1 MGNGAEHSKTIN
13 VVRGQNNQWTIAN
26 KPDYVTLDAQTG
38 KVTFNANT
46 IKPNSS
52 ITITPKAGTG
62 HSVSSNPSTLT
73 APAAHTVNTT
83 EIVKDYGSNVTAA
96 EINNAVQVANKR
108 TATIKNG
115 TAMPTNLAG
124 GSTTTIPVTVTYN
137 DGSTE
142 EVQESIFTKADKR
155 ELITAKNHLDDPVS
169 TEGKKPGT
177 ITQYNNAMH
186 NAQQQIN
193 TAKTEAQQV
202 INNERATPQQVSDAL
217 TKVRAAQTKIDQA
230 KALLQN
236 KEDNSQL
243 VTSKNNLQS
252 SVNQVPSTAGM
263 TQQSIDNYNAKK
275 REAETEITA
284 AQRVIDNGDATAQQI
299 SDEKHRVD
307 NALTALNQAKHDLTA
322 DTHALEQ
329 AVQQLNRTGTTTGK
343 KPASIT
349 AYNNSIRAL
358 QSDLTSAKNS
368 ANAIIQKPI
377 RTVQEVQ
384 SALTNV
390 NRVNERLTQAINQ
403 LVPLA
408 DNSALR
414 TAKTKLDEEINKSV
428 TTDGMTQSSIQA
440 YENAKRAGQTEST
453 NAQNVI
459 NNGDAT
465 DQQIA
470 AEKTKV
476 EEKYNSLKQ
485 AIAGLTPDLAPL
497 QTAKTQLQNDIDQP
511 TSTTG
516 MTSTSVATFNEK
528 LSAARTKIQEID
540 RVLASHPDVATI
552 RQNVTAANAAKTAL
566 DQARNGLTVD
576 KAPLENAKNQLQ
588 HSIDTQTST
597 TGMTQDS
604 INAYNAKLTA
614 ARNKIQQINQVLAGS
629 PTVEQINTNTSAAN
643 QAKSDLDHARQAL
656 TPDKA
661 PLQNAKTQLEQSINQ
676 PTDTTG
682 MTTAS
687 LNAYNQKLQA
697 ARQKLTEINQ
707 VLNGNPT
714 VQNINDKVTEANQA
728 KDQLNT
734 ARQGLTLDRQP
745 ALTTLH
751 GASNLNQ
758 AQQNNFTQ
766 QINAAQNH
774 AALETIKSNITA
786 LNTAMT
792 KLKDSVADNNT
803 IKSGQNY
810 TDATP
815 ANKQAYDNAV
825 NAAKGVIGETTNP
838 TMDVNTVNQKAA
850 SVKSTKDALDGQQNL
865 QRAKTEATN
874 AITHASDL
882 NQAQKNALTQQVNSA
897 QNVQAVNDI
906 KQTTH
911 SLNTAMTGLKRGV
924 ANHNQVV
931 QSDNYV
937 NADTNKKND
946 YNNAY
951 NHANDIIN
959 GNAQHPV
966 ITPSDV
972 NNALSNVT
980 SKEHALNG
988 EAKLNAAKQEANTAL
1003 GHLNNLNNAQRQNL
1017 QSQINGAHQIDAV
1030 NTIKQNAT
1038 NLNSAMGNLRQ
1049 AVADKDQ
1056 VKRTEDYAD
1065 ADTAKQN
1072 AYNSAVSS
1080 AETIINQTT
1089 NPTMSVDDVNRAT
1102 SAVTSNKNALNGD
1115 EKLAQSKTDAARAI
1129 DALPHLNNAQKADV
1143 KSKINAAS
1151 NIAGVNTVKQQ
1162 GTDLNTAMG
1171 NLQGA
1176 INDEQTTLNSQ
1187 NYQDATPSKKTA
1199 YTNAVQ
1205 AAKDILNK
1213 SNGQNKTKDQVT
1225 EAMNQLNSAKNN
1237 LDGTRLLDQAKQT
1250 AKQQLNNM
1258 THLTTAQKTNLT
1270 NQINSGTTVAG
1281 VHTVQSNANTLDQAM
1296 NTLRQSIANK
1306 DATKA
1311 SEDYVDANNDKQTAY
1326 NNAVAAAETIINANS
1341 NPEMNPS
1348 TITQKAEQV
1357 NSSKTALNGDEN
1369 LAAAKQNAKT
1379 YLNTLTSITDAQK
1392 NNLISQI
1399 SSATRV
1405 SGVDTVKQNAQHL
1418 DQAMAS
1424 LQSGINNESQV
1435 KSSEKYRDADTNKQQ
1450 EYDNAITAA
1459 KAILNKST
1467 GPNTAQN
1474 AVEAALQRVNN
1485 AKDALNGD
1493 AKLIAA
1499 QNAAKQHLGTLTHIT
1514 TAQRNDLTN
1523 QISQA
1528 TNLAGVE
1535 SVKQSAN
1542 SLDGA
1547 MGNLQTAINDKSGT
1561 LASQNFLDADEQKR
1575 NAYNQAVSA
1584 AETILNKQT
1593 GPNTAKTAVEQ
1604 ALNNVNN
1611 AKHALNGTQNLNNAK
1626 QAAITAINGASDLN
1640 QKQKDALKT
1649 QANGAQRV
1657 SNAQDVQRNAT
1668 ELNTAMGTLK
1678 HAIADKT
1685 NTLASSKYVNAD
1697 STKQNAYTTKVTNAE
1712 HIISGTPTVVTTP
1725 SEVTAAANQVNSA
1738 KQELN
1743 GDERLRVAKQN
1754 ANTAID
1760 ALTQLNTPQKAKL
1773 KEQVGQANR
1782 LEDVQTVQTNGQALN
1797 NAMKGLR
1804 DSIANE
1810 TTVKASQNYTDASS
1824 NNQSTYNSAVSNAK
1838 GIINQTNNPT
1848 MDTSAITQATTQV
1861 NNAKNGLNGAEN
1873 LRNAQNTA
1881 KQNLNTLSHL
1891 TNNQKSAISTQIDRA
1906 GHVSEVTAAKNAAT
1920 ELNTQMGNLE
1930 QAIHDQNT
1938 VKQSVKFT
1946 DADKAKRD
1954 AYTNAVSRAEAIL
1967 NKTQGANTSKQ
1978 DVEAAIQNVSS
1989 AKNALNGDQ
1998 NVTNAK
2004 NAAKNALNNLTSINN
2019 AQKRDLTTKIDQ
2031 ATTVAGV
2038 EAVSNTGT
2046 QLNTAMANLQN
2057 GINDKTNTLASEN
2070 YHDADS
2076 DKKTAYTQ
2084 AVTNAENILNK
2095 NSGSNLDKTA
2105 VENALS
2111 QVANAKGALNG
2122 NHNLEQAKSNANTT
2136 INGLQHLTTAQKDKL
2151 KQQVQQAQN
2160 VAGVDTVKSSA
2171 NTLNGAMGTL
2181 RNSIQDNTATKNG
2194 QNYLDATGSNKTN
2207 YNNAVDSANG
2217 VINAT
2222 SNPNMDANAI
2232 NQIATQVTS
2241 TKNALDGTHNLTQ
2254 AKQTATNAIDG
2265 ATNLNKAQKDALKAQ
2280 VTSAQRVANVTSIQ
2294 QTANELNTA
2303 MGQLQHGIDDENAT
2317 KQTQKYR
2324 DAEQSKKTAY
2334 DQAVAAA
2341 KAILNKQTGSNS
2353 DKAAVDR
2360 ALQQV
2365 TSTKDALNGDAK
2377 LAEAKA
2383 AAKQNLGTLNHITNA
2398 QRTDLEGQINQATTV
2413 DGVNTV
2419 KTNANTLDGA
2429 MNSLQGSIND
2439 KDATLRNQNY
2449 LDADESKR
2457 NAYTQAVTAA
2467 EGILNK
2473 QTGGNTSKAD
2483 VDNALNAVTRA
2494 KAALNGAENLRN
2506 AKTSATNTINGLPNL
2521 TQLQKDN
2528 LKHQVEQAQNVAGVN
2543 GVKDKGNTLN
2553 TAMGALRTSIQN
2565 DNTTKT
2571 SQNYL
2576 DASDSNKNNYNTAV
2590 NNANGVINATNN
2602 PNMDA
2607 NAINGMANQVNTT
2620 KAALNGVQNLAQ
2632 AKTNA
2637 TNTINN
2643 AHDLNQKQK
2652 DALKT
2657 QVNNAQR
2664 VSDANNVQHTAT
2676 ELNGAM
2682 TALKAAIA
2690 DKERTK
2696 ASGNYVNADQEK
2708 RQAYDSKVTNA
2719 ENIIN
2724 GTPNATLTVNDVNS
2738 ATSQVNAAKTAL
2750 NGDNNLRVAKENANN
2765 TIDGL
2770 AQLNNA
2776 QKAKLKEQVQSA
2788 TTLEGVQTVKNSS
2801 QTLNTAMKGLRD
2813 SIANEATIK
2822 AGQNYTDASPTNR
2835 NEYDSAVTAAKAIIN
2850 QTSNPTMEPNTITQA
2865 TSQVT
2870 TKEHALNGAQNLA
2883 QAKTT
2888 AKNNLNNLTSI
2899 NNAQKDALTRS
2910 IDGATTVAGVNQE
2923 TAKATELNNA
2933 MHSLQNGI
2941 NDEAQTKQTQ
2951 KYLDA
2956 EPIKKSA
2963 YDQAVNAA
2971 KAILTKASGQN
2982 VDKAAVEQALQ
2993 NVNSTKTALNGDAKL
3008 NEAKAAAKQ
3017 TLGTLTHINN
3027 AQRTALDN
3035 EITQATN
3042 VEGVNTVKAKAQQLD
3057 GAMGQLETSIRDKDT
3072 TLQSQNYQDADDAKR
3087 TAYSQAVNAA
3097 ATILNKTAGGNTPK
3111 ADVERAMQAVTQA
3124 NTALNGIQNLERA
3137 KQAANTAITNAS
3149 DLNTKQKEALKA
3161 QVTSAGR
3168 VSAANGV
3175 EHTAT
3180 ELNTAMTALKRAIA
3194 DKAETKASGN
3204 YVNADANK
3212 RQAYDEKV
3220 TAAENIVSGT
3230 PTPTLTPADVTNA
3243 ATQVTNAKTQLNG
3256 NHNLEVAKQNANT
3269 AIDGLTSLNGPQKA
3283 KLKEQVGQATTLPNV
3298 QTVRDNAQTLNS
3310 AMKGLRDSIANE
3322 ATIKAGQ
3329 NYTDASPNNRS
3340 EYDSAVT
3347 AAKAIIDQTT
3357 SPSMNAQEINQAKDQ
3372 VTAKQQAL
3380 NGQENLRTAQTN
3392 AKQHLN
3398 GLSDLTDAQKDAVK
3412 RQIEGATHV
3421 NEVTQAQNNAD
3432 ALNTAMT
3439 NLKNGIQDQNTI
3451 KQGVNFTDADEAKR
3465 NAYTN
3470 AVTQAEQ
3477 ILNKA
3482 QGPNTAKDNVESAL
3496 QNVQRAKNELNG
3508 NQNVANAKST
3518 AKNALNNL
3526 TSINN
3531 AQKEALKTQI
3541 EGASTVAGVNQVST
3555 TASELNTAM
3564 SNLQSGINDEAATK
3578 AAQKYTDADRDKQT
3592 AYNDAVTAAK
3602 TLLDKTAGSNDNKAA
3617 VEQALQRVNTAKTA
3631 LNGDARLNEAK
3642 NTAKQQLATM
3652 SHLTNAQ
3659 KANLTEQIERG
3670 TTVAGVQGIQANAGT
3685 LDQAMNQLRQ
3695 SIASKDTT
3703 KSSEDY
3709 QDANADLQ
3717 NAYNRAV
3724 SDAEGII
3731 SATNNPE
3738 MNPDTINQKASQVN
3752 SAKSALNG
3760 DEKLAAAKQTAKTD
3774 IGRLTDLNNAQRT
3787 AANAEVDQAPNLA
3800 AVTAAKNKAT
3810 SLNTAMGNL
3819 KHALAE
3825 KDNTKRS
3832 VNYTD
3837 ADQPKQQAY
3846 DTAVTQA
3853 EAITNANGSNAN
3865 ETQVQAALNQL
3876 NQAKNDLNGDNKV
3889 AQAKETA
3896 KRALASYSNLNNAQS
3911 TAATS
3916 QIDNATTVADVTAAQ
3931 NTANE
3936 LNTAMGQLQNG
3947 INDQNTV
3954 KQQVNFTDADQ
3965 GKKDAYTNAVT
3976 NAQGILDKANGQNMT
3991 KAQVEAALNQV
4002 TTAKNALNG
4011 DANVRQAKSDAKANL
4026 GTLTH
4031 LNNAQKQ
4038 DLTSQIEGATTVN
4051 GVNSVKTKAQDLD
4064 GAMQRLESAI
4074 ANKDQTKASENY
4086 IDADP
4091 TKKTAFDNA
4100 IIQAESYL
4108 NKDHG
4113 ANKDKQA
4120 VEQAIQSVTST
4131 ENALNGDANLQRAKT
4146 EATQAIDNLTHL
4158 NTPQKTAL
4166 KQQVNAAQRVS
4177 GVTDL
4182 KNSATSLNNA
4192 MDQLKQ
4198 AIADHDTIV
4207 AGGNYTN
4214 ASPDKQGAYT
4224 DAYNAAKN
4232 IVNGSP
4238 NVITNAADVTAAT
4251 QRVNNAETG
4260 LNGDTN
4266 LATAKQQAKDALR
4279 QMTHLSDAQKQ
4290 SITGQ
4295 IDSATQV
4302 TGVQSVKDNATNLDN
4317 AMNQLRNSIAN
4328 KDEVKASQPYVDA
4341 DTDKQNAYNT
4351 AVTSAEN
4358 IINATSQPTL
4368 NPSAV
4373 TQAANQVNTNK
4384 TALNGAQN
4392 LANKKQETTANIN
4405 QLSHLNNAQKQDLN
4419 TQVTNAPNISTVNQV
4434 KTKAEQLDQA
4444 MERLIN
4450 GIQDKDQVKQSVNFT
4465 DADPEK
4471 QTAYN
4476 NAVTAAENIINQA
4489 NGTNANQSQVEAA
4502 LSTVTTTKQALNGD
4516 RKVTDAKNNANQRLS
4531 TLDNLNN
4538 AQKGAVTGNIN
4549 QAHTVAEVT
4558 QAIQTAQELNTAMG
4572 NLKNS
4577 LNDKDTT
4584 LGSQNFADADP
4595 EKKNAYN
4602 EAVRN
4607 AENILNKSTGT
4618 NVPKDQVEAAMN
4630 QVNTTKAALNGT
4642 QNLEKAKQHAN
4653 TAIDGLS
4660 HLTNAQKDALKQ
4672 LVQQSTTVAEAQG
4685 NEQKANNVDAAMD
4698 KLRQSIADN
4707 ATTKQNQNYTDASPN
4722 KKDAYNNAVTTAQG
4736 IIDQTTNPTLD
4747 PTVINQA
4754 AGQVS
4759 TTKNALNGNEN
4770 LEAAKQQATQSLG
4783 SLDNLNNA
4791 QKQAVTNQIN
4801 GAHTVDEANQ
4811 IKQNAQNLN
4820 TAMGN
4825 LKQAIADKDATKATV
4840 NFTDAD
4846 QAKQQAYNTAVTNA
4860 ENIISKANG
4869 GNATQTEVE
4878 QAIQQVN
4885 ATKQALNGNANV
4897 QHAKD
4902 EATAL
4907 INSSND
4913 LNQAQKDALKQQ
4925 VQNATTVAGVNNV
4938 KQTAQELNNAMTQL
4952 KQGIADKEQTKA
4964 DGNFVNADPDKQN
4977 AYNQAVAKAEALI
4990 SGTPDVVV
4998 TPSEITAALNKVTQ
5012 AKNDLNGNTN
5022 LATAKQNVQQAI
5034 DQLPNLNQAQRDEY
5048 NKQITQATLVPNVNA
5063 IQQAATTLNDAMTQL
5078 KQGIAD
5084 KDQTKANGNF
5094 VNADTDKQNAYNNA
5108 VAHAEQIIS
5117 GTPNANVDPQQVAQA
5132 LQQVNQ
5138 AKGDLNGNHNLQVAK
5153 DNANT
5158 AIDQLPNLNQPQKTA
5173 LKDQVSHAELVTGV
5187 NAIKQNADALNN
5199 AMGTLKQQ
5207 IQANSQVPQSVDFT
5221 QADQDKQQAYNNAA
5235 NQAQQIANGTPT
5247 PVLAPDT
5254 VTQAVTTMNQAKDAL
5269 NGDEKLAQA
5278 KQDALANLDTLRDL
5292 NQPQRDALRNQINQA
5307 QALAT
5312 VEQTKQNAQN
5322 VNTAMG
5328 NLKQGIANK
5337 DTVKASENY
5346 HDADVDKQTAYT
5358 NAVSQAEGIINQT
5371 TNPTLNP
5378 DDITRALTQ
5387 VTDAKNSLN
5396 GEAKLATEKQNAKDA
5411 VSGMTHLNDAQ
5422 KQALKGQIDQSP
5434 EIATVNQVKQTAT
5447 SLDQAMDQL
5456 SQAIN
5461 DKDQILADGNYL
5473 NADPDK
5479 QNAYK
5484 QAVAKAEAL
5493 LNKQSG
5499 TNEVQA
5505 QVESITNEVN
5515 AAKQALNGND
5525 NLANAK
5531 QQAKQ
5536 QLANLTHLN
5545 DAQKQS
5551 FESQITQAP
5560 LVTDVTTI
5568 NQKAQT
5574 LDHAMELLRN
5584 SVADNQ
5590 TTLASEDYHDATAQ
5604 RQNDYN
5610 KAVTAANNIINQ
5622 TTSPTMNP
5630 DDVNGATTQVNNTK
5644 VALDGDENLAAAKQ
5658 QANNR
5663 LDQLDHLNNAQKQ
5676 QLQSQIT
5683 QSSDIAAVNG
5693 HKQTAESLNTAM
5705 GNLINAI
5712 ADHQAVEQRGNFI
5725 NADTDKQT
5733 AYNTAVN
5740 EAAAMINKQTGQN
5753 ANQTEVEQAI
5763 TKVQTTLQALNGDH
5777 NLQVAKT
5784 NATQAI
5790 DALTS
5795 LNDPQ
5800 KTALKDQVTAATLV
5814 TAVHQIEQNA
5824 NTLNQAM
5831 HGLRQS
5837 IQDNAATKANSK
5849 YINEDQP
5856 EQQNYDQAVQAANNI
5871 INEQTATLD
5880 NNAINQAAATVN
5892 TTKAALHG
5900 DVKLQ
5905 NDKDHAKQTVSQL
5918 AHLNNAQ
5925 KHMED
5930 TLIDSETT
5938 RTAVKQ
5944 DLTEAQ
5950 ALDQLM
5956 DALQQSIAD
5965 KDATRASSAY
5975 VNAEPNKK
5983 QAYDEAVQ
5991 NAESIIAGLN
6001 NPTIN
6006 KGNVSSAT
6014 QAVIS
6019 SKNALDGVERLAQD
6033 KQTAGNSLNHLDQL
6047 TPAQQQALENQINNA
6062 TTRDK
6067 VAEIIA
6073 QAQALNEAMK
6083 ALKESIKDQPQTE
6096 ASSKFINEDQ
6106 AQKDAYTQ
6114 AVQHAKDLINKTTDP
6129 TLAKSIIDQATQAV
6143 TDAKNNLH
6151 GDQKLAQDKQ
6161 RATETLNNLSNLNTP
6176 QRQALENQINNA
6188 ATRGEVAQ
6196 KLTEAQALN
6205 QAMEALRNS
6214 IQDQQQTEAGS
6225 KFINEDKP
6233 QKDAYQAAVQNAKDL
6248 INQTNNPTL
6257 DKAQVEQLTQAVN
6270 QAKDNLHGDQKLA
6283 DDKQHAVTDLNQLN
6297 GLNNPQRQ
6305 ALESQINNAATRDE
6319 VAQKLAEAKA
6329 LDQAM
6334 QALRNSIQDQQQT
6347 ESGSKFINEDKP
6359 QKDAYQAAVQNAKD
6373 LINQTGNPTLDKSQV
6388 EQLTQAVTTAKDN
6401 LHGDQKLAR
6410 DQQQA
6415 VTTVNA
6421 LPNLN
6426 HAQQQALTDAINAAP
6441 TRTEV
6446 AQHVQT
6452 ATELDHAMETLKN
6465 KVDQV
6470 NTDKAQPNYT
6480 EASTDKKEA
6489 VDQALQ
6495 AAQSITDPTNGS
6507 NANKD
6512 AVEQALTKLQEK
6524 ENELNGNER
6533 VAEAK
6538 TQAKQTIDQLT
6549 HLNADQI
6556 ATAKQN
6562 IDQATKL
6569 QPIAELVDQATQLNQ
6584 SMDQLQ
6590 QAVNE
6595 HANVEQT
6602 VDYTQ
6607 ADSDKQNAYKQAI
6620 ADAENVLK
6628 QNANKQQVDQA
6639 LQNILNAKQ
6648 ALNGDERVALAKTN
6662 GKHDIDQLNAL
6673 NNAQQDGFKGRI
6685 DQSNDLNQ
6693 IQQIVDEAKALNR
6706 AMDQLSQEI
6715 TGNEGRTKGSTNY
6728 VNADTQVKQVYDEAV
6743 DKAKQALD
6751 KSTGQN
6757 LTAEQVIKLNDA
6769 ITAAKKALNGEERLN
6784 NRKAEAL
6791 QRLDQLTHLNNAQ
6804 RQLAI
6809 QQINNA
6815 ETLNKA
6821 SRAINRA
6828 TKLDNAMGAVQQYI
6842 DEQHLGVISSTNY
6855 INADDNL
6862 KANYDNAI
6870 ANAAHELD
6878 KVQGNAIAKAEA
6890 EQLKQNIIDAQ
6901 NALNGDQNL
6910 ANAKDKAN
6918 AFVNSLNGLNQQQQD
6933 LAHKAI
6939 NNADTVS
6946 DVTDI
6951 VNNQI
6956 DLNDAMETLKHLVDN
6971 EIPNAEQTVNYQN
6984 ADDNAKTN
6992 FDDAKRLANTLL
7004 NSDNT
7009 NVNDI
7014 NGAIQTVNDAI
7025 HNLNGDQRLQDAKD
7039 KAIQSINQALA
7050 NKLKEIEASNATDQ
7064 DKLIAKNKAEELA
7077 NSIIN
7082 NINKATSNQ
7091 AVSQVQTAGNHA
7103 IEQVHANEIPKA
7115 KIDANK
7121 DVDKQVQS
7129 LIDEIDRNPNLTDKE
7144 KQALKDR
7151 INQILQQG
7159 HNGINNAMTKEE
7171 IEQAKA
7177 QLAQALQDIKDLV
7190 KAKEDAKQDV
7200 DKQVQALIDEIDQN
7214 PNLTDKEKQAL
7225 KDRINQILQQ
7235 GHNGIN
7241 NAMTKE
7247 EIEQAKAQL
7256 AQALQDIKDLVKAK
7270 ENAKQ
7275 DIDKRVQAL
7284 IDEIDQNP
7292 NLTDKEKQAL
7302 KDRINQILQQGH
7314 NDINNA
7320 LTKEEIEQAK
7330 AQLAQALQDIK
7341 DLVKAKEDAK
7351 NAIKALANA
7360 KRDQINSNPDLTPE
7374 QKAKA
7379 LKEIDEAEKRALQN
7393 VENAQTIDQL
7403 NRGLNLGLDDIRN
7416 THVWEVDE
7424 QPAVNE
7430 IFEATPEQIL
7440 VNGELI
7446 VHRDDIITEQDI
7458 LAHINLIDQLSA
7470 EVIDTPSTATI
7481 SDSLTA
7487 KVEVTLLD
7495 GSKVIVNVPVKVV
7508 EKELSVVKQQ
7518 AIESIE
7524 NAAQQKID
7532 EINNSV
7538 TLTLEQKEAAIAE
7551 VNKLKQQ
7558 AIDYIN
7564 NAPDVHSVEEIQ
7576 QQEQAHIEQFYP
7588 EQFTIEQA
7596 KSNAIKS
7603 IEDAIQHMID
7613 EIKARTD
7620 LTDKEKQEAIAK
7632 LNQLKEQAIQA
7643 IQRAQSID
7651 EISEQLEQFKAQM
7664 KAANPTAKELAKRKQ
7679 EAISRIKDF
7688 SNEKINSIRN
7698 SEIGT
7703 TDEKQAAMNQINE
7716 IVLET
7721 IRDINNAHTLQQVE
7735 AALNNGIARIS
7746 AVQIVISDRAKQSS
7760 STGNES
7766 NSHLTIGYGTA
7777 NHPFNSSTIGH
7788 KKKIDEDDDIDPL
7801 HMRHFSNNFGNVI
7814 KNAIGVVGISGLLAS
7829 FWFFIAKRRR
7839 KEDEEEE
7846 LEIRDNN
7853 KDSIKETLDDT
7864 KHLPLL
7870 FAKRR
7875 RKEDEEDVT
7884 VEEKDTLN
7892 NGESLDKVKH
7902 TPFFLPKRRR
7912 KEDEED
7918 VEVTNENTDEK
7929 VLQDNEHSPIL
7940 IAKRRKDKEVDVET
7954 TTSIESNEDDAPLLL
7969 AKKKNQKDNQSK
7981 GKKSA
7986 SKNLLKS

>member
-1 MGNGAEHSKTIN
+1 MNYRDKIQKFSIRKYTVGTFSTVIATLVFLGLNTSHAQAAETNQLASVLKQKQQNGDAQTENRESQTQNSQNSQNGQSLSAPIENEQPNNNQTNQVDASGAQPYTTKHDQPVSQNEQAKKDTADATQTQSAKAESKHEQNESRSANKKGNDNNATHVENHEANVVTASDSSDSGSVQHDRNELQAFFDANYHDYRFIDRENADSGTFNYVKGIFDKINTLLGSNDPINNKDLQVAYKELEQAVALIRTMPQRQQTSRRSSRIQTRSIESRSAEPRSVSSYQNADSSYYVENANDGSGYPVGTYINASNKGAPYNLPTTPWNTLKASAAKEIALITAKQTGDGYQWVIKFNKGHAPHENMIYWFALPADQVPVGRTDFITVNADGTNVQWSNGAGAGANKPLPQMWPNGVNDSRSWDFKIRNRSGQVIYDWPTVHINSLKDLARAGDYFSEAGAPASTKAFGRQIFEYINGERPTESPGVPRVYTFIGKGDASYTISFKTQGPTIDKLYYAAGGRALEYNQLFMYSQLYVESTQDQQQRLNGLRQTVNRTYRLGTTKRVEISHGNVQTKKVLESSNLNIDDFIDDPLSYVKTPSNKVLGFYPTNANPNVRRPGGVQELNEYQISQLFTDDKLQQAARNRTPIQLMIGFDYPDGHGNAETLVPVNLTVLPEIQHNIKFFKNDDGQNIADKPASKQAGHPVFYVYAGNQGNASVNLGGSVTSIQPLRINLTSNENFTDKDWQITGIPRTLHIENSTNRTNNARERNIELVGNLLPGDYFVTIRFGRKEQLFEIRVKPHTPTITTTAEQLRGTALQKVPVTVSGVPLDPSALVYLVIPTSQTRDGGSEADQIPSGYTKIATGTPDGVHSTITIRPEDYVVFIPPVGHQIRALIYYNNVVASNMSNAVTILPDDIPPTINNPVGLNAKYYRGDEVSFTMGVSDRHSGIKSTTITTLPSGWTSNLTKADKNNGSLSITGRVSMNQAFNSDITFKVSATDNVNNTTNDSQSKHVTVHVGKISDDAHPIVLGNSEKVVVVNPTALTGDEKQRIITAFMNKNQNIRGYLASSNPVAVDDHGNVTLHYRDGSSTALDATNVMTYEPVVKTEYQTANAPKTATVTIAKGQSFSIGDIKQYFTLSNGQPIPSGTFTNITSDRTIPTAQEVSQMNAGTQLYHIVASNAYHKDTEDFYISLKIIDVKQPEGDQRVYRTSTYDLTTDEISKVKQAFINANRDIITLAEGDISVTNTPNGANVSTITVNINKGRLTKSFTSNLTNMNFLRWISFPQDYTVTWTNAKIANRPTDGGLSWSDDHKSLIYRYDATLGTQITTNDILTMLKATTTVAGLRNNIAGNEKVQAEAGGRPNYKSSGYSQSNPTTDGQRQFTLNGQVIQVLDIINPSNGFGGQPVTNSNVRANHSNSTVVSVNEPAANGAGAFTIDHVVKSNSTHNAADAVYKAQLYLSPYGPKQYVEHLNQNTGNTNEAINIYFVPSDLVNPTISVGNYANHQVFSGETFTNTITANDNFGVQSVTVPATSQLTGTVDNNHQHVSATAPNVTSATNKTINLVANDTSGNTATTSFNVTIKPLRDKYRVGTSSTAANPVRIANISNNATVSQADQTAIINSLTFTETVPNRSYARASTNEITSKTVSNVSRNGNNANVTVTVTYQDGTTSTVTVPVKHVIPEIVAHSHYTVQGQDFPTGNGASASDYFKLSNGSAIPDATITWVSGQAPNKNNTTIGQDINVTAHILIDGETTPITKTATYKVVRTVPKQVFETTRGVLYPGVSDMYDAKQYVKPVNNSWSTNAQHMNFQFVGTYGPNKDVVGISTRLIRVTYDNRQTEDLNIISKVKPDPPRIDGNSVTYKAGLTNQEIKVNNVLNNSSVKLFKADNTPLNVTNITHGSGFSSVVTVSDALPNGEIKARSSISMNNVTYTTQDEHGQVVTVTRNESVDSNDSASVLVTPQLQATTEGAVFIKGGDDFDFGHVERFIQNPPHGATVAWHDSPDTWKHTVGNTHKTVVVTLPNGQGTRNVEVPVKVYPVANAKAPSRDVKGQNLTNGTDAINYITFDPNTNTNGITAAWANRQQPNNQQAGVQNLNVDVTYPGISAAKQVPVTVNVYQFEFPQNSYTTTVGGTLASGTQASGYAQMQNATGLPTDGFTYKWNNAATGTNDANWAAMNKPNVAKVVNAKYDIIYNGHTFATSLPAKFVVKDVQPAKPTVTETAAGAITIAPGANQTVNTHAGNVTTYADKLVIKRNGNVVTTFTRRNNTSPWVKEASAANVTGIVGTNNGITVAAGTFNPADTIQVVATQGSGETISDEQRSDDFTVVAPQPNQATTKIWQNGHIDITPNNPSGHLINPTQVMDIAYTEKVGNGAEHSKTLN

-26 KPDYVTLDAQTG
+26 KPDYVTLDAHTG

-52 ITITPKAGTG
+52 INITPKAGTG
-62 HSVSSNPSTLT
+62 LSASSNPSTLT

-96 EINNAVQVANKR
+96 EINNAVHVAEKR
-108 TATIKNG
+108 NATIKNG

-169 TEGKKPGT
+169 TDGKKPGT
-177 ITQYNNAMH
+177 ITQYNNAIH

-202 INNERATPQQVSDAL
+202 INNDRATPQQVNAAL
-217 TKVRAAQTKIDQA
+217 SKVQAAQTKINEA

-252 SVNQVPSTAGM
+252 SVNQVPSTTGM

-275 REAETEITA
+275 REAESEITA

-307 NALTALNQAKHDLTA
+307 NALTALNQAKQNLTA
-322 DTHALEQ
+322 DTHELEQ

-343 KPASIT
+343 KPASIA
-349 AYNNSIRAL
+349 AYNNSIHAL

-440 YENAKRAGQTEST
+440 YESAKRAGQTEST

-470 AEKTKV
+470 AEKAKV

-516 MTSTSVATFNEK
+516 MTSASVASFNDK

-552 RQNVTAANAAKTAL
+552 RQNVTAANATKSAL

-604 INAYNAKLTA
+604 VNAYNAKLTA

-629 PTVEQINTNTSAAN
+629 PTVDQINTNTSVAN

-661 PLQNAKTQLEQSINQ
+661 PLQTAKTQLEQSINQ

-697 ARQKLTEINQ
+697 ARQKLAEINQ

-714 VQNINDKVTEANQA
+714 VQNINDKVAEANQA

-786 LNTAMT
+786 LNNAMT
-792 KLKDSVADNNT
+792 KLKESVADNNT

-825 NAAKGVIGETTNP
+825 NAAKGVIGETNNP
-838 TMDVNTVNQKAA
+838 TMDVNTVNQKAE
-850 SVKSTKDALDGQQNL
+850 SVKSTKGALDGQQNL

-906 KQTTH
+906 KQTTQ

-946 YNNAY
+946 YNNTY

-988 EAKLNAAKQEANTAL
+988 EAKLNTAKQEANTAL
-1003 GHLNNLNNAQRQNL
+1003 GQLNNLNNAQRQNL
-1017 QSQINGAHQIDAV
+1017 QSQINGAHQIETV

-1049 AVADKDQ
+1049 AVADKEQ

-1065 ADTAKQN
+1065 ADSAKQN

-1080 AETIINQTT
+1080 AETIINQTA
-1089 NPTMSVDDVNRAT
+1089 NPTMSVNDVNSAT
-1102 SAVTSNKNALNGD
+1102 SAVTTNKNALNGD

-1225 EAMNQLNSAKNN
+1225 EAMNQVNSAKNN
-1237 LDGTRLLDQAKQT
+1237 LDGTRLLDQAKQA

-1258 THLTTAQKTNLT
+1258 THLTPAQKTNLT

-1311 SEDYVDANNDKQTAY
+1311 SEDYVDANHDKQTAY

-1369 LAAAKQNAKT
+1369 LATAKQNAKT

-1399 SSATRV
+1399 TSATRV

-1418 DQAMAS
+1418 DQAMAN
-1424 LQSGINNESQV
+1424 LQNGINNESQV

-1459 KAILNKST
+1459 KAILNKQH

-1604 ALNNVNN
+1604 ALNNVNS

-1640 QKQKDALKT
+1640 QHQKDTLKA

-1657 SNAQDVQRNAT
+1657 SNAQDVQRNTT
-1668 ELNTAMGTLK
+1668 ELNTAMGQLK

-1685 NTLASSKYVNAD
+1685 TTLASSKYVNAD
-1697 STKQNAYTTKVTNAE
+1697 SNKQNAYTTKVTNAE

-1743 GDERLRVAKQN
+1743 GDERLREAKQN

-1760 ALTQLNTPQKAKL
+1760 GLTQLNTPQKAKL

-1810 TTVKASQNYTDASS
+1810 
-1824 NNQSTYNSAVSNAK
+1824 
-1838 GIINQTNNPT
+1838 
-1848 MDTSAITQATTQV
+1848 
-1861 NNAKNGLNGAEN
+1861 
-1873 LRNAQNTA
+1873 
-1881 KQNLNTLSHL
+1881 
-1891 TNNQKSAISTQIDRA
+1891 
-1906 GHVSEVTAAKNAAT
+1906 
-1920 ELNTQMGNLE
+1920 
-1930 QAIHDQNT
+1930 
-1938 VKQSVKFT
+1938 
-1946 DADKAKRD
+1946 
-1954 AYTNAVSRAEAIL
+1954 
-1967 NKTQGANTSKQ
+1967 
-1978 DVEAAIQNVSS
+1978 
-1989 AKNALNGDQ
+1989 
-1998 NVTNAK
+1998 
-2004 NAAKNALNNLTSINN
+2004 
-2019 AQKRDLTTKIDQ
+2019 
-2031 ATTVAGV
+2031 
-2038 EAVSNTGT
+2038 
-2046 QLNTAMANLQN
+2046 
-2057 GINDKTNTLASEN
+2057 
-2070 YHDADS
+2070 
-2076 DKKTAYTQ
+2076 
-2084 AVTNAENILNK
+2084 
-2095 NSGSNLDKTA
+2095 
-2105 VENALS
+2105 
-2111 QVANAKGALNG
+2111 
-2122 NHNLEQAKSNANTT
+2122 
-2136 INGLQHLTTAQKDKL
+2136 
-2151 KQQVQQAQN
+2151 
-2160 VAGVDTVKSSA
+2160 
-2171 NTLNGAMGTL
+2171 
-2181 RNSIQDNTATKNG
+2181 
-2194 QNYLDATGSNKTN
+2194 
-2207 YNNAVDSANG
+2207 
-2217 VINAT
+2217 
-2222 SNPNMDANAI
+2222 
-2232 NQIATQVTS
+2232 
-2241 TKNALDGTHNLTQ
+2241 
-2254 AKQTATNAIDG
+2254 
-2265 ATNLNKAQKDALKAQ
+2265 
-2280 VTSAQRVANVTSIQ
+2280 
-2294 QTANELNTA
+2294 
-2303 MGQLQHGIDDENAT
+2303 
-2317 KQTQKYR
+2317 
-2324 DAEQSKKTAY
+2324 
-2334 DQAVAAA
+2334 
-2341 KAILNKQTGSNS
+2341 
-2353 DKAAVDR
+2353 
-2360 ALQQV
+2360 
-2365 TSTKDALNGDAK
+2365 
-2377 LAEAKA
+2377 
-2383 AAKQNLGTLNHITNA
+2383 
-2398 QRTDLEGQINQATTV
+2398 
-2413 DGVNTV
+2413 
-2419 KTNANTLDGA
+2419 
-2429 MNSLQGSIND
+2429 
-2439 KDATLRNQNY
+2439 
-2449 LDADESKR
+2449 
-2457 NAYTQAVTAA
+2457 
-2467 EGILNK
+2467 
-2473 QTGGNTSKAD
+2473 
-2483 VDNALNAVTRA
+2483 
-2494 KAALNGAENLRN
+2494 
-2506 AKTSATNTINGLPNL
+2506 
-2521 TQLQKDN
+2521 
-2528 LKHQVEQAQNVAGVN
+2528 
-2543 GVKDKGNTLN
+2543 
-2553 TAMGALRTSIQN
+2553 
-2565 DNTTKT
+2565 
-2571 SQNYL
+2571 
-2576 DASDSNKNNYNTAV
+2576 
-2590 NNANGVINATNN
+2590 
-2602 PNMDA
+2602 
-2607 NAINGMANQVNTT
+2607 
-2620 KAALNGVQNLAQ
+2620 
-2632 AKTNA
+2632 
-2637 TNTINN
+2637 
-2643 AHDLNQKQK
+2643 
-2652 DALKT
+2652 
-2657 QVNNAQR
+2657 
-2664 VSDANNVQHTAT
+2664 
-2676 ELNGAM
+2676 
-2682 TALKAAIA
+2682 
-2690 DKERTK
+2690 
-2696 ASGNYVNADQEK
+2696 
-2708 RQAYDSKVTNA
+2708 
-2719 ENIIN
+2719 
-2724 GTPNATLTVNDVNS
+2724 
-2738 ATSQVNAAKTAL
+2738 
-2750 NGDNNLRVAKENANN
+2750 
-2765 TIDGL
+2765 
-2770 AQLNNA
+2770 
-2776 QKAKLKEQVQSA
+2776 
-2788 TTLEGVQTVKNSS
+2788 
-2801 QTLNTAMKGLRD
+2801 
-2813 SIANEATIK
+2813 ATIK
-2822 AGQNYTDASPTNR
+2822 AGQNYTDASPNNR

-2899 NNAQKDALTRS
+2899 NNAQKDALTHS

-2933 MHSLQNGI
+2933 MRSLQNGI
-2941 NDEAQTKQTQ
+2941 NDETQTKQTQ

-2956 EPIKKSA
+2956 EPSKKSA

-3180 ELNTAMTALKRAIA
+3180 ELNNAMTALKRAIA

-3220 TAAENIVSGT
+3220 TAAENIISGT
-3230 PTPTLTPADVTNA
+3230 PTPTLTPSDVTNA

-3298 QTVRDNAQTLNS
+3298 QTVRDNAQTLNT

-3329 NYTDASPNNRS
+3329 NYTDASQNKQTDYNN
-3340 EYDSAVT
+3340 AVS
-3347 AAKAIIDQTT
+3347 AAKAIIGQTS
-3357 SPSMNAQEINQAKDQ
+3357 SPTMDAQEINQAKDQ

-3398 GLSDLTDAQKDAVK
+3398 GLSDLTDAQKEAAK

-3451 KQGVNFTDADEAKR
+3451 KQGVNFTDADEVKR

-3482 QGPNTAKDNVESAL
+3482 QGPNTAKDGVETAL

-3508 NQNVANAKST
+3508 NQNVANAKT
-3518 AKNALNNL
+3518 NAKNALNNL

-3531 AQKEALKTQI
+3531 AQKDALKSQI
-3541 EGASTVAGVNQVST
+3541 EGATTVAGVNQVST
-3555 TASELNTAM
+3555 SASELNTAM
-3564 SNLQSGINDEAATK
+3564 SNLQSGINDETATK
-3578 AAQKYTDADRDKQT
+3578 AAQKYTDADREKQA
-3592 AYNDAVTAAK
+3592 AYNDAVSAAK
-3602 TLLDKTAGSNDNKAA
+3602 TLLNKTAGANDNKAA
-3617 VEQALQRVNTAKTA
+3617 VEQALQRVNTAKSA

-3652 SHLTNAQ
+3652 SHLTDAQ
-3659 KANLTEQIERG
+3659 KSNLTSQIESG
-3670 TTVAGVQGIQANAGT
+3670 TTVSGVQGIQANAGT
-3685 LDQAMNQLRQ
+3685 LNEAMNQLRQ
-3695 SIASKDTT
+3695 SIASKDAT

-3760 DEKLAAAKQTAKTD
+3760 DEKLAAAKQTAKTE
-3774 IGRLTDLNNAQRT
+3774 IGRLSDLNNAQQT
-3787 AANAEVDQAPNLA
+3787 SANAEVDQAPNLA

-3825 KDNTKRS
+3825 KDTTKRS

-3837 ADQPKQQAY
+3837 ADHPKQQAY

-3853 EAITNANGSNAN
+3853 EGITNANGSNAD
-3865 ETQVQAALNQL
+3865 EAQVQTALNQL
-3876 NQAKNDLNGDNKV
+3876 NQAKNNLNGDNKV
-3889 AQAKETA
+3889 AKAKEAA

-3916 QIDNATTVADVTAAQ
+3916 QIDNATTVAGVTAAQ

-3976 NAQGILDKANGQNMT
+3976 NAQGILDKAHGQNMT

-4002 TTAKNALNG
+4002 TNAKNALNG

-4038 DLTSQIEGATTVN
+4038 DLTSQIEDATTVN
-4051 GVNSVKTKAQDLD
+4051 GVNGVKTKAQDLD
-4064 GAMQRLESAI
+4064 GAMQRLQSAI
-4074 ANKDQTKASENY
+4074 ANKDQTKANENY

-4100 IIQAESYL
+4100 ITQAESYL

-4120 VEQAIQSVTST
+4120 VEQTIQSVTST

-4182 KNSATSLNNA
+4182 KNSATSLNSA

-4341 DTDKQNAYNT
+4341 DRDKQNAYNT

-4368 NPSAV
+4368 DPSAV
-4373 TQAANQVNTNK
+4373 TQAANQVSTNK

-4392 LANKKQETTANIN
+4392 LENKKQETTANIN

-4419 TQVTNAPNISTVNQV
+4419 TQVTNAPNINTVNQV

-4516 RKVTDAKNNANQRLS
+4516 RKVTDAKNNANQTLS

-4572 NLKNS
+4572 NLKDS

-4602 EAVRN
+4602 EAIRN
-4607 AENILNKSTGT
+4607 AEKILNKSTGT

-4630 QVNTTKAALNGT
+4630 QVNTTKAALNGS

-4660 HLTNAQKDALKQ
+4660 HLTNAQKEALKQ

-4698 KLRQSIADN
+4698 KLRQSISDN
-4707 ATTKQNQNYTDASPN
+4707 ATTKQNQNYTDSSPN

-4736 IIDQTTNPTLD
+4736 IIDQTTSPTLD

-4791 QKQAVTNQIN
+4791 QKQAVTDQIN

-4825 LKQAIADKDATKATV
+4825 LKQAIADKNDTKATV

-4885 ATKQALNGNANV
+4885 AAKQALNGNANV

-4977 AYNQAVAKAEALI
+4977 AYKQAVAKAEALI

-5022 LATAKQNVQQAI
+5022 LAKAKQNVQHAI

-5078 KQGIAD
+5078 KQGIAN
-5084 KDQTKANGNF
+5084 KAQIKGSENYHD
-5094 VNADTDKQNAYNNA
+5094 ADTDKQTAYDNAVTKAEELLKQTTNPTMDPNTIQQALTKVNDTNQALNGNQKLADAKQAAKTNLGTLDHLNDAQKQALTTQVEQAPDIATVNNVKQNAQNLNNAMTNLSNALQDKTETLNSINFTDADKAKKDAYTNA
-5108 VAHAEQIIS
+5108 VAHAEDILSKANGSNASQTEVEQAMQRVNEAKQALNGSDNVQRAKDAAKQVI
-5117 GTPNANVDPQQVAQA
+5117 TNAND
-5132 LQQVNQ
+5132 
-5138 AKGDLNGNHNLQVAK
+5138 
-5153 DNANT
+5153 
-5158 AIDQLPNLNQPQKTA
+5158 LNQPQKTA

-5221 QADQDKQQAYNNAA
+5221 QADQDKQQAYNNAT

-5247 PVLAPDT
+5247 PVLTPDT

-5269 NGDEKLAQA
+5269 NGDEKLAHA
-5278 KQDALANLDTLRDL
+5278 KQDAIANLDTLRDL

-5346 HDADVDKQTAYT
+5346 HDADADKQTAYT

-5387 VTDAKNSLN
+5387 VTDAKNGLN

-5411 VSGMTHLNDAQ
+5411 VNAMTHLNDAQ
-5422 KQALKGQIDQSP
+5422 KQALKGQIDQSA
-5434 EIATVNQVKQTAT
+5434 EIATVTQVKQTAT
-5447 SLDQAMDQL
+5447 SLDQAMNQL

-5461 DKDQILADGNYL
+5461 DKTQTLTDGNYL

-5536 QLANLTHLN
+5536 QLVNLTHLN

-5551 FESQITQAP
+5551 VESQITQAS

-5568 NQKAQT
+5568 NQKAQA

-5584 SVADNQ
+5584 SIADNQ
-5590 TTLASEDYHDATAQ
+5590 ATLASEDYHDATAQ

-5610 KAVTAANNIINQ
+5610 
-5622 TTSPTMNP
+5622 
-5630 DDVNGATTQVNNTK
+5630 
-5644 VALDGDENLAAAKQ
+5644 
-5658 QANNR
+5658 
-5663 LDQLDHLNNAQKQ
+5663 
-5676 QLQSQIT
+5676 
-5683 QSSDIAAVNG
+5683 
-5693 HKQTAESLNTAM
+5693 
-5705 GNLINAI
+5705 
-5712 ADHQAVEQRGNFI
+5712 
-5725 NADTDKQT
+5725 
-5733 AYNTAVN
+5733 
-5740 EAAAMINKQTGQN
+5740 
-5753 ANQTEVEQAI
+5753 
-5763 TKVQTTLQALNGDH
+5763 
-5777 NLQVAKT
+5777 
-5784 NATQAI
+5784 
-5790 DALTS
+5790 
-5795 LNDPQ
+5795 
-5800 KTALKDQVTAATLV
+5800 
-5814 TAVHQIEQNA
+5814 
-5824 NTLNQAM
+5824 
-5831 HGLRQS
+5831 
-5837 IQDNAATKANSK
+5837 
-5849 YINEDQP
+5849 
-5856 EQQNYDQAVQAANNI
+5856 
-5871 INEQTATLD
+5871 
-5880 NNAINQAAATVN
+5880 
-5892 TTKAALHG
+5892 
-5900 DVKLQ
+5900 
-5905 NDKDHAKQTVSQL
+5905 
-5918 AHLNNAQ
+5918 
-5925 KHMED
+5925 
-5930 TLIDSETT
+5930 
-5938 RTAVKQ
+5938 
-5944 DLTEAQ
+5944 
-5950 ALDQLM
+5950 
-5956 DALQQSIAD
+5956 
-5965 KDATRASSAY
+5965 
-5975 VNAEPNKK
+5975 
-5983 QAYDEAVQ
+5983 
-5991 NAESIIAGLN
+5991 
-6001 NPTIN
+6001 
-6006 KGNVSSAT
+6006 
-6014 QAVIS
+6014 
-6019 SKNALDGVERLAQD
+6019 
-6033 KQTAGNSLNHLDQL
+6033 
-6047 TPAQQQALENQINNA
+6047 
-6062 TTRDK
+6062 
-6067 VAEIIA
+6067 
-6073 QAQALNEAMK
+6073 
-6083 ALKESIKDQPQTE
+6083 
-6096 ASSKFINEDQ
+6096 
-6106 AQKDAYTQ
+6106 
-6114 AVQHAKDLINKTTDP
+6114 
-6129 TLAKSIIDQATQAV
+6129 
-6143 TDAKNNLH
+6143 
-6151 GDQKLAQDKQ
+6151 
-6161 RATETLNNLSNLNTP
+6161 
-6176 QRQALENQINNA
+6176 
-6188 ATRGEVAQ
+6188 
-6196 KLTEAQALN
+6196 
-6205 QAMEALRNS
+6205 
-6214 IQDQQQTEAGS
+6214 
-6225 KFINEDKP
+6225 
-6233 QKDAYQAAVQNAKDL
+6233 
-6248 INQTNNPTL
+6248 
-6257 DKAQVEQLTQAVN
+6257 
-6270 QAKDNLHGDQKLA
+6270 
-6283 DDKQHAVTDLNQLN
+6283 
-6297 GLNNPQRQ
+6297 
-6305 ALESQINNAATRDE
+6305 
-6319 VAQKLAEAKA
+6319 
-6329 LDQAM
+6329 
-6334 QALRNSIQDQQQT
+6334 
-6347 ESGSKFINEDKP
+6347 
-6359 QKDAYQAAVQNAKD
+6359 
-6373 LINQTGNPTLDKSQV
+6373 
-6388 EQLTQAVTTAKDN
+6388 
-6401 LHGDQKLAR
+6401 
-6410 DQQQA
+6410 
-6415 VTTVNA
+6415 
-6421 LPNLN
+6421 
-6426 HAQQQALTDAINAAP
+6426 
-6441 TRTEV
+6441 
-6446 AQHVQT
+6446 
-6452 ATELDHAMETLKN
+6452 
-6465 KVDQV
+6465 
-6470 NTDKAQPNYT
+6470 
-6480 EASTDKKEA
+6480 
-6489 VDQALQ
+6489 
-6495 AAQSITDPTNGS
+6495 
-6507 NANKD
+6507 
-6512 AVEQALTKLQEK
+6512 
-6524 ENELNGNER
+6524 
-6533 VAEAK
+6533 
-6538 TQAKQTIDQLT
+6538 
-6549 HLNADQI
+6549 
-6556 ATAKQN
+6556 
-6562 IDQATKL
+6562 
-6569 QPIAELVDQATQLNQ
+6569 
-6584 SMDQLQ
+6584 
-6590 QAVNE
+6590 
-6595 HANVEQT
+6595 
-6602 VDYTQ
+6602 
-6607 ADSDKQNAYKQAI
+6607 
-6620 ADAENVLK
+6620 
-6628 QNANKQQVDQA
+6628 
-6639 LQNILNAKQ
+6639 
-6648 ALNGDERVALAKTN
+6648 
-6662 GKHDIDQLNAL
+6662 
-6673 NNAQQDGFKGRI
+6673 
-6685 DQSNDLNQ
+6685 
-6693 IQQIVDEAKALNR
+6693 
-6706 AMDQLSQEI
+6706 
-6715 TGNEGRTKGSTNY
+6715 
-6728 VNADTQVKQVYDEAV
+6728 
-6743 DKAKQALD
+6743 
-6751 KSTGQN
+6751 
-6757 LTAEQVIKLNDA
+6757 
-6769 ITAAKKALNGEERLN
+6769 
-6784 NRKAEAL
+6784 
-6791 QRLDQLTHLNNAQ
+6791 
-6804 RQLAI
+6804 
-6809 QQINNA
+6809 
-6815 ETLNKA
+6815 
-6821 SRAINRA
+6821 
-6828 TKLDNAMGAVQQYI
+6828 
-6842 DEQHLGVISSTNY
+6842 
-6855 INADDNL
+6855 
-6862 KANYDNAI
+6862 
-6870 ANAAHELD
+6870 
-6878 KVQGNAIAKAEA
+6878 
-6890 EQLKQNIIDAQ
+6890 
-6901 NALNGDQNL
+6901 
-6910 ANAKDKAN
+6910 
-6918 AFVNSLNGLNQQQQD
+6918 
-6933 LAHKAI
+6933 
-6939 NNADTVS
+6939 
-6946 DVTDI
+6946 
-6951 VNNQI
+6951 
-6956 DLNDAMETLKHLVDN
+6956 
-6971 EIPNAEQTVNYQN
+6971 
-6984 ADDNAKTN
+6984 
-6992 FDDAKRLANTLL
+6992 
-7004 NSDNT
+7004 
-7009 NVNDI
+7009 
-7014 NGAIQTVNDAI
+7014 
-7025 HNLNGDQRLQDAKD
+7025 
-7039 KAIQSINQALA
+7039 
-7050 NKLKEIEASNATDQ
+7050 
-7064 DKLIAKNKAEELA
+7064 
-7077 NSIIN
+7077 
-7082 NINKATSNQ
+7082 
-7091 AVSQVQTAGNHA
+7091 
-7103 IEQVHANEIPKA
+7103 
-7115 KIDANK
+7115 
-7121 DVDKQVQS
+7121 
-7129 LIDEIDRNPNLTDKE
+7129 
-7144 KQALKDR
+7144 
-7151 INQILQQG
+7151 
-7159 HNGINNAMTKEE
+7159 
-7171 IEQAKA
+7171 
-7177 QLAQALQDIKDLV
+7177 
-7190 KAKEDAKQDV
+7190 
-7200 DKQVQALIDEIDQN
+7200 
-7214 PNLTDKEKQAL
+7214 
-7225 KDRINQILQQ
+7225 
-7235 GHNGIN
+7235 
-7241 NAMTKE
+7241 
-7247 EIEQAKAQL
+7247 
-7256 AQALQDIKDLVKAK
+7256 
-7270 ENAKQ
+7270 
-7275 DIDKRVQAL
+7275 
-7284 IDEIDQNP
+7284 
-7292 NLTDKEKQAL
+7292 
-7302 KDRINQILQQGH
+7302 
-7314 NDINNA
+7314 
-7320 LTKEEIEQAK
+7320 
-7330 AQLAQALQDIK
+7330 
-7341 DLVKAKEDAK
+7341 
-7351 NAIKALANA
+7351 
-7360 KRDQINSNPDLTPE
+7360 
-7374 QKAKA
+7374 
-7379 LKEIDEAEKRALQN
+7379 
-7393 VENAQTIDQL
+7393 
-7403 NRGLNLGLDDIRN
+7403 
-7416 THVWEVDE
+7416 
-7424 QPAVNE
+7424 
-7430 IFEATPEQIL
+7430 
-7440 VNGELI
+7440 
-7446 VHRDDIITEQDI
+7446 
-7458 LAHINLIDQLSA
+7458 
-7470 EVIDTPSTATI
+7470 
-7481 SDSLTA
+7481 
-7487 KVEVTLLD
+7487 
-7495 GSKVIVNVPVKVV
+7495 
-7508 EKELSVVKQQ
+7508 
-7518 AIESIE
+7518 
-7524 NAAQQKID
+7524 
-7532 EINNSV
+7532 
-7538 TLTLEQKEAAIAE
+7538 
-7551 VNKLKQQ
+7551 
-7558 AIDYIN
+7558 
-7564 NAPDVHSVEEIQ
+7564 
-7576 QQEQAHIEQFYP
+7576 
-7588 EQFTIEQA
+7588 
-7596 KSNAIKS
+7596 
-7603 IEDAIQHMID
+7603 
-7613 EIKARTD
+7613 
-7620 LTDKEKQEAIAK
+7620 
-7632 LNQLKEQAIQA
+7632 
-7643 IQRAQSID
+7643 
-7651 EISEQLEQFKAQM
+7651 
-7664 KAANPTAKELAKRKQ
+7664 
-7679 EAISRIKDF
+7679 
-7688 SNEKINSIRN
+7688 
-7698 SEIGT
+7698 
-7703 TDEKQAAMNQINE
+7703 
-7716 IVLET
+7716 
-7721 IRDINNAHTLQQVE
+7721 
-7735 AALNNGIARIS
+7735 
-7746 AVQIVISDRAKQSS
+7746 
-7760 STGNES
+7760 
-7766 NSHLTIGYGTA
+7766 
-7777 NHPFNSSTIGH
+7777 
-7788 KKKIDEDDDIDPL
+7788 
-7801 HMRHFSNNFGNVI
+7801 
-7814 KNAIGVVGISGLLAS
+7814 
-7829 FWFFIAKRRR
+7829 
-7839 KEDEEEE
+7839 
-7846 LEIRDNN
+7846 
-7853 KDSIKETLDDT
+7853 
-7864 KHLPLL
+7864 
-7870 FAKRR
+7870 
-7875 RKEDEEDVT
+7875 
-7884 VEEKDTLN
+7884 
-7892 NGESLDKVKH
+7892 
-7902 TPFFLPKRRR
+7902 
-7912 KEDEED
+7912 
-7918 VEVTNENTDEK
+7918 
-7929 VLQDNEHSPIL
+7929 
-7940 IAKRRKDKEVDVET
+7940 
-7954 TTSIESNEDDAPLLL
+7954 
-7969 AKKKNQKDNQSK
+7969 
-7981 GKKSA
+7981 
-7986 SKNLLKS
+7986 

>member
-1 MGNGAEHSKTIN
+1 MNYRDKIQKFSIRKYTVGTFSTVIATLVFLGLNTSQAQAAETNQPASALKQKQQNGDTQTENREVEVQNSQNGQSLSAPIENEQPNNNQTNHVDASAVQSSTTEHDQPVSQNEQAKKDTAAATPTQSAKAASKHEQSESRAANKKENDNKATHVESHEANVVTASDSSDSGNVQHDRNELQAFFDANYHDYRFIDRENADSGTFNYVKGIFDKINTLLGSNDPINNKDLQLAYKELEQAVALIRTMPQRQETSRRSSRIQTRSIESRAAEPRSVSDYQNANSSYYVENANDGSGYPVGTYINASSKGAPYNLPTTPWNTLKASDAKEIALITAKQTGDGYQWVIKFNKGHAPHENMIYWFALPAGQTPVGRTEFVTVNADGTNVQWSNGAGAGANKPLPEMWPYGVNDSRSWDYKIRNRSGQVIYDWPTVHINSLKDLARASDYFSEAGATPATKAFGRQTFEYINGERPTESPGVPKVYTFIGKGDASYTISFKTQGPTIDKLYYAAGGRALEYNQLFMYSQLYVESTQDYQQRLNGLRQVVNRTYRIGTTKRVEVSQGNVQTKKVLESTNLNIDDFMDDPLSYVKTPSNKVLGFYPTSANTNAFRPGGVNPLNEYQLSQLFTDDKLQQAARTGSPIRLMIGFDYPDAFGNGETLVPVNLTVLPEIQHNIKFFKNDDGQNIADKPASKQAGHPVFYVYAGNQGNASVNLGGSVTSIQPLRINLTSNENFTDKDWQITGIPRTLHIENSTNRTNNARERNIELVGNLLPGDYFGTIRFGRKEQLFEIRVKPHTPRITTTAEELRGTALQKVPVTVTDIPLDPSALVYLVIPTSQTRDGGSEADQIPSGYTKIATGTPDGVHSTITIRPEDYVVFIPPVGNQIRALIFYNNVVASNMSNAVTILPDDIPPTINNPVGLNAKYYRGDEVSFTMGVSDRHSGLKSTTITTLPSGWTSNLTKSDKKNGSLAISGRVSMNQAYNSDITFKVSATDNVNNTTNDSQSKHVTVHVGKISDDAHPIVLGNSEKVVVVNPTALTGDEKQRITTAFMNKNQNIRGYLASSNPVTVDNHGNVTLQYRDGSSTTLDATNVMTYEPVVKPEYQTANAAKTATVTIAKGQSFNIGDIKQYFTLSNGQAIPSSSFTNITSDRTIPTAQEVSQMNAGTQLYHIVATNAYHKDTEDFYITLKIIDVKQPEGDQRVYRMSTYDITTDEISKVKQAFINANRDAISFAEGDISVTNTPNGSNVSTITVNINKGRLTKSFTSNLNNMNFLRWVNFPQDYTVTWTNAKIANRPTDGGLSWSDDHKSLIYRYDATLGTQITTNDILTLLKATTTVPGLRNNIAGNEKAQAEAGGRPNYKTTGYSQSNPTSDGQRQFTLNGQVIQIMDIINPSNGFGGQPVTNSNVRANHSNSTVVSVNESAANGAGAFTIDHVVKNNSTHNAADAVYKAQLYLSPYGPKQYVEHLNQNTDNTNEAINIYFVPSDLVNPTISVGNYTNHQVFSGETFTNTITANDNFGVQSVTVPTTSQLTGTVDNNHQHVSATAPNVTSTTNKTINLVATDTSGNTATTSFNVTIKPLRDKYRVGTSSTAANPVRIANISNNATVSQADQTAIINSLTFTSNAPNRNYATASANEITSKTVSNVSRTGNNAQVTVTVTYQDGTTSTVTVPVKHVIPEIVAHSHYTVQGQDFPTGNGASASDYFKLSNGSAIPDATITWVSGQAPNKNNTTIGQDINVTAHILIDGETTPITKTATYKVVRTVPKQVFETARGVLYPGVSDMYDAKQYVKPVNNSWSTNAQHMNFQFTNSYGPSKDVVGISTRDIRVTYDNHQTQIIKILSKVKPDPPRIDGNSVTYKAGLTNQQIKINNVLSSSSIKLFKADNTPLTITNTTYGSGNTAVVTVSDALPNGEIKARSSISMNNVTYTTQDEHGRAIDVTRNESVDSNDSASVHVTPQLQATTEGAVFIKGGDGFDFGHVERFIQNPPHGATVAWHDNPDTWKNTVGNTHKTAVVTLPNGQGTRNVEVPVKVYPVANAKAPSRDVKGQNLTNGTDAINYITFDPNTNTNGITAAWANRQQPNNQQAGVQHLNVDVTYPGISAAKRVPVTVNVYQFEFPQTSYTTTVGGTLASGTQASGYAHIQNATGLPTDGFTYKWNNAATGTNDANWAAMNKPNTAQVINAKYDVIYNGHTFATSLPAKFVVKDVQPAKPTVTETAAGVITIVPGANQTVNTHAGNVTTYADKLVIKRNGNVVTTFTRHNNTSPWVKEASAANVAGIAGTNNGITVAAGTFNPADTIQAVATQGSGETISDEQRSDDFTVVAPQPNQATTKIWQNGHVDITPNNPSGHLINPTQAMDIAYTEKVGNGAEHSKTLN
-13 VVRGQNNQWTIAN
+13 AVRGQNNQWTIAN
-26 KPDYVTLDAQTG
+26 KPDYVTLDAHTG

-46 IKPNSS
+46 IKPNSA

-62 HSVSSNPSTLT
+62 HSASSNPSTLT
-73 APAAHTVNTT
+73 APAAHTVNTN

-137 DGSTE
+137 DSSTE

-169 TEGKKPGT
+169 TDGKKPGT
-177 ITQYNNAMH
+177 ITQYNNAIH

-202 INNERATPQQVSDAL
+202 INDERATPQQVNAAL
-217 TKVRAAQTKIDQA
+217 SKVQAAQTKINEA

-252 SVNQVPSTAGM
+252 SVNQVPSTTGM

-275 REAETEITA
+275 REAESEITA

-307 NALTALNQAKHDLTA
+307 NALTALNQAKQNLTA
-322 DTHALEQ
+322 DTHELEQ
-329 AVQQLNRTGTTTGK
+329 AVHQLNRTGTTTGK

-377 RTVQEVQ
+377 RSVQEVQ
-384 SALTNV
+384 TALTNV
-390 NRVNERLTQAINQ
+390 NRVNDRLTLAINQ

-476 EEKYNSLKQ
+476 EEKYNGLKQ

-497 QTAKTQLQNDIDQP
+497 QAAKTQLQNDIDQP

-516 MTSTSVATFNEK
+516 MTSASVAAFNDK

-552 RQNVTAANAAKTAL
+552 RQNVTAANATKTAL

-588 HSIDTQTST
+588 QSIDTQTST

-629 PTVEQINTNTSAAN
+629 PTVDQINTNTSAAN

-661 PLQNAKTQLEQSINQ
+661 PLQTAKTQLEQSINQ

-714 VQNINDKVTEANQA
+714 VQNINDKVAEANQA

-745 ALTTLH
+745 AFTTLH

-766 QINAAQNH
+766 QINAAPNH

-786 LNTAMT
+786 LNNAMT
-792 KLKDSVADNNT
+792 KLKDSVADNNS

-810 TDATP
+810 TDATT

-838 TMDVNTVNQKAA
+838 TMDVNTVNQKAET
-850 SVKSTKDALDGQQNL
+850 VKSTKGALDGQQNL

-882 NQAQKNALTQQVNSA
+882 NQTQKNALTQQVNNA

-906 KQTTH
+906 KQTTQ

-980 SKEHALNG
+980 SKEQALNG

-1003 GHLNNLNNAQRQNL
+1003 GQLNNLNNAQRQNL
-1017 QSQINGAHQIDAV
+1017 QSQINGAHQIETV

-1049 AVADKDQ
+1049 AVADKEQ

-1089 NPTMSVDDVNRAT
+1089 NPTMSVNDVNSAT
-1102 SAVTSNKNALNGD
+1102 SAVTTNKNALNGD
-1115 EKLAQSKTDAARAI
+1115 EKLAQSKTDAASAI

-1225 EAMNQLNSAKNN
+1225 EAMNQVNSAKNN

-1258 THLTTAQKTNLT
+1258 THLTTAQKTHLT

-1281 VHTVQSNANTLDQAM
+1281 VHTAQSNANTLDQAM

-1369 LAAAKQNAKT
+1369 LATAKLNAKT

-1405 SGVDTVKQNAQHL
+1405 SSVDTVKQNAQHL

-1424 LQSGINNESQV
+1424 LQNGINNESQV

-1459 KAILNKST
+1459 KAILNKQH

-1474 AVEAALQRVNN
+1474 AVEAALQRVKT
-1485 AKDALNGD
+1485 AKNALNGD

-1575 NAYNQAVSA
+1575 NAYNQAVSN

-1604 ALNNVNN
+1604 ALNNVNS

-1640 QKQKDALKT
+1640 QHQKDALKA

-1668 ELNTAMGTLK
+1668 ELNTAMGQLQ

-1685 NTLASSKYVNAD
+1685 TTLASSKFVNAD
-1697 STKQNAYTTKVTNAE
+1697 STKQNVYTTKVTNAE

-1782 LEDVQTVQTNGQALN
+1782 LEDVQSVQTNGQSLN

-1810 TTVKASQNYTDASS
+1810 TTVKASQNYTDASP

-1848 MDTSAITQATTQV
+1848 MDASAITQATTQV

-1891 TNNQKSAISTQIDRA
+1891 TNNQKSAISSQIDRA

-1938 VKQSVKFT
+1938 VKQ
-1946 DADKAKRD
+1946 
-1954 AYTNAVSRAEAIL
+1954 
-1967 NKTQGANTSKQ
+1967 G
-1978 DVEAAIQNVSS
+1978 
-1989 AKNALNGDQ
+1989 
-1998 NVTNAK
+1998 
-2004 NAAKNALNNLTSINN
+2004 
-2019 AQKRDLTTKIDQ
+2019 
-2031 ATTVAGV
+2031 
-2038 EAVSNTGT
+2038 
-2046 QLNTAMANLQN
+2046 
-2057 GINDKTNTLASEN
+2057 
-2070 YHDADS
+2070 
-2076 DKKTAYTQ
+2076 
-2084 AVTNAENILNK
+2084 
-2095 NSGSNLDKTA
+2095 
-2105 VENALS
+2105 
-2111 QVANAKGALNG
+2111 
-2122 NHNLEQAKSNANTT
+2122 
-2136 INGLQHLTTAQKDKL
+2136 
-2151 KQQVQQAQN
+2151 
-2160 VAGVDTVKSSA
+2160 
-2171 NTLNGAMGTL
+2171 
-2181 RNSIQDNTATKNG
+2181 
-2194 QNYLDATGSNKTN
+2194 
-2207 YNNAVDSANG
+2207 
-2217 VINAT
+2217 
-2222 SNPNMDANAI
+2222 
-2232 NQIATQVTS
+2232 
-2241 TKNALDGTHNLTQ
+2241 
-2254 AKQTATNAIDG
+2254 
-2265 ATNLNKAQKDALKAQ
+2265 
-2280 VTSAQRVANVTSIQ
+2280 
-2294 QTANELNTA
+2294 
-2303 MGQLQHGIDDENAT
+2303 
-2317 KQTQKYR
+2317 
-2324 DAEQSKKTAY
+2324 
-2334 DQAVAAA
+2334 
-2341 KAILNKQTGSNS
+2341 
-2353 DKAAVDR
+2353 
-2360 ALQQV
+2360 
-2365 TSTKDALNGDAK
+2365 
-2377 LAEAKA
+2377 
-2383 AAKQNLGTLNHITNA
+2383 
-2398 QRTDLEGQINQATTV
+2398 
-2413 DGVNTV
+2413 
-2419 KTNANTLDGA
+2419 
-2429 MNSLQGSIND
+2429 
-2439 KDATLRNQNY
+2439 
-2449 LDADESKR
+2449 
-2457 NAYTQAVTAA
+2457 
-2467 EGILNK
+2467 
-2473 QTGGNTSKAD
+2473 
-2483 VDNALNAVTRA
+2483 
-2494 KAALNGAENLRN
+2494 
-2506 AKTSATNTINGLPNL
+2506 
-2521 TQLQKDN
+2521 
-2528 LKHQVEQAQNVAGVN
+2528 
-2543 GVKDKGNTLN
+2543 
-2553 TAMGALRTSIQN
+2553 
-2565 DNTTKT
+2565 
-2571 SQNYL
+2571 
-2576 DASDSNKNNYNTAV
+2576 
-2590 NNANGVINATNN
+2590 
-2602 PNMDA
+2602 
-2607 NAINGMANQVNTT
+2607 
-2620 KAALNGVQNLAQ
+2620 
-2632 AKTNA
+2632 
-2637 TNTINN
+2637 
-2643 AHDLNQKQK
+2643 
-2652 DALKT
+2652 
-2657 QVNNAQR
+2657 
-2664 VSDANNVQHTAT
+2664 
-2676 ELNGAM
+2676 
-2682 TALKAAIA
+2682 
-2690 DKERTK
+2690 
-2696 ASGNYVNADQEK
+2696 
-2708 RQAYDSKVTNA
+2708 
-2719 ENIIN
+2719 
-2724 GTPNATLTVNDVNS
+2724 
-2738 ATSQVNAAKTAL
+2738 
-2750 NGDNNLRVAKENANN
+2750 
-2765 TIDGL
+2765 
-2770 AQLNNA
+2770 
-2776 QKAKLKEQVQSA
+2776 
-2788 TTLEGVQTVKNSS
+2788 
-2801 QTLNTAMKGLRD
+2801 
-2813 SIANEATIK
+2813 
-2822 AGQNYTDASPTNR
+2822 
-2835 NEYDSAVTAAKAIIN
+2835 
-2850 QTSNPTMEPNTITQA
+2850 
-2865 TSQVT
+2865 
-2870 TKEHALNGAQNLA
+2870 
-2883 QAKTT
+2883 
-2888 AKNNLNNLTSI
+2888 
-2899 NNAQKDALTRS
+2899 
-2910 IDGATTVAGVNQE
+2910 
-2923 TAKATELNNA
+2923 
-2933 MHSLQNGI
+2933 
-2941 NDEAQTKQTQ
+2941 
-2951 KYLDA
+2951 
-2956 EPIKKSA
+2956 
-2963 YDQAVNAA
+2963 
-2971 KAILTKASGQN
+2971 
-2982 VDKAAVEQALQ
+2982 
-2993 NVNSTKTALNGDAKL
+2993 
-3008 NEAKAAAKQ
+3008 
-3017 TLGTLTHINN
+3017 
-3027 AQRTALDN
+3027 
-3035 EITQATN
+3035 
-3042 VEGVNTVKAKAQQLD
+3042 
-3057 GAMGQLETSIRDKDT
+3057 
-3072 TLQSQNYQDADDAKR
+3072 
-3087 TAYSQAVNAA
+3087 
-3097 ATILNKTAGGNTPK
+3097 
-3111 ADVERAMQAVTQA
+3111 
-3124 NTALNGIQNLERA
+3124 
-3137 KQAANTAITNAS
+3137 
-3149 DLNTKQKEALKA
+3149 
-3161 QVTSAGR
+3161 
-3168 VSAANGV
+3168 
-3175 EHTAT
+3175 
-3180 ELNTAMTALKRAIA
+3180 
-3194 DKAETKASGN
+3194 
-3204 YVNADANK
+3204 
-3212 RQAYDEKV
+3212 
-3220 TAAENIVSGT
+3220 
-3230 PTPTLTPADVTNA
+3230 
-3243 ATQVTNAKTQLNG
+3243 
-3256 NHNLEVAKQNANT
+3256 
-3269 AIDGLTSLNGPQKA
+3269 
-3283 KLKEQVGQATTLPNV
+3283 
-3298 QTVRDNAQTLNS
+3298 
-3310 AMKGLRDSIANE
+3310 
-3322 ATIKAGQ
+3322 
-3329 NYTDASPNNRS
+3329 
-3340 EYDSAVT
+3340 
-3347 AAKAIIDQTT
+3347 
-3357 SPSMNAQEINQAKDQ
+3357 
-3372 VTAKQQAL
+3372 
-3380 NGQENLRTAQTN
+3380 
-3392 AKQHLN
+3392 
-3398 GLSDLTDAQKDAVK
+3398 
-3412 RQIEGATHV
+3412 
-3421 NEVTQAQNNAD
+3421 
-3432 ALNTAMT
+3432 
-3439 NLKNGIQDQNTI
+3439 
-3451 KQGVNFTDADEAKR
+3451 
-3465 NAYTN
+3465 
-3470 AVTQAEQ
+3470 
-3477 ILNKA
+3477 
-3482 QGPNTAKDNVESAL
+3482 
-3496 QNVQRAKNELNG
+3496 
-3508 NQNVANAKST
+3508 
-3518 AKNALNNL
+3518 
-3526 TSINN
+3526 
-3531 AQKEALKTQI
+3531 
-3541 EGASTVAGVNQVST
+3541 
-3555 TASELNTAM
+3555 
-3564 SNLQSGINDEAATK
+3564 
-3578 AAQKYTDADRDKQT
+3578 
-3592 AYNDAVTAAK
+3592 
-3602 TLLDKTAGSNDNKAA
+3602 
-3617 VEQALQRVNTAKTA
+3617 
-3631 LNGDARLNEAK
+3631 
-3642 NTAKQQLATM
+3642 
-3652 SHLTNAQ
+3652 
-3659 KANLTEQIERG
+3659 
-3670 TTVAGVQGIQANAGT
+3670 
-3685 LDQAMNQLRQ
+3685 
-3695 SIASKDTT
+3695 
-3703 KSSEDY
+3703 
-3709 QDANADLQ
+3709 
-3717 NAYNRAV
+3717 
-3724 SDAEGII
+3724 
-3731 SATNNPE
+3731 
-3738 MNPDTINQKASQVN
+3738 
-3752 SAKSALNG
+3752 
-3760 DEKLAAAKQTAKTD
+3760 
-3774 IGRLTDLNNAQRT
+3774 
-3787 AANAEVDQAPNLA
+3787 
-3800 AVTAAKNKAT
+3800 
-3810 SLNTAMGNL
+3810 
-3819 KHALAE
+3819 
-3825 KDNTKRS
+3825 
-3832 VNYTD
+3832 
-3837 ADQPKQQAY
+3837 
-3846 DTAVTQA
+3846 
-3853 EAITNANGSNAN
+3853 
-3865 ETQVQAALNQL
+3865 
-3876 NQAKNDLNGDNKV
+3876 
-3889 AQAKETA
+3889 
-3896 KRALASYSNLNNAQS
+3896 
-3911 TAATS
+3911 
-3916 QIDNATTVADVTAAQ
+3916 
-3931 NTANE
+3931 
-3936 LNTAMGQLQNG
+3936 
-3947 INDQNTV
+3947 
-3954 KQQVNFTDADQ
+3954 
-3965 GKKDAYTNAVT
+3965 
-3976 NAQGILDKANGQNMT
+3976 
-3991 KAQVEAALNQV
+3991 
-4002 TTAKNALNG
+4002 
-4011 DANVRQAKSDAKANL
+4011 
-4026 GTLTH
+4026 
-4031 LNNAQKQ
+4031 
-4038 DLTSQIEGATTVN
+4038 
-4051 GVNSVKTKAQDLD
+4051 
-4064 GAMQRLESAI
+4064 
-4074 ANKDQTKASENY
+4074 
-4086 IDADP
+4086 
-4091 TKKTAFDNA
+4091 
-4100 IIQAESYL
+4100 
-4108 NKDHG
+4108 
-4113 ANKDKQA
+4113 
-4120 VEQAIQSVTST
+4120 
-4131 ENALNGDANLQRAKT
+4131 
-4146 EATQAIDNLTHL
+4146 
-4158 NTPQKTAL
+4158 
-4166 KQQVNAAQRVS
+4166 
-4177 GVTDL
+4177 
-4182 KNSATSLNNA
+4182 
-4192 MDQLKQ
+4192 
-4198 AIADHDTIV
+4198 
-4207 AGGNYTN
+4207 
-4214 ASPDKQGAYT
+4214 
-4224 DAYNAAKN
+4224 
-4232 IVNGSP
+4232 
-4238 NVITNAADVTAAT
+4238 
-4251 QRVNNAETG
+4251 
-4260 LNGDTN
+4260 
-4266 LATAKQQAKDALR
+4266 
-4279 QMTHLSDAQKQ
+4279 
-4290 SITGQ
+4290 
-4295 IDSATQV
+4295 
-4302 TGVQSVKDNATNLDN
+4302 
-4317 AMNQLRNSIAN
+4317 
-4328 KDEVKASQPYVDA
+4328 
-4341 DTDKQNAYNT
+4341 
-4351 AVTSAEN
+4351 
-4358 IINATSQPTL
+4358 
-4368 NPSAV
+4368 
-4373 TQAANQVNTNK
+4373 
-4384 TALNGAQN
+4384 
-4392 LANKKQETTANIN
+4392 
-4405 QLSHLNNAQKQDLN
+4405 
-4419 TQVTNAPNISTVNQV
+4419 
-4434 KTKAEQLDQA
+4434 
-4444 MERLIN
+4444 
-4450 GIQDKDQVKQSVNFT
+4450 
-4465 DADPEK
+4465 
-4471 QTAYN
+4471 
-4476 NAVTAAENIINQA
+4476 
-4489 NGTNANQSQVEAA
+4489 
-4502 LSTVTTTKQALNGD
+4502 
-4516 RKVTDAKNNANQRLS
+4516 
-4531 TLDNLNN
+4531 
-4538 AQKGAVTGNIN
+4538 
-4549 QAHTVAEVT
+4549 
-4558 QAIQTAQELNTAMG
+4558 
-4572 NLKNS
+4572 
-4577 LNDKDTT
+4577 
-4584 LGSQNFADADP
+4584 
-4595 EKKNAYN
+4595 
-4602 EAVRN
+4602 
-4607 AENILNKSTGT
+4607 
-4618 NVPKDQVEAAMN
+4618 
-4630 QVNTTKAALNGT
+4630 
-4642 QNLEKAKQHAN
+4642 
-4653 TAIDGLS
+4653 
-4660 HLTNAQKDALKQ
+4660 
-4672 LVQQSTTVAEAQG
+4672 
-4685 NEQKANNVDAAMD
+4685 
-4698 KLRQSIADN
+4698 
-4707 ATTKQNQNYTDASPN
+4707 
-4722 KKDAYNNAVTTAQG
+4722 
-4736 IIDQTTNPTLD
+4736 
-4747 PTVINQA
+4747 
-4754 AGQVS
+4754 
-4759 TTKNALNGNEN
+4759 
-4770 LEAAKQQATQSLG
+4770 
-4783 SLDNLNNA
+4783 
-4791 QKQAVTNQIN
+4791 
-4801 GAHTVDEANQ
+4801 
-4811 IKQNAQNLN
+4811 
-4820 TAMGN
+4820 
-4825 LKQAIADKDATKATV
+4825 V

-4885 ATKQALNGNANV
+4885 AAKQALNGNANV

-4977 AYNQAVAKAEALI
+4977 AYKQAVAKAEALI

-5022 LATAKQNVQQAI
+5022 LATTKQNVQHAI

-5048 NKQITQATLVPNVNA
+5048 SKQITQATLVPNVNA
-5063 IQQAATTLNDAMTQL
+5063 IQQAATTLNDAMTQLKQGIANKAQIKGSENYHDADTDKQTAYDNAVTKAEELLKQTTNPTMDPNTIQQALTKVNDTNQALNGNQKLADAKQAAKTNLGTLDHLNDAQKQALTTQVEQAPDIATVNNVKQNAQNLNNAMTNLSNALQDKTETLNSINFTDADQAKKDAYTNAVAHAEGILSKANGSNASQTEVEQAMQRVNEAKQALNGNDNVQRAKDAAKQVITNANDLNQAQKDALKQQVDAAQTVANVNTIKQTAQDLNQAMTQL

-5132 LQQVNQ
+5132 LQQVTQ

-5158 AIDQLPNLNQPQKTA
+5158 AIDQLPNLNQTQKTA

-5247 PVLAPDT
+5247 PVLTPDA

-5278 KQDALANLDTLRDL
+5278 KQDAIANLDTLRDL

-5322 VNTAMG
+5322 VNTAMS

-5346 HDADVDKQTAYT
+5346 HDADADKQTAYT

-5371 TNPTLNP
+5371 TNPMLNP

-5387 VTDAKNSLN
+5387 VTDAKNGLN

-5411 VSGMTHLNDAQ
+5411 VNAMTHLNDAQ

-5434 EIATVNQVKQTAT
+5434 EIAIVNQVKQTAT
-5447 SLDQAMDQL
+5447 SLDHAMDQL

-5461 DKDQILADGNYL
+5461 DKAQTLADGNYL

-5568 NQKAQT
+5568 NQKAQA

-5590 TTLASEDYHDATAQ
+5590 ATLASEDYHDATAQ

-5610 KAVTAANNIINQ
+5610 QAVTATNNIINQ

-5630 DDVNGATTQVNNTK
+5630 DEVNRATTQVNNTK
-5644 VALDGDENLAAAKQ
+5644 VALDGDENLVAAKQ

-5712 ADHQAVEQRGNFI
+5712 ADHQTVEQLGNFV

-5733 AYNTAVN
+5733 AYTTAVN
-5740 EAAAMINKQTGQN
+5740 EAEAMINKQTGQN

-5777 NLQVAKT
+5777 NLQVAKA

-5831 HGLRQS
+5831 HGLRES

-5849 YINEDQP
+5849 YINEDQS

-5880 NNAINQAAATVN
+5880 NNAINQAATTVN

-5918 AHLNNAQ
+5918 THLNNAQ

-5938 RTAVKQ
+5938 RTAVNH

-5983 QAYDEAVQ
+5983 QSYDEAVQ

-6006 KGNVSSAT
+6006 KGNVTSAT
-6014 QAVIS
+6014 QAVTS

-6151 GDQKLAQDKQ
+6151 GDQKLDQDKQ

-6196 KLTEAQALN
+6196 KLTEAEALN

-6495 AAQSITDPTNGS
+6495 AAESITDPTNGS

-6512 AVEQALTKLQEK
+6512 AVDQALTKLQEK
-6524 ENELNGNER
+6524 VNELNGNER

-6607 ADSDKQNAYKQAI
+6607 ADLDKQNAYKQAI

-6662 GKHDIDQLNAL
+6662 GKHDIEQLNAL

-6706 AMDQLSQEI
+6706 VMDQLSQEI

-6769 ITAAKKALNGEERLN
+6769 VTAAKKALNGEEKLN
-6784 NRKAEAL
+6784 NRKSEAL

-6918 AFVNSLNGLNQQQQD
+6918 AFVNSLNGLNQQQQH
-6933 LAHKAI
+6933 LAHNAI

-6984 ADDNAKTN
+6984 AEDNAKTN

-7025 HNLNGDQRLQDAKD
+7025 QNLNGDQRLQDAKD

-7091 AVSQVQTAGNHA
+7091 DVSQVQTAGNHA

-7121 DVDKQVQS
+7121 DVDKQVQA
-7129 LIDEIDRNPNLTDKE
+7129 LIDEIDRNPILTDKE

-7159 HNGINNAMTKEE
+7159 HNDINNAMTKEE

-7190 KAKEDAKQDV
+7190 KAKESAKQDI
-7200 DKQVQALIDEIDQN
+7200 DKQVQALIDEIDRN

-7235 GHNGIN
+7235 GH
-7241 NAMTKE
+7241 
-7247 EIEQAKAQL
+7247 
-7256 AQALQDIKDLVKAK
+7256 
-7270 ENAKQ
+7270 
-7275 DIDKRVQAL
+7275 
-7284 IDEIDQNP
+7284 
-7292 NLTDKEKQAL
+7292 
-7302 KDRINQILQQGH
+7302 
-7314 NDINNA
+7314 
-7320 LTKEEIEQAK
+7320 
-7330 AQLAQALQDIK
+7330 
-7341 DLVKAKEDAK
+7341 
-7351 NAIKALANA
+7351 
-7360 KRDQINSNPDLTPE
+7360 
-7374 QKAKA
+7374 
-7379 LKEIDEAEKRALQN
+7379 
-7393 VENAQTIDQL
+7393 
-7403 NRGLNLGLDDIRN
+7403 
-7416 THVWEVDE
+7416 
-7424 QPAVNE
+7424 
-7430 IFEATPEQIL
+7430 
-7440 VNGELI
+7440 
-7446 VHRDDIITEQDI
+7446 
-7458 LAHINLIDQLSA
+7458 
-7470 EVIDTPSTATI
+7470 
-7481 SDSLTA
+7481 
-7487 KVEVTLLD
+7487 
-7495 GSKVIVNVPVKVV
+7495 
-7508 EKELSVVKQQ
+7508 
-7518 AIESIE
+7518 
-7524 NAAQQKID
+7524 
-7532 EINNSV
+7532 
-7538 TLTLEQKEAAIAE
+7538 
-7551 VNKLKQQ
+7551 
-7558 AIDYIN
+7558 
-7564 NAPDVHSVEEIQ
+7564 
-7576 QQEQAHIEQFYP
+7576 
-7588 EQFTIEQA
+7588 
-7596 KSNAIKS
+7596 
-7603 IEDAIQHMID
+7603 
-7613 EIKARTD
+7613 
-7620 LTDKEKQEAIAK
+7620 
-7632 LNQLKEQAIQA
+7632 
-7643 IQRAQSID
+7643 
-7651 EISEQLEQFKAQM
+7651 
-7664 KAANPTAKELAKRKQ
+7664 
-7679 EAISRIKDF
+7679 
-7688 SNEKINSIRN
+7688 
-7698 SEIGT
+7698 
-7703 TDEKQAAMNQINE
+7703 
-7716 IVLET
+7716 
-7721 IRDINNAHTLQQVE
+7721 
-7735 AALNNGIARIS
+7735 
-7746 AVQIVISDRAKQSS
+7746 
-7760 STGNES
+7760 
-7766 NSHLTIGYGTA
+7766 
-7777 NHPFNSSTIGH
+7777 
-7788 KKKIDEDDDIDPL
+7788 
-7801 HMRHFSNNFGNVI
+7801 
-7814 KNAIGVVGISGLLAS
+7814 
-7829 FWFFIAKRRR
+7829 
-7839 KEDEEEE
+7839 
-7846 LEIRDNN
+7846 
-7853 KDSIKETLDDT
+7853 
-7864 KHLPLL
+7864 
-7870 FAKRR
+7870 
-7875 RKEDEEDVT
+7875 
-7884 VEEKDTLN
+7884 
-7892 NGESLDKVKH
+7892 
-7902 TPFFLPKRRR
+7902 
-7912 KEDEED
+7912 
-7918 VEVTNENTDEK
+7918 
-7929 VLQDNEHSPIL
+7929 
-7940 IAKRRKDKEVDVET
+7940 
-7954 TTSIESNEDDAPLLL
+7954 
-7969 AKKKNQKDNQSK
+7969 
-7981 GKKSA
+7981 
-7986 SKNLLKS
+7986 

>member
-1 MGNGAEHSKTIN
+1 
-13 VVRGQNNQWTIAN
+13 
-26 KPDYVTLDAQTG
+26 
-38 KVTFNANT
+38 
-46 IKPNSS
+46 
-52 ITITPKAGTG
+52 
-62 HSVSSNPSTLT
+62 
-73 APAAHTVNTT
+73 
-83 EIVKDYGSNVTAA
+83 
-96 EINNAVQVANKR
+96 
-108 TATIKNG
+108 
-115 TAMPTNLAG
+115 
-124 GSTTTIPVTVTYN
+124 
-137 DGSTE
+137 
-142 EVQESIFTKADKR
+142 
-155 ELITAKNHLDDPVS
+155 
-169 TEGKKPGT
+169 
-177 ITQYNNAMH
+177 
-186 NAQQQIN
+186 
-193 TAKTEAQQV
+193 
-202 INNERATPQQVSDAL
+202 
-217 TKVRAAQTKIDQA
+217 
-230 KALLQN
+230 
-236 KEDNSQL
+236 
-243 VTSKNNLQS
+243 
-252 SVNQVPSTAGM
+252 
-263 TQQSIDNYNAKK
+263 
-275 REAETEITA
+275 
-284 AQRVIDNGDATAQQI
+284 
-299 SDEKHRVD
+299 
-307 NALTALNQAKHDLTA
+307 
-322 DTHALEQ
+322 
-329 AVQQLNRTGTTTGK
+329 
-343 KPASIT
+343 
-349 AYNNSIRAL
+349 
-358 QSDLTSAKNS
+358 
-368 ANAIIQKPI
+368 
-377 RTVQEVQ
+377 
-384 SALTNV
+384 
-390 NRVNERLTQAINQ
+390 
-403 LVPLA
+403 
-408 DNSALR
+408 
-414 TAKTKLDEEINKSV
+414 
-428 TTDGMTQSSIQA
+428 
-440 YENAKRAGQTEST
+440 
-453 NAQNVI
+453 
-459 NNGDAT
+459 
-465 DQQIA
+465 
-470 AEKTKV
+470 
-476 EEKYNSLKQ
+476 
-485 AIAGLTPDLAPL
+485 
-497 QTAKTQLQNDIDQP
+497 
-511 TSTTG
+511 
-516 MTSTSVATFNEK
+516 
-528 LSAARTKIQEID
+528 
-540 RVLASHPDVATI
+540 
-552 RQNVTAANAAKTAL
+552 
-566 DQARNGLTVD
+566 
-576 KAPLENAKNQLQ
+576 
-588 HSIDTQTST
+588 
-597 TGMTQDS
+597 
-604 INAYNAKLTA
+604 
-614 ARNKIQQINQVLAGS
+614 
-629 PTVEQINTNTSAAN
+629 
-643 QAKSDLDHARQAL
+643 
-656 TPDKA
+656 
-661 PLQNAKTQLEQSINQ
+661 
-676 PTDTTG
+676 
-682 MTTAS
+682 
-687 LNAYNQKLQA
+687 
-697 ARQKLTEINQ
+697 
-707 VLNGNPT
+707 
-714 VQNINDKVTEANQA
+714 
-728 KDQLNT
+728 
-734 ARQGLTLDRQP
+734 
-745 ALTTLH
+745 
-751 GASNLNQ
+751 
-758 AQQNNFTQ
+758 
-766 QINAAQNH
+766 
-774 AALETIKSNITA
+774 
-786 LNTAMT
+786 
-792 KLKDSVADNNT
+792 
-803 IKSGQNY
+803 
-810 TDATP
+810 
-815 ANKQAYDNAV
+815 
-825 NAAKGVIGETTNP
+825 
-838 TMDVNTVNQKAA
+838 
-850 SVKSTKDALDGQQNL
+850 
-865 QRAKTEATN
+865 
-874 AITHASDL
+874 
-882 NQAQKNALTQQVNSA
+882 
-897 QNVQAVNDI
+897 
-906 KQTTH
+906 
-911 SLNTAMTGLKRGV
+911 
-924 ANHNQVV
+924 
-931 QSDNYV
+931 
-937 NADTNKKND
+937 
-946 YNNAY
+946 
-951 NHANDIIN
+951 
-959 GNAQHPV
+959 
-966 ITPSDV
+966 
-972 NNALSNVT
+972 
-980 SKEHALNG
+980 
-988 EAKLNAAKQEANTAL
+988 
-1003 GHLNNLNNAQRQNL
+1003 
-1017 QSQINGAHQIDAV
+1017 
-1030 NTIKQNAT
+1030 
-1038 NLNSAMGNLRQ
+1038 
-1049 AVADKDQ
+1049 
-1056 VKRTEDYAD
+1056 
-1065 ADTAKQN
+1065 
-1072 AYNSAVSS
+1072 
-1080 AETIINQTT
+1080 
-1089 NPTMSVDDVNRAT
+1089 
-1102 SAVTSNKNALNGD
+1102 
-1115 EKLAQSKTDAARAI
+1115 
-1129 DALPHLNNAQKADV
+1129 
-1143 KSKINAAS
+1143 
-1151 NIAGVNTVKQQ
+1151 
-1162 GTDLNTAMG
+1162 
-1171 NLQGA
+1171 
-1176 INDEQTTLNSQ
+1176 
-1187 NYQDATPSKKTA
+1187 
-1199 YTNAVQ
+1199 
-1205 AAKDILNK
+1205 
-1213 SNGQNKTKDQVT
+1213 
-1225 EAMNQLNSAKNN
+1225 
-1237 LDGTRLLDQAKQT
+1237 
-1250 AKQQLNNM
+1250 
-1258 THLTTAQKTNLT
+1258 
-1270 NQINSGTTVAG
+1270 
-1281 VHTVQSNANTLDQAM
+1281 
-1296 NTLRQSIANK
+1296 
-1306 DATKA
+1306 
-1311 SEDYVDANNDKQTAY
+1311 
-1326 NNAVAAAETIINANS
+1326 
-1341 NPEMNPS
+1341 
-1348 TITQKAEQV
+1348 
-1357 NSSKTALNGDEN
+1357 
-1369 LAAAKQNAKT
+1369 
-1379 YLNTLTSITDAQK
+1379 
-1392 NNLISQI
+1392 
-1399 SSATRV
+1399 
-1405 SGVDTVKQNAQHL
+1405 
-1418 DQAMAS
+1418 
-1424 LQSGINNESQV
+1424 
-1435 KSSEKYRDADTNKQQ
+1435 
-1450 EYDNAITAA
+1450 
-1459 KAILNKST
+1459 
-1467 GPNTAQN
+1467 
-1474 AVEAALQRVNN
+1474 
-1485 AKDALNGD
+1485 
-1493 AKLIAA
+1493 
-1499 QNAAKQHLGTLTHIT
+1499 
-1514 TAQRNDLTN
+1514 
-1523 QISQA
+1523 
-1528 TNLAGVE
+1528 
-1535 SVKQSAN
+1535 
-1542 SLDGA
+1542 
-1547 MGNLQTAINDKSGT
+1547 
-1561 LASQNFLDADEQKR
+1561 
-1575 NAYNQAVSA
+1575 
-1584 AETILNKQT
+1584 
-1593 GPNTAKTAVEQ
+1593 
-1604 ALNNVNN
+1604 
-1611 AKHALNGTQNLNNAK
+1611 
-1626 QAAITAINGASDLN
+1626 
-1640 QKQKDALKT
+1640 
-1649 QANGAQRV
+1649 
-1657 SNAQDVQRNAT
+1657 
-1668 ELNTAMGTLK
+1668 
-1678 HAIADKT
+1678 
-1685 NTLASSKYVNAD
+1685 
-1697 STKQNAYTTKVTNAE
+1697 
-1712 HIISGTPTVVTTP
+1712 
-1725 SEVTAAANQVNSA
+1725 
-1738 KQELN
+1738 
-1743 GDERLRVAKQN
+1743 
-1754 ANTAID
+1754 
-1760 ALTQLNTPQKAKL
+1760 
-1773 KEQVGQANR
+1773 
-1782 LEDVQTVQTNGQALN
+1782 
-1797 NAMKGLR
+1797 
-1804 DSIANE
+1804 
-1810 TTVKASQNYTDASS
+1810 
-1824 NNQSTYNSAVSNAK
+1824 
-1838 GIINQTNNPT
+1838 
-1848 MDTSAITQATTQV
+1848 
-1861 NNAKNGLNGAEN
+1861 
-1873 LRNAQNTA
+1873 
-1881 KQNLNTLSHL
+1881 
-1891 TNNQKSAISTQIDRA
+1891 
-1906 GHVSEVTAAKNAAT
+1906 
-1920 ELNTQMGNLE
+1920 
-1930 QAIHDQNT
+1930 
-1938 VKQSVKFT
+1938 
-1946 DADKAKRD
+1946 
-1954 AYTNAVSRAEAIL
+1954 
-1967 NKTQGANTSKQ
+1967 
-1978 DVEAAIQNVSS
+1978 
-1989 AKNALNGDQ
+1989 
-1998 NVTNAK
+1998 
-2004 NAAKNALNNLTSINN
+2004 
-2019 AQKRDLTTKIDQ
+2019 
-2031 ATTVAGV
+2031 
-2038 EAVSNTGT
+2038 
-2046 QLNTAMANLQN
+2046 
-2057 GINDKTNTLASEN
+2057 
-2070 YHDADS
+2070 
-2076 DKKTAYTQ
+2076 
-2084 AVTNAENILNK
+2084 
-2095 NSGSNLDKTA
+2095 
-2105 VENALS
+2105 
-2111 QVANAKGALNG
+2111 
-2122 NHNLEQAKSNANTT
+2122 
-2136 INGLQHLTTAQKDKL
+2136 
-2151 KQQVQQAQN
+2151 
-2160 VAGVDTVKSSA
+2160 
-2171 NTLNGAMGTL
+2171 
-2181 RNSIQDNTATKNG
+2181 
-2194 QNYLDATGSNKTN
+2194 
-2207 YNNAVDSANG
+2207 
-2217 VINAT
+2217 
-2222 SNPNMDANAI
+2222 
-2232 NQIATQVTS
+2232 
-2241 TKNALDGTHNLTQ
+2241 
-2254 AKQTATNAIDG
+2254 
-2265 ATNLNKAQKDALKAQ
+2265 
-2280 VTSAQRVANVTSIQ
+2280 
-2294 QTANELNTA
+2294 
-2303 MGQLQHGIDDENAT
+2303 
-2317 KQTQKYR
+2317 
-2324 DAEQSKKTAY
+2324 
-2334 DQAVAAA
+2334 
-2341 KAILNKQTGSNS
+2341 
-2353 DKAAVDR
+2353 
-2360 ALQQV
+2360 
-2365 TSTKDALNGDAK
+2365 
-2377 LAEAKA
+2377 
-2383 AAKQNLGTLNHITNA
+2383 
-2398 QRTDLEGQINQATTV
+2398 
-2413 DGVNTV
+2413 
-2419 KTNANTLDGA
+2419 
-2429 MNSLQGSIND
+2429 
-2439 KDATLRNQNY
+2439 
-2449 LDADESKR
+2449 
-2457 NAYTQAVTAA
+2457 
-2467 EGILNK
+2467 
-2473 QTGGNTSKAD
+2473 
-2483 VDNALNAVTRA
+2483 
-2494 KAALNGAENLRN
+2494 
-2506 AKTSATNTINGLPNL
+2506 
-2521 TQLQKDN
+2521 
-2528 LKHQVEQAQNVAGVN
+2528 
-2543 GVKDKGNTLN
+2543 
-2553 TAMGALRTSIQN
+2553 
-2565 DNTTKT
+2565 
-2571 SQNYL
+2571 
-2576 DASDSNKNNYNTAV
+2576 
-2590 NNANGVINATNN
+2590 
-2602 PNMDA
+2602 
-2607 NAINGMANQVNTT
+2607 
-2620 KAALNGVQNLAQ
+2620 
-2632 AKTNA
+2632 
-2637 TNTINN
+2637 
-2643 AHDLNQKQK
+2643 
-2652 DALKT
+2652 
-2657 QVNNAQR
+2657 
-2664 VSDANNVQHTAT
+2664 
-2676 ELNGAM
+2676 
-2682 TALKAAIA
+2682 
-2690 DKERTK
+2690 
-2696 ASGNYVNADQEK
+2696 
-2708 RQAYDSKVTNA
+2708 
-2719 ENIIN
+2719 
-2724 GTPNATLTVNDVNS
+2724 
-2738 ATSQVNAAKTAL
+2738 
-2750 NGDNNLRVAKENANN
+2750 
-2765 TIDGL
+2765 
-2770 AQLNNA
+2770 
-2776 QKAKLKEQVQSA
+2776 
-2788 TTLEGVQTVKNSS
+2788 
-2801 QTLNTAMKGLRD
+2801 MKGLRD

-2822 AGQNYTDASPTNR
+2822 AGQNYTDASPNNR
-2835 NEYDSAVTAAKAIIN
+2835 NEYDSAVSAAKAIIN

-2899 NNAQKDALTRS
+2899 NNAQKDALTRN

-2956 EPIKKSA
+2956 EPSKKSA

-2982 VDKAAVEQALQ
+2982 VDKSAVEQALQ

-3298 QTVRDNAQTLNS
+3298 QTVRDNAQTLNT

-3329 NYTDASPNNRS
+3329 NYTDASQNKQTDYN
-3340 EYDSAVT
+3340 SAVT
-3347 AAKAIIDQTT
+3347 AAKAIIGQTT

-3482 QGPNTAKDNVESAL
+3482 QGPNTSKDGVETAL
-3496 QNVQRAKNELNG
+3496 ENVQRAKNELNG
-3508 NQNVANAKST
+3508 NQNVANAKTT

-3541 EGASTVAGVNQVST
+3541 EGATTVAGVNQVST
-3555 TASELNTAM
+3555 TSSELNTAM

-3578 AAQKYTDADRDKQT
+3578 AAQKYTDADRGKQT

-3617 VEQALQRVNTAKTA
+3617 VEQALQRVNNAKTA

-3642 NTAKQQLATM
+3642 NTAKQQVATM
-3652 SHLTNAQ
+3652 SHLTDAQ
-3659 KANLTEQIERG
+3659 KANLTSQIESG

-3695 SIASKDTT
+3695 SIASKDAT

-3717 NAYNRAV
+3717 NAYNDAV
-3724 SDAEGII
+3724 TNAEGII

-3760 DEKLAAAKQTAKTD
+3760 DEKLAAAKQTAKSD

-3889 AQAKETA
+3889 AQAKESA

-3916 QIDNATTVADVTAAQ
+3916 QIDNATTVAGVTAAQ

-3947 INDQNTV
+3947 INDQDTV

-3965 GKKDAYTNAVT
+3965 GKKEAYTNAVT
-3976 NAQGILDKANGQNMT
+3976 NAQGILDKAHGQNMT

-4100 IIQAESYL
+4100 ITQAESYL

-4113 ANKDKQA
+4113 TNKDKQA

-4182 KNSATSLNNA
+4182 KNSATSLDNA

-4198 AIADHDTIV
+4198 GIADHDTIV

-4251 QRVNNAETG
+4251 QRVNNAETS
-4260 LNGDTN
+4260 LNGDSN

-4368 NPSAV
+4368 DPSAV

-4419 TQVTNAPNISTVNQV
+4419 T
-4434 KTKAEQLDQA
+4434 
-4444 MERLIN
+4444 
-4450 GIQDKDQVKQSVNFT
+4450 
-4465 DADPEK
+4465 
-4471 QTAYN
+4471 
-4476 NAVTAAENIINQA
+4476 
-4489 NGTNANQSQVEAA
+4489 
-4502 LSTVTTTKQALNGD
+4502 
-4516 RKVTDAKNNANQRLS
+4516 
-4531 TLDNLNN
+4531 
-4538 AQKGAVTGNIN
+4538 
-4549 QAHTVAEVT
+4549 
-4558 QAIQTAQELNTAMG
+4558 
-4572 NLKNS
+4572 
-4577 LNDKDTT
+4577 
-4584 LGSQNFADADP
+4584 
-4595 EKKNAYN
+4595 
-4602 EAVRN
+4602 
-4607 AENILNKSTGT
+4607 
-4618 NVPKDQVEAAMN
+4618 
-4630 QVNTTKAALNGT
+4630 
-4642 QNLEKAKQHAN
+4642 
-4653 TAIDGLS
+4653 AIDGLS
-4660 HLTNAQKDALKQ
+4660 HLTNAQKEALKQ

-4736 IIDQTTNPTLD
+4736 IIDQTTSPTLD

-4791 QKQAVTNQIN
+4791 QKQAVTDQIN

-4885 ATKQALNGNANV
+4885 AAKQALNGNANV

-5022 LATAKQNVQQAI
+5022 LATAKQNVQHAI

-5048 NKQITQATLVPNVNA
+5048 NKQITQATHVPNVNA
-5063 IQQAATTLNDAMTQL
+5063 IQQAATTLNDAMTQLKQGIANKAQIKGSENYHDADTDKQTAYDNAVTKAEELLKQTTNPTMDPNTIQQALTKVNDTNQALNGNQKLADAKQAAKTNLGTLDHLNDAQKQALTTQVEQAPDIATVNNVKQNAQNLNNAMTNLNNALQDKTETLNSINFTDADQAKKDAYTNAVSHAEGILSKANGSNASQTEVEQAMQRVNEAKQALNGNDNVQRAKDAAKQVITNANDLNQAQKDALKQQVDAAQTVANVNTIKQTAQDLNQAMTQL

-6769 ITAAKKALNGEERLN
+6769 VTAAKQALNGEERLN
-6784 NRKAEAL
+6784 NRKSEAL

-6992 FDDAKRLANTLL
+6992 FDDAKRLANALL

-7014 NGAIQTVNDAI
+7014 NGAIQAVNDAI

-7091 AVSQVQTAGNHA
+7091 DVSQVQTAGNHA

-7121 DVDKQVQS
+7121 DVDKQVQA

-7159 HNGINNAMTKEE
+7159 HNDINNALTKEE

-7235 GHNGIN
+7235 GHNDIN
-7241 NAMTKE
+7241 NAM
-7247 EIEQAKAQL
+7247 
-7256 AQALQDIKDLVKAK
+7256 
-7270 ENAKQ
+7270 
-7275 DIDKRVQAL
+7275 
-7284 IDEIDQNP
+7284 
-7292 NLTDKEKQAL
+7292 
-7302 KDRINQILQQGH
+7302 
-7314 NDINNA
+7314 
-7320 LTKEEIEQAK
+7320 TKEEIEQAK

-7495 GSKVIVNVPVKVV
+7495 GSKEIVNVPVKVV

-7524 NAAQQKID
+7524 NAAQQKIN

-7558 AIDYIN
+7558 AIDHVN

-7576 QQEQAHIEQFYP
+7576 QQEQAHIEQFNP

-7643 IQRAQSID
+7643 IQRAQSIS
-7651 EISEQLEQFKAQM
+7651 EITEQLEQFKAQM

-7884 VEEKDTLN
+7884 VEEKDSLN

-7929 VLQDNEHSPIL
+7929 VLKDNEHSPL
-7940 IAKRRKDKEVDVET
+7940 LFAKRRKDKEEDVET
-7954 TTSIESNEDDAPLLL
+7954 TTSIESKDEDVPLLL

-7981 GKKSA
+7981 DKKSA
-7986 SKNLLKS
+7986 SKNTSKKVAAKKKKKKSKKNKK

>member
-1 MGNGAEHSKTIN
+1 M
-13 VVRGQNNQWTIAN
+13 
-26 KPDYVTLDAQTG
+26 
-38 KVTFNANT
+38 
-46 IKPNSS
+46 
-52 ITITPKAGTG
+52 
-62 HSVSSNPSTLT
+62 
-73 APAAHTVNTT
+73 
-83 EIVKDYGSNVTAA
+83 
-96 EINNAVQVANKR
+96 
-108 TATIKNG
+108 
-115 TAMPTNLAG
+115 
-124 GSTTTIPVTVTYN
+124 
-137 DGSTE
+137 
-142 EVQESIFTKADKR
+142 
-155 ELITAKNHLDDPVS
+155 
-169 TEGKKPGT
+169 
-177 ITQYNNAMH
+177 
-186 NAQQQIN
+186 
-193 TAKTEAQQV
+193 
-202 INNERATPQQVSDAL
+202 
-217 TKVRAAQTKIDQA
+217 
-230 KALLQN
+230 
-236 KEDNSQL
+236 
-243 VTSKNNLQS
+243 
-252 SVNQVPSTAGM
+252 
-263 TQQSIDNYNAKK
+263 
-275 REAETEITA
+275 
-284 AQRVIDNGDATAQQI
+284 
-299 SDEKHRVD
+299 
-307 NALTALNQAKHDLTA
+307 
-322 DTHALEQ
+322 
-329 AVQQLNRTGTTTGK
+329 
-343 KPASIT
+343 
-349 AYNNSIRAL
+349 
-358 QSDLTSAKNS
+358 
-368 ANAIIQKPI
+368 
-377 RTVQEVQ
+377 
-384 SALTNV
+384 
-390 NRVNERLTQAINQ
+390 
-403 LVPLA
+403 
-408 DNSALR
+408 
-414 TAKTKLDEEINKSV
+414 KL
-428 TTDGMTQSSIQA
+428 
-440 YENAKRAGQTEST
+440 
-453 NAQNVI
+453 
-459 NNGDAT
+459 
-465 DQQIA
+465 
-470 AEKTKV
+470 
-476 EEKYNSLKQ
+476 
-485 AIAGLTPDLAPL
+485 
-497 QTAKTQLQNDIDQP
+497 
-511 TSTTG
+511 
-516 MTSTSVATFNEK
+516 
-528 LSAARTKIQEID
+528 
-540 RVLASHPDVATI
+540 H
-552 RQNVTAANAAKTAL
+552 
-566 DQARNGLTVD
+566 
-576 KAPLENAKNQLQ
+576 
-588 HSIDTQTST
+588 
-597 TGMTQDS
+597 
-604 INAYNAKLTA
+604 
-614 ARNKIQQINQVLAGS
+614 
-629 PTVEQINTNTSAAN
+629 
-643 QAKSDLDHARQAL
+643 
-656 TPDKA
+656 
-661 PLQNAKTQLEQSINQ
+661 
-676 PTDTTG
+676 
-682 MTTAS
+682 
-687 LNAYNQKLQA
+687 
-697 ARQKLTEINQ
+697 
-707 VLNGNPT
+707 
-714 VQNINDKVTEANQA
+714 
-728 KDQLNT
+728 
-734 ARQGLTLDRQP
+734 
-745 ALTTLH
+745 
-751 GASNLNQ
+751 
-758 AQQNNFTQ
+758 
-766 QINAAQNH
+766 
-774 AALETIKSNITA
+774 
-786 LNTAMT
+786 
-792 KLKDSVADNNT
+792 
-803 IKSGQNY
+803 
-810 TDATP
+810 
-815 ANKQAYDNAV
+815 
-825 NAAKGVIGETTNP
+825 
-838 TMDVNTVNQKAA
+838 
-850 SVKSTKDALDGQQNL
+850 
-865 QRAKTEATN
+865 
-874 AITHASDL
+874 
-882 NQAQKNALTQQVNSA
+882 
-897 QNVQAVNDI
+897 
-906 KQTTH
+906 
-911 SLNTAMTGLKRGV
+911 
-924 ANHNQVV
+924 
-931 QSDNYV
+931 
-937 NADTNKKND
+937 
-946 YNNAY
+946 
-951 NHANDIIN
+951 
-959 GNAQHPV
+959 
-966 ITPSDV
+966 
-972 NNALSNVT
+972 
-980 SKEHALNG
+980 
-988 EAKLNAAKQEANTAL
+988 
-1003 GHLNNLNNAQRQNL
+1003 
-1017 QSQINGAHQIDAV
+1017 
-1030 NTIKQNAT
+1030 
-1038 NLNSAMGNLRQ
+1038 
-1049 AVADKDQ
+1049 
-1056 VKRTEDYAD
+1056 
-1065 ADTAKQN
+1065 
-1072 AYNSAVSS
+1072 
-1080 AETIINQTT
+1080 
-1089 NPTMSVDDVNRAT
+1089 
-1102 SAVTSNKNALNGD
+1102 
-1115 EKLAQSKTDAARAI
+1115 
-1129 DALPHLNNAQKADV
+1129 
-1143 KSKINAAS
+1143 
-1151 NIAGVNTVKQQ
+1151 KQQ
-1162 GTDLNTAMG
+1162 M
-1171 NLQGA
+1171 
-1176 INDEQTTLNSQ
+1176 
-1187 NYQDATPSKKTA
+1187 
-1199 YTNAVQ
+1199 
-1205 AAKDILNK
+1205 
-1213 SNGQNKTKDQVT
+1213 
-1225 EAMNQLNSAKNN
+1225 
-1237 LDGTRLLDQAKQT
+1237 
-1250 AKQQLNNM
+1250 
-1258 THLTTAQKTNLT
+1258 
-1270 NQINSGTTVAG
+1270 
-1281 VHTVQSNANTLDQAM
+1281 
-1296 NTLRQSIANK
+1296 
-1306 DATKA
+1306 
-1311 SEDYVDANNDKQTAY
+1311 
-1326 NNAVAAAETIINANS
+1326 
-1341 NPEMNPS
+1341 
-1348 TITQKAEQV
+1348 
-1357 NSSKTALNGDEN
+1357 
-1369 LAAAKQNAKT
+1369 
-1379 YLNTLTSITDAQK
+1379 
-1392 NNLISQI
+1392 
-1399 SSATRV
+1399 
-1405 SGVDTVKQNAQHL
+1405 
-1418 DQAMAS
+1418 
-1424 LQSGINNESQV
+1424 
-1435 KSSEKYRDADTNKQQ
+1435 
-1450 EYDNAITAA
+1450 
-1459 KAILNKST
+1459 
-1467 GPNTAQN
+1467 
-1474 AVEAALQRVNN
+1474 
-1485 AKDALNGD
+1485 
-1493 AKLIAA
+1493 
-1499 QNAAKQHLGTLTHIT
+1499 
-1514 TAQRNDLTN
+1514 
-1523 QISQA
+1523 
-1528 TNLAGVE
+1528 
-1535 SVKQSAN
+1535 
-1542 SLDGA
+1542 
-1547 MGNLQTAINDKSGT
+1547 
-1561 LASQNFLDADEQKR
+1561 
-1575 NAYNQAVSA
+1575 
-1584 AETILNKQT
+1584 
-1593 GPNTAKTAVEQ
+1593 
-1604 ALNNVNN
+1604 
-1611 AKHALNGTQNLNNAK
+1611 
-1626 QAAITAINGASDLN
+1626 
-1640 QKQKDALKT
+1640 LK
-1649 QANGAQRV
+1649 V
-1657 SNAQDVQRNAT
+1657 
-1668 ELNTAMGTLK
+1668 L
-1678 HAIADKT
+1678 
-1685 NTLASSKYVNAD
+1685 Y
-1697 STKQNAYTTKVTNAE
+1697 
-1712 HIISGTPTVVTTP
+1712 
-1725 SEVTAAANQVNSA
+1725 
-1738 KQELN
+1738 
-1743 GDERLRVAKQN
+1743 
-1754 ANTAID
+1754 
-1760 ALTQLNTPQKAKL
+1760 
-1773 KEQVGQANR
+1773 
-1782 LEDVQTVQTNGQALN
+1782 
-1797 NAMKGLR
+1797 
-1804 DSIANE
+1804 
-1810 TTVKASQNYTDASS
+1810 
-1824 NNQSTYNSAVSNAK
+1824 
-1838 GIINQTNNPT
+1838 
-1848 MDTSAITQATTQV
+1848 
-1861 NNAKNGLNGAEN
+1861 
-1873 LRNAQNTA
+1873 
-1881 KQNLNTLSHL
+1881 
-1891 TNNQKSAISTQIDRA
+1891 
-1906 GHVSEVTAAKNAAT
+1906 
-1920 ELNTQMGNLE
+1920 
-1930 QAIHDQNT
+1930 
-1938 VKQSVKFT
+1938 
-1946 DADKAKRD
+1946 
-1954 AYTNAVSRAEAIL
+1954 
-1967 NKTQGANTSKQ
+1967 
-1978 DVEAAIQNVSS
+1978 
-1989 AKNALNGDQ
+1989 
-1998 NVTNAK
+1998 
-2004 NAAKNALNNLTSINN
+2004 
-2019 AQKRDLTTKIDQ
+2019 
-2031 ATTVAGV
+2031 
-2038 EAVSNTGT
+2038 
-2046 QLNTAMANLQN
+2046 
-2057 GINDKTNTLASEN
+2057 
-2070 YHDADS
+2070 
-2076 DKKTAYTQ
+2076 
-2084 AVTNAENILNK
+2084 
-2095 NSGSNLDKTA
+2095 
-2105 VENALS
+2105 
-2111 QVANAKGALNG
+2111 
-2122 NHNLEQAKSNANTT
+2122 
-2136 INGLQHLTTAQKDKL
+2136 
-2151 KQQVQQAQN
+2151 
-2160 VAGVDTVKSSA
+2160 
-2171 NTLNGAMGTL
+2171 
-2181 RNSIQDNTATKNG
+2181 
-2194 QNYLDATGSNKTN
+2194 
-2207 YNNAVDSANG
+2207 
-2217 VINAT
+2217 
-2222 SNPNMDANAI
+2222 
-2232 NQIATQVTS
+2232 
-2241 TKNALDGTHNLTQ
+2241 
-2254 AKQTATNAIDG
+2254 
-2265 ATNLNKAQKDALKAQ
+2265 
-2280 VTSAQRVANVTSIQ
+2280 
-2294 QTANELNTA
+2294 
-2303 MGQLQHGIDDENAT
+2303 
-2317 KQTQKYR
+2317 
-2324 DAEQSKKTAY
+2324 
-2334 DQAVAAA
+2334 
-2341 KAILNKQTGSNS
+2341 
-2353 DKAAVDR
+2353 
-2360 ALQQV
+2360 
-2365 TSTKDALNGDAK
+2365 
-2377 LAEAKA
+2377 
-2383 AAKQNLGTLNHITNA
+2383 
-2398 QRTDLEGQINQATTV
+2398 
-2413 DGVNTV
+2413 
-2419 KTNANTLDGA
+2419 
-2429 MNSLQGSIND
+2429 
-2439 KDATLRNQNY
+2439 
-2449 LDADESKR
+2449 
-2457 NAYTQAVTAA
+2457 
-2467 EGILNK
+2467 
-2473 QTGGNTSKAD
+2473 
-2483 VDNALNAVTRA
+2483 
-2494 KAALNGAENLRN
+2494 
-2506 AKTSATNTINGLPNL
+2506 
-2521 TQLQKDN
+2521 
-2528 LKHQVEQAQNVAGVN
+2528 
-2543 GVKDKGNTLN
+2543 
-2553 TAMGALRTSIQN
+2553 
-2565 DNTTKT
+2565 
-2571 SQNYL
+2571 
-2576 DASDSNKNNYNTAV
+2576 
-2590 NNANGVINATNN
+2590 
-2602 PNMDA
+2602 
-2607 NAINGMANQVNTT
+2607 
-2620 KAALNGVQNLAQ
+2620 
-2632 AKTNA
+2632 
-2637 TNTINN
+2637 
-2643 AHDLNQKQK
+2643 
-2652 DALKT
+2652 
-2657 QVNNAQR
+2657 
-2664 VSDANNVQHTAT
+2664 
-2676 ELNGAM
+2676 
-2682 TALKAAIA
+2682 
-2690 DKERTK
+2690 
-2696 ASGNYVNADQEK
+2696 
-2708 RQAYDSKVTNA
+2708 
-2719 ENIIN
+2719 
-2724 GTPNATLTVNDVNS
+2724 
-2738 ATSQVNAAKTAL
+2738 
-2750 NGDNNLRVAKENANN
+2750 
-2765 TIDGL
+2765 
-2770 AQLNNA
+2770 
-2776 QKAKLKEQVQSA
+2776 
-2788 TTLEGVQTVKNSS
+2788 
-2801 QTLNTAMKGLRD
+2801 
-2813 SIANEATIK
+2813 
-2822 AGQNYTDASPTNR
+2822 
-2835 NEYDSAVTAAKAIIN
+2835 
-2850 QTSNPTMEPNTITQA
+2850 
-2865 TSQVT
+2865 
-2870 TKEHALNGAQNLA
+2870 
-2883 QAKTT
+2883 
-2888 AKNNLNNLTSI
+2888 
-2899 NNAQKDALTRS
+2899 
-2910 IDGATTVAGVNQE
+2910 
-2923 TAKATELNNA
+2923 
-2933 MHSLQNGI
+2933 
-2941 NDEAQTKQTQ
+2941 
-2951 KYLDA
+2951 
-2956 EPIKKSA
+2956 
-2963 YDQAVNAA
+2963 
-2971 KAILTKASGQN
+2971 
-2982 VDKAAVEQALQ
+2982 
-2993 NVNSTKTALNGDAKL
+2993 
-3008 NEAKAAAKQ
+3008 
-3017 TLGTLTHINN
+3017 
-3027 AQRTALDN
+3027 
-3035 EITQATN
+3035 
-3042 VEGVNTVKAKAQQLD
+3042 TVKAKAQQLD

-3194 DKAETKASGN
+3194 DKADTKASGN

-3220 TAAENIVSGT
+3220 TAAEHIVSGT
-3230 PTPTLTPADVTNA
+3230 PTPTLTPSDVTNA

-3298 QTVRDNAQTLNS
+3298 QTVRDNAQTLNT

-3329 NYTDASPNNRS
+3329 NYTDASQNKQNDYNN
-3340 EYDSAVT
+3340 AVT
-3347 AAKAIIDQTT
+3347 AAKAIIGQTT
-3357 SPSMNAQEINQAKDQ
+3357 SPSMIAQEINQAKDQ

-3398 GLSDLTDAQKDAVK
+3398 GLSDLTNAQKDAAK

-3482 QGPNTAKDNVESAL
+3482 QGPNTAKDGVETAL

-3508 NQNVANAKST
+3508 NQNVANAKTT

-3531 AQKEALKTQI
+3531 AQKAALKSQI
-3541 EGASTVAGVNQVST
+3541 EGATTVAGVNQVST
-3555 TASELNTAM
+3555 MASELNTAM
-3564 SNLQSGINDEAATK
+3564 SNLQRGINDEAATK
-3578 AAQKYTDADRDKQT
+3578 AAQKYTEADRDKQT

-3602 TLLDKTAGSNDNKAA
+3602 TLLDKTAGSNDNKVA

-3685 LDQAMNQLRQ
+3685 LNQAMNQLRQ
-3695 SIASKDTT
+3695 SIASKDAT

-3717 NAYNRAV
+3717 NAYNDAV
-3724 SDAEGII
+3724 TNAEGII

-3760 DEKLAAAKQTAKTD
+3760 DEKLAAAKQTAKSD

-4100 IIQAESYL
+4100 ITQAESYL

-4113 ANKDKQA
+4113 TNKDKQA

-4131 ENALNGDANLQRAKT
+4131 ENALNGDANLQCAKT
-4146 EATQAIDNLTHL
+4146 EATQAIDNLTQL

-4198 AIADHDTIV
+4198 AIGDHDTIV

-4251 QRVNNAETG
+4251 QRVNNAETS

-4368 NPSAV
+4368 DPSAV

-4405 QLSHLNNAQKQDLN
+4405 RLSHLNNAQKQDLN

-4516 RKVTDAKNNANQRLS
+4516 RKVTDAKSNANQTLS

-4660 HLTNAQKDALKQ
+4660 HLTNAQKEALKQ

-4736 IIDQTTNPTLD
+4736 IIDQTTNPSLD

-4759 TTKNALNGNEN
+4759 TSKNALNGNEN

-4885 ATKQALNGNANV
+4885 AAKQALNGNANV

-4907 INSSND
+4907 INNSND

-4964 DGNFVNADPDKQN
+4964 DGNFVNADSDKQN

-5022 LATAKQNVQQAI
+5022 LATAKQNVQHAI

-5048 NKQITQATLVPNVNA
+5048 SKQITQATLVPNVNA
-5063 IQQAATTLNDAMTQL
+5063 IQQAATTLNDAMTQLKQGIANKAQIKGSENYHDADTDKQTAYDNAVTKAEELLKQTTNPTMDPNTIQQALTKVNDTNQALNGNQKLADAKQDAKTTLGTLDHLNDAQKQALTTQVEQAPDIATVNNVKQNAQNLNNAMTNLNNALQDKTETLNSINFTDADQAKKDDYTNAVSHTEGILSKANGSNASQTEVEQAMQRVNEAKQALNGNDNVQRAKDAAKQVITNANDLNQAQKDALKQQVDAAQTVANVNTIKQTAQDLNQAMTQL

-5254 VTQAVTTMNQAKDAL
+5254 VTKAVTTMNQAKDAL

-5461 DKDQILADGNYL
+5461 DNDQILADGNYL

-5880 NNAINQAAATVN
+5880 NNAINQVAATVN

-5944 DLTEAQ
+5944 DLTEVQ

-6214 IQDQQQTEAGS
+6214 IQDQQQTESGS

-6248 INQTNNPTL
+6248 INQTGNPTL
-6257 DKAQVEQLTQAVN
+6257 DKAQVEQLTHAFK

-6305 ALESQINNAATRDE
+6305 ALESQINNAATRGE

-6347 ESGSKFINEDKP
+6347 EAGSKFINEDKP

-6373 LINQTGNPTLDKSQV
+6373 LINQTGNHPTLDKSQV

-6426 HAQQQALTDAINAAP
+6426 HAQQQTLTDAINAAP

-6524 ENELNGNER
+6524 VNELNGNER

-6602 VDYTQ
+6602 IDYTQ
-6607 ADSDKQNAYKQAI
+6607 ADSDKQKAYKQAI

-6751 KSTGQN
+6751 KSSGQN

-6769 ITAAKKALNGEERLN
+6769 VTAAKKALNGEERLN

-7014 NGAIQTVNDAI
+7014 NGAIQAVNDAI

-7121 DVDKQVQS
+7121 DVDKQVQA

-7159 HNGINNAMTKEE
+7159 HNDINNALTKEE

-7256 AQALQDIKDLVKAK
+7256 AQALKEIKDLVKAK

-7275 DIDKRVQAL
+7275 DVDKQVQAL

-7320 LTKEEIEQAK
+7320 MTKEEIEQAK

-7558 AIDYIN
+7558 AIDHVN

-7576 QQEQAHIEQFYP
+7576 QQEQAYIEQFNP

-7643 IQRAQSID
+7643 IQRAQSIS
-7651 EISEQLEQFKAQM
+7651 EITEQLEQFKAQM

-7703 TDEKQAAMNQINE
+7703 ADEKQAAMNQINE

-7788 KKKIDEDDDIDPL
+7788 KKKLDEDDDIDPL

-7884 VEEKDTLN
+7884 VEEKDSLN

-7929 VLQDNEHSPIL
+7929 VLKDNEHSPL
-7940 IAKRRKDKEVDVET
+7940 LFAKRRKDKEEDVET
-7954 TTSIESNEDDAPLLL
+7954 TTSIESKDEDVPLLL

-7981 GKKSA
+7981 DKKSA
-7986 SKNLLKS
+7986 SKNTSKKVAAKKKKKKSKKNKK

>member
-1 MGNGAEHSKTIN
+1 
-13 VVRGQNNQWTIAN
+13 
-26 KPDYVTLDAQTG
+26 
-38 KVTFNANT
+38 
-46 IKPNSS
+46 
-52 ITITPKAGTG
+52 
-62 HSVSSNPSTLT
+62 
-73 APAAHTVNTT
+73 
-83 EIVKDYGSNVTAA
+83 
-96 EINNAVQVANKR
+96 
-108 TATIKNG
+108 
-115 TAMPTNLAG
+115 
-124 GSTTTIPVTVTYN
+124 
-137 DGSTE
+137 
-142 EVQESIFTKADKR
+142 
-155 ELITAKNHLDDPVS
+155 
-169 TEGKKPGT
+169 
-177 ITQYNNAMH
+177 
-186 NAQQQIN
+186 
-193 TAKTEAQQV
+193 
-202 INNERATPQQVSDAL
+202 
-217 TKVRAAQTKIDQA
+217 
-230 KALLQN
+230 
-236 KEDNSQL
+236 
-243 VTSKNNLQS
+243 
-252 SVNQVPSTAGM
+252 
-263 TQQSIDNYNAKK
+263 
-275 REAETEITA
+275 
-284 AQRVIDNGDATAQQI
+284 
-299 SDEKHRVD
+299 
-307 NALTALNQAKHDLTA
+307 
-322 DTHALEQ
+322 
-329 AVQQLNRTGTTTGK
+329 
-343 KPASIT
+343 
-349 AYNNSIRAL
+349 
-358 QSDLTSAKNS
+358 
-368 ANAIIQKPI
+368 
-377 RTVQEVQ
+377 
-384 SALTNV
+384 
-390 NRVNERLTQAINQ
+390 
-403 LVPLA
+403 
-408 DNSALR
+408 
-414 TAKTKLDEEINKSV
+414 
-428 TTDGMTQSSIQA
+428 
-440 YENAKRAGQTEST
+440 
-453 NAQNVI
+453 
-459 NNGDAT
+459 
-465 DQQIA
+465 
-470 AEKTKV
+470 
-476 EEKYNSLKQ
+476 
-485 AIAGLTPDLAPL
+485 
-497 QTAKTQLQNDIDQP
+497 
-511 TSTTG
+511 
-516 MTSTSVATFNEK
+516 
-528 LSAARTKIQEID
+528 
-540 RVLASHPDVATI
+540 
-552 RQNVTAANAAKTAL
+552 
-566 DQARNGLTVD
+566 
-576 KAPLENAKNQLQ
+576 
-588 HSIDTQTST
+588 
-597 TGMTQDS
+597 
-604 INAYNAKLTA
+604 
-614 ARNKIQQINQVLAGS
+614 
-629 PTVEQINTNTSAAN
+629 
-643 QAKSDLDHARQAL
+643 
-656 TPDKA
+656 
-661 PLQNAKTQLEQSINQ
+661 
-676 PTDTTG
+676 
-682 MTTAS
+682 
-687 LNAYNQKLQA
+687 
-697 ARQKLTEINQ
+697 
-707 VLNGNPT
+707 
-714 VQNINDKVTEANQA
+714 
-728 KDQLNT
+728 
-734 ARQGLTLDRQP
+734 
-745 ALTTLH
+745 
-751 GASNLNQ
+751 
-758 AQQNNFTQ
+758 
-766 QINAAQNH
+766 
-774 AALETIKSNITA
+774 
-786 LNTAMT
+786 
-792 KLKDSVADNNT
+792 
-803 IKSGQNY
+803 
-810 TDATP
+810 
-815 ANKQAYDNAV
+815 
-825 NAAKGVIGETTNP
+825 
-838 TMDVNTVNQKAA
+838 
-850 SVKSTKDALDGQQNL
+850 
-865 QRAKTEATN
+865 
-874 AITHASDL
+874 
-882 NQAQKNALTQQVNSA
+882 
-897 QNVQAVNDI
+897 
-906 KQTTH
+906 
-911 SLNTAMTGLKRGV
+911 
-924 ANHNQVV
+924 
-931 QSDNYV
+931 
-937 NADTNKKND
+937 
-946 YNNAY
+946 
-951 NHANDIIN
+951 
-959 GNAQHPV
+959 
-966 ITPSDV
+966 
-972 NNALSNVT
+972 
-980 SKEHALNG
+980 
-988 EAKLNAAKQEANTAL
+988 
-1003 GHLNNLNNAQRQNL
+1003 
-1017 QSQINGAHQIDAV
+1017 
-1030 NTIKQNAT
+1030 
-1038 NLNSAMGNLRQ
+1038 
-1049 AVADKDQ
+1049 
-1056 VKRTEDYAD
+1056 
-1065 ADTAKQN
+1065 
-1072 AYNSAVSS
+1072 
-1080 AETIINQTT
+1080 
-1089 NPTMSVDDVNRAT
+1089 
-1102 SAVTSNKNALNGD
+1102 
-1115 EKLAQSKTDAARAI
+1115 
-1129 DALPHLNNAQKADV
+1129 
-1143 KSKINAAS
+1143 
-1151 NIAGVNTVKQQ
+1151 
-1162 GTDLNTAMG
+1162 
-1171 NLQGA
+1171 
-1176 INDEQTTLNSQ
+1176 
-1187 NYQDATPSKKTA
+1187 
-1199 YTNAVQ
+1199 
-1205 AAKDILNK
+1205 
-1213 SNGQNKTKDQVT
+1213 
-1225 EAMNQLNSAKNN
+1225 
-1237 LDGTRLLDQAKQT
+1237 
-1250 AKQQLNNM
+1250 
-1258 THLTTAQKTNLT
+1258 
-1270 NQINSGTTVAG
+1270 
-1281 VHTVQSNANTLDQAM
+1281 M
-1296 NTLRQSIANK
+1296 NT
-1306 DATKA
+1306 
-1311 SEDYVDANNDKQTAY
+1311 
-1326 NNAVAAAETIINANS
+1326 
-1341 NPEMNPS
+1341 
-1348 TITQKAEQV
+1348 
-1357 NSSKTALNGDEN
+1357 
-1369 LAAAKQNAKT
+1369 
-1379 YLNTLTSITDAQK
+1379 
-1392 NNLISQI
+1392 
-1399 SSATRV
+1399 
-1405 SGVDTVKQNAQHL
+1405 
-1418 DQAMAS
+1418 
-1424 LQSGINNESQV
+1424 
-1435 KSSEKYRDADTNKQQ
+1435 
-1450 EYDNAITAA
+1450 
-1459 KAILNKST
+1459 
-1467 GPNTAQN
+1467 
-1474 AVEAALQRVNN
+1474 

-1535 SVKQSAN
+1535 SVKESAN

-1640 QKQKDALKT
+1640 QKQKDALKA

-1657 SNAQDVQRNAT
+1657 SKAQDVQHNAT

-1712 HIISGTPTVVTTP
+1712 NIISGTPTVVTTP

-1782 LEDVQTVQTNGQALN
+1782 LEDVQSVQTNGQSLN

-1810 TTVKASQNYTDASS
+1810 TTVKASQNYTDASP

-1891 TNNQKSAISTQIDRA
+1891 TNNQKSAISSQIDRA

-1938 VKQSVKFT
+1938 VKQGVNFT

-1954 AYTNAVSRAEAIL
+1954 AYTNAVSRAETIL

-1978 DVEAAIQNVSS
+1978 DVEAAIQNVTS

-2057 GINDKTNTLASEN
+2057 GINDKANTLASEN

-2095 NSGSNLDKTA
+2095 NSGSNLDKAA

-2160 VAGVDTVKSSA
+2160 VAGVDNVKSSA

-2194 QNYLDATGSNKTN
+2194 QNYLDATESNKTN

-2241 TKNALDGTHNLTQ
+2241 TKNALNGTHNLTQ
-2254 AKQTATNAIDG
+2254 AKQTASNAIDG

-2303 MGQLQHGIDDENAT
+2303 MGQLQHGIDDENVT

-2494 KAALNGAENLRN
+2494 KAALNGADNLRN

-2620 KAALNGVQNLAQ
+2620 KAALNGAQNLAQ

-2664 VSDANNVQHTAT
+2664 VSDANNVQRTAT

-2682 TALKAAIA
+2682 TALKVAIA

-2719 ENIIN
+2719 ENIIS

-2738 ATSQVNAAKTAL
+2738 AASQVNAAKTAL
-2750 NGDNNLRVAKENANN
+2750 NGDNNLRVAKEHANN

-2770 AQLNNA
+2770 VQLNNV

-2788 TTLEGVQTVKNSS
+2788 TTLDGVQTVKNSS

-2822 AGQNYTDASPTNR
+2822 AGQNYTDASPNNR

-2956 EPIKKSA
+2956 EPSKKSA

-3008 NEAKAAAKQ
+3008 NEAKAKAAAKQ
-3017 TLGTLTHINN
+3017 TLGALTHINN

-3057 GAMGQLETSIRDKDT
+3057 SAMGQLETSIRDKDT

-3124 NTALNGIQNLERA
+3124 NTALNGIQNLDRA

-3220 TAAENIVSGT
+3220 TAAEHIVSGT
-3230 PTPTLTPADVTNA
+3230 PTPTLTPSDVTNA

-3269 AIDGLTSLNGPQKA
+3269 AIDGLISLNGQQKA

-3298 QTVRDNAQTLNS
+3298 QTVRDNAQTLNT

-3347 AAKAIIDQTT
+3347 AAKAIIGQTT
-3357 SPSMNAQEINQAKDQ
+3357 SPTMNAQEINQAKDQ

-3482 QGPNTAKDNVESAL
+3482 QGPNTSKDGVETAL

-3508 NQNVANAKST
+3508 NQNVANAKTT

-3541 EGASTVAGVNQVST
+3541 EGATTVAGVNQVST

-3564 SNLQSGINDEAATK
+3564 SNLQRGINDEAATK
-3578 AAQKYTDADRDKQT
+3578 AAQKYTDADREKQT

-3787 AANAEVDQAPNLA
+3787 AANAEVDQASNLA

-3947 INDQNTV
+3947 INDKNTV

-5078 KQGIAD
+5078 KQGIANKAQIKGSENYHDADTDKQTAYDNAVTKAEELLKQTTNPTMDPNTIQQALTKVNDTNQALNGNQKLADAKQDAKTTLGTLDHLNDAQKQALTTQVEQAPDIATVNNVKQNAQNLNNAMTNLNNALQDKTETLNSINFTDADQAKKDAYTNAVANAEGILSKANGSNASQTEVEQAMQRVNAAKQALNGNDNVQRAKDAAKQVITNANDLNQAQKDALKQQVDAAQTVANVNTIKQTAQDLNQAMTQLKQGIAD

-5938 RTAVKQ
+5938 RTVVKQ

-6685 DQSNDLNQ
+6685 DQSNELNQ

-6939 NNADTVS
+6939 NNADTVT

-7159 HNGINNAMTKEE
+7159 HNGINNAMTKEA
-7171 IEQAKA
+7171 IEQAKER
-7177 QLAQALQDIKDLV
+7177 LAQALQDIKDLV

-7200 DKQVQALIDEIDQN
+7200 DKQ
-7214 PNLTDKEKQAL
+7214 
-7225 KDRINQILQQ
+7225 
-7235 GHNGIN
+7235 
-7241 NAMTKE
+7241 
-7247 EIEQAKAQL
+7247 
-7256 AQALQDIKDLVKAK
+7256 
-7270 ENAKQ
+7270 
-7275 DIDKRVQAL
+7275 VQAL

-7341 DLVKAKEDAK
+7341 DLVKAKEDAE
-7351 NAIKALANA
+7351 NEIKALANA

-7458 LAHINLIDQLSA
+7458 LAHINLIDLLSA

-7524 NAAQQKID
+7524 NAAQQKIN

-7558 AIDYIN
+7558 AIDHVN

-7576 QQEQAHIEQFYP
+7576 QQEQAHIEQFNP

-7643 IQRAQSID
+7643 IQRAQSIS
-7651 EISEQLEQFKAQM
+7651 EITEQLEQFKAQM

-7746 AVQIVISDRAKQSS
+7746 AVQIVTSDRAKQSS

-7788 KKKIDEDDDIDPL
+7788 KKKLDEDDDIDPL

-7839 KEDEEEE
+7839 KEDEE
-7846 LEIRDNN
+7846 
-7853 KDSIKETLDDT
+7853 
-7864 KHLPLL
+7864 
-7870 FAKRR
+7870 
-7875 RKEDEEDVT
+7875 DVT
-7884 VEEKDTLN
+7884 VEEKDSLN

-7929 VLQDNEHSPIL
+7929 VLKDNEHSPL
-7940 IAKRRKDKEVDVET
+7940 LFAKRRKDKEEDVET
-7954 TTSIESNEDDAPLLL
+7954 TTSIESKDEDVPLLL

-7981 GKKSA
+7981 DKKSA
-7986 SKNLLKS
+7986 SKNTSKKVAAKKKKKKAKKNKK

>member
-1 MGNGAEHSKTIN
+1 M
-13 VVRGQNNQWTIAN
+13 
-26 KPDYVTLDAQTG
+26 
-38 KVTFNANT
+38 
-46 IKPNSS
+46 
-52 ITITPKAGTG
+52 
-62 HSVSSNPSTLT
+62 
-73 APAAHTVNTT
+73 
-83 EIVKDYGSNVTAA
+83 
-96 EINNAVQVANKR
+96 
-108 TATIKNG
+108 
-115 TAMPTNLAG
+115 
-124 GSTTTIPVTVTYN
+124 
-137 DGSTE
+137 
-142 EVQESIFTKADKR
+142 
-155 ELITAKNHLDDPVS
+155 
-169 TEGKKPGT
+169 
-177 ITQYNNAMH
+177 
-186 NAQQQIN
+186 
-193 TAKTEAQQV
+193 
-202 INNERATPQQVSDAL
+202 
-217 TKVRAAQTKIDQA
+217 
-230 KALLQN
+230 
-236 KEDNSQL
+236 
-243 VTSKNNLQS
+243 
-252 SVNQVPSTAGM
+252 
-263 TQQSIDNYNAKK
+263 
-275 REAETEITA
+275 
-284 AQRVIDNGDATAQQI
+284 
-299 SDEKHRVD
+299 
-307 NALTALNQAKHDLTA
+307 
-322 DTHALEQ
+322 
-329 AVQQLNRTGTTTGK
+329 
-343 KPASIT
+343 
-349 AYNNSIRAL
+349 
-358 QSDLTSAKNS
+358 
-368 ANAIIQKPI
+368 
-377 RTVQEVQ
+377 
-384 SALTNV
+384 
-390 NRVNERLTQAINQ
+390 
-403 LVPLA
+403 
-408 DNSALR
+408 
-414 TAKTKLDEEINKSV
+414 
-428 TTDGMTQSSIQA
+428 
-440 YENAKRAGQTEST
+440 
-453 NAQNVI
+453 
-459 NNGDAT
+459 
-465 DQQIA
+465 
-470 AEKTKV
+470 
-476 EEKYNSLKQ
+476 
-485 AIAGLTPDLAPL
+485 
-497 QTAKTQLQNDIDQP
+497 
-511 TSTTG
+511 
-516 MTSTSVATFNEK
+516 
-528 LSAARTKIQEID
+528 
-540 RVLASHPDVATI
+540 
-552 RQNVTAANAAKTAL
+552 
-566 DQARNGLTVD
+566 
-576 KAPLENAKNQLQ
+576 
-588 HSIDTQTST
+588 
-597 TGMTQDS
+597 
-604 INAYNAKLTA
+604 
-614 ARNKIQQINQVLAGS
+614 
-629 PTVEQINTNTSAAN
+629 
-643 QAKSDLDHARQAL
+643 
-656 TPDKA
+656 
-661 PLQNAKTQLEQSINQ
+661 
-676 PTDTTG
+676 
-682 MTTAS
+682 
-687 LNAYNQKLQA
+687 
-697 ARQKLTEINQ
+697 
-707 VLNGNPT
+707 
-714 VQNINDKVTEANQA
+714 
-728 KDQLNT
+728 
-734 ARQGLTLDRQP
+734 
-745 ALTTLH
+745 
-751 GASNLNQ
+751 
-758 AQQNNFTQ
+758 
-766 QINAAQNH
+766 
-774 AALETIKSNITA
+774 
-786 LNTAMT
+786 
-792 KLKDSVADNNT
+792 
-803 IKSGQNY
+803 
-810 TDATP
+810 
-815 ANKQAYDNAV
+815 
-825 NAAKGVIGETTNP
+825 
-838 TMDVNTVNQKAA
+838 
-850 SVKSTKDALDGQQNL
+850 
-865 QRAKTEATN
+865 
-874 AITHASDL
+874 
-882 NQAQKNALTQQVNSA
+882 
-897 QNVQAVNDI
+897 
-906 KQTTH
+906 
-911 SLNTAMTGLKRGV
+911 
-924 ANHNQVV
+924 
-931 QSDNYV
+931 
-937 NADTNKKND
+937 
-946 YNNAY
+946 
-951 NHANDIIN
+951 
-959 GNAQHPV
+959 
-966 ITPSDV
+966 
-972 NNALSNVT
+972 
-980 SKEHALNG
+980 
-988 EAKLNAAKQEANTAL
+988 
-1003 GHLNNLNNAQRQNL
+1003 
-1017 QSQINGAHQIDAV
+1017 
-1030 NTIKQNAT
+1030 
-1038 NLNSAMGNLRQ
+1038 
-1049 AVADKDQ
+1049 
-1056 VKRTEDYAD
+1056 
-1065 ADTAKQN
+1065 
-1072 AYNSAVSS
+1072 
-1080 AETIINQTT
+1080 
-1089 NPTMSVDDVNRAT
+1089 
-1102 SAVTSNKNALNGD
+1102 
-1115 EKLAQSKTDAARAI
+1115 
-1129 DALPHLNNAQKADV
+1129 
-1143 KSKINAAS
+1143 
-1151 NIAGVNTVKQQ
+1151 
-1162 GTDLNTAMG
+1162 
-1171 NLQGA
+1171 
-1176 INDEQTTLNSQ
+1176 
-1187 NYQDATPSKKTA
+1187 
-1199 YTNAVQ
+1199 
-1205 AAKDILNK
+1205 
-1213 SNGQNKTKDQVT
+1213 
-1225 EAMNQLNSAKNN
+1225 
-1237 LDGTRLLDQAKQT
+1237 
-1250 AKQQLNNM
+1250 
-1258 THLTTAQKTNLT
+1258 
-1270 NQINSGTTVAG
+1270 
-1281 VHTVQSNANTLDQAM
+1281 
-1296 NTLRQSIANK
+1296 
-1306 DATKA
+1306 
-1311 SEDYVDANNDKQTAY
+1311 
-1326 NNAVAAAETIINANS
+1326 
-1341 NPEMNPS
+1341 
-1348 TITQKAEQV
+1348 
-1357 NSSKTALNGDEN
+1357 
-1369 LAAAKQNAKT
+1369 
-1379 YLNTLTSITDAQK
+1379 
-1392 NNLISQI
+1392 
-1399 SSATRV
+1399 
-1405 SGVDTVKQNAQHL
+1405 
-1418 DQAMAS
+1418 
-1424 LQSGINNESQV
+1424 
-1435 KSSEKYRDADTNKQQ
+1435 
-1450 EYDNAITAA
+1450 
-1459 KAILNKST
+1459 
-1467 GPNTAQN
+1467 
-1474 AVEAALQRVNN
+1474 
-1485 AKDALNGD
+1485 
-1493 AKLIAA
+1493 
-1499 QNAAKQHLGTLTHIT
+1499 
-1514 TAQRNDLTN
+1514 
-1523 QISQA
+1523 
-1528 TNLAGVE
+1528 
-1535 SVKQSAN
+1535 
-1542 SLDGA
+1542 
-1547 MGNLQTAINDKSGT
+1547 
-1561 LASQNFLDADEQKR
+1561 
-1575 NAYNQAVSA
+1575 
-1584 AETILNKQT
+1584 
-1593 GPNTAKTAVEQ
+1593 
-1604 ALNNVNN
+1604 
-1611 AKHALNGTQNLNNAK
+1611 
-1626 QAAITAINGASDLN
+1626 
-1640 QKQKDALKT
+1640 
-1649 QANGAQRV
+1649 
-1657 SNAQDVQRNAT
+1657 
-1668 ELNTAMGTLK
+1668 
-1678 HAIADKT
+1678 
-1685 NTLASSKYVNAD
+1685 
-1697 STKQNAYTTKVTNAE
+1697 
-1712 HIISGTPTVVTTP
+1712 
-1725 SEVTAAANQVNSA
+1725 
-1738 KQELN
+1738 
-1743 GDERLRVAKQN
+1743 
-1754 ANTAID
+1754 
-1760 ALTQLNTPQKAKL
+1760 
-1773 KEQVGQANR
+1773 
-1782 LEDVQTVQTNGQALN
+1782 
-1797 NAMKGLR
+1797 
-1804 DSIANE
+1804 
-1810 TTVKASQNYTDASS
+1810 
-1824 NNQSTYNSAVSNAK
+1824 SNAK

-1891 TNNQKSAISTQIDRA
+1891 TNNQKSAISSQIDRA
-1906 GHVSEVTAAKNAAT
+1906 GHVSEVTATKNAAT

-2038 EAVSNTGT
+2038 EAVSNTST

-2194 QNYLDATGSNKTN
+2194 QNYLDATERNKTN

-2494 KAALNGAENLRN
+2494 KAVLNGADNLRN
-2506 AKTSATNTINGLPNL
+2506 AKTSATNTIDGLPNL

-2620 KAALNGVQNLAQ
+2620 KAALNGAQNLAQ

-2676 ELNGAM
+2676 ELNSAM

-2719 ENIIN
+2719 ENIIS

-2738 ATSQVNAAKTAL
+2738 AASQVNAAKTAL
-2750 NGDNNLRVAKENANN
+2750 NGDNNLRVAKEHANN

-2788 TTLEGVQTVKNSS
+2788 TTLDGVQTVKNSS

-2822 AGQNYTDASPTNR
+2822 AGQNYTDASPNNR

-2850 QTSNPTMEPNTITQA
+2850 QTSNPTMEPNTITQV

-2870 TKEHALNGAQNLA
+2870 TKEQALNGARNLA

-2941 NDEAQTKQTQ
+2941 NDETQTKQTQ

-2956 EPIKKSA
+2956 EPSKKSA

-3124 NTALNGIQNLERA
+3124 NTALNGIQNLDRA

-3298 QTVRDNAQTLNS
+3298 QTVRDNAQTLNT

-3329 NYTDASPNNRS
+3329 NYTDASQNKQTDYN
-3340 EYDSAVT
+3340 SAVT
-3347 AAKAIIDQTT
+3347 AAKAIIGQTT

-3482 QGPNTAKDNVESAL
+3482 QGPNTSKDGVETAL
-3496 QNVQRAKNELNG
+3496 ENVQRAKNELNG
-3508 NQNVANAKST
+3508 NQNVANAKTT

-3531 AQKEALKTQI
+3531 AQKEALKSQI
-3541 EGASTVAGVNQVST
+3541 EGATTVAGVNQVST

-3564 SNLQSGINDEAATK
+3564 SNLQNGINDEAATK
-3578 AAQKYTDADRDKQT
+3578 AAQKYTDADREKQT

-3631 LNGDARLNEAK
+3631 LNGDERLNEAK
-3642 NTAKQQLATM
+3642 NTAKQQVATM
-3652 SHLTNAQ
+3652 SHLTDAQ
-3659 KANLTEQIERG
+3659 KANLTSQIESG

-3695 SIASKDTT
+3695 SIASKDAT

-3717 NAYNRAV
+3717 NAYNDAV
-3724 SDAEGII
+3724 TNAEGII

-3760 DEKLAAAKQTAKTD
+3760 DEKLAAAKQTAKSD

-3889 AQAKETA
+3889 AQAKESA

-3916 QIDNATTVADVTAAQ
+3916 QIDNATTVAGVTAAQ

-3976 NAQGILDKANGQNMT
+3976 NAQGILDKAHGQNMT

-4051 GVNSVKTKAQDLD
+4051 GVNGVKTKAQDLD
-4064 GAMQRLESAI
+4064 GAMQRLQSAI

-4100 IIQAESYL
+4100 ITQAESYL

-4146 EATQAIDNLTHL
+4146 EAIQAIDNLTHL

-4207 AGGNYTN
+4207 ASGNYTN

-4328 KDEVKASQPYVDA
+4328 KDDVKASQPYVDA
-4341 DTDKQNAYNT
+4341 DRDKQNAYNT
-4351 AVTSAEN
+4351 AVTNAEN

-4368 NPSAV
+4368 DPSAV
-4373 TQAANQVNTNK
+4373 TQAANQVSTNK

-4516 RKVTDAKNNANQRLS
+4516 RKVTDAKNNANQTLS

-4602 EAVRN
+4602 EAVHN

-4630 QVNTTKAALNGT
+4630 QVNATKAALNGT

-4660 HLTNAQKDALKQ
+4660 HLTNAQKEALKQ

-4707 ATTKQNQNYTDASPN
+4707 ATTKQNQNYTDASQN

-4736 IIDQTTNPTLD
+4736 IIDQTTSPTLD

-4770 LEAAKQQATQSLG
+4770 LEAAKQQASQSLG

-4791 QKQAVTNQIN
+4791 QKQTVTDQIN

-4869 GNATQTEVE
+4869 GNATQAEVE
-4878 QAIQQVN
+4878 QAIKQVN
-4885 ATKQALNGNANV
+4885 AAKQALNGNANV

-4990 SGTPDVVV
+4990 SATPDVVV

-5022 LATAKQNVQQAI
+5022 LATAKQNVQHAI

-5048 NKQITQATLVPNVNA
+5048 SKQITQATLVPNVNA
-5063 IQQAATTLNDAMTQL
+5063 IQQAATTLNDAMTQLKQGIANKAQIKGSENYHDADTDKQTAYDNAVTKAEELLKQTTNPTMDPNTIQQALTKVNDTNQALNGNQKLADAKQDAKTTLGTLDHLNDAQKQALTTQVEQAPDIATVNNVKQNAQNLNNAMTNLNNALQDKTETLNSINFTDADQAKKDAYTNAVSHAEGILSKANGSNASQTEVEQAMQRVNEAKQALNGNDNVQRAKDAAKQVITNANDLNQAQKDALKQQVDAAQTVANVNTIKQTAQDLNQAMTQL

-5235 NQAQQIANGTPT
+5235 NQAQQIANGIPT
-5247 PVLAPDT
+5247 PVLTPDT

-5278 KQDALANLDTLRDL
+5278 KQEALANLDTLRDL

-5322 VNTAMG
+5322 VNTAMS

-5346 HDADVDKQTAYT
+5346 HDADADKQTAYT

-5378 DDITRALTQ
+5378 DEITRALTQ
-5387 VTDAKNSLN
+5387 VTDAKNGLN

-5461 DKDQILADGNYL
+5461 DKAQTLADGNYL

-5610 KAVTAANNIINQ
+5610 QAVTAANNIINQ

-5880 NNAINQAAATVN
+5880 NNAINQAATTVN

-5983 QAYDEAVQ
+5983 QSYDEAVQ

-6062 TTRDK
+6062 T
-6067 VAEIIA
+6067 
-6073 QAQALNEAMK
+6073 
-6083 ALKESIKDQPQTE
+6083 
-6096 ASSKFINEDQ
+6096 
-6106 AQKDAYTQ
+6106 
-6114 AVQHAKDLINKTTDP
+6114 
-6129 TLAKSIIDQATQAV
+6129 
-6143 TDAKNNLH
+6143 
-6151 GDQKLAQDKQ
+6151 
-6161 RATETLNNLSNLNTP
+6161 
-6176 QRQALENQINNA
+6176 
-6188 ATRGEVAQ
+6188 TRGEVAQ

-6305 ALESQINNAATRDE
+6305 ALESQINNAATRGE

-6495 AAQSITDPTNGS
+6495 AAESITDPTNGS

-6512 AVEQALTKLQEK
+6512 AVDQVLTKLQEK

-6715 TGNEGRTKGSTNY
+6715 TDNEGRTKGSTNY
-6728 VNADTQVKQVYDEAV
+6728 VNADTQVKQVYDETV

-6757 LTAEQVIKLNDA
+6757 LTAKQVIKLNDA
-6769 ITAAKKALNGEERLN
+6769 VTAAKKALNGEERLN

-7014 NGAIQTVNDAI
+7014 NGAIQAVNDAI

-7121 DVDKQVQS
+7121 DVDKQVQA

-7200 DKQVQALIDEIDQN
+7200 DKQ
-7214 PNLTDKEKQAL
+7214 
-7225 KDRINQILQQ
+7225 
-7235 GHNGIN
+7235 
-7241 NAMTKE
+7241 
-7247 EIEQAKAQL
+7247 
-7256 AQALQDIKDLVKAK
+7256 
-7270 ENAKQ
+7270 
-7275 DIDKRVQAL
+7275 VQAL

-7524 NAAQQKID
+7524 NAAQQKIN

-7558 AIDYIN
+7558 AIDHVN

-7576 QQEQAHIEQFYP
+7576 QQEQAHIEQFNP

-7703 TDEKQAAMNQINE
+7703 ADEKQAAMNQINE

-7746 AVQIVISDRAKQSS
+7746 AVQIVTSDRAKQSS

-7788 KKKIDEDDDIDPL
+7788 KKKLDEDDDIDPL

-7884 VEEKDTLN
+7884 VEEKDSLN

-7929 VLQDNEHSPIL
+7929 VLKDNEHSPL
-7940 IAKRRKDKEVDVET
+7940 LFAKRRKDKEEDVET
-7954 TTSIESNEDDAPLLL
+7954 TTSIESKDEDVPLLL

-7981 GKKSA
+7981 DKKSA
-7986 SKNLLKS
+7986 SKNTSKKVAAKKKKKKAKKNKK

>member
-1 MGNGAEHSKTIN
+1 MNYRDKIQKFSIRKYTVGTFSTVIATLVFLGFNTSQAHAAETNQPASVVKQKQQSNNEQTENRESQAQNSQNSQNGQSLSATHENEQPNISQANLVDQKVAQSSTTNDEQPASQNVNTKKDSATAATTQPDKEESKHKQNESQSANKNGNDNRATHVENHEANVVTASDLSDNGNVQHDRNELQAFFDANYHDYRFIDRENADSGTFNYVKGIFDKINTLLGSNDPINNKDLQLAYKELEQAVALIRTMPQRQQTSRRSSRIQTRSVESRAAEPRSVSSYQNADSSYYVENANDGSGYPVGTYINASNKGAPYNLPTTPWNTLKASAAKEIALITAKQTGDGYQWVIKFNKGHAPHENMIYWFALPADQVPVGRTDFVTVNADGTNVQWSNGAGQGANKPLTQMWPYGVNDSRSWDFKIRNRSGEVIYDWPTVHINSLRDLARAGDYFSEANAPAATKALGEQTFKYINGERPTESPGAPKVYTFIGKSDASYTISFKTQGPTVNKLYYAAGGRALEYNQLFMYSQLYVESTQDHQQRLDGLRQTVNRTYRIGTTKNVEVGQNTYKMKKVLESTNLNIDDFMDDPLSYVKTPSNKVLGFYPTNANPNARRPGGVQELNEYQISQLFTDDKLQQAARNRTPIQLMIGFDYPDGHGNAETLVPVNLTVLPEIQHNIKFYKNDDTQNIADKPFSKQAGHPVFYVYAGNQGNASVNLGGSVTSIQPLRINLTSNENFTDKDWQITGIPRTLHIENSTNRTNNARERNIELVGNLLPGDYFGTIRFGRKEQLFEIRVKPHTPRITTTAEELRGTALQKVPVNISGIPLDPSALVYLVAPTNQTTNGGSEADQIPSGYTILATGTPDGVHNTITIQPKDYVVFIPPVGKQIRAVVYYNKVVASNMSNAVTILPDDIPPTINNPVGINAKYYRGDEVNFTMGVSDRHSGLKSTTITTLPSGWTSNLTKSDNKNGSLAITGRVSMNQAFNSDITFKVSATDNVNNTTNDSQSKHVSIHVGKISEDAHPIVLGNTEKVVVVNPTAVSNDEKQRIITAFMNKNQNIRGYLASTDPVTVDNNGNVTLHYRDGSSTTLDATNVMTYEPVVKPEYQTVNAAKTATVTIAKGQSFSIGDIKQYFTLSNGQAIPSGTFTNITSDRTIPTAQEVSQMNAGTQLYHIVASNAYHKDTEDFYISLKIVDVKQPEGDQRVYRTSTYDLTTDEISKVKQAFINANRDVITLAEGDISVTNTPNGANVSTITVNINKGRLTKSFASNLANMNFLRWVNFPQDYTVTWTNAKIANRPTDGGLSWSDDHKSLIYRYDATLGTQITTNDILTMLKATTTVPGLRNNITGNEKSQAEAGGRPNFRTTGYSQSNATTDGQRQFTLNGQVIQVLDIINPSNGYGGQPVTNSNTRANHSNSTVVNVNEPAANGAGAFTIDHDVKSNSTHNASDAVYKAQLYLTPYGPKQYVEHLNQNTGNTTDAINIYFVPSDLVNPTISVGNYTNHQVFSGETFTNTITANDNFGVQSVTVPNTSQITGTVDNNHQHVSATAPNVTSATNKTINLVATDTSGNTATTSFNVTVKPLRDKYRVGTSSTAANPVRIANISNNATVSQADQTAIINSLTFTSNAPNRNYATASANEITSKTVSNVSRTGNNANVTVTVTYQDGTTSTVTVPVKHVIPEIVAHSHYTVQGQDFPAGNGSSASDYFKLSNGSAIPDATITWVSGQAPNKDNTRIGEDITVTAHILIDGETTPITKTATYKVVSTVPKHVFETNRGAVFPGVSDVYDAKQYVKPVNDSWTQNAQRMNFQFTNSYGPSKDVVGISTRDIRVTYDNHQTQIIKILAKVKPDPPRIDGNSVTYKAGLTNQQIKINNVLSSSSIKLFKADNAPLTITNTTYGSGNTAVVTVSDALPNGVIKARSSITMNNVTYTTQDEHGRAIDVTRNESVDSNDSATVTVTPQLQATTEGAVFIKGGDGFDFGHVERFIQNPPHGATVAWHDSPDTWKNTVGNTHKTAVVTLPSGQGTRNVEVPVKVYPVANAKAPSRDVKGQNLTSGTDAINYITFDPNTNTNGITAAWANRQQPNNQQAGVQHLNVDVTYPGISAAKRVPVTVNVYQFEFPQTTYTTTVGGTLASGTQASGYAQMQNATGLPTDGFTYKWNRDTTGTNDANWSAMNKPNVAKVVNAKYDVIYNGHTFASSLPAKFVVKDVQPAKPTVTETAAGAITIAPGANQIVNTHAGNVTTYADKLVIKRNGNVVTTFTRRNNTSPWVKEASAANVTGIVGTNNGITVAAGTFNPADTIQVVATQGSGETISDEQRSDDFTVVAPQPNQATTKIWQNGNIDITPNNPSGHLINPTQAMDIAYTEKVGNGAEHSKTLS

-46 IKPNSS
+46 IKPNST

-62 HSVSSNPSTLT
+62 HSASSNPSTLT
-73 APAAHTVNTT
+73 APATHTVNTT

-96 EINNAVQVANKR
+96 EINNAVQVSEKR
-108 TATIKNG
+108 NATIKNG

-124 GSTTTIPVTVTYN
+124 GSTTTIPVTVIYN

-169 TEGKKPGT
+169 TDGKKPGT
-177 ITQYNNAMH
+177 ITQYNNAIH

-193 TAKTEAQQV
+193 AAKTEAQQV
-202 INNERATPQQVSDAL
+202 INNDRATPQQVNAAL
-217 TKVRAAQTKIDQA
+217 SKVQAAQTKINEA

-252 SVNQVPSTAGM
+252 SVNQVPSTTGM

-275 REAETEITA
+275 REAESEITA

-299 SDEKHRVD
+299 SDEKRRVD

-349 AYNNSIRAL
+349 AYNNSMHAL

-470 AEKTKV
+470 AEKAKV

-497 QTAKTQLQNDIDQP
+497 QAAKTQLQNDIDQP

-516 MTSTSVATFNEK
+516 MTSASVATFNEK

-629 PTVEQINTNTSAAN
+629 PTVDQINTNTSAAN

-661 PLQNAKTQLEQSINQ
+661 PLQTAKAQLEQSINQ

-714 VQNINDKVTEANQA
+714 VQNINDKVAEANQA

-792 KLKDSVADNNT
+792 KLKDSVADNNS

-810 TDATP
+810 TDATQ

-825 NAAKGVIGETTNP
+825 NAAKGVIGETNNP

-906 KQTTH
+906 KQTTQ

-988 EAKLNAAKQEANTAL
+988 EAKLNTAKQEANTAL
-1003 GHLNNLNNAQRQNL
+1003 GQLNNLNNAQRQNL
-1017 QSQINGAHQIDAV
+1017 QSQINGAHQIETV

-1049 AVADKDQ
+1049 TVADKEQ

-1065 ADTAKQN
+1065 ADSSKQN

-1102 SAVTSNKNALNGD
+1102 SAVTTNKNALNGD
-1115 EKLAQSKTDAARAI
+1115 EKLAQSKTDAASAI

-1225 EAMNQLNSAKNN
+1225 EAMNQVNSAKNN

-1270 NQINSGTTVAG
+1270 NQINSGTTVAA

-1348 TITQKAEQV
+1348 TITQKADQV

-1399 SSATRV
+1399 TSATRV

-1424 LQSGINNESQV
+1424 LQNGINNESQV

-1485 AKDALNGD
+1485 AKHALNGD

-1535 SVKQSAN
+1535 SVKQNAN

-1640 QKQKDALKT
+1640 QKQKDALKA

-1657 SNAQDVQRNAT
+1657 SNAQDVQHNAT

-1743 GDERLRVAKQN
+1743 GDERLREAKQN

-1848 MDTSAITQATTQV
+1848 MDASAITQATTQV

-1938 VKQSVKFT
+1938 VKQGVNFT

-1954 AYTNAVSRAEAIL
+1954 AYTNAVSRAETIL

-1978 DVEAAIQNVSS
+1978 DVEAAIQNVTS

-2004 NAAKNALNNLTSINN
+2004 NTAKHALNNLTSINN

-2057 GINDKTNTLASEN
+2057 GINDKAHTLASEN

-2095 NSGSNLDKTA
+2095 NSGSNLDKAA

-2111 QVANAKGALNG
+2111 QVTNAKGALNG

-2181 RNSIQDNTATKNG
+2181 RNSIQDNTVTKNG
-2194 QNYLDATGSNKTN
+2194 QNYLDATERNKTN

-2303 MGQLQHGIDDENAT
+2303 MGQLQHGIDDENTT

-2398 QRTDLEGQINQATTV
+2398 QRTALEGQINQATTV

-2457 NAYTQAVTAA
+2457 NAYTQAVTTA

-2620 KAALNGVQNLAQ
+2620 KAALNGAQNLAQ

-2724 GTPNATLTVNDVNS
+2724 GIPNATLTVNDVNS
-2738 ATSQVNAAKTAL
+2738 AASQVNAAKTAL
-2750 NGDNNLRVAKENANN
+2750 NGDNNLRVAKEHANN

-2788 TTLEGVQTVKNSS
+2788 TTLDGVQTVKNSS

-2822 AGQNYTDASPTNR
+2822 AGQNYTDASPNNR

-2923 TAKATELNNA
+2923 TVKATELNNA

-2941 NDEAQTKQTQ
+2941 NDETQTKQTQ

-2956 EPIKKSA
+2956 EPSKKSA

-3111 ADVERAMQAVTQA
+3111 ANVERAMQAVTQA

-3194 DKAETKASGN
+3194 DKAEIKASGN

-3230 PTPTLTPADVTNA
+3230 PTPTLTPSDVTNA

-3298 QTVRDNAQTLNS
+3298 QTVRDNAQTLNT

-3322 ATIKAGQ
+3322 ATIKADQ
-3329 NYTDASPNNRS
+3329 NYTDASQNKQNDYNN
-3340 EYDSAVT
+3340 AVT
-3347 AAKAIIDQTT
+3347 AAKAIIGQTT

-3421 NEVTQAQNNAD
+3421 IEVTQAQNNAD

-3482 QGPNTAKDNVESAL
+3482 QGPNTAKDGVETAL

-3508 NQNVANAKST
+3508 NQNVANAKTT

-3541 EGASTVAGVNQVST
+3541 EGATTVAGVNQVST

-3564 SNLQSGINDEAATK
+3564 SNLQRGINDEAATK
-3578 AAQKYTDADRDKQT
+3578 AAQKY
-3592 AYNDAVTAAK
+3592 
-3602 TLLDKTAGSNDNKAA
+3602 
-3617 VEQALQRVNTAKTA
+3617 
-3631 LNGDARLNEAK
+3631 
-3642 NTAKQQLATM
+3642 
-3652 SHLTNAQ
+3652 
-3659 KANLTEQIERG
+3659 
-3670 TTVAGVQGIQANAGT
+3670 
-3685 LDQAMNQLRQ
+3685 
-3695 SIASKDTT
+3695 
-3703 KSSEDY
+3703 
-3709 QDANADLQ
+3709 
-3717 NAYNRAV
+3717 
-3724 SDAEGII
+3724 
-3731 SATNNPE
+3731 
-3738 MNPDTINQKASQVN
+3738 
-3752 SAKSALNG
+3752 
-3760 DEKLAAAKQTAKTD
+3760 
-3774 IGRLTDLNNAQRT
+3774 
-3787 AANAEVDQAPNLA
+3787 
-3800 AVTAAKNKAT
+3800 
-3810 SLNTAMGNL
+3810 
-3819 KHALAE
+3819 
-3825 KDNTKRS
+3825 
-3832 VNYTD
+3832 
-3837 ADQPKQQAY
+3837 
-3846 DTAVTQA
+3846 
-3853 EAITNANGSNAN
+3853 
-3865 ETQVQAALNQL
+3865 
-3876 NQAKNDLNGDNKV
+3876 
-3889 AQAKETA
+3889 
-3896 KRALASYSNLNNAQS
+3896 
-3911 TAATS
+3911 
-3916 QIDNATTVADVTAAQ
+3916 TAAQ

-4064 GAMQRLESAI
+4064 GAMQRLETAI

-4266 LATAKQQAKDALR
+4266 LATAKQQAKDTLR

-4368 NPSAV
+4368 DPSAV

-4502 LSTVTTTKQALNGD
+4502 LSTVITTKQALNGD
-4516 RKVTDAKNNANQRLS
+4516 RKVTDAKNNANQTLS

-4736 IIDQTTNPTLD
+4736 IIDQTTNPSLD

-4759 TTKNALNGNEN
+4759 TSKNALNGNEN

-4869 GNATQTEVE
+4869 GNATQSEVE

-4907 INSSND
+4907 INNSND

-5022 LATAKQNVQQAI
+5022 LATAKQNVQHAI

-5048 NKQITQATLVPNVNA
+5048 SKQITQATLVPNVNA
-5063 IQQAATTLNDAMTQL
+5063 IQ
-5078 KQGIAD
+5078 
-5084 KDQTKANGNF
+5084 
-5094 VNADTDKQNAYNNA
+5094 
-5108 VAHAEQIIS
+5108 
-5117 GTPNANVDPQQVAQA
+5117 
-5132 LQQVNQ
+5132 
-5138 AKGDLNGNHNLQVAK
+5138 
-5153 DNANT
+5153 
-5158 AIDQLPNLNQPQKTA
+5158 
-5173 LKDQVSHAELVTGV
+5173 
-5187 NAIKQNADALNN
+5187 
-5199 AMGTLKQQ
+5199 
-5207 IQANSQVPQSVDFT
+5207 
-5221 QADQDKQQAYNNAA
+5221 
-5235 NQAQQIANGTPT
+5235 
-5247 PVLAPDT
+5247 
-5254 VTQAVTTMNQAKDAL
+5254 
-5269 NGDEKLAQA
+5269 
-5278 KQDALANLDTLRDL
+5278 
-5292 NQPQRDALRNQINQA
+5292 
-5307 QALAT
+5307 
-5312 VEQTKQNAQN
+5312 
-5322 VNTAMG
+5322 
-5328 NLKQGIANK
+5328 
-5337 DTVKASENY
+5337 
-5346 HDADVDKQTAYT
+5346 
-5358 NAVSQAEGIINQT
+5358 
-5371 TNPTLNP
+5371 
-5378 DDITRALTQ
+5378 
-5387 VTDAKNSLN
+5387 
-5396 GEAKLATEKQNAKDA
+5396 
-5411 VSGMTHLNDAQ
+5411 
-5422 KQALKGQIDQSP
+5422 
-5434 EIATVNQVKQTAT
+5434 
-5447 SLDQAMDQL
+5447 
-5456 SQAIN
+5456 
-5461 DKDQILADGNYL
+5461 
-5473 NADPDK
+5473 
-5479 QNAYK
+5479 
-5484 QAVAKAEAL
+5484 
-5493 LNKQSG
+5493 
-5499 TNEVQA
+5499 
-5505 QVESITNEVN
+5505 
-5515 AAKQALNGND
+5515 
-5525 NLANAK
+5525 
-5531 QQAKQ
+5531 
-5536 QLANLTHLN
+5536 
-5545 DAQKQS
+5545 
-5551 FESQITQAP
+5551 
-5560 LVTDVTTI
+5560 
-5568 NQKAQT
+5568 
-5574 LDHAMELLRN
+5574 
-5584 SVADNQ
+5584 
-5590 TTLASEDYHDATAQ
+5590 
-5604 RQNDYN
+5604 
-5610 KAVTAANNIINQ
+5610 
-5622 TTSPTMNP
+5622 
-5630 DDVNGATTQVNNTK
+5630 
-5644 VALDGDENLAAAKQ
+5644 
-5658 QANNR
+5658 
-5663 LDQLDHLNNAQKQ
+5663 
-5676 QLQSQIT
+5676 
-5683 QSSDIAAVNG
+5683 
-5693 HKQTAESLNTAM
+5693 
-5705 GNLINAI
+5705 
-5712 ADHQAVEQRGNFI
+5712 
-5725 NADTDKQT
+5725 
-5733 AYNTAVN
+5733 
-5740 EAAAMINKQTGQN
+5740 
-5753 ANQTEVEQAI
+5753 
-5763 TKVQTTLQALNGDH
+5763 
-5777 NLQVAKT
+5777 
-5784 NATQAI
+5784 
-5790 DALTS
+5790 
-5795 LNDPQ
+5795 
-5800 KTALKDQVTAATLV
+5800 
-5814 TAVHQIEQNA
+5814 
-5824 NTLNQAM
+5824 
-5831 HGLRQS
+5831 
-5837 IQDNAATKANSK
+5837 
-5849 YINEDQP
+5849 
-5856 EQQNYDQAVQAANNI
+5856 
-5871 INEQTATLD
+5871 
-5880 NNAINQAAATVN
+5880 
-5892 TTKAALHG
+5892 
-5900 DVKLQ
+5900 
-5905 NDKDHAKQTVSQL
+5905 
-5918 AHLNNAQ
+5918 
-5925 KHMED
+5925 
-5930 TLIDSETT
+5930 
-5938 RTAVKQ
+5938 
-5944 DLTEAQ
+5944 
-5950 ALDQLM
+5950 
-5956 DALQQSIAD
+5956 
-5965 KDATRASSAY
+5965 
-5975 VNAEPNKK
+5975 
-5983 QAYDEAVQ
+5983 
-5991 NAESIIAGLN
+5991 
-6001 NPTIN
+6001 
-6006 KGNVSSAT
+6006 
-6014 QAVIS
+6014 
-6019 SKNALDGVERLAQD
+6019 
-6033 KQTAGNSLNHLDQL
+6033 
-6047 TPAQQQALENQINNA
+6047 
-6062 TTRDK
+6062 
-6067 VAEIIA
+6067 
-6073 QAQALNEAMK
+6073 
-6083 ALKESIKDQPQTE
+6083 
-6096 ASSKFINEDQ
+6096 
-6106 AQKDAYTQ
+6106 
-6114 AVQHAKDLINKTTDP
+6114 
-6129 TLAKSIIDQATQAV
+6129 
-6143 TDAKNNLH
+6143 
-6151 GDQKLAQDKQ
+6151 
-6161 RATETLNNLSNLNTP
+6161 
-6176 QRQALENQINNA
+6176 
-6188 ATRGEVAQ
+6188 
-6196 KLTEAQALN
+6196 
-6205 QAMEALRNS
+6205 
-6214 IQDQQQTEAGS
+6214 
-6225 KFINEDKP
+6225 
-6233 QKDAYQAAVQNAKDL
+6233 
-6248 INQTNNPTL
+6248 
-6257 DKAQVEQLTQAVN
+6257 
-6270 QAKDNLHGDQKLA
+6270 
-6283 DDKQHAVTDLNQLN
+6283 
-6297 GLNNPQRQ
+6297 
-6305 ALESQINNAATRDE
+6305 
-6319 VAQKLAEAKA
+6319 
-6329 LDQAM
+6329 
-6334 QALRNSIQDQQQT
+6334 
-6347 ESGSKFINEDKP
+6347 
-6359 QKDAYQAAVQNAKD
+6359 
-6373 LINQTGNPTLDKSQV
+6373 
-6388 EQLTQAVTTAKDN
+6388 
-6401 LHGDQKLAR
+6401 
-6410 DQQQA
+6410 
-6415 VTTVNA
+6415 
-6421 LPNLN
+6421 
-6426 HAQQQALTDAINAAP
+6426 
-6441 TRTEV
+6441 
-6446 AQHVQT
+6446 
-6452 ATELDHAMETLKN
+6452 
-6465 KVDQV
+6465 
-6470 NTDKAQPNYT
+6470 
-6480 EASTDKKEA
+6480 
-6489 VDQALQ
+6489 
-6495 AAQSITDPTNGS
+6495 
-6507 NANKD
+6507 
-6512 AVEQALTKLQEK
+6512 
-6524 ENELNGNER
+6524 
-6533 VAEAK
+6533 
-6538 TQAKQTIDQLT
+6538 
-6549 HLNADQI
+6549 
-6556 ATAKQN
+6556 
-6562 IDQATKL
+6562 
-6569 QPIAELVDQATQLNQ
+6569 
-6584 SMDQLQ
+6584 
-6590 QAVNE
+6590 
-6595 HANVEQT
+6595 
-6602 VDYTQ
+6602 
-6607 ADSDKQNAYKQAI
+6607 
-6620 ADAENVLK
+6620 
-6628 QNANKQQVDQA
+6628 
-6639 LQNILNAKQ
+6639 
-6648 ALNGDERVALAKTN
+6648 
-6662 GKHDIDQLNAL
+6662 
-6673 NNAQQDGFKGRI
+6673 
-6685 DQSNDLNQ
+6685 
-6693 IQQIVDEAKALNR
+6693 
-6706 AMDQLSQEI
+6706 
-6715 TGNEGRTKGSTNY
+6715 
-6728 VNADTQVKQVYDEAV
+6728 
-6743 DKAKQALD
+6743 
-6751 KSTGQN
+6751 
-6757 LTAEQVIKLNDA
+6757 
-6769 ITAAKKALNGEERLN
+6769 
-6784 NRKAEAL
+6784 
-6791 QRLDQLTHLNNAQ
+6791 
-6804 RQLAI
+6804 
-6809 QQINNA
+6809 
-6815 ETLNKA
+6815 
-6821 SRAINRA
+6821 
-6828 TKLDNAMGAVQQYI
+6828 
-6842 DEQHLGVISSTNY
+6842 
-6855 INADDNL
+6855 
-6862 KANYDNAI
+6862 
-6870 ANAAHELD
+6870 
-6878 KVQGNAIAKAEA
+6878 
-6890 EQLKQNIIDAQ
+6890 
-6901 NALNGDQNL
+6901 
-6910 ANAKDKAN
+6910 
-6918 AFVNSLNGLNQQQQD
+6918 
-6933 LAHKAI
+6933 
-6939 NNADTVS
+6939 
-6946 DVTDI
+6946 
-6951 VNNQI
+6951 
-6956 DLNDAMETLKHLVDN
+6956 
-6971 EIPNAEQTVNYQN
+6971 
-6984 ADDNAKTN
+6984 
-6992 FDDAKRLANTLL
+6992 
-7004 NSDNT
+7004 
-7009 NVNDI
+7009 
-7014 NGAIQTVNDAI
+7014 
-7025 HNLNGDQRLQDAKD
+7025 
-7039 KAIQSINQALA
+7039 
-7050 NKLKEIEASNATDQ
+7050 
-7064 DKLIAKNKAEELA
+7064 
-7077 NSIIN
+7077 
-7082 NINKATSNQ
+7082 
-7091 AVSQVQTAGNHA
+7091 
-7103 IEQVHANEIPKA
+7103 
-7115 KIDANK
+7115 
-7121 DVDKQVQS
+7121 
-7129 LIDEIDRNPNLTDKE
+7129 
-7144 KQALKDR
+7144 
-7151 INQILQQG
+7151 
-7159 HNGINNAMTKEE
+7159 
-7171 IEQAKA
+7171 
-7177 QLAQALQDIKDLV
+7177 
-7190 KAKEDAKQDV
+7190 
-7200 DKQVQALIDEIDQN
+7200 
-7214 PNLTDKEKQAL
+7214 
-7225 KDRINQILQQ
+7225 
-7235 GHNGIN
+7235 
-7241 NAMTKE
+7241 
-7247 EIEQAKAQL
+7247 
-7256 AQALQDIKDLVKAK
+7256 
-7270 ENAKQ
+7270 
-7275 DIDKRVQAL
+7275 
-7284 IDEIDQNP
+7284 
-7292 NLTDKEKQAL
+7292 
-7302 KDRINQILQQGH
+7302 
-7314 NDINNA
+7314 
-7320 LTKEEIEQAK
+7320 
-7330 AQLAQALQDIK
+7330 
-7341 DLVKAKEDAK
+7341 
-7351 NAIKALANA
+7351 
-7360 KRDQINSNPDLTPE
+7360 
-7374 QKAKA
+7374 
-7379 LKEIDEAEKRALQN
+7379 
-7393 VENAQTIDQL
+7393 
-7403 NRGLNLGLDDIRN
+7403 
-7416 THVWEVDE
+7416 
-7424 QPAVNE
+7424 
-7430 IFEATPEQIL
+7430 
-7440 VNGELI
+7440 
-7446 VHRDDIITEQDI
+7446 
-7458 LAHINLIDQLSA
+7458 
-7470 EVIDTPSTATI
+7470 
-7481 SDSLTA
+7481 
-7487 KVEVTLLD
+7487 
-7495 GSKVIVNVPVKVV
+7495 
-7508 EKELSVVKQQ
+7508 
-7518 AIESIE
+7518 
-7524 NAAQQKID
+7524 
-7532 EINNSV
+7532 
-7538 TLTLEQKEAAIAE
+7538 
-7551 VNKLKQQ
+7551 
-7558 AIDYIN
+7558 
-7564 NAPDVHSVEEIQ
+7564 
-7576 QQEQAHIEQFYP
+7576 
-7588 EQFTIEQA
+7588 
-7596 KSNAIKS
+7596 
-7603 IEDAIQHMID
+7603 
-7613 EIKARTD
+7613 
-7620 LTDKEKQEAIAK
+7620 
-7632 LNQLKEQAIQA
+7632 
-7643 IQRAQSID
+7643 
-7651 EISEQLEQFKAQM
+7651 
-7664 KAANPTAKELAKRKQ
+7664 
-7679 EAISRIKDF
+7679 
-7688 SNEKINSIRN
+7688 
-7698 SEIGT
+7698 
-7703 TDEKQAAMNQINE
+7703 
-7716 IVLET
+7716 
-7721 IRDINNAHTLQQVE
+7721 
-7735 AALNNGIARIS
+7735 
-7746 AVQIVISDRAKQSS
+7746 
-7760 STGNES
+7760 
-7766 NSHLTIGYGTA
+7766 
-7777 NHPFNSSTIGH
+7777 
-7788 KKKIDEDDDIDPL
+7788 
-7801 HMRHFSNNFGNVI
+7801 
-7814 KNAIGVVGISGLLAS
+7814 
-7829 FWFFIAKRRR
+7829 
-7839 KEDEEEE
+7839 
-7846 LEIRDNN
+7846 
-7853 KDSIKETLDDT
+7853 
-7864 KHLPLL
+7864 
-7870 FAKRR
+7870 
-7875 RKEDEEDVT
+7875 
-7884 VEEKDTLN
+7884 
-7892 NGESLDKVKH
+7892 
-7902 TPFFLPKRRR
+7902 
-7912 KEDEED
+7912 
-7918 VEVTNENTDEK
+7918 
-7929 VLQDNEHSPIL
+7929 
-7940 IAKRRKDKEVDVET
+7940 
-7954 TTSIESNEDDAPLLL
+7954 
-7969 AKKKNQKDNQSK
+7969 
-7981 GKKSA
+7981 
-7986 SKNLLKS
+7986 

>member
-1 MGNGAEHSKTIN
+1 MNYRDKIQKFSIRKYTVGTFSTVIATLVFLGFNTSQAHAAETNQPASVVKQKQQSNNEQTENRESQVQNSQNSQNGQSLSATHENEQPNISQANLVDQKVAQSSTTNDEQPASQNVNTKKDSATAATTQPDKEQSKHKQNESQSANKNGNDNRAAHVENHEANVVTASDSSDNGNVQHDRNELQAFFDANYHDYRFIDRENADSGTFNYVKGIFDKINTLLGSNDPINNKDLQLAYKELEQAVALIRTMPQRQQTSRRSNRIQTRSVESRAAEPRSVSDYQNANSSYYVENANDGSGYPVGTYINASSKGAPYNLPTTPWNTLKASDSKEIALMTAKQTGDGYQWVIKFNKGHAPHQNMIFWFALPADQVPVGRTDFVTVNSDGTNVQWSHGAGAGANKPLQQMWEYGVNDPHRSHDFKIRNRSGQVIYDWPTVHIYSLEDLSRASDYFSEAGATPATKAFGRQNFEYINGQKPAESPGVPKVYTFIGQGDASYTISFKTQGPTVNKLYYAAGGRALEYNQLFMYSQLYVESTQDHQQRLNGLRQVVNRTYRIGTTKRVEVSQGNVQTKKVLESTNLNIDDFVDDPLSYVKTPSNKVLGFYSNNANTNAFRPGGAQQLNEYQLSQLFTDQKLQEAARTRNPIRLMIGFDYPDAYGNSETLVPVNLTVLPEIQHNIKFFKNDDTQNIAEKPFSKQAGHPVFYVYAGNQGNASVNLGGSVTSIQPLRINLTSNENFTDKDWQITGIPRTLHIENSTNRPNNARERNIELVGNLLPGDYFGTIRFGRKEQLFEIRVKPHTPTITTTAEQLRGTALQKVPVNISGIPLDPSALVYLVAPTNQTTNGGSEADQIPSGYTILATGTPDGVHNTITIRPQDYVVFIPPVGKQIRAVVYYNKVVASNMSNAVTILPDDIPPTINNPVGINAKYYRGDEVNFTMGVSDRHSGIKNTTITTLPNGWTSNLTKADKNNGSLSITGRVSMNQAFNSDITFKVSATDNVNNTTNDSQSKHVSIHVGKISEDAHPIVLGNTEKVVVVNPTAVSNDEKQSIITAFMNKNQNIRGYLASTDPVTVDNNGNVTLHYRDGSSTTLDATNVMTYEPVVKPEYQTVNAAKTATVTIAKGQSFSIGDIKQYFTLSNGQPIPSGTFTNITSDRTIPTAQEVSQMNAGTQLYHITATNAYHKDSEDFYISLKIIDVKQPEGDQRVYRTSTYDLTTDEISKVKQAFINANRDVITLAEGDISVTNTPNGANVSTITVNINKGRLTKSFASNLANMNFLRWVNFPQDYTVTWTNAKIANRPTDGGLSWSDDHKSLIYRYDATLGTQITTNDILTMLKATTTVPGLRNNITGNEKSQAEAGGRPNFRTTGYSQSNATTDGQRQFTLNGQVIQVLDIINPSNGYGGQPVTNSNTRANHSNSTVVNVNEPAANGAGAFTIDHVVKSNSTHNASDAVYKAQLYLTPYGPKQYVEHLNQNTGNTTDAINIYFVPSDLVNPTISVGNYTNHQVFSGETFTNTITANDNFGVQSVTVPNTSQITGTVDNNHQHVSATAPNVTSATNKTINLLATDTSGNTATTSFNVTVKPLRDKYRVGTSSTAANPVRIANISNNATVSQADQTTIINSLTFTETVPNRSYARASANEITSKTVSNVSRTGNNANVTVTVTYQDGTTSTVTVPVKHVIPEIVAHSHYTVQGQDFPAGNGSSASDYFKLSNGSDIADATITWVSGQAPNKDNTRIGEDITVTAHILIDGETTPITKTATYKVVRTVPKHVFETARGVLYPGVSDMYDAKQYVKPVNNSWSTNAQHMNFQFVGTYGPNKDVVGISTRLIRVTYDNRQTEDLTILSKVKPDPPRIDANSVTYKAGLTNQEIKVNNVLNNSSVKLFKADNTPLNVTNITHGSGFSSVVTVSDALPNGGIKAKSSISMNNVTYTTQDEHGQVVTVTRNESVDSNDSATVTVTPQLQATTEGAVFIKGGDGFDFGHVERFIQNPPHGATVAWHDSPDTWKNTVGNTHKTAVVTLPNGQGTRNVEVPVKVYPVANAKAPSRDVKGQNLTNGTDAMNYITFDPNTNTNGITAAWANRQQPNNQQAGVQHLNVDVTYPGISAAKRVPVTVNVYQFEFPQTTYTTTVGGTLASGTQASGYAHMQNATGLPTDGFTYKWNRDTTGTNDANWSAMNKPNVAKVVNAKYDVIYNGHTFATSLPAKFVVKDVQPAKPTVTETAAGAITIAPGANQTVNTHAGNVTTYADKLVIKRNGNVVTTFTRRNNTSPWVKEASAATVAGIAGTNNGITVAAGTFNPADTIQVVATQGSGETVSDEQRSDDFTVVAPQPNQATTKIWQNGHIDITPNNPSGHLINPTQAMDIAYTEKVGNGAEHSKTIN

-408 DNSALR
+408 DNSALK

-516 MTSTSVATFNEK
+516 MTSASIAAFNEK

-552 RQNVTAANAAKTAL
+552 RQNVTAANAAKSAL

-629 PTVEQINTNTSAAN
+629 PTVEQINTNTSTAN

-661 PLQNAKTQLEQSINQ
+661 PLQTAKTQLEQSINQ

-687 LNAYNQKLQA
+687 LNEYNQKLQA

-803 IKSGQNY
+803 IKSDQNY

-906 KQTTH
+906 KQTTQ

-1102 SAVTSNKNALNGD
+1102 SAVTSNKNALNGY

-1225 EAMNQLNSAKNN
+1225 EAMNQVNSAKNN

-1281 VHTVQSNANTLDQAM
+1281 VQTVQSNANTLDQAM

-1399 SSATRV
+1399 TSATRV

-1424 LQSGINNESQV
+1424 LQNGINNESQV

-1535 SVKQSAN
+1535 SVKQNAN

-1640 QKQKDALKT
+1640 QKQKDALKA

-1657 SNAQDVQRNAT
+1657 SNAQDVQHNAT

-1743 GDERLRVAKQN
+1743 GDERLREAKQN

-1810 TTVKASQNYTDASS
+1810 TTVKTSQNYTDASP

-1891 TNNQKSAISTQIDRA
+1891 TNNQKSAISSQIDRA
-1906 GHVSEVTAAKNAAT
+1906 GHVSEVTATKNAAT

-2038 EAVSNTGT
+2038 EAVSNTST

-2194 QNYLDATGSNKTN
+2194 QNYLDATERNKTN

-2494 KAALNGAENLRN
+2494 KAALNGADNLRN
-2506 AKTSATNTINGLPNL
+2506 AKTSATNTIDGLPNL

-2620 KAALNGVQNLAQ
+2620 KAALNGAQNLAQ

-2676 ELNGAM
+2676 ELNSAM

-2719 ENIIN
+2719 ENIIS

-2738 ATSQVNAAKTAL
+2738 AASQVNAAKTAL
-2750 NGDNNLRVAKENANN
+2750 NGDNNLRVAKEHANN

-2788 TTLEGVQTVKNSS
+2788 TTLDGVQTVKNSS

-2822 AGQNYTDASPTNR
+2822 AGQNYTDASPNNR

-2850 QTSNPTMEPNTITQA
+2850 QTSNPTMEPNTITQV

-2870 TKEHALNGAQNLA
+2870 TKEQALNGARNLA

-2941 NDEAQTKQTQ
+2941 NDETQTKQTQ

-2956 EPIKKSA
+2956 EPSKKS
-2963 YDQAVNAA
+2963 
-2971 KAILTKASGQN
+2971 
-2982 VDKAAVEQALQ
+2982 
-2993 NVNSTKTALNGDAKL
+2993 
-3008 NEAKAAAKQ
+3008 
-3017 TLGTLTHINN
+3017 
-3027 AQRTALDN
+3027 
-3035 EITQATN
+3035 
-3042 VEGVNTVKAKAQQLD
+3042 
-3057 GAMGQLETSIRDKDT
+3057 
-3072 TLQSQNYQDADDAKR
+3072 
-3087 TAYSQAVNAA
+3087 
-3097 ATILNKTAGGNTPK
+3097 
-3111 ADVERAMQAVTQA
+3111 
-3124 NTALNGIQNLERA
+3124 
-3137 KQAANTAITNAS
+3137 
-3149 DLNTKQKEALKA
+3149 
-3161 QVTSAGR
+3161 
-3168 VSAANGV
+3168 
-3175 EHTAT
+3175 
-3180 ELNTAMTALKRAIA
+3180 
-3194 DKAETKASGN
+3194 
-3204 YVNADANK
+3204 
-3212 RQAYDEKV
+3212 
-3220 TAAENIVSGT
+3220 
-3230 PTPTLTPADVTNA
+3230 
-3243 ATQVTNAKTQLNG
+3243 
-3256 NHNLEVAKQNANT
+3256 
-3269 AIDGLTSLNGPQKA
+3269 
-3283 KLKEQVGQATTLPNV
+3283 
-3298 QTVRDNAQTLNS
+3298 
-3310 AMKGLRDSIANE
+3310 
-3322 ATIKAGQ
+3322 
-3329 NYTDASPNNRS
+3329 
-3340 EYDSAVT
+3340 
-3347 AAKAIIDQTT
+3347 
-3357 SPSMNAQEINQAKDQ
+3357 
-3372 VTAKQQAL
+3372 
-3380 NGQENLRTAQTN
+3380 
-3392 AKQHLN
+3392 
-3398 GLSDLTDAQKDAVK
+3398 
-3412 RQIEGATHV
+3412 
-3421 NEVTQAQNNAD
+3421 
-3432 ALNTAMT
+3432 
-3439 NLKNGIQDQNTI
+3439 
-3451 KQGVNFTDADEAKR
+3451 
-3465 NAYTN
+3465 
-3470 AVTQAEQ
+3470 
-3477 ILNKA
+3477 
-3482 QGPNTAKDNVESAL
+3482 
-3496 QNVQRAKNELNG
+3496 
-3508 NQNVANAKST
+3508 
-3518 AKNALNNL
+3518 
-3526 TSINN
+3526 
-3531 AQKEALKTQI
+3531 
-3541 EGASTVAGVNQVST
+3541 
-3555 TASELNTAM
+3555 
-3564 SNLQSGINDEAATK
+3564 
-3578 AAQKYTDADRDKQT
+3578 
-3592 AYNDAVTAAK
+3592 
-3602 TLLDKTAGSNDNKAA
+3602 
-3617 VEQALQRVNTAKTA
+3617 
-3631 LNGDARLNEAK
+3631 
-3642 NTAKQQLATM
+3642 
-3652 SHLTNAQ
+3652 
-3659 KANLTEQIERG
+3659 
-3670 TTVAGVQGIQANAGT
+3670 
-3685 LDQAMNQLRQ
+3685 
-3695 SIASKDTT
+3695 
-3703 KSSEDY
+3703 
-3709 QDANADLQ
+3709 
-3717 NAYNRAV
+3717 
-3724 SDAEGII
+3724 
-3731 SATNNPE
+3731 
-3738 MNPDTINQKASQVN
+3738 
-3752 SAKSALNG
+3752 
-3760 DEKLAAAKQTAKTD
+3760 
-3774 IGRLTDLNNAQRT
+3774 
-3787 AANAEVDQAPNLA
+3787 
-3800 AVTAAKNKAT
+3800 
-3810 SLNTAMGNL
+3810 
-3819 KHALAE
+3819 
-3825 KDNTKRS
+3825 
-3832 VNYTD
+3832 
-3837 ADQPKQQAY
+3837 
-3846 DTAVTQA
+3846 
-3853 EAITNANGSNAN
+3853 
-3865 ETQVQAALNQL
+3865 
-3876 NQAKNDLNGDNKV
+3876 
-3889 AQAKETA
+3889 
-3896 KRALASYSNLNNAQS
+3896 
-3911 TAATS
+3911 
-3916 QIDNATTVADVTAAQ
+3916 
-3931 NTANE
+3931 
-3936 LNTAMGQLQNG
+3936 
-3947 INDQNTV
+3947 
-3954 KQQVNFTDADQ
+3954 
-3965 GKKDAYTNAVT
+3965 
-3976 NAQGILDKANGQNMT
+3976 
-3991 KAQVEAALNQV
+3991 
-4002 TTAKNALNG
+4002 
-4011 DANVRQAKSDAKANL
+4011 
-4026 GTLTH
+4026 
-4031 LNNAQKQ
+4031 
-4038 DLTSQIEGATTVN
+4038 
-4051 GVNSVKTKAQDLD
+4051 
-4064 GAMQRLESAI
+4064 
-4074 ANKDQTKASENY
+4074 
-4086 IDADP
+4086 
-4091 TKKTAFDNA
+4091 
-4100 IIQAESYL
+4100 
-4108 NKDHG
+4108 
-4113 ANKDKQA
+4113 
-4120 VEQAIQSVTST
+4120 
-4131 ENALNGDANLQRAKT
+4131 
-4146 EATQAIDNLTHL
+4146 
-4158 NTPQKTAL
+4158 
-4166 KQQVNAAQRVS
+4166 
-4177 GVTDL
+4177 
-4182 KNSATSLNNA
+4182 
-4192 MDQLKQ
+4192 
-4198 AIADHDTIV
+4198 
-4207 AGGNYTN
+4207 
-4214 ASPDKQGAYT
+4214 
-4224 DAYNAAKN
+4224 
-4232 IVNGSP
+4232 
-4238 NVITNAADVTAAT
+4238 
-4251 QRVNNAETG
+4251 
-4260 LNGDTN
+4260 
-4266 LATAKQQAKDALR
+4266 
-4279 QMTHLSDAQKQ
+4279 
-4290 SITGQ
+4290 
-4295 IDSATQV
+4295 
-4302 TGVQSVKDNATNLDN
+4302 
-4317 AMNQLRNSIAN
+4317 
-4328 KDEVKASQPYVDA
+4328 
-4341 DTDKQNAYNT
+4341 
-4351 AVTSAEN
+4351 
-4358 IINATSQPTL
+4358 
-4368 NPSAV
+4368 
-4373 TQAANQVNTNK
+4373 
-4384 TALNGAQN
+4384 
-4392 LANKKQETTANIN
+4392 
-4405 QLSHLNNAQKQDLN
+4405 
-4419 TQVTNAPNISTVNQV
+4419 
-4434 KTKAEQLDQA
+4434 
-4444 MERLIN
+4444 
-4450 GIQDKDQVKQSVNFT
+4450 
-4465 DADPEK
+4465 
-4471 QTAYN
+4471 
-4476 NAVTAAENIINQA
+4476 
-4489 NGTNANQSQVEAA
+4489 
-4502 LSTVTTTKQALNGD
+4502 
-4516 RKVTDAKNNANQRLS
+4516 
-4531 TLDNLNN
+4531 
-4538 AQKGAVTGNIN
+4538 
-4549 QAHTVAEVT
+4549 
-4558 QAIQTAQELNTAMG
+4558 
-4572 NLKNS
+4572 
-4577 LNDKDTT
+4577 
-4584 LGSQNFADADP
+4584 
-4595 EKKNAYN
+4595 
-4602 EAVRN
+4602 
-4607 AENILNKSTGT
+4607 
-4618 NVPKDQVEAAMN
+4618 
-4630 QVNTTKAALNGT
+4630 
-4642 QNLEKAKQHAN
+4642 
-4653 TAIDGLS
+4653 
-4660 HLTNAQKDALKQ
+4660 
-4672 LVQQSTTVAEAQG
+4672 
-4685 NEQKANNVDAAMD
+4685 
-4698 KLRQSIADN
+4698 
-4707 ATTKQNQNYTDASPN
+4707 
-4722 KKDAYNNAVTTAQG
+4722 
-4736 IIDQTTNPTLD
+4736 
-4747 PTVINQA
+4747 
-4754 AGQVS
+4754 
-4759 TTKNALNGNEN
+4759 
-4770 LEAAKQQATQSLG
+4770 
-4783 SLDNLNNA
+4783 
-4791 QKQAVTNQIN
+4791 
-4801 GAHTVDEANQ
+4801 
-4811 IKQNAQNLN
+4811 
-4820 TAMGN
+4820 
-4825 LKQAIADKDATKATV
+4825 
-4840 NFTDAD
+4840 
-4846 QAKQQAYNTAVTNA
+4846 
-4860 ENIISKANG
+4860 
-4869 GNATQTEVE
+4869 
-4878 QAIQQVN
+4878 
-4885 ATKQALNGNANV
+4885 
-4897 QHAKD
+4897 
-4902 EATAL
+4902 
-4907 INSSND
+4907 
-4913 LNQAQKDALKQQ
+4913 
-4925 VQNATTVAGVNNV
+4925 
-4938 KQTAQELNNAMTQL
+4938 
-4952 KQGIADKEQTKA
+4952 
-4964 DGNFVNADPDKQN
+4964 
-4977 AYNQAVAKAEALI
+4977 
-4990 SGTPDVVV
+4990 
-4998 TPSEITAALNKVTQ
+4998 
-5012 AKNDLNGNTN
+5012 
-5022 LATAKQNVQQAI
+5022 
-5034 DQLPNLNQAQRDEY
+5034 
-5048 NKQITQATLVPNVNA
+5048 
-5063 IQQAATTLNDAMTQL
+5063 
-5078 KQGIAD
+5078 
-5084 KDQTKANGNF
+5084 
-5094 VNADTDKQNAYNNA
+5094 
-5108 VAHAEQIIS
+5108 
-5117 GTPNANVDPQQVAQA
+5117 
-5132 LQQVNQ
+5132 
-5138 AKGDLNGNHNLQVAK
+5138 
-5153 DNANT
+5153 
-5158 AIDQLPNLNQPQKTA
+5158 
-5173 LKDQVSHAELVTGV
+5173 
-5187 NAIKQNADALNN
+5187 
-5199 AMGTLKQQ
+5199 
-5207 IQANSQVPQSVDFT
+5207 
-5221 QADQDKQQAYNNAA
+5221 
-5235 NQAQQIANGTPT
+5235 
-5247 PVLAPDT
+5247 
-5254 VTQAVTTMNQAKDAL
+5254 
-5269 NGDEKLAQA
+5269 
-5278 KQDALANLDTLRDL
+5278 
-5292 NQPQRDALRNQINQA
+5292 
-5307 QALAT
+5307 
-5312 VEQTKQNAQN
+5312 
-5322 VNTAMG
+5322 
-5328 NLKQGIANK
+5328 
-5337 DTVKASENY
+5337 
-5346 HDADVDKQTAYT
+5346 
-5358 NAVSQAEGIINQT
+5358 
-5371 TNPTLNP
+5371 
-5378 DDITRALTQ
+5378 
-5387 VTDAKNSLN
+5387 
-5396 GEAKLATEKQNAKDA
+5396 
-5411 VSGMTHLNDAQ
+5411 
-5422 KQALKGQIDQSP
+5422 
-5434 EIATVNQVKQTAT
+5434 
-5447 SLDQAMDQL
+5447 
-5456 SQAIN
+5456 
-5461 DKDQILADGNYL
+5461 
-5473 NADPDK
+5473 
-5479 QNAYK
+5479 
-5484 QAVAKAEAL
+5484 
-5493 LNKQSG
+5493 
-5499 TNEVQA
+5499 
-5505 QVESITNEVN
+5505 
-5515 AAKQALNGND
+5515 
-5525 NLANAK
+5525 
-5531 QQAKQ
+5531 
-5536 QLANLTHLN
+5536 
-5545 DAQKQS
+5545 
-5551 FESQITQAP
+5551 
-5560 LVTDVTTI
+5560 
-5568 NQKAQT
+5568 
-5574 LDHAMELLRN
+5574 
-5584 SVADNQ
+5584 
-5590 TTLASEDYHDATAQ
+5590 
-5604 RQNDYN
+5604 
-5610 KAVTAANNIINQ
+5610 
-5622 TTSPTMNP
+5622 
-5630 DDVNGATTQVNNTK
+5630 
-5644 VALDGDENLAAAKQ
+5644 
-5658 QANNR
+5658 
-5663 LDQLDHLNNAQKQ
+5663 
-5676 QLQSQIT
+5676 
-5683 QSSDIAAVNG
+5683 
-5693 HKQTAESLNTAM
+5693 
-5705 GNLINAI
+5705 
-5712 ADHQAVEQRGNFI
+5712 
-5725 NADTDKQT
+5725 

-5880 NNAINQAAATVN
+5880 NNAINQAATTVN

-5983 QAYDEAVQ
+5983 QSYDEAVQ

-6062 TTRDK
+6062 T
-6067 VAEIIA
+6067 
-6073 QAQALNEAMK
+6073 
-6083 ALKESIKDQPQTE
+6083 
-6096 ASSKFINEDQ
+6096 
-6106 AQKDAYTQ
+6106 
-6114 AVQHAKDLINKTTDP
+6114 
-6129 TLAKSIIDQATQAV
+6129 
-6143 TDAKNNLH
+6143 
-6151 GDQKLAQDKQ
+6151 
-6161 RATETLNNLSNLNTP
+6161 
-6176 QRQALENQINNA
+6176 
-6188 ATRGEVAQ
+6188 TRGEVAQ

-6305 ALESQINNAATRDE
+6305 ALESQINNAATRGE

-6359 QKDAYQAAVQNAKD
+6359 QKDAYQTAVQNAKD

-6495 AAQSITDPTNGS
+6495 AAESITDPTNGS

-6512 AVEQALTKLQEK
+6512 AVDQVLTKLQEK

-6715 TGNEGRTKGSTNY
+6715 TDNEGRTKGSTNY
-6728 VNADTQVKQVYDEAV
+6728 VNADTQVKQVYDETV

-6757 LTAEQVIKLNDA
+6757 LTAKQVIKLNDA
-6769 ITAAKKALNGEERLN
+6769 VTAAKKALNGEERLN

-7014 NGAIQTVNDAI
+7014 NGAIQAVNDAI

-7121 DVDKQVQS
+7121 DVDKQVQA

-7235 GHNGIN
+7235 GHNDIN

-7247 EIEQAKAQL
+7247 AIEQAKERL

-7270 ENAKQ
+7270 EDAKN

-7302 KDRINQILQQGH
+7302 KYRINQILQQGH

-7524 NAAQQKID
+7524 NAAQQKIN

-7558 AIDYIN
+7558 AIDHVN

-7576 QQEQAHIEQFYP
+7576 QQEQAHIEQFNP

-7703 TDEKQAAMNQINE
+7703 ADEKQAAMNQINE

-7746 AVQIVISDRAKQSS
+7746 AVQIVTSDRAKQSS

-7788 KKKIDEDDDIDPL
+7788 KKKLDEDDDIDPL

-7884 VEEKDTLN
+7884 VEEKDSLN

-7929 VLQDNEHSPIL
+7929 VLKDNEHSPL
-7940 IAKRRKDKEVDVET
+7940 LFAKRRKDKEEDVET
-7954 TTSIESNEDDAPLLL
+7954 TTSIESKDEDVPLLL

-7981 GKKSA
+7981 DKKSA
-7986 SKNLLKS
+7986 SKNTSKKVAAKKKKKKAKKNKK

>member
-1 MGNGAEHSKTIN
+1 
-13 VVRGQNNQWTIAN
+13 
-26 KPDYVTLDAQTG
+26 
-38 KVTFNANT
+38 
-46 IKPNSS
+46 
-52 ITITPKAGTG
+52 
-62 HSVSSNPSTLT
+62 
-73 APAAHTVNTT
+73 
-83 EIVKDYGSNVTAA
+83 
-96 EINNAVQVANKR
+96 
-108 TATIKNG
+108 
-115 TAMPTNLAG
+115 
-124 GSTTTIPVTVTYN
+124 
-137 DGSTE
+137 
-142 EVQESIFTKADKR
+142 
-155 ELITAKNHLDDPVS
+155 
-169 TEGKKPGT
+169 
-177 ITQYNNAMH
+177 
-186 NAQQQIN
+186 
-193 TAKTEAQQV
+193 
-202 INNERATPQQVSDAL
+202 
-217 TKVRAAQTKIDQA
+217 
-230 KALLQN
+230 
-236 KEDNSQL
+236 
-243 VTSKNNLQS
+243 
-252 SVNQVPSTAGM
+252 
-263 TQQSIDNYNAKK
+263 
-275 REAETEITA
+275 
-284 AQRVIDNGDATAQQI
+284 
-299 SDEKHRVD
+299 
-307 NALTALNQAKHDLTA
+307 
-322 DTHALEQ
+322 
-329 AVQQLNRTGTTTGK
+329 
-343 KPASIT
+343 
-349 AYNNSIRAL
+349 
-358 QSDLTSAKNS
+358 
-368 ANAIIQKPI
+368 
-377 RTVQEVQ
+377 
-384 SALTNV
+384 
-390 NRVNERLTQAINQ
+390 
-403 LVPLA
+403 
-408 DNSALR
+408 
-414 TAKTKLDEEINKSV
+414 
-428 TTDGMTQSSIQA
+428 
-440 YENAKRAGQTEST
+440 
-453 NAQNVI
+453 
-459 NNGDAT
+459 
-465 DQQIA
+465 
-470 AEKTKV
+470 
-476 EEKYNSLKQ
+476 
-485 AIAGLTPDLAPL
+485 
-497 QTAKTQLQNDIDQP
+497 
-511 TSTTG
+511 
-516 MTSTSVATFNEK
+516 
-528 LSAARTKIQEID
+528 
-540 RVLASHPDVATI
+540 
-552 RQNVTAANAAKTAL
+552 
-566 DQARNGLTVD
+566 
-576 KAPLENAKNQLQ
+576 
-588 HSIDTQTST
+588 
-597 TGMTQDS
+597 
-604 INAYNAKLTA
+604 
-614 ARNKIQQINQVLAGS
+614 
-629 PTVEQINTNTSAAN
+629 
-643 QAKSDLDHARQAL
+643 
-656 TPDKA
+656 
-661 PLQNAKTQLEQSINQ
+661 
-676 PTDTTG
+676 
-682 MTTAS
+682 
-687 LNAYNQKLQA
+687 
-697 ARQKLTEINQ
+697 
-707 VLNGNPT
+707 
-714 VQNINDKVTEANQA
+714 
-728 KDQLNT
+728 
-734 ARQGLTLDRQP
+734 
-745 ALTTLH
+745 
-751 GASNLNQ
+751 
-758 AQQNNFTQ
+758 
-766 QINAAQNH
+766 
-774 AALETIKSNITA
+774 
-786 LNTAMT
+786 
-792 KLKDSVADNNT
+792 
-803 IKSGQNY
+803 
-810 TDATP
+810 
-815 ANKQAYDNAV
+815 
-825 NAAKGVIGETTNP
+825 
-838 TMDVNTVNQKAA
+838 
-850 SVKSTKDALDGQQNL
+850 
-865 QRAKTEATN
+865 
-874 AITHASDL
+874 
-882 NQAQKNALTQQVNSA
+882 
-897 QNVQAVNDI
+897 
-906 KQTTH
+906 
-911 SLNTAMTGLKRGV
+911 
-924 ANHNQVV
+924 
-931 QSDNYV
+931 
-937 NADTNKKND
+937 
-946 YNNAY
+946 
-951 NHANDIIN
+951 
-959 GNAQHPV
+959 
-966 ITPSDV
+966 
-972 NNALSNVT
+972 
-980 SKEHALNG
+980 
-988 EAKLNAAKQEANTAL
+988 
-1003 GHLNNLNNAQRQNL
+1003 
-1017 QSQINGAHQIDAV
+1017 
-1030 NTIKQNAT
+1030 
-1038 NLNSAMGNLRQ
+1038 
-1049 AVADKDQ
+1049 
-1056 VKRTEDYAD
+1056 
-1065 ADTAKQN
+1065 
-1072 AYNSAVSS
+1072 
-1080 AETIINQTT
+1080 
-1089 NPTMSVDDVNRAT
+1089 
-1102 SAVTSNKNALNGD
+1102 
-1115 EKLAQSKTDAARAI
+1115 
-1129 DALPHLNNAQKADV
+1129 
-1143 KSKINAAS
+1143 
-1151 NIAGVNTVKQQ
+1151 
-1162 GTDLNTAMG
+1162 
-1171 NLQGA
+1171 
-1176 INDEQTTLNSQ
+1176 
-1187 NYQDATPSKKTA
+1187 
-1199 YTNAVQ
+1199 
-1205 AAKDILNK
+1205 
-1213 SNGQNKTKDQVT
+1213 
-1225 EAMNQLNSAKNN
+1225 
-1237 LDGTRLLDQAKQT
+1237 
-1250 AKQQLNNM
+1250 
-1258 THLTTAQKTNLT
+1258 
-1270 NQINSGTTVAG
+1270 
-1281 VHTVQSNANTLDQAM
+1281 
-1296 NTLRQSIANK
+1296 
-1306 DATKA
+1306 
-1311 SEDYVDANNDKQTAY
+1311 
-1326 NNAVAAAETIINANS
+1326 
-1341 NPEMNPS
+1341 
-1348 TITQKAEQV
+1348 
-1357 NSSKTALNGDEN
+1357 
-1369 LAAAKQNAKT
+1369 
-1379 YLNTLTSITDAQK
+1379 
-1392 NNLISQI
+1392 
-1399 SSATRV
+1399 
-1405 SGVDTVKQNAQHL
+1405 
-1418 DQAMAS
+1418 
-1424 LQSGINNESQV
+1424 
-1435 KSSEKYRDADTNKQQ
+1435 
-1450 EYDNAITAA
+1450 
-1459 KAILNKST
+1459 
-1467 GPNTAQN
+1467 
-1474 AVEAALQRVNN
+1474 
-1485 AKDALNGD
+1485 
-1493 AKLIAA
+1493 
-1499 QNAAKQHLGTLTHIT
+1499 
-1514 TAQRNDLTN
+1514 
-1523 QISQA
+1523 
-1528 TNLAGVE
+1528 
-1535 SVKQSAN
+1535 
-1542 SLDGA
+1542 
-1547 MGNLQTAINDKSGT
+1547 
-1561 LASQNFLDADEQKR
+1561 
-1575 NAYNQAVSA
+1575 
-1584 AETILNKQT
+1584 
-1593 GPNTAKTAVEQ
+1593 
-1604 ALNNVNN
+1604 
-1611 AKHALNGTQNLNNAK
+1611 
-1626 QAAITAINGASDLN
+1626 
-1640 QKQKDALKT
+1640 KQKDALKA

-1657 SNAQDVQRNAT
+1657 SNAQDVQHNAT

-1743 GDERLRVAKQN
+1743 GDERLREAKQN

-1810 TTVKASQNYTDASS
+1810 TTVKTSQNYTDASP

-1891 TNNQKSAISTQIDRA
+1891 TNNQKSAISSQIDRA
-1906 GHVSEVTAAKNAAT
+1906 GHVSEVTATKNAAT

-2038 EAVSNTGT
+2038 EAVSNTST

-2194 QNYLDATGSNKTN
+2194 QNYLDATERNKTN

-2494 KAALNGAENLRN
+2494 KAALNGADNLRN
-2506 AKTSATNTINGLPNL
+2506 AKTSATNTIDGLPNL

-2620 KAALNGVQNLAQ
+2620 KAALNGAQNLAQ

-2676 ELNGAM
+2676 ELNSAM

-2719 ENIIN
+2719 ENIIS

-2738 ATSQVNAAKTAL
+2738 AASQVNAAKTAL
-2750 NGDNNLRVAKENANN
+2750 NGDNNLRVAKEHANN

-2788 TTLEGVQTVKNSS
+2788 TTLDGVQTVKNSS

-2822 AGQNYTDASPTNR
+2822 AGQNYTDASPNNR

-2850 QTSNPTMEPNTITQA
+2850 QTSNPTMEPNTITQV

-2870 TKEHALNGAQNLA
+2870 TKEQALNGARNLA

-2941 NDEAQTKQTQ
+2941 NDETQTKQTQ

-2956 EPIKKSA
+2956 EPSKKSA

-3124 NTALNGIQNLERA
+3124 NTALNGIQNLDRA

-3298 QTVRDNAQTLNS
+3298 QTVRDNAQTLNT

-3329 NYTDASPNNRS
+3329 NYTDASQNKQTDYN
-3340 EYDSAVT
+3340 SAVT
-3347 AAKAIIDQTT
+3347 AAKAIIGQTT

-3482 QGPNTAKDNVESAL
+3482 QGPNTSKDGVETAL
-3496 QNVQRAKNELNG
+3496 ENVQRAKNELNG
-3508 NQNVANAKST
+3508 NQNVANAKTT

-3531 AQKEALKTQI
+3531 AQKEALKSQI
-3541 EGASTVAGVNQVST
+3541 EGATTVAGVNQVST

-3564 SNLQSGINDEAATK
+3564 SNLQNGINDEAATK
-3578 AAQKYTDADRDKQT
+3578 AAQKYTDADREKQT

-3631 LNGDARLNEAK
+3631 LNGDERLNEAK
-3642 NTAKQQLATM
+3642 NTAKQQVATM
-3652 SHLTNAQ
+3652 SHLTDAQ
-3659 KANLTEQIERG
+3659 KANLTSQIESG

-3695 SIASKDTT
+3695 SIASKDAT

-3717 NAYNRAV
+3717 NAYNDAV
-3724 SDAEGII
+3724 TNAEGII

-3760 DEKLAAAKQTAKTD
+3760 DEKLAAAKQTAKSD

-3889 AQAKETA
+3889 AQAKESA

-3911 TAATS
+3911 TAAIS
-3916 QIDNATTVADVTAAQ
+3916 QIDNATTVAGVTAAQ

-3976 NAQGILDKANGQNMT
+3976 NAQGILDKAHGQNMT

-4051 GVNSVKTKAQDLD
+4051 GVNGVKTKAQDLD
-4064 GAMQRLESAI
+4064 GAMQRLQSAI

-4100 IIQAESYL
+4100 ITQAESYL

-4146 EATQAIDNLTHL
+4146 EAIQAIDNLTHL

-4207 AGGNYTN
+4207 ASGNYTN

-4328 KDEVKASQPYVDA
+4328 KDDVKASQPYVDA
-4341 DTDKQNAYNT
+4341 DRDKQNAYNT
-4351 AVTSAEN
+4351 AVTNAEN

-4368 NPSAV
+4368 DPSAV
-4373 TQAANQVNTNK
+4373 TQAANQVSTNK

-4516 RKVTDAKNNANQRLS
+4516 RKVTDAKNNANQTLS

-4602 EAVRN
+4602 EAVHN

-4630 QVNTTKAALNGT
+4630 QVNATKAALNGT

-4660 HLTNAQKDALKQ
+4660 HLTNAQKEALKQ

-4707 ATTKQNQNYTDASPN
+4707 ATTKQNQNYTDASQN

-4736 IIDQTTNPTLD
+4736 IIDQTTSPTLD

-4770 LEAAKQQATQSLG
+4770 LEAAKQQASQSLG

-4791 QKQAVTNQIN
+4791 QKQTVTDQIN

-4869 GNATQTEVE
+4869 GNATQAEVE
-4878 QAIQQVN
+4878 QAIKQVN
-4885 ATKQALNGNANV
+4885 AAKQALNGNANV

-4990 SGTPDVVV
+4990 SATPDVVV

-5022 LATAKQNVQQAI
+5022 LATAKQNVQHAI

-5048 NKQITQATLVPNVNA
+5048 SKQITQATLVPNVNA
-5063 IQQAATTLNDAMTQL
+5063 IQQAATTLNDAMTQLKQGIANKAQIKGSENYHDADTDKQTAYDNAVTKAEELLKQTTNPTMDPNTIQQALTKVNDTNQALNGNQKLADAKQDAKTTLGTLDHLNDAQKQALTTQVEQAPDIATVNNVKQNAQNLNNAMTNLNNALQDKTETLNSINFTDADQAKKDAYTNAVSHAEGILSKANGSNASQTEVEQAMQRVNEAKQALNGNDNVQRAKDAAKQVITNANDLNQAQKDALKQQVDAAQTVANVNTIKQTAQDLNQAMTQL

-5235 NQAQQIANGTPT
+5235 NQAQQIANGIPT
-5247 PVLAPDT
+5247 PVLTPDT

-5278 KQDALANLDTLRDL
+5278 KQEALANLDTLRDL

-5322 VNTAMG
+5322 VNTAMS

-5346 HDADVDKQTAYT
+5346 HDADADKQTAYT

-5378 DDITRALTQ
+5378 DEITRALTQ
-5387 VTDAKNSLN
+5387 VTDAKNGLN

-5461 DKDQILADGNYL
+5461 DKAQTLADGNYL

-5610 KAVTAANNIINQ
+5610 QAVTAANNIINQ

-5880 NNAINQAAATVN
+5880 NNAINQAATTVN

-5983 QAYDEAVQ
+5983 QSYDEAVQ

-6062 TTRDK
+6062 T
-6067 VAEIIA
+6067 
-6073 QAQALNEAMK
+6073 
-6083 ALKESIKDQPQTE
+6083 
-6096 ASSKFINEDQ
+6096 
-6106 AQKDAYTQ
+6106 
-6114 AVQHAKDLINKTTDP
+6114 
-6129 TLAKSIIDQATQAV
+6129 
-6143 TDAKNNLH
+6143 
-6151 GDQKLAQDKQ
+6151 
-6161 RATETLNNLSNLNTP
+6161 
-6176 QRQALENQINNA
+6176 
-6188 ATRGEVAQ
+6188 TRGEVAQ

-6305 ALESQINNAATRDE
+6305 ALESQINNAATRGE

-6495 AAQSITDPTNGS
+6495 AAESITDPTNGS

-6512 AVEQALTKLQEK
+6512 AVDQVLTKLQEK

-6715 TGNEGRTKGSTNY
+6715 TDNEGRTKGSTNY
-6728 VNADTQVKQVYDEAV
+6728 VNADTQVKQVYDETV

-6757 LTAEQVIKLNDA
+6757 LTAKQVIKLNDA
-6769 ITAAKKALNGEERLN
+6769 VTAAKKALNGEERLN

-7014 NGAIQTVNDAI
+7014 NGAIQAVNDAI

-7121 DVDKQVQS
+7121 DVDKQVQA

-7225 KDRINQILQQ
+7225 KY
-7235 GHNGIN
+7235 
-7241 NAMTKE
+7241 
-7247 EIEQAKAQL
+7247 
-7256 AQALQDIKDLVKAK
+7256 
-7270 ENAKQ
+7270 
-7275 DIDKRVQAL
+7275 
-7284 IDEIDQNP
+7284 
-7292 NLTDKEKQAL
+7292 
-7302 KDRINQILQQGH
+7302 RINQILQQGH

-7524 NAAQQKID
+7524 NAAQQKIN

-7558 AIDYIN
+7558 AIDHVN

-7576 QQEQAHIEQFYP
+7576 QQEQAHIEQFNP

-7703 TDEKQAAMNQINE
+7703 ADEKQAAMNQINE

-7746 AVQIVISDRAKQSS
+7746 AVQIVTSDRAKQSS

-7788 KKKIDEDDDIDPL
+7788 KKKLDEDDDIDPL

-7884 VEEKDTLN
+7884 VEEKDSLN

-7929 VLQDNEHSPIL
+7929 VLKDNEHSPL
-7940 IAKRRKDKEVDVET
+7940 LFAKRRKDKEEDVET
-7954 TTSIESNEDDAPLLL
+7954 TTSIESKDEDVPLLL

-7981 GKKSA
+7981 DKKSA
-7986 SKNLLKS
+7986 SKNTSKKVAAKKKKKKAKKNKK

>member
-1 MGNGAEHSKTIN
+1 M
-13 VVRGQNNQWTIAN
+13 
-26 KPDYVTLDAQTG
+26 
-38 KVTFNANT
+38 
-46 IKPNSS
+46 
-52 ITITPKAGTG
+52 
-62 HSVSSNPSTLT
+62 
-73 APAAHTVNTT
+73 
-83 EIVKDYGSNVTAA
+83 
-96 EINNAVQVANKR
+96 
-108 TATIKNG
+108 
-115 TAMPTNLAG
+115 
-124 GSTTTIPVTVTYN
+124 
-137 DGSTE
+137 
-142 EVQESIFTKADKR
+142 
-155 ELITAKNHLDDPVS
+155 
-169 TEGKKPGT
+169 
-177 ITQYNNAMH
+177 
-186 NAQQQIN
+186 
-193 TAKTEAQQV
+193 
-202 INNERATPQQVSDAL
+202 
-217 TKVRAAQTKIDQA
+217 
-230 KALLQN
+230 
-236 KEDNSQL
+236 
-243 VTSKNNLQS
+243 
-252 SVNQVPSTAGM
+252 
-263 TQQSIDNYNAKK
+263 
-275 REAETEITA
+275 
-284 AQRVIDNGDATAQQI
+284 
-299 SDEKHRVD
+299 
-307 NALTALNQAKHDLTA
+307 
-322 DTHALEQ
+322 
-329 AVQQLNRTGTTTGK
+329 
-343 KPASIT
+343 
-349 AYNNSIRAL
+349 
-358 QSDLTSAKNS
+358 
-368 ANAIIQKPI
+368 
-377 RTVQEVQ
+377 
-384 SALTNV
+384 
-390 NRVNERLTQAINQ
+390 
-403 LVPLA
+403 
-408 DNSALR
+408 
-414 TAKTKLDEEINKSV
+414 
-428 TTDGMTQSSIQA
+428 
-440 YENAKRAGQTEST
+440 
-453 NAQNVI
+453 
-459 NNGDAT
+459 
-465 DQQIA
+465 
-470 AEKTKV
+470 
-476 EEKYNSLKQ
+476 
-485 AIAGLTPDLAPL
+485 
-497 QTAKTQLQNDIDQP
+497 
-511 TSTTG
+511 
-516 MTSTSVATFNEK
+516 
-528 LSAARTKIQEID
+528 
-540 RVLASHPDVATI
+540 
-552 RQNVTAANAAKTAL
+552 
-566 DQARNGLTVD
+566 
-576 KAPLENAKNQLQ
+576 
-588 HSIDTQTST
+588 
-597 TGMTQDS
+597 
-604 INAYNAKLTA
+604 
-614 ARNKIQQINQVLAGS
+614 
-629 PTVEQINTNTSAAN
+629 
-643 QAKSDLDHARQAL
+643 
-656 TPDKA
+656 
-661 PLQNAKTQLEQSINQ
+661 
-676 PTDTTG
+676 
-682 MTTAS
+682 
-687 LNAYNQKLQA
+687 
-697 ARQKLTEINQ
+697 
-707 VLNGNPT
+707 
-714 VQNINDKVTEANQA
+714 
-728 KDQLNT
+728 
-734 ARQGLTLDRQP
+734 
-745 ALTTLH
+745 
-751 GASNLNQ
+751 
-758 AQQNNFTQ
+758 
-766 QINAAQNH
+766 
-774 AALETIKSNITA
+774 
-786 LNTAMT
+786 
-792 KLKDSVADNNT
+792 
-803 IKSGQNY
+803 
-810 TDATP
+810 
-815 ANKQAYDNAV
+815 
-825 NAAKGVIGETTNP
+825 
-838 TMDVNTVNQKAA
+838 
-850 SVKSTKDALDGQQNL
+850 
-865 QRAKTEATN
+865 
-874 AITHASDL
+874 
-882 NQAQKNALTQQVNSA
+882 
-897 QNVQAVNDI
+897 
-906 KQTTH
+906 
-911 SLNTAMTGLKRGV
+911 
-924 ANHNQVV
+924 
-931 QSDNYV
+931 
-937 NADTNKKND
+937 
-946 YNNAY
+946 
-951 NHANDIIN
+951 
-959 GNAQHPV
+959 
-966 ITPSDV
+966 
-972 NNALSNVT
+972 
-980 SKEHALNG
+980 
-988 EAKLNAAKQEANTAL
+988 
-1003 GHLNNLNNAQRQNL
+1003 
-1017 QSQINGAHQIDAV
+1017 
-1030 NTIKQNAT
+1030 
-1038 NLNSAMGNLRQ
+1038 
-1049 AVADKDQ
+1049 
-1056 VKRTEDYAD
+1056 
-1065 ADTAKQN
+1065 
-1072 AYNSAVSS
+1072 
-1080 AETIINQTT
+1080 
-1089 NPTMSVDDVNRAT
+1089 
-1102 SAVTSNKNALNGD
+1102 
-1115 EKLAQSKTDAARAI
+1115 
-1129 DALPHLNNAQKADV
+1129 
-1143 KSKINAAS
+1143 
-1151 NIAGVNTVKQQ
+1151 
-1162 GTDLNTAMG
+1162 
-1171 NLQGA
+1171 
-1176 INDEQTTLNSQ
+1176 
-1187 NYQDATPSKKTA
+1187 
-1199 YTNAVQ
+1199 
-1205 AAKDILNK
+1205 
-1213 SNGQNKTKDQVT
+1213 
-1225 EAMNQLNSAKNN
+1225 
-1237 LDGTRLLDQAKQT
+1237 
-1250 AKQQLNNM
+1250 
-1258 THLTTAQKTNLT
+1258 
-1270 NQINSGTTVAG
+1270 
-1281 VHTVQSNANTLDQAM
+1281 
-1296 NTLRQSIANK
+1296 
-1306 DATKA
+1306 
-1311 SEDYVDANNDKQTAY
+1311 
-1326 NNAVAAAETIINANS
+1326 
-1341 NPEMNPS
+1341 
-1348 TITQKAEQV
+1348 
-1357 NSSKTALNGDEN
+1357 
-1369 LAAAKQNAKT
+1369 
-1379 YLNTLTSITDAQK
+1379 
-1392 NNLISQI
+1392 
-1399 SSATRV
+1399 
-1405 SGVDTVKQNAQHL
+1405 
-1418 DQAMAS
+1418 
-1424 LQSGINNESQV
+1424 
-1435 KSSEKYRDADTNKQQ
+1435 
-1450 EYDNAITAA
+1450 
-1459 KAILNKST
+1459 
-1467 GPNTAQN
+1467 
-1474 AVEAALQRVNN
+1474 
-1485 AKDALNGD
+1485 
-1493 AKLIAA
+1493 
-1499 QNAAKQHLGTLTHIT
+1499 
-1514 TAQRNDLTN
+1514 
-1523 QISQA
+1523 
-1528 TNLAGVE
+1528 
-1535 SVKQSAN
+1535 
-1542 SLDGA
+1542 
-1547 MGNLQTAINDKSGT
+1547 
-1561 LASQNFLDADEQKR
+1561 
-1575 NAYNQAVSA
+1575 
-1584 AETILNKQT
+1584 
-1593 GPNTAKTAVEQ
+1593 
-1604 ALNNVNN
+1604 
-1611 AKHALNGTQNLNNAK
+1611 
-1626 QAAITAINGASDLN
+1626 
-1640 QKQKDALKT
+1640 
-1649 QANGAQRV
+1649 
-1657 SNAQDVQRNAT
+1657 
-1668 ELNTAMGTLK
+1668 
-1678 HAIADKT
+1678 
-1685 NTLASSKYVNAD
+1685 
-1697 STKQNAYTTKVTNAE
+1697 
-1712 HIISGTPTVVTTP
+1712 
-1725 SEVTAAANQVNSA
+1725 
-1738 KQELN
+1738 
-1743 GDERLRVAKQN
+1743 
-1754 ANTAID
+1754 
-1760 ALTQLNTPQKAKL
+1760 
-1773 KEQVGQANR
+1773 
-1782 LEDVQTVQTNGQALN
+1782 
-1797 NAMKGLR
+1797 
-1804 DSIANE
+1804 
-1810 TTVKASQNYTDASS
+1810 
-1824 NNQSTYNSAVSNAK
+1824 
-1838 GIINQTNNPT
+1838 
-1848 MDTSAITQATTQV
+1848 
-1861 NNAKNGLNGAEN
+1861 
-1873 LRNAQNTA
+1873 
-1881 KQNLNTLSHL
+1881 
-1891 TNNQKSAISTQIDRA
+1891 
-1906 GHVSEVTAAKNAAT
+1906 
-1920 ELNTQMGNLE
+1920 
-1930 QAIHDQNT
+1930 
-1938 VKQSVKFT
+1938 
-1946 DADKAKRD
+1946 
-1954 AYTNAVSRAEAIL
+1954 
-1967 NKTQGANTSKQ
+1967 
-1978 DVEAAIQNVSS
+1978 
-1989 AKNALNGDQ
+1989 
-1998 NVTNAK
+1998 
-2004 NAAKNALNNLTSINN
+2004 
-2019 AQKRDLTTKIDQ
+2019 
-2031 ATTVAGV
+2031 
-2038 EAVSNTGT
+2038 
-2046 QLNTAMANLQN
+2046 
-2057 GINDKTNTLASEN
+2057 
-2070 YHDADS
+2070 
-2076 DKKTAYTQ
+2076 
-2084 AVTNAENILNK
+2084 
-2095 NSGSNLDKTA
+2095 
-2105 VENALS
+2105 S

-2194 QNYLDATGSNKTN
+2194 QNYLDATERNKTN

-2494 KAALNGAENLRN
+2494 KAALNGADNLRN
-2506 AKTSATNTINGLPNL
+2506 AKTSATNTIDGLPNL

-2620 KAALNGVQNLAQ
+2620 KAALNGAQNLAQ

-2676 ELNGAM
+2676 ELNSAM

-2719 ENIIN
+2719 ENIIS

-2738 ATSQVNAAKTAL
+2738 AASQVNAAKTAL
-2750 NGDNNLRVAKENANN
+2750 NGDNNLRVAKEHANN

-2788 TTLEGVQTVKNSS
+2788 TTLDGVQTVKNSS

-2822 AGQNYTDASPTNR
+2822 AGQNYTDASPNNR

-2850 QTSNPTMEPNTITQA
+2850 QTSNPTMEPNTITQV

-2870 TKEHALNGAQNLA
+2870 TKEQALNGARNLA

-2941 NDEAQTKQTQ
+2941 NDETQTKQTQ

-2956 EPIKKSA
+2956 EPSKKSA

-3087 TAYSQAVNAA
+3087 TAYSQAVNTA

-3111 ADVERAMQAVTQA
+3111 ADVERAMQVVTQA
-3124 NTALNGIQNLERA
+3124 NTALNGIQNLDRA

-3298 QTVRDNAQTLNS
+3298 QTVRDNAQTLNT

-3329 NYTDASPNNRS
+3329 NYTDASQNKQTDYN
-3340 EYDSAVT
+3340 SAVT
-3347 AAKAIIDQTT
+3347 AAKAIIGQTT

-3482 QGPNTAKDNVESAL
+3482 QGPNTSKDGVETAL
-3496 QNVQRAKNELNG
+3496 ENVQRAKNELNG
-3508 NQNVANAKST
+3508 NQNVANAKTT

-3531 AQKEALKTQI
+3531 AQKEALKSQI
-3541 EGASTVAGVNQVST
+3541 EGATTVAGVNQVST

-3564 SNLQSGINDEAATK
+3564 SNLQNGINDEAATK
-3578 AAQKYTDADRDKQT
+3578 AAQKYTDADREKQT

-3631 LNGDARLNEAK
+3631 LNGDERLNEAK
-3642 NTAKQQLATM
+3642 NTAKQQVATM
-3652 SHLTNAQ
+3652 SHLTDAQ
-3659 KANLTEQIERG
+3659 KANLTSQIESG

-3695 SIASKDTT
+3695 SIASKDAT

-3717 NAYNRAV
+3717 NAYNDAV
-3724 SDAEGII
+3724 TNAEGII

-3760 DEKLAAAKQTAKTD
+3760 DEKLAAAKQTAKSD

-3889 AQAKETA
+3889 AQAKESA

-3916 QIDNATTVADVTAAQ
+3916 QIDNATTVAGVTAAQ

-3976 NAQGILDKANGQNMT
+3976 NAQGILDKAHGQNMT

-4051 GVNSVKTKAQDLD
+4051 GVNGVKTKAQDLD
-4064 GAMQRLESAI
+4064 GAMQRLQSAI

-4100 IIQAESYL
+4100 ITQAESYL

-4146 EATQAIDNLTHL
+4146 EAIQAIDNLTHL

-4207 AGGNYTN
+4207 ASGNYTN

-4328 KDEVKASQPYVDA
+4328 KDDVKASQPYVDA
-4341 DTDKQNAYNT
+4341 DRDKQNAYNT
-4351 AVTSAEN
+4351 AVTNAEN

-4368 NPSAV
+4368 DPSAV
-4373 TQAANQVNTNK
+4373 TQAANQVSTNK

-4516 RKVTDAKNNANQRLS
+4516 RKVTDAKNNANQTLS

-4602 EAVRN
+4602 EAVHN

-4630 QVNTTKAALNGT
+4630 QVNATKAALNGT

-4660 HLTNAQKDALKQ
+4660 HLTNAQKEALKQ

-4707 ATTKQNQNYTDASPN
+4707 ATTKQNQNYTDASQN

-4736 IIDQTTNPTLD
+4736 IIDQTTSPTLD

-4770 LEAAKQQATQSLG
+4770 LEAAKQQASQSLG

-4791 QKQAVTNQIN
+4791 QKQTVTDQIN

-4869 GNATQTEVE
+4869 GNATQAEVE
-4878 QAIQQVN
+4878 QAIKQVN
-4885 ATKQALNGNANV
+4885 AAKQALNGNANV

-4990 SGTPDVVV
+4990 SATPDVVV

-5022 LATAKQNVQQAI
+5022 LATAKQNVQHAI

-5048 NKQITQATLVPNVNA
+5048 SKQITQATLVPNVNA
-5063 IQQAATTLNDAMTQL
+5063 IQQAATTLNDAMTQLKQGIANKAQIKGSENYHDADTDKQTAYDNAVTKAEELLKQTTNPTMDPNTIQQALTKVNDTNQALNGNQKLADAKQDAKTTLGTLDHLNDAQKQALTTQVEQAPDIATVNNVKQNAQNLNNAMTNLNNALQDKTETLNSINFTDADQAKKDAYTNAVSHAEGILSKANGSNASQTEVEQAMQRVNEAKQALNGNDNVQRAKDAAKQVITNANDLNQAQKDALKQQVDAAQTVANVNTIKQTAQDLNQAMTQL

-5235 NQAQQIANGTPT
+5235 NQAQQIANGIPT
-5247 PVLAPDT
+5247 PVLTPDT

-5278 KQDALANLDTLRDL
+5278 KQEALANLDTLRDL

-5322 VNTAMG
+5322 VNTAMS

-5346 HDADVDKQTAYT
+5346 HDADADKQTAYT

-5378 DDITRALTQ
+5378 DEITRALTQ
-5387 VTDAKNSLN
+5387 VTDAKNGLN

-5461 DKDQILADGNYL
+5461 DKAQTLADGNYL

-5610 KAVTAANNIINQ
+5610 QAVTAANNIINQ

-5880 NNAINQAAATVN
+5880 NNAINQAATTVN

-5983 QAYDEAVQ
+5983 QSYDEAVQ

-6062 TTRDK
+6062 T
-6067 VAEIIA
+6067 
-6073 QAQALNEAMK
+6073 
-6083 ALKESIKDQPQTE
+6083 
-6096 ASSKFINEDQ
+6096 
-6106 AQKDAYTQ
+6106 
-6114 AVQHAKDLINKTTDP
+6114 
-6129 TLAKSIIDQATQAV
+6129 
-6143 TDAKNNLH
+6143 
-6151 GDQKLAQDKQ
+6151 
-6161 RATETLNNLSNLNTP
+6161 
-6176 QRQALENQINNA
+6176 
-6188 ATRGEVAQ
+6188 TRGEVAQ

-6305 ALESQINNAATRDE
+6305 ALESQINNAATRGE

-6495 AAQSITDPTNGS
+6495 AAESITDPTNGS

-6512 AVEQALTKLQEK
+6512 AVDQVLTKLQEK

-6715 TGNEGRTKGSTNY
+6715 TDNEGRTKGSTNY
-6728 VNADTQVKQVYDEAV
+6728 VNADTQVKQVYDETV

-6757 LTAEQVIKLNDA
+6757 LTAKQVIKLNDA
-6769 ITAAKKALNGEERLN
+6769 VTAAKKALNGEERLN

-7014 NGAIQTVNDAI
+7014 NGAIQAVNDAI

-7121 DVDKQVQS
+7121 DVDKQVQA

-7235 GHNGIN
+7235 GHNDIN

-7247 EIEQAKAQL
+7247 AIEQAKERL

-7270 ENAKQ
+7270 EDAKN

-7524 NAAQQKID
+7524 NAAQQKIN

-7558 AIDYIN
+7558 AIDHVN

-7576 QQEQAHIEQFYP
+7576 QQEQAHIEQFNP

-7703 TDEKQAAMNQINE
+7703 ADEKQAAMNQINE

-7746 AVQIVISDRAKQSS
+7746 AVQIVTSDRAKQSS

-7788 KKKIDEDDDIDPL
+7788 KKKLDEDDDIDPL

-7884 VEEKDTLN
+7884 VEEKDSLN

-7929 VLQDNEHSPIL
+7929 VLKDNEHSPL
-7940 IAKRRKDKEVDVET
+7940 LFAKRRKDKEEDVET
-7954 TTSIESNEDDAPLLL
+7954 TTSIESKDEDVPLLL

-7981 GKKSA
+7981 DKKSA
-7986 SKNLLKS
+7986 SKNTSKKVAAKKKKKKAKKNKK

>member
-1 MGNGAEHSKTIN
+1 M
-13 VVRGQNNQWTIAN
+13 
-26 KPDYVTLDAQTG
+26 
-38 KVTFNANT
+38 
-46 IKPNSS
+46 
-52 ITITPKAGTG
+52 
-62 HSVSSNPSTLT
+62 
-73 APAAHTVNTT
+73 
-83 EIVKDYGSNVTAA
+83 
-96 EINNAVQVANKR
+96 
-108 TATIKNG
+108 
-115 TAMPTNLAG
+115 
-124 GSTTTIPVTVTYN
+124 
-137 DGSTE
+137 
-142 EVQESIFTKADKR
+142 
-155 ELITAKNHLDDPVS
+155 
-169 TEGKKPGT
+169 
-177 ITQYNNAMH
+177 
-186 NAQQQIN
+186 
-193 TAKTEAQQV
+193 
-202 INNERATPQQVSDAL
+202 
-217 TKVRAAQTKIDQA
+217 
-230 KALLQN
+230 
-236 KEDNSQL
+236 
-243 VTSKNNLQS
+243 
-252 SVNQVPSTAGM
+252 
-263 TQQSIDNYNAKK
+263 
-275 REAETEITA
+275 
-284 AQRVIDNGDATAQQI
+284 
-299 SDEKHRVD
+299 
-307 NALTALNQAKHDLTA
+307 
-322 DTHALEQ
+322 
-329 AVQQLNRTGTTTGK
+329 
-343 KPASIT
+343 
-349 AYNNSIRAL
+349 
-358 QSDLTSAKNS
+358 
-368 ANAIIQKPI
+368 
-377 RTVQEVQ
+377 
-384 SALTNV
+384 
-390 NRVNERLTQAINQ
+390 
-403 LVPLA
+403 
-408 DNSALR
+408 
-414 TAKTKLDEEINKSV
+414 
-428 TTDGMTQSSIQA
+428 
-440 YENAKRAGQTEST
+440 
-453 NAQNVI
+453 
-459 NNGDAT
+459 
-465 DQQIA
+465 
-470 AEKTKV
+470 
-476 EEKYNSLKQ
+476 
-485 AIAGLTPDLAPL
+485 
-497 QTAKTQLQNDIDQP
+497 
-511 TSTTG
+511 
-516 MTSTSVATFNEK
+516 
-528 LSAARTKIQEID
+528 
-540 RVLASHPDVATI
+540 
-552 RQNVTAANAAKTAL
+552 
-566 DQARNGLTVD
+566 
-576 KAPLENAKNQLQ
+576 
-588 HSIDTQTST
+588 
-597 TGMTQDS
+597 
-604 INAYNAKLTA
+604 
-614 ARNKIQQINQVLAGS
+614 
-629 PTVEQINTNTSAAN
+629 
-643 QAKSDLDHARQAL
+643 
-656 TPDKA
+656 
-661 PLQNAKTQLEQSINQ
+661 
-676 PTDTTG
+676 
-682 MTTAS
+682 
-687 LNAYNQKLQA
+687 
-697 ARQKLTEINQ
+697 
-707 VLNGNPT
+707 
-714 VQNINDKVTEANQA
+714 
-728 KDQLNT
+728 
-734 ARQGLTLDRQP
+734 
-745 ALTTLH
+745 
-751 GASNLNQ
+751 
-758 AQQNNFTQ
+758 
-766 QINAAQNH
+766 
-774 AALETIKSNITA
+774 
-786 LNTAMT
+786 
-792 KLKDSVADNNT
+792 
-803 IKSGQNY
+803 
-810 TDATP
+810 
-815 ANKQAYDNAV
+815 
-825 NAAKGVIGETTNP
+825 
-838 TMDVNTVNQKAA
+838 
-850 SVKSTKDALDGQQNL
+850 
-865 QRAKTEATN
+865 
-874 AITHASDL
+874 
-882 NQAQKNALTQQVNSA
+882 
-897 QNVQAVNDI
+897 
-906 KQTTH
+906 
-911 SLNTAMTGLKRGV
+911 
-924 ANHNQVV
+924 
-931 QSDNYV
+931 
-937 NADTNKKND
+937 
-946 YNNAY
+946 
-951 NHANDIIN
+951 
-959 GNAQHPV
+959 
-966 ITPSDV
+966 
-972 NNALSNVT
+972 
-980 SKEHALNG
+980 
-988 EAKLNAAKQEANTAL
+988 
-1003 GHLNNLNNAQRQNL
+1003 
-1017 QSQINGAHQIDAV
+1017 
-1030 NTIKQNAT
+1030 
-1038 NLNSAMGNLRQ
+1038 
-1049 AVADKDQ
+1049 
-1056 VKRTEDYAD
+1056 
-1065 ADTAKQN
+1065 
-1072 AYNSAVSS
+1072 
-1080 AETIINQTT
+1080 
-1089 NPTMSVDDVNRAT
+1089 
-1102 SAVTSNKNALNGD
+1102 
-1115 EKLAQSKTDAARAI
+1115 
-1129 DALPHLNNAQKADV
+1129 
-1143 KSKINAAS
+1143 
-1151 NIAGVNTVKQQ
+1151 
-1162 GTDLNTAMG
+1162 
-1171 NLQGA
+1171 
-1176 INDEQTTLNSQ
+1176 
-1187 NYQDATPSKKTA
+1187 
-1199 YTNAVQ
+1199 
-1205 AAKDILNK
+1205 
-1213 SNGQNKTKDQVT
+1213 
-1225 EAMNQLNSAKNN
+1225 
-1237 LDGTRLLDQAKQT
+1237 
-1250 AKQQLNNM
+1250 
-1258 THLTTAQKTNLT
+1258 
-1270 NQINSGTTVAG
+1270 
-1281 VHTVQSNANTLDQAM
+1281 
-1296 NTLRQSIANK
+1296 
-1306 DATKA
+1306 
-1311 SEDYVDANNDKQTAY
+1311 
-1326 NNAVAAAETIINANS
+1326 
-1341 NPEMNPS
+1341 
-1348 TITQKAEQV
+1348 
-1357 NSSKTALNGDEN
+1357 
-1369 LAAAKQNAKT
+1369 
-1379 YLNTLTSITDAQK
+1379 
-1392 NNLISQI
+1392 
-1399 SSATRV
+1399 
-1405 SGVDTVKQNAQHL
+1405 
-1418 DQAMAS
+1418 
-1424 LQSGINNESQV
+1424 
-1435 KSSEKYRDADTNKQQ
+1435 
-1450 EYDNAITAA
+1450 
-1459 KAILNKST
+1459 
-1467 GPNTAQN
+1467 
-1474 AVEAALQRVNN
+1474 
-1485 AKDALNGD
+1485 
-1493 AKLIAA
+1493 
-1499 QNAAKQHLGTLTHIT
+1499 
-1514 TAQRNDLTN
+1514 
-1523 QISQA
+1523 
-1528 TNLAGVE
+1528 
-1535 SVKQSAN
+1535 
-1542 SLDGA
+1542 
-1547 MGNLQTAINDKSGT
+1547 
-1561 LASQNFLDADEQKR
+1561 
-1575 NAYNQAVSA
+1575 
-1584 AETILNKQT
+1584 
-1593 GPNTAKTAVEQ
+1593 
-1604 ALNNVNN
+1604 
-1611 AKHALNGTQNLNNAK
+1611 
-1626 QAAITAINGASDLN
+1626 
-1640 QKQKDALKT
+1640 
-1649 QANGAQRV
+1649 
-1657 SNAQDVQRNAT
+1657 
-1668 ELNTAMGTLK
+1668 
-1678 HAIADKT
+1678 
-1685 NTLASSKYVNAD
+1685 
-1697 STKQNAYTTKVTNAE
+1697 
-1712 HIISGTPTVVTTP
+1712 
-1725 SEVTAAANQVNSA
+1725 
-1738 KQELN
+1738 
-1743 GDERLRVAKQN
+1743 
-1754 ANTAID
+1754 
-1760 ALTQLNTPQKAKL
+1760 
-1773 KEQVGQANR
+1773 
-1782 LEDVQTVQTNGQALN
+1782 
-1797 NAMKGLR
+1797 
-1804 DSIANE
+1804 
-1810 TTVKASQNYTDASS
+1810 
-1824 NNQSTYNSAVSNAK
+1824 
-1838 GIINQTNNPT
+1838 
-1848 MDTSAITQATTQV
+1848 
-1861 NNAKNGLNGAEN
+1861 
-1873 LRNAQNTA
+1873 
-1881 KQNLNTLSHL
+1881 
-1891 TNNQKSAISTQIDRA
+1891 
-1906 GHVSEVTAAKNAAT
+1906 
-1920 ELNTQMGNLE
+1920 
-1930 QAIHDQNT
+1930 
-1938 VKQSVKFT
+1938 
-1946 DADKAKRD
+1946 
-1954 AYTNAVSRAEAIL
+1954 
-1967 NKTQGANTSKQ
+1967 
-1978 DVEAAIQNVSS
+1978 
-1989 AKNALNGDQ
+1989 
-1998 NVTNAK
+1998 
-2004 NAAKNALNNLTSINN
+2004 
-2019 AQKRDLTTKIDQ
+2019 
-2031 ATTVAGV
+2031 
-2038 EAVSNTGT
+2038 
-2046 QLNTAMANLQN
+2046 
-2057 GINDKTNTLASEN
+2057 
-2070 YHDADS
+2070 
-2076 DKKTAYTQ
+2076 
-2084 AVTNAENILNK
+2084 
-2095 NSGSNLDKTA
+2095 
-2105 VENALS
+2105 
-2111 QVANAKGALNG
+2111 
-2122 NHNLEQAKSNANTT
+2122 
-2136 INGLQHLTTAQKDKL
+2136 
-2151 KQQVQQAQN
+2151 
-2160 VAGVDTVKSSA
+2160 
-2171 NTLNGAMGTL
+2171 
-2181 RNSIQDNTATKNG
+2181 
-2194 QNYLDATGSNKTN
+2194 
-2207 YNNAVDSANG
+2207 
-2217 VINAT
+2217 
-2222 SNPNMDANAI
+2222 
-2232 NQIATQVTS
+2232 
-2241 TKNALDGTHNLTQ
+2241 
-2254 AKQTATNAIDG
+2254 
-2265 ATNLNKAQKDALKAQ
+2265 
-2280 VTSAQRVANVTSIQ
+2280 
-2294 QTANELNTA
+2294 
-2303 MGQLQHGIDDENAT
+2303 
-2317 KQTQKYR
+2317 
-2324 DAEQSKKTAY
+2324 
-2334 DQAVAAA
+2334 
-2341 KAILNKQTGSNS
+2341 
-2353 DKAAVDR
+2353 
-2360 ALQQV
+2360 
-2365 TSTKDALNGDAK
+2365 
-2377 LAEAKA
+2377 
-2383 AAKQNLGTLNHITNA
+2383 
-2398 QRTDLEGQINQATTV
+2398 
-2413 DGVNTV
+2413 
-2419 KTNANTLDGA
+2419 
-2429 MNSLQGSIND
+2429 
-2439 KDATLRNQNY
+2439 
-2449 LDADESKR
+2449 
-2457 NAYTQAVTAA
+2457 
-2467 EGILNK
+2467 
-2473 QTGGNTSKAD
+2473 
-2483 VDNALNAVTRA
+2483 
-2494 KAALNGAENLRN
+2494 
-2506 AKTSATNTINGLPNL
+2506 
-2521 TQLQKDN
+2521 
-2528 LKHQVEQAQNVAGVN
+2528 
-2543 GVKDKGNTLN
+2543 
-2553 TAMGALRTSIQN
+2553 
-2565 DNTTKT
+2565 
-2571 SQNYL
+2571 
-2576 DASDSNKNNYNTAV
+2576 
-2590 NNANGVINATNN
+2590 
-2602 PNMDA
+2602 
-2607 NAINGMANQVNTT
+2607 
-2620 KAALNGVQNLAQ
+2620 
-2632 AKTNA
+2632 
-2637 TNTINN
+2637 
-2643 AHDLNQKQK
+2643 
-2652 DALKT
+2652 
-2657 QVNNAQR
+2657 
-2664 VSDANNVQHTAT
+2664 
-2676 ELNGAM
+2676 
-2682 TALKAAIA
+2682 
-2690 DKERTK
+2690 
-2696 ASGNYVNADQEK
+2696 
-2708 RQAYDSKVTNA
+2708 
-2719 ENIIN
+2719 
-2724 GTPNATLTVNDVNS
+2724 
-2738 ATSQVNAAKTAL
+2738 
-2750 NGDNNLRVAKENANN
+2750 
-2765 TIDGL
+2765 
-2770 AQLNNA
+2770 
-2776 QKAKLKEQVQSA
+2776 
-2788 TTLEGVQTVKNSS
+2788 
-2801 QTLNTAMKGLRD
+2801 
-2813 SIANEATIK
+2813 
-2822 AGQNYTDASPTNR
+2822 
-2835 NEYDSAVTAAKAIIN
+2835 
-2850 QTSNPTMEPNTITQA
+2850 
-2865 TSQVT
+2865 
-2870 TKEHALNGAQNLA
+2870 
-2883 QAKTT
+2883 
-2888 AKNNLNNLTSI
+2888 
-2899 NNAQKDALTRS
+2899 
-2910 IDGATTVAGVNQE
+2910 
-2923 TAKATELNNA
+2923 
-2933 MHSLQNGI
+2933 
-2941 NDEAQTKQTQ
+2941 
-2951 KYLDA
+2951 
-2956 EPIKKSA
+2956 
-2963 YDQAVNAA
+2963 
-2971 KAILTKASGQN
+2971 
-2982 VDKAAVEQALQ
+2982 
-2993 NVNSTKTALNGDAKL
+2993 
-3008 NEAKAAAKQ
+3008 
-3017 TLGTLTHINN
+3017 
-3027 AQRTALDN
+3027 
-3035 EITQATN
+3035 
-3042 VEGVNTVKAKAQQLD
+3042 
-3057 GAMGQLETSIRDKDT
+3057 
-3072 TLQSQNYQDADDAKR
+3072 
-3087 TAYSQAVNAA
+3087 
-3097 ATILNKTAGGNTPK
+3097 
-3111 ADVERAMQAVTQA
+3111 
-3124 NTALNGIQNLERA
+3124 
-3137 KQAANTAITNAS
+3137 
-3149 DLNTKQKEALKA
+3149 
-3161 QVTSAGR
+3161 
-3168 VSAANGV
+3168 
-3175 EHTAT
+3175 
-3180 ELNTAMTALKRAIA
+3180 
-3194 DKAETKASGN
+3194 
-3204 YVNADANK
+3204 
-3212 RQAYDEKV
+3212 
-3220 TAAENIVSGT
+3220 
-3230 PTPTLTPADVTNA
+3230 
-3243 ATQVTNAKTQLNG
+3243 
-3256 NHNLEVAKQNANT
+3256 
-3269 AIDGLTSLNGPQKA
+3269 
-3283 KLKEQVGQATTLPNV
+3283 
-3298 QTVRDNAQTLNS
+3298 
-3310 AMKGLRDSIANE
+3310 
-3322 ATIKAGQ
+3322 
-3329 NYTDASPNNRS
+3329 
-3340 EYDSAVT
+3340 
-3347 AAKAIIDQTT
+3347 
-3357 SPSMNAQEINQAKDQ
+3357 
-3372 VTAKQQAL
+3372 
-3380 NGQENLRTAQTN
+3380 
-3392 AKQHLN
+3392 
-3398 GLSDLTDAQKDAVK
+3398 
-3412 RQIEGATHV
+3412 
-3421 NEVTQAQNNAD
+3421 
-3432 ALNTAMT
+3432 
-3439 NLKNGIQDQNTI
+3439 
-3451 KQGVNFTDADEAKR
+3451 
-3465 NAYTN
+3465 
-3470 AVTQAEQ
+3470 
-3477 ILNKA
+3477 
-3482 QGPNTAKDNVESAL
+3482 
-3496 QNVQRAKNELNG
+3496 
-3508 NQNVANAKST
+3508 
-3518 AKNALNNL
+3518 
-3526 TSINN
+3526 
-3531 AQKEALKTQI
+3531 
-3541 EGASTVAGVNQVST
+3541 
-3555 TASELNTAM
+3555 
-3564 SNLQSGINDEAATK
+3564 
-3578 AAQKYTDADRDKQT
+3578 
-3592 AYNDAVTAAK
+3592 
-3602 TLLDKTAGSNDNKAA
+3602 
-3617 VEQALQRVNTAKTA
+3617 
-3631 LNGDARLNEAK
+3631 
-3642 NTAKQQLATM
+3642 
-3652 SHLTNAQ
+3652 
-3659 KANLTEQIERG
+3659 
-3670 TTVAGVQGIQANAGT
+3670 
-3685 LDQAMNQLRQ
+3685 
-3695 SIASKDTT
+3695 
-3703 KSSEDY
+3703 
-3709 QDANADLQ
+3709 
-3717 NAYNRAV
+3717 
-3724 SDAEGII
+3724 
-3731 SATNNPE
+3731 
-3738 MNPDTINQKASQVN
+3738 
-3752 SAKSALNG
+3752 
-3760 DEKLAAAKQTAKTD
+3760 
-3774 IGRLTDLNNAQRT
+3774 
-3787 AANAEVDQAPNLA
+3787 
-3800 AVTAAKNKAT
+3800 
-3810 SLNTAMGNL
+3810 
-3819 KHALAE
+3819 
-3825 KDNTKRS
+3825 
-3832 VNYTD
+3832 
-3837 ADQPKQQAY
+3837 
-3846 DTAVTQA
+3846 
-3853 EAITNANGSNAN
+3853 
-3865 ETQVQAALNQL
+3865 
-3876 NQAKNDLNGDNKV
+3876 
-3889 AQAKETA
+3889 
-3896 KRALASYSNLNNAQS
+3896 
-3911 TAATS
+3911 
-3916 QIDNATTVADVTAAQ
+3916 
-3931 NTANE
+3931 
-3936 LNTAMGQLQNG
+3936 
-3947 INDQNTV
+3947 
-3954 KQQVNFTDADQ
+3954 
-3965 GKKDAYTNAVT
+3965 
-3976 NAQGILDKANGQNMT
+3976 
-3991 KAQVEAALNQV
+3991 
-4002 TTAKNALNG
+4002 
-4011 DANVRQAKSDAKANL
+4011 
-4026 GTLTH
+4026 
-4031 LNNAQKQ
+4031 
-4038 DLTSQIEGATTVN
+4038 
-4051 GVNSVKTKAQDLD
+4051 
-4064 GAMQRLESAI
+4064 
-4074 ANKDQTKASENY
+4074 
-4086 IDADP
+4086 
-4091 TKKTAFDNA
+4091 
-4100 IIQAESYL
+4100 
-4108 NKDHG
+4108 
-4113 ANKDKQA
+4113 
-4120 VEQAIQSVTST
+4120 
-4131 ENALNGDANLQRAKT
+4131 
-4146 EATQAIDNLTHL
+4146 
-4158 NTPQKTAL
+4158 
-4166 KQQVNAAQRVS
+4166 
-4177 GVTDL
+4177 
-4182 KNSATSLNNA
+4182 
-4192 MDQLKQ
+4192 
-4198 AIADHDTIV
+4198 
-4207 AGGNYTN
+4207 
-4214 ASPDKQGAYT
+4214 
-4224 DAYNAAKN
+4224 
-4232 IVNGSP
+4232 
-4238 NVITNAADVTAAT
+4238 
-4251 QRVNNAETG
+4251 
-4260 LNGDTN
+4260 
-4266 LATAKQQAKDALR
+4266 
-4279 QMTHLSDAQKQ
+4279 
-4290 SITGQ
+4290 
-4295 IDSATQV
+4295 
-4302 TGVQSVKDNATNLDN
+4302 
-4317 AMNQLRNSIAN
+4317 
-4328 KDEVKASQPYVDA
+4328 
-4341 DTDKQNAYNT
+4341 
-4351 AVTSAEN
+4351 
-4358 IINATSQPTL
+4358 
-4368 NPSAV
+4368 
-4373 TQAANQVNTNK
+4373 
-4384 TALNGAQN
+4384 
-4392 LANKKQETTANIN
+4392 
-4405 QLSHLNNAQKQDLN
+4405 
-4419 TQVTNAPNISTVNQV
+4419 
-4434 KTKAEQLDQA
+4434 
-4444 MERLIN
+4444 
-4450 GIQDKDQVKQSVNFT
+4450 
-4465 DADPEK
+4465 
-4471 QTAYN
+4471 
-4476 NAVTAAENIINQA
+4476 
-4489 NGTNANQSQVEAA
+4489 
-4502 LSTVTTTKQALNGD
+4502 
-4516 RKVTDAKNNANQRLS
+4516 
-4531 TLDNLNN
+4531 
-4538 AQKGAVTGNIN
+4538 
-4549 QAHTVAEVT
+4549 
-4558 QAIQTAQELNTAMG
+4558 
-4572 NLKNS
+4572 
-4577 LNDKDTT
+4577 
-4584 LGSQNFADADP
+4584 
-4595 EKKNAYN
+4595 
-4602 EAVRN
+4602 
-4607 AENILNKSTGT
+4607 
-4618 NVPKDQVEAAMN
+4618 PKDQVEAAMN
-4630 QVNTTKAALNGT
+4630 QVNATKAALNGT

-4660 HLTNAQKDALKQ
+4660 HLTNAQKEALKQ

-4707 ATTKQNQNYTDASPN
+4707 ATTKQNQNYTDASQN

-4736 IIDQTTNPTLD
+4736 IIDQTTSPTLD

-4770 LEAAKQQATQSLG
+4770 LEAAKQQASQSLG

-4791 QKQAVTNQIN
+4791 QKQTVTDQIN

-4869 GNATQTEVE
+4869 GNATQAEVE
-4878 QAIQQVN
+4878 QAIKQVN
-4885 ATKQALNGNANV
+4885 AAKQALNGNANV

-4990 SGTPDVVV
+4990 SATPDVVV

-5022 LATAKQNVQQAI
+5022 LATAKQNVQHAI

-5048 NKQITQATLVPNVNA
+5048 SKQITQATLVPNVNA
-5063 IQQAATTLNDAMTQL
+5063 IQQAATTLNDAMTQLKQGIANKAQIKGSENYHDADTDKQTAYDNAVTKAEELLKQTTNPTMDPNTIQQALTKVNDTNQALNGNQKLADAKQDAKTTLGTLDHLNDAQKQALTTQVEQAPDIATVNNVKQNAQNLNNAMTNLNNALQDKTETLNSINFTDADQAKKDAYTNAVSHAEGILSKANGSNASQTEVEQAMQRVNEAKQALNGNDNVQRAKDAAKQVITNANDLNQAQKDALKQQVDAAQTVANVNTIKQTAQDLNQAMTQL

-5235 NQAQQIANGTPT
+5235 NQAQQIANGIPT
-5247 PVLAPDT
+5247 PVLTPDT

-5278 KQDALANLDTLRDL
+5278 KQEALANLDTLRDL

-5322 VNTAMG
+5322 VNTAMS

-5346 HDADVDKQTAYT
+5346 HDADADKQTAYT

-5378 DDITRALTQ
+5378 DEITRALTQ
-5387 VTDAKNSLN
+5387 VTDAKNGLN

-5461 DKDQILADGNYL
+5461 DKAQTLADGNYL

-5610 KAVTAANNIINQ
+5610 QAVTAANNIINQ

-5880 NNAINQAAATVN
+5880 NNAINQAATTVN

-5983 QAYDEAVQ
+5983 QSYDEAVQ

-6062 TTRDK
+6062 T
-6067 VAEIIA
+6067 
-6073 QAQALNEAMK
+6073 
-6083 ALKESIKDQPQTE
+6083 
-6096 ASSKFINEDQ
+6096 
-6106 AQKDAYTQ
+6106 
-6114 AVQHAKDLINKTTDP
+6114 
-6129 TLAKSIIDQATQAV
+6129 
-6143 TDAKNNLH
+6143 
-6151 GDQKLAQDKQ
+6151 
-6161 RATETLNNLSNLNTP
+6161 
-6176 QRQALENQINNA
+6176 
-6188 ATRGEVAQ
+6188 TRGEVAQ

-6305 ALESQINNAATRDE
+6305 ALESQINNAATRGE

-6495 AAQSITDPTNGS
+6495 AAESITDPTNGS

-6512 AVEQALTKLQEK
+6512 AVDQVLTKLQEK

-6715 TGNEGRTKGSTNY
+6715 TDNEGRTKGSTNY
-6728 VNADTQVKQVYDEAV
+6728 VNADTQVKQVYDETV

-6757 LTAEQVIKLNDA
+6757 LTAKQVIKLNDA
-6769 ITAAKKALNGEERLN
+6769 VTAAKKALNGEERLN

-7014 NGAIQTVNDAI
+7014 NGAIQAVNDAI

-7121 DVDKQVQS
+7121 DVDKQVQA

-7200 DKQVQALIDEIDQN
+7200 DKQ
-7214 PNLTDKEKQAL
+7214 
-7225 KDRINQILQQ
+7225 
-7235 GHNGIN
+7235 
-7241 NAMTKE
+7241 
-7247 EIEQAKAQL
+7247 
-7256 AQALQDIKDLVKAK
+7256 
-7270 ENAKQ
+7270 
-7275 DIDKRVQAL
+7275 VQAL

-7524 NAAQQKID
+7524 NAAQQKIN

-7558 AIDYIN
+7558 AIDHVN

-7576 QQEQAHIEQFYP
+7576 QQEQAHIEQFNP

-7703 TDEKQAAMNQINE
+7703 ADEKQAAMNQINE

-7746 AVQIVISDRAKQSS
+7746 AVQIVTSDRAKQSS

-7788 KKKIDEDDDIDPL
+7788 KKKLDEDDDIDPL

-7884 VEEKDTLN
+7884 VEEKDSLN

-7929 VLQDNEHSPIL
+7929 VLKDNEHSPL
-7940 IAKRRKDKEVDVET
+7940 LFAKRRKDKEEDVET
-7954 TTSIESNEDDAPLLL
+7954 TTSIESKDEDVPLLL

-7981 GKKSA
+7981 DKKSA
-7986 SKNLLKS
+7986 SKNTSKKVAAKKKKKKAKKNKK

>member
-1 MGNGAEHSKTIN
+1 M
-13 VVRGQNNQWTIAN
+13 
-26 KPDYVTLDAQTG
+26 
-38 KVTFNANT
+38 
-46 IKPNSS
+46 
-52 ITITPKAGTG
+52 
-62 HSVSSNPSTLT
+62 
-73 APAAHTVNTT
+73 
-83 EIVKDYGSNVTAA
+83 
-96 EINNAVQVANKR
+96 
-108 TATIKNG
+108 
-115 TAMPTNLAG
+115 
-124 GSTTTIPVTVTYN
+124 
-137 DGSTE
+137 
-142 EVQESIFTKADKR
+142 
-155 ELITAKNHLDDPVS
+155 
-169 TEGKKPGT
+169 
-177 ITQYNNAMH
+177 
-186 NAQQQIN
+186 
-193 TAKTEAQQV
+193 
-202 INNERATPQQVSDAL
+202 
-217 TKVRAAQTKIDQA
+217 
-230 KALLQN
+230 
-236 KEDNSQL
+236 
-243 VTSKNNLQS
+243 
-252 SVNQVPSTAGM
+252 
-263 TQQSIDNYNAKK
+263 
-275 REAETEITA
+275 
-284 AQRVIDNGDATAQQI
+284 
-299 SDEKHRVD
+299 
-307 NALTALNQAKHDLTA
+307 
-322 DTHALEQ
+322 
-329 AVQQLNRTGTTTGK
+329 
-343 KPASIT
+343 
-349 AYNNSIRAL
+349 
-358 QSDLTSAKNS
+358 
-368 ANAIIQKPI
+368 
-377 RTVQEVQ
+377 
-384 SALTNV
+384 
-390 NRVNERLTQAINQ
+390 
-403 LVPLA
+403 
-408 DNSALR
+408 
-414 TAKTKLDEEINKSV
+414 
-428 TTDGMTQSSIQA
+428 
-440 YENAKRAGQTEST
+440 
-453 NAQNVI
+453 
-459 NNGDAT
+459 
-465 DQQIA
+465 
-470 AEKTKV
+470 
-476 EEKYNSLKQ
+476 
-485 AIAGLTPDLAPL
+485 
-497 QTAKTQLQNDIDQP
+497 
-511 TSTTG
+511 
-516 MTSTSVATFNEK
+516 
-528 LSAARTKIQEID
+528 
-540 RVLASHPDVATI
+540 
-552 RQNVTAANAAKTAL
+552 RQ
-566 DQARNGLTVD
+566 
-576 KAPLENAKNQLQ
+576 
-588 HSIDTQTST
+588 
-597 TGMTQDS
+597 
-604 INAYNAKLTA
+604 
-614 ARNKIQQINQVLAGS
+614 
-629 PTVEQINTNTSAAN
+629 
-643 QAKSDLDHARQAL
+643 
-656 TPDKA
+656 
-661 PLQNAKTQLEQSINQ
+661 
-676 PTDTTG
+676 
-682 MTTAS
+682 
-687 LNAYNQKLQA
+687 
-697 ARQKLTEINQ
+697 
-707 VLNGNPT
+707 
-714 VQNINDKVTEANQA
+714 
-728 KDQLNT
+728 
-734 ARQGLTLDRQP
+734 
-745 ALTTLH
+745 
-751 GASNLNQ
+751 
-758 AQQNNFTQ
+758 
-766 QINAAQNH
+766 
-774 AALETIKSNITA
+774 
-786 LNTAMT
+786 
-792 KLKDSVADNNT
+792 
-803 IKSGQNY
+803 
-810 TDATP
+810 
-815 ANKQAYDNAV
+815 
-825 NAAKGVIGETTNP
+825 
-838 TMDVNTVNQKAA
+838 
-850 SVKSTKDALDGQQNL
+850 
-865 QRAKTEATN
+865 
-874 AITHASDL
+874 
-882 NQAQKNALTQQVNSA
+882 
-897 QNVQAVNDI
+897 
-906 KQTTH
+906 
-911 SLNTAMTGLKRGV
+911 
-924 ANHNQVV
+924 
-931 QSDNYV
+931 
-937 NADTNKKND
+937 
-946 YNNAY
+946 
-951 NHANDIIN
+951 
-959 GNAQHPV
+959 
-966 ITPSDV
+966 
-972 NNALSNVT
+972 
-980 SKEHALNG
+980 
-988 EAKLNAAKQEANTAL
+988 
-1003 GHLNNLNNAQRQNL
+1003 
-1017 QSQINGAHQIDAV
+1017 
-1030 NTIKQNAT
+1030 
-1038 NLNSAMGNLRQ
+1038 
-1049 AVADKDQ
+1049 
-1056 VKRTEDYAD
+1056 
-1065 ADTAKQN
+1065 
-1072 AYNSAVSS
+1072 
-1080 AETIINQTT
+1080 
-1089 NPTMSVDDVNRAT
+1089 
-1102 SAVTSNKNALNGD
+1102 
-1115 EKLAQSKTDAARAI
+1115 
-1129 DALPHLNNAQKADV
+1129 
-1143 KSKINAAS
+1143 
-1151 NIAGVNTVKQQ
+1151 
-1162 GTDLNTAMG
+1162 
-1171 NLQGA
+1171 
-1176 INDEQTTLNSQ
+1176 
-1187 NYQDATPSKKTA
+1187 
-1199 YTNAVQ
+1199 
-1205 AAKDILNK
+1205 
-1213 SNGQNKTKDQVT
+1213 
-1225 EAMNQLNSAKNN
+1225 
-1237 LDGTRLLDQAKQT
+1237 
-1250 AKQQLNNM
+1250 
-1258 THLTTAQKTNLT
+1258 
-1270 NQINSGTTVAG
+1270 
-1281 VHTVQSNANTLDQAM
+1281 
-1296 NTLRQSIANK
+1296 
-1306 DATKA
+1306 
-1311 SEDYVDANNDKQTAY
+1311 
-1326 NNAVAAAETIINANS
+1326 
-1341 NPEMNPS
+1341 
-1348 TITQKAEQV
+1348 
-1357 NSSKTALNGDEN
+1357 
-1369 LAAAKQNAKT
+1369 
-1379 YLNTLTSITDAQK
+1379 
-1392 NNLISQI
+1392 
-1399 SSATRV
+1399 
-1405 SGVDTVKQNAQHL
+1405 
-1418 DQAMAS
+1418 
-1424 LQSGINNESQV
+1424 
-1435 KSSEKYRDADTNKQQ
+1435 
-1450 EYDNAITAA
+1450 
-1459 KAILNKST
+1459 
-1467 GPNTAQN
+1467 
-1474 AVEAALQRVNN
+1474 
-1485 AKDALNGD
+1485 
-1493 AKLIAA
+1493 
-1499 QNAAKQHLGTLTHIT
+1499 
-1514 TAQRNDLTN
+1514 
-1523 QISQA
+1523 
-1528 TNLAGVE
+1528 
-1535 SVKQSAN
+1535 
-1542 SLDGA
+1542 
-1547 MGNLQTAINDKSGT
+1547 
-1561 LASQNFLDADEQKR
+1561 
-1575 NAYNQAVSA
+1575 
-1584 AETILNKQT
+1584 
-1593 GPNTAKTAVEQ
+1593 
-1604 ALNNVNN
+1604 
-1611 AKHALNGTQNLNNAK
+1611 
-1626 QAAITAINGASDLN
+1626 
-1640 QKQKDALKT
+1640 
-1649 QANGAQRV
+1649 
-1657 SNAQDVQRNAT
+1657 
-1668 ELNTAMGTLK
+1668 
-1678 HAIADKT
+1678 
-1685 NTLASSKYVNAD
+1685 
-1697 STKQNAYTTKVTNAE
+1697 
-1712 HIISGTPTVVTTP
+1712 
-1725 SEVTAAANQVNSA
+1725 
-1738 KQELN
+1738 
-1743 GDERLRVAKQN
+1743 
-1754 ANTAID
+1754 
-1760 ALTQLNTPQKAKL
+1760 
-1773 KEQVGQANR
+1773 
-1782 LEDVQTVQTNGQALN
+1782 
-1797 NAMKGLR
+1797 
-1804 DSIANE
+1804 
-1810 TTVKASQNYTDASS
+1810 
-1824 NNQSTYNSAVSNAK
+1824 
-1838 GIINQTNNPT
+1838 
-1848 MDTSAITQATTQV
+1848 
-1861 NNAKNGLNGAEN
+1861 
-1873 LRNAQNTA
+1873 
-1881 KQNLNTLSHL
+1881 
-1891 TNNQKSAISTQIDRA
+1891 
-1906 GHVSEVTAAKNAAT
+1906 
-1920 ELNTQMGNLE
+1920 
-1930 QAIHDQNT
+1930 
-1938 VKQSVKFT
+1938 
-1946 DADKAKRD
+1946 
-1954 AYTNAVSRAEAIL
+1954 
-1967 NKTQGANTSKQ
+1967 
-1978 DVEAAIQNVSS
+1978 
-1989 AKNALNGDQ
+1989 
-1998 NVTNAK
+1998 
-2004 NAAKNALNNLTSINN
+2004 
-2019 AQKRDLTTKIDQ
+2019 
-2031 ATTVAGV
+2031 
-2038 EAVSNTGT
+2038 
-2046 QLNTAMANLQN
+2046 
-2057 GINDKTNTLASEN
+2057 
-2070 YHDADS
+2070 
-2076 DKKTAYTQ
+2076 
-2084 AVTNAENILNK
+2084 
-2095 NSGSNLDKTA
+2095 
-2105 VENALS
+2105 
-2111 QVANAKGALNG
+2111 
-2122 NHNLEQAKSNANTT
+2122 
-2136 INGLQHLTTAQKDKL
+2136 
-2151 KQQVQQAQN
+2151 
-2160 VAGVDTVKSSA
+2160 
-2171 NTLNGAMGTL
+2171 
-2181 RNSIQDNTATKNG
+2181 
-2194 QNYLDATGSNKTN
+2194 
-2207 YNNAVDSANG
+2207 
-2217 VINAT
+2217 
-2222 SNPNMDANAI
+2222 
-2232 NQIATQVTS
+2232 
-2241 TKNALDGTHNLTQ
+2241 
-2254 AKQTATNAIDG
+2254 
-2265 ATNLNKAQKDALKAQ
+2265 
-2280 VTSAQRVANVTSIQ
+2280 
-2294 QTANELNTA
+2294 
-2303 MGQLQHGIDDENAT
+2303 
-2317 KQTQKYR
+2317 
-2324 DAEQSKKTAY
+2324 
-2334 DQAVAAA
+2334 
-2341 KAILNKQTGSNS
+2341 
-2353 DKAAVDR
+2353 
-2360 ALQQV
+2360 
-2365 TSTKDALNGDAK
+2365 
-2377 LAEAKA
+2377 
-2383 AAKQNLGTLNHITNA
+2383 
-2398 QRTDLEGQINQATTV
+2398 
-2413 DGVNTV
+2413 
-2419 KTNANTLDGA
+2419 
-2429 MNSLQGSIND
+2429 
-2439 KDATLRNQNY
+2439 
-2449 LDADESKR
+2449 
-2457 NAYTQAVTAA
+2457 
-2467 EGILNK
+2467 
-2473 QTGGNTSKAD
+2473 
-2483 VDNALNAVTRA
+2483 
-2494 KAALNGAENLRN
+2494 
-2506 AKTSATNTINGLPNL
+2506 
-2521 TQLQKDN
+2521 
-2528 LKHQVEQAQNVAGVN
+2528 
-2543 GVKDKGNTLN
+2543 
-2553 TAMGALRTSIQN
+2553 
-2565 DNTTKT
+2565 
-2571 SQNYL
+2571 
-2576 DASDSNKNNYNTAV
+2576 
-2590 NNANGVINATNN
+2590 
-2602 PNMDA
+2602 
-2607 NAINGMANQVNTT
+2607 
-2620 KAALNGVQNLAQ
+2620 
-2632 AKTNA
+2632 
-2637 TNTINN
+2637 
-2643 AHDLNQKQK
+2643 
-2652 DALKT
+2652 
-2657 QVNNAQR
+2657 
-2664 VSDANNVQHTAT
+2664 
-2676 ELNGAM
+2676 
-2682 TALKAAIA
+2682 
-2690 DKERTK
+2690 
-2696 ASGNYVNADQEK
+2696 
-2708 RQAYDSKVTNA
+2708 
-2719 ENIIN
+2719 
-2724 GTPNATLTVNDVNS
+2724 
-2738 ATSQVNAAKTAL
+2738 
-2750 NGDNNLRVAKENANN
+2750 
-2765 TIDGL
+2765 
-2770 AQLNNA
+2770 
-2776 QKAKLKEQVQSA
+2776 
-2788 TTLEGVQTVKNSS
+2788 
-2801 QTLNTAMKGLRD
+2801 
-2813 SIANEATIK
+2813 
-2822 AGQNYTDASPTNR
+2822 
-2835 NEYDSAVTAAKAIIN
+2835 
-2850 QTSNPTMEPNTITQA
+2850 
-2865 TSQVT
+2865 
-2870 TKEHALNGAQNLA
+2870 
-2883 QAKTT
+2883 
-2888 AKNNLNNLTSI
+2888 
-2899 NNAQKDALTRS
+2899 
-2910 IDGATTVAGVNQE
+2910 
-2923 TAKATELNNA
+2923 
-2933 MHSLQNGI
+2933 
-2941 NDEAQTKQTQ
+2941 
-2951 KYLDA
+2951 
-2956 EPIKKSA
+2956 
-2963 YDQAVNAA
+2963 
-2971 KAILTKASGQN
+2971 
-2982 VDKAAVEQALQ
+2982 
-2993 NVNSTKTALNGDAKL
+2993 
-3008 NEAKAAAKQ
+3008 
-3017 TLGTLTHINN
+3017 
-3027 AQRTALDN
+3027 
-3035 EITQATN
+3035 
-3042 VEGVNTVKAKAQQLD
+3042 
-3057 GAMGQLETSIRDKDT
+3057 
-3072 TLQSQNYQDADDAKR
+3072 
-3087 TAYSQAVNAA
+3087 
-3097 ATILNKTAGGNTPK
+3097 
-3111 ADVERAMQAVTQA
+3111 
-3124 NTALNGIQNLERA
+3124 
-3137 KQAANTAITNAS
+3137 
-3149 DLNTKQKEALKA
+3149 
-3161 QVTSAGR
+3161 
-3168 VSAANGV
+3168 
-3175 EHTAT
+3175 
-3180 ELNTAMTALKRAIA
+3180 
-3194 DKAETKASGN
+3194 
-3204 YVNADANK
+3204 
-3212 RQAYDEKV
+3212 
-3220 TAAENIVSGT
+3220 
-3230 PTPTLTPADVTNA
+3230 
-3243 ATQVTNAKTQLNG
+3243 
-3256 NHNLEVAKQNANT
+3256 
-3269 AIDGLTSLNGPQKA
+3269 
-3283 KLKEQVGQATTLPNV
+3283 
-3298 QTVRDNAQTLNS
+3298 
-3310 AMKGLRDSIANE
+3310 
-3322 ATIKAGQ
+3322 
-3329 NYTDASPNNRS
+3329 
-3340 EYDSAVT
+3340 
-3347 AAKAIIDQTT
+3347 
-3357 SPSMNAQEINQAKDQ
+3357 
-3372 VTAKQQAL
+3372 
-3380 NGQENLRTAQTN
+3380 
-3392 AKQHLN
+3392 
-3398 GLSDLTDAQKDAVK
+3398 
-3412 RQIEGATHV
+3412 
-3421 NEVTQAQNNAD
+3421 
-3432 ALNTAMT
+3432 
-3439 NLKNGIQDQNTI
+3439 
-3451 KQGVNFTDADEAKR
+3451 
-3465 NAYTN
+3465 
-3470 AVTQAEQ
+3470 
-3477 ILNKA
+3477 
-3482 QGPNTAKDNVESAL
+3482 
-3496 QNVQRAKNELNG
+3496 
-3508 NQNVANAKST
+3508 
-3518 AKNALNNL
+3518 
-3526 TSINN
+3526 
-3531 AQKEALKTQI
+3531 
-3541 EGASTVAGVNQVST
+3541 
-3555 TASELNTAM
+3555 
-3564 SNLQSGINDEAATK
+3564 
-3578 AAQKYTDADRDKQT
+3578 
-3592 AYNDAVTAAK
+3592 
-3602 TLLDKTAGSNDNKAA
+3602 
-3617 VEQALQRVNTAKTA
+3617 
-3631 LNGDARLNEAK
+3631 
-3642 NTAKQQLATM
+3642 
-3652 SHLTNAQ
+3652 
-3659 KANLTEQIERG
+3659 
-3670 TTVAGVQGIQANAGT
+3670 
-3685 LDQAMNQLRQ
+3685 
-3695 SIASKDTT
+3695 
-3703 KSSEDY
+3703 
-3709 QDANADLQ
+3709 
-3717 NAYNRAV
+3717 
-3724 SDAEGII
+3724 
-3731 SATNNPE
+3731 
-3738 MNPDTINQKASQVN
+3738 
-3752 SAKSALNG
+3752 
-3760 DEKLAAAKQTAKTD
+3760 
-3774 IGRLTDLNNAQRT
+3774 
-3787 AANAEVDQAPNLA
+3787 
-3800 AVTAAKNKAT
+3800 
-3810 SLNTAMGNL
+3810 
-3819 KHALAE
+3819 
-3825 KDNTKRS
+3825 
-3832 VNYTD
+3832 
-3837 ADQPKQQAY
+3837 
-3846 DTAVTQA
+3846 
-3853 EAITNANGSNAN
+3853 
-3865 ETQVQAALNQL
+3865 
-3876 NQAKNDLNGDNKV
+3876 
-3889 AQAKETA
+3889 
-3896 KRALASYSNLNNAQS
+3896 
-3911 TAATS
+3911 
-3916 QIDNATTVADVTAAQ
+3916 
-3931 NTANE
+3931 
-3936 LNTAMGQLQNG
+3936 
-3947 INDQNTV
+3947 
-3954 KQQVNFTDADQ
+3954 
-3965 GKKDAYTNAVT
+3965 
-3976 NAQGILDKANGQNMT
+3976 
-3991 KAQVEAALNQV
+3991 
-4002 TTAKNALNG
+4002 
-4011 DANVRQAKSDAKANL
+4011 
-4026 GTLTH
+4026 
-4031 LNNAQKQ
+4031 
-4038 DLTSQIEGATTVN
+4038 
-4051 GVNSVKTKAQDLD
+4051 
-4064 GAMQRLESAI
+4064 
-4074 ANKDQTKASENY
+4074 
-4086 IDADP
+4086 
-4091 TKKTAFDNA
+4091 
-4100 IIQAESYL
+4100 
-4108 NKDHG
+4108 
-4113 ANKDKQA
+4113 
-4120 VEQAIQSVTST
+4120 
-4131 ENALNGDANLQRAKT
+4131 
-4146 EATQAIDNLTHL
+4146 
-4158 NTPQKTAL
+4158 
-4166 KQQVNAAQRVS
+4166 
-4177 GVTDL
+4177 
-4182 KNSATSLNNA
+4182 
-4192 MDQLKQ
+4192 
-4198 AIADHDTIV
+4198 
-4207 AGGNYTN
+4207 
-4214 ASPDKQGAYT
+4214 
-4224 DAYNAAKN
+4224 
-4232 IVNGSP
+4232 
-4238 NVITNAADVTAAT
+4238 
-4251 QRVNNAETG
+4251 
-4260 LNGDTN
+4260 
-4266 LATAKQQAKDALR
+4266 
-4279 QMTHLSDAQKQ
+4279 
-4290 SITGQ
+4290 
-4295 IDSATQV
+4295 
-4302 TGVQSVKDNATNLDN
+4302 
-4317 AMNQLRNSIAN
+4317 
-4328 KDEVKASQPYVDA
+4328 
-4341 DTDKQNAYNT
+4341 
-4351 AVTSAEN
+4351 
-4358 IINATSQPTL
+4358 
-4368 NPSAV
+4368 
-4373 TQAANQVNTNK
+4373 
-4384 TALNGAQN
+4384 
-4392 LANKKQETTANIN
+4392 
-4405 QLSHLNNAQKQDLN
+4405 
-4419 TQVTNAPNISTVNQV
+4419 
-4434 KTKAEQLDQA
+4434 
-4444 MERLIN
+4444 
-4450 GIQDKDQVKQSVNFT
+4450 
-4465 DADPEK
+4465 
-4471 QTAYN
+4471 
-4476 NAVTAAENIINQA
+4476 
-4489 NGTNANQSQVEAA
+4489 
-4502 LSTVTTTKQALNGD
+4502 
-4516 RKVTDAKNNANQRLS
+4516 
-4531 TLDNLNN
+4531 
-4538 AQKGAVTGNIN
+4538 
-4549 QAHTVAEVT
+4549 
-4558 QAIQTAQELNTAMG
+4558 
-4572 NLKNS
+4572 
-4577 LNDKDTT
+4577 
-4584 LGSQNFADADP
+4584 
-4595 EKKNAYN
+4595 
-4602 EAVRN
+4602 
-4607 AENILNKSTGT
+4607 
-4618 NVPKDQVEAAMN
+4618 
-4630 QVNTTKAALNGT
+4630 
-4642 QNLEKAKQHAN
+4642 
-4653 TAIDGLS
+4653 
-4660 HLTNAQKDALKQ
+4660 
-4672 LVQQSTTVAEAQG
+4672 
-4685 NEQKANNVDAAMD
+4685 
-4698 KLRQSIADN
+4698 
-4707 ATTKQNQNYTDASPN
+4707 QNQNYTDASQN

-4736 IIDQTTNPTLD
+4736 IIDQTTSPTLD

-4770 LEAAKQQATQSLG
+4770 LEAAKQQASQSLG

-4791 QKQAVTNQIN
+4791 QKQTVTDQIN

-4869 GNATQTEVE
+4869 GNATQAEVE
-4878 QAIQQVN
+4878 QAIKQVN
-4885 ATKQALNGNANV
+4885 AAKQALNGNANV

-4990 SGTPDVVV
+4990 SATPDVVV

-5022 LATAKQNVQQAI
+5022 LATAKQNVQHAI

-5048 NKQITQATLVPNVNA
+5048 SKQITQATLVPNVNA
-5063 IQQAATTLNDAMTQL
+5063 IQQAATTLNDAMTQLKQGIANKAQIKGSENYHDADTDKQTAYDNAVTKAEELLKQTTNPTMDPNTIQQALTKVNDTNQALNGNQKLADAKQDAKTTLGTLDHLNDAQKQALTTQVEQAPDIATVNNVKQNAQNLNNAMTNLNNALQDKTETLNSINFTDADQAKKDAYTNAVSHAEGILSKANGSNASQTEVEQAMQRVNEAKQALNGNDNVQRAKDAAKQVITNANDLNQAQKDALKQQVDAAQTVANVNTIKQTAQDLNQAMTQL

-5235 NQAQQIANGTPT
+5235 NQAQQIANGIPT
-5247 PVLAPDT
+5247 PVLTPDT

-5278 KQDALANLDTLRDL
+5278 KQEALANLDTLRDL

-5322 VNTAMG
+5322 VNTAMS

-5346 HDADVDKQTAYT
+5346 HDADADKQTAYT

-5378 DDITRALTQ
+5378 DEITRALTQ
-5387 VTDAKNSLN
+5387 VTDAKNGLN

-5461 DKDQILADGNYL
+5461 DKAQTLADGNYL

-5610 KAVTAANNIINQ
+5610 QAVTAANNIINQ

-5880 NNAINQAAATVN
+5880 NNAINQAATTVN

-5983 QAYDEAVQ
+5983 QSYDEAVQ

-6062 TTRDK
+6062 T
-6067 VAEIIA
+6067 
-6073 QAQALNEAMK
+6073 
-6083 ALKESIKDQPQTE
+6083 
-6096 ASSKFINEDQ
+6096 
-6106 AQKDAYTQ
+6106 
-6114 AVQHAKDLINKTTDP
+6114 
-6129 TLAKSIIDQATQAV
+6129 
-6143 TDAKNNLH
+6143 
-6151 GDQKLAQDKQ
+6151 
-6161 RATETLNNLSNLNTP
+6161 
-6176 QRQALENQINNA
+6176 
-6188 ATRGEVAQ
+6188 TRGEVAQ

-6305 ALESQINNAATRDE
+6305 ALESQINNAATRGE

-6495 AAQSITDPTNGS
+6495 AAESITDPTNGS

-6512 AVEQALTKLQEK
+6512 AVDQVLTKLQEK

-6715 TGNEGRTKGSTNY
+6715 TDNEGRTKGSTNY
-6728 VNADTQVKQVYDEAV
+6728 VNADTQVKQVYDETV

-6757 LTAEQVIKLNDA
+6757 LTAKQVIKLNDA
-6769 ITAAKKALNGEERLN
+6769 VTAAKKALNGEERLN

-7014 NGAIQTVNDAI
+7014 NGAIQAVNDAI

-7121 DVDKQVQS
+7121 DVDKQVQA

-7225 KDRINQILQQ
+7225 KY
-7235 GHNGIN
+7235 
-7241 NAMTKE
+7241 
-7247 EIEQAKAQL
+7247 
-7256 AQALQDIKDLVKAK
+7256 
-7270 ENAKQ
+7270 
-7275 DIDKRVQAL
+7275 
-7284 IDEIDQNP
+7284 
-7292 NLTDKEKQAL
+7292 
-7302 KDRINQILQQGH
+7302 RINQILQQGH

-7524 NAAQQKID
+7524 NAAQQKIN

-7558 AIDYIN
+7558 AIDHVN

-7576 QQEQAHIEQFYP
+7576 QQEQAHIEQFNP

-7703 TDEKQAAMNQINE
+7703 ADEKQAAMNQINE

-7746 AVQIVISDRAKQSS
+7746 AVQIVTSDRAKQSS

-7788 KKKIDEDDDIDPL
+7788 KKKLDEDDDIDPL

-7884 VEEKDTLN
+7884 VEEKDSLN

-7929 VLQDNEHSPIL
+7929 VLKDNEHSPL
-7940 IAKRRKDKEVDVET
+7940 LFAKRRKDKEEDVET
-7954 TTSIESNEDDAPLLL
+7954 TTSIESKDEDVPLLL

-7981 GKKSA
+7981 DKKSA
-7986 SKNLLKS
+7986 SKNTSKKVAAKKKKKKAKKNKK

>member
-1 MGNGAEHSKTIN
+1 
-13 VVRGQNNQWTIAN
+13 
-26 KPDYVTLDAQTG
+26 
-38 KVTFNANT
+38 
-46 IKPNSS
+46 
-52 ITITPKAGTG
+52 
-62 HSVSSNPSTLT
+62 
-73 APAAHTVNTT
+73 
-83 EIVKDYGSNVTAA
+83 
-96 EINNAVQVANKR
+96 
-108 TATIKNG
+108 
-115 TAMPTNLAG
+115 
-124 GSTTTIPVTVTYN
+124 
-137 DGSTE
+137 
-142 EVQESIFTKADKR
+142 
-155 ELITAKNHLDDPVS
+155 
-169 TEGKKPGT
+169 
-177 ITQYNNAMH
+177 
-186 NAQQQIN
+186 
-193 TAKTEAQQV
+193 
-202 INNERATPQQVSDAL
+202 
-217 TKVRAAQTKIDQA
+217 
-230 KALLQN
+230 
-236 KEDNSQL
+236 
-243 VTSKNNLQS
+243 
-252 SVNQVPSTAGM
+252 
-263 TQQSIDNYNAKK
+263 
-275 REAETEITA
+275 
-284 AQRVIDNGDATAQQI
+284 
-299 SDEKHRVD
+299 
-307 NALTALNQAKHDLTA
+307 
-322 DTHALEQ
+322 
-329 AVQQLNRTGTTTGK
+329 
-343 KPASIT
+343 
-349 AYNNSIRAL
+349 
-358 QSDLTSAKNS
+358 
-368 ANAIIQKPI
+368 
-377 RTVQEVQ
+377 
-384 SALTNV
+384 
-390 NRVNERLTQAINQ
+390 
-403 LVPLA
+403 
-408 DNSALR
+408 
-414 TAKTKLDEEINKSV
+414 
-428 TTDGMTQSSIQA
+428 
-440 YENAKRAGQTEST
+440 
-453 NAQNVI
+453 
-459 NNGDAT
+459 
-465 DQQIA
+465 
-470 AEKTKV
+470 
-476 EEKYNSLKQ
+476 
-485 AIAGLTPDLAPL
+485 
-497 QTAKTQLQNDIDQP
+497 
-511 TSTTG
+511 
-516 MTSTSVATFNEK
+516 
-528 LSAARTKIQEID
+528 
-540 RVLASHPDVATI
+540 
-552 RQNVTAANAAKTAL
+552 
-566 DQARNGLTVD
+566 
-576 KAPLENAKNQLQ
+576 
-588 HSIDTQTST
+588 
-597 TGMTQDS
+597 
-604 INAYNAKLTA
+604 
-614 ARNKIQQINQVLAGS
+614 
-629 PTVEQINTNTSAAN
+629 
-643 QAKSDLDHARQAL
+643 
-656 TPDKA
+656 
-661 PLQNAKTQLEQSINQ
+661 
-676 PTDTTG
+676 
-682 MTTAS
+682 
-687 LNAYNQKLQA
+687 
-697 ARQKLTEINQ
+697 
-707 VLNGNPT
+707 
-714 VQNINDKVTEANQA
+714 
-728 KDQLNT
+728 
-734 ARQGLTLDRQP
+734 
-745 ALTTLH
+745 
-751 GASNLNQ
+751 
-758 AQQNNFTQ
+758 
-766 QINAAQNH
+766 
-774 AALETIKSNITA
+774 
-786 LNTAMT
+786 
-792 KLKDSVADNNT
+792 
-803 IKSGQNY
+803 
-810 TDATP
+810 
-815 ANKQAYDNAV
+815 
-825 NAAKGVIGETTNP
+825 
-838 TMDVNTVNQKAA
+838 
-850 SVKSTKDALDGQQNL
+850 
-865 QRAKTEATN
+865 
-874 AITHASDL
+874 
-882 NQAQKNALTQQVNSA
+882 
-897 QNVQAVNDI
+897 
-906 KQTTH
+906 
-911 SLNTAMTGLKRGV
+911 
-924 ANHNQVV
+924 
-931 QSDNYV
+931 
-937 NADTNKKND
+937 
-946 YNNAY
+946 
-951 NHANDIIN
+951 
-959 GNAQHPV
+959 
-966 ITPSDV
+966 
-972 NNALSNVT
+972 
-980 SKEHALNG
+980 
-988 EAKLNAAKQEANTAL
+988 
-1003 GHLNNLNNAQRQNL
+1003 
-1017 QSQINGAHQIDAV
+1017 
-1030 NTIKQNAT
+1030 
-1038 NLNSAMGNLRQ
+1038 
-1049 AVADKDQ
+1049 
-1056 VKRTEDYAD
+1056 
-1065 ADTAKQN
+1065 
-1072 AYNSAVSS
+1072 
-1080 AETIINQTT
+1080 
-1089 NPTMSVDDVNRAT
+1089 
-1102 SAVTSNKNALNGD
+1102 
-1115 EKLAQSKTDAARAI
+1115 
-1129 DALPHLNNAQKADV
+1129 
-1143 KSKINAAS
+1143 
-1151 NIAGVNTVKQQ
+1151 
-1162 GTDLNTAMG
+1162 
-1171 NLQGA
+1171 
-1176 INDEQTTLNSQ
+1176 
-1187 NYQDATPSKKTA
+1187 
-1199 YTNAVQ
+1199 
-1205 AAKDILNK
+1205 
-1213 SNGQNKTKDQVT
+1213 
-1225 EAMNQLNSAKNN
+1225 
-1237 LDGTRLLDQAKQT
+1237 
-1250 AKQQLNNM
+1250 
-1258 THLTTAQKTNLT
+1258 
-1270 NQINSGTTVAG
+1270 
-1281 VHTVQSNANTLDQAM
+1281 
-1296 NTLRQSIANK
+1296 
-1306 DATKA
+1306 
-1311 SEDYVDANNDKQTAY
+1311 
-1326 NNAVAAAETIINANS
+1326 
-1341 NPEMNPS
+1341 
-1348 TITQKAEQV
+1348 
-1357 NSSKTALNGDEN
+1357 
-1369 LAAAKQNAKT
+1369 
-1379 YLNTLTSITDAQK
+1379 
-1392 NNLISQI
+1392 
-1399 SSATRV
+1399 
-1405 SGVDTVKQNAQHL
+1405 
-1418 DQAMAS
+1418 
-1424 LQSGINNESQV
+1424 
-1435 KSSEKYRDADTNKQQ
+1435 
-1450 EYDNAITAA
+1450 
-1459 KAILNKST
+1459 
-1467 GPNTAQN
+1467 
-1474 AVEAALQRVNN
+1474 
-1485 AKDALNGD
+1485 
-1493 AKLIAA
+1493 
-1499 QNAAKQHLGTLTHIT
+1499 
-1514 TAQRNDLTN
+1514 
-1523 QISQA
+1523 
-1528 TNLAGVE
+1528 
-1535 SVKQSAN
+1535 
-1542 SLDGA
+1542 
-1547 MGNLQTAINDKSGT
+1547 
-1561 LASQNFLDADEQKR
+1561 
-1575 NAYNQAVSA
+1575 
-1584 AETILNKQT
+1584 
-1593 GPNTAKTAVEQ
+1593 
-1604 ALNNVNN
+1604 
-1611 AKHALNGTQNLNNAK
+1611 
-1626 QAAITAINGASDLN
+1626 
-1640 QKQKDALKT
+1640 
-1649 QANGAQRV
+1649 
-1657 SNAQDVQRNAT
+1657 
-1668 ELNTAMGTLK
+1668 
-1678 HAIADKT
+1678 
-1685 NTLASSKYVNAD
+1685 
-1697 STKQNAYTTKVTNAE
+1697 
-1712 HIISGTPTVVTTP
+1712 
-1725 SEVTAAANQVNSA
+1725 
-1738 KQELN
+1738 
-1743 GDERLRVAKQN
+1743 
-1754 ANTAID
+1754 
-1760 ALTQLNTPQKAKL
+1760 
-1773 KEQVGQANR
+1773 
-1782 LEDVQTVQTNGQALN
+1782 
-1797 NAMKGLR
+1797 
-1804 DSIANE
+1804 
-1810 TTVKASQNYTDASS
+1810 
-1824 NNQSTYNSAVSNAK
+1824 
-1838 GIINQTNNPT
+1838 
-1848 MDTSAITQATTQV
+1848 
-1861 NNAKNGLNGAEN
+1861 
-1873 LRNAQNTA
+1873 
-1881 KQNLNTLSHL
+1881 
-1891 TNNQKSAISTQIDRA
+1891 
-1906 GHVSEVTAAKNAAT
+1906 
-1920 ELNTQMGNLE
+1920 
-1930 QAIHDQNT
+1930 
-1938 VKQSVKFT
+1938 
-1946 DADKAKRD
+1946 
-1954 AYTNAVSRAEAIL
+1954 
-1967 NKTQGANTSKQ
+1967 
-1978 DVEAAIQNVSS
+1978 
-1989 AKNALNGDQ
+1989 
-1998 NVTNAK
+1998 
-2004 NAAKNALNNLTSINN
+2004 
-2019 AQKRDLTTKIDQ
+2019 
-2031 ATTVAGV
+2031 
-2038 EAVSNTGT
+2038 
-2046 QLNTAMANLQN
+2046 
-2057 GINDKTNTLASEN
+2057 
-2070 YHDADS
+2070 
-2076 DKKTAYTQ
+2076 
-2084 AVTNAENILNK
+2084 
-2095 NSGSNLDKTA
+2095 
-2105 VENALS
+2105 
-2111 QVANAKGALNG
+2111 
-2122 NHNLEQAKSNANTT
+2122 
-2136 INGLQHLTTAQKDKL
+2136 
-2151 KQQVQQAQN
+2151 
-2160 VAGVDTVKSSA
+2160 
-2171 NTLNGAMGTL
+2171 
-2181 RNSIQDNTATKNG
+2181 
-2194 QNYLDATGSNKTN
+2194 
-2207 YNNAVDSANG
+2207 
-2217 VINAT
+2217 
-2222 SNPNMDANAI
+2222 
-2232 NQIATQVTS
+2232 
-2241 TKNALDGTHNLTQ
+2241 
-2254 AKQTATNAIDG
+2254 
-2265 ATNLNKAQKDALKAQ
+2265 
-2280 VTSAQRVANVTSIQ
+2280 
-2294 QTANELNTA
+2294 
-2303 MGQLQHGIDDENAT
+2303 
-2317 KQTQKYR
+2317 
-2324 DAEQSKKTAY
+2324 
-2334 DQAVAAA
+2334 
-2341 KAILNKQTGSNS
+2341 
-2353 DKAAVDR
+2353 
-2360 ALQQV
+2360 
-2365 TSTKDALNGDAK
+2365 
-2377 LAEAKA
+2377 
-2383 AAKQNLGTLNHITNA
+2383 
-2398 QRTDLEGQINQATTV
+2398 
-2413 DGVNTV
+2413 
-2419 KTNANTLDGA
+2419 
-2429 MNSLQGSIND
+2429 
-2439 KDATLRNQNY
+2439 
-2449 LDADESKR
+2449 
-2457 NAYTQAVTAA
+2457 TAA

-2941 NDEAQTKQTQ
+2941 NDETQTKQTQ

-2956 EPIKKSA
+2956 EPNKKSA

-3027 AQRTALDN
+3027 AQRNALDN

-3111 ADVERAMQAVTQA
+3111 ADVERAMQAVAQA

-3180 ELNTAMTALKRAIA
+3180 EINTAMTALKRAIA
-3194 DKAETKASGN
+3194 DKADTKTSGN

-3220 TAAENIVSGT
+3220 TAAESIVNGT
-3230 PTPTLTPADVTNA
+3230 PTPTLTPSDVTNA

-3298 QTVRDNAQTLNS
+3298 QTVRDNAQTLNT

-3347 AAKAIIDQTT
+3347 AAKAIIGQTT

-3398 GLSDLTDAQKDAVK
+3398 GLSDLTNAQKEAAK

-3508 NQNVANAKST
+3508 NQNVANAKTT

-3531 AQKEALKTQI
+3531 AQKEALKSQI
-3541 EGASTVAGVNQVST
+3541 EGATTVAGVNQVST

-3564 SNLQSGINDEAATK
+3564 SNLQRGINDEAATK

-3602 TLLDKTAGSNDNKAA
+3602 TLLDKTAGTNENKAA

-3642 NTAKQQLATM
+3642 NTAKQQVATM
-3652 SHLTNAQ
+3652 SHLTDAQ
-3659 KANLTEQIERG
+3659 KANLTSQIESG

-3695 SIASKDTT
+3695 SIASKDAT

-3717 NAYNRAV
+3717 NAYNDAV
-3724 SDAEGII
+3724 TNAEGII

-3760 DEKLAAAKQTAKTD
+3760 DEKLAAAKQTAKSD

-3865 ETQVQAALNQL
+3865 ETTVQAALNQL

-3889 AQAKETA
+3889 AQAKESA

-3916 QIDNATTVADVTAAQ
+3916 QIDNATTVAGVTAAQ

-4100 IIQAESYL
+4100 ITQAESYL

-4113 ANKDKQA
+4113 TNKDKQA

-4182 KNSATSLNNA
+4182 KNSATSLDNA

-4198 AIADHDTIV
+4198 GIADHDTIV

-4251 QRVNNAETG
+4251 QRVNNAETS
-4260 LNGDTN
+4260 LNGDSN

-4368 NPSAV
+4368 DPSAV

-4516 RKVTDAKNNANQRLS
+4516 RKVTDAKNNANQTLS

-4660 HLTNAQKDALKQ
+4660 HLTNAQKEALKQ

-4736 IIDQTTNPTLD
+4736 IIDQTTSPTLD

-4791 QKQAVTNQIN
+4791 QKQAVTDQIN

-4885 ATKQALNGNANV
+4885 AAKQALNGNANV

-4913 LNQAQKDALKQQ
+4913 LNQAQKNALKQQ

-5022 LATAKQNVQQAI
+5022 LATAKQNLQHAI

-5048 NKQITQATLVPNVNA
+5048 NKQITQATHVPNVNA
-5063 IQQAATTLNDAMTQL
+5063 IQQAATTLNDAMTQLKQGIANKAQIKGSENYHDADTDKQTAYDNAVTKAEELLKQTTNPTMDPNTIQQALTKVNDTNQALNGNQKLADAKQAAKTNLGTLDHLNDAQKQALTTQVEQAPDIATVNNVKQNAQNLNNAMTNLNNALQDKTETLNSINFTDADQAKKDAYTNAVSHAEGILSKANGSNASQTEVEQAMQRVNEAKQALNGNDNVQRAKDAAKQVITNANDLNQAQKDALKQQVDAAQTVANVNTIKQTAQDLNQAMTQL

-5411 VSGMTHLNDAQ
+5411 VNAMTHLNDAQ

-5447 SLDQAMDQL
+5447 SLDHAMDQL

-5461 DKDQILADGNYL
+5461 DKAQTLADGNYL

-5610 KAVTAANNIINQ
+5610 QAVTAANNIINQ

-5676 QLQSQIT
+5676 QLQSRIT

-5693 HKQTAESLNTAM
+5693 HKQTAETLNTAM

-5856 EQQNYDQAVQAANNI
+5856 EKQNYDQAVQAANNI

-6014 QAVIS
+6014 QAVTS
-6019 SKNALDGVERLAQD
+6019 SKNALDGVER
-6033 KQTAGNSLNHLDQL
+6033 
-6047 TPAQQQALENQINNA
+6047 
-6062 TTRDK
+6062 
-6067 VAEIIA
+6067 
-6073 QAQALNEAMK
+6073 
-6083 ALKESIKDQPQTE
+6083 
-6096 ASSKFINEDQ
+6096 
-6106 AQKDAYTQ
+6106 
-6114 AVQHAKDLINKTTDP
+6114 
-6129 TLAKSIIDQATQAV
+6129 
-6143 TDAKNNLH
+6143 
-6151 GDQKLAQDKQ
+6151 LAQDKQ

-6188 ATRGEVAQ
+6188 ATRVEVAQ

-6373 LINQTGNPTLDKSQV
+6373 LINQTGNPTLDKAQV

-6421 LPNLN
+6421 LPNIN

-6495 AAQSITDPTNGS
+6495 AAESITDPTNGS

-6524 ENELNGNER
+6524 VNELNGDER

-6538 TQAKQTIDQLT
+6538 TQAKQNIDQLT

-6562 IDQATKL
+6562 IDQATQL

-6590 QAVNE
+6590 QAVND
-6595 HANVEQT
+6595 HTNVEQT

-6607 ADSDKQNAYKQAI
+6607 ADSDKQKAYKQAI

-6706 AMDQLSQEI
+6706 AMDQLSEEI

-6769 ITAAKKALNGEERLN
+6769 VTAAKQALNGEERLN
-6784 NRKAEAL
+6784 NRKSEAL

-6992 FDDAKRLANTLL
+6992 FDDAKRLANALL

-7014 NGAIQTVNDAI
+7014 NGAIQAVNDAI

-7091 AVSQVQTAGNHA
+7091 DVSQVQTAGNHA

-7121 DVDKQVQS
+7121 DVDKQVQA

-7159 HNGINNAMTKEE
+7159 HNDINNALTKEE

-7177 QLAQALQDIKDLV
+7177 QLAQALQEIKDLV
-7190 KAKEDAKQDV
+7190 KAKENAKQDV

-7235 GHNGIN
+7235 GHNDIN
-7241 NAMTKE
+7241 NAM
-7247 EIEQAKAQL
+7247 
-7256 AQALQDIKDLVKAK
+7256 
-7270 ENAKQ
+7270 
-7275 DIDKRVQAL
+7275 
-7284 IDEIDQNP
+7284 
-7292 NLTDKEKQAL
+7292 
-7302 KDRINQILQQGH
+7302 
-7314 NDINNA
+7314 
-7320 LTKEEIEQAK
+7320 TKEEIEQAK

-7524 NAAQQKID
+7524 NAAQQKIN

-7558 AIDYIN
+7558 AIDHIN

-7576 QQEQAHIEQFYP
+7576 QQEQAHIEQFNP

-7651 EISEQLEQFKAQM
+7651 EITEQLEQFKAQM

-7688 SNEKINSIRN
+7688 SNEKMNSIRN

-7703 TDEKQAAMNQINE
+7703 ADEKQAAMNQINE

-7884 VEEKDTLN
+7884 VEEKDSLN

-7929 VLQDNEHSPIL
+7929 VLKDNEHSPL
-7940 IAKRRKDKEVDVET
+7940 LFAKRRKDKEEDVET
-7954 TTSIESNEDDAPLLL
+7954 TTSIESKDEDVPLLL

-7981 GKKSA
+7981 DKKSA
-7986 SKNLLKS
+7986 SKNTSKKVAAKKKKKKSKKNKK

>member
-1 MGNGAEHSKTIN
+1 MNYRDKIQKFSIRKYTVGTFSTVIATLVFLGFNTSQAHAAETNQPASVVKQKQQSNNEQTENRESQVQNSQNSQNGQSLSATHENEQPNISQANLVDQKVAQSSTTNDEQPASQNVNTKKDSATAATTQPDKEQSKHKQNESQSANKNGNDNRAAHVENHEANVVTASDSSDNGNVQHDRNELQAFFDANYHDYRFIDRENADSGTFNYVKGIFDKINTLLGSNDPINNKDLQLAYKELEQAVALIRTMPQRQQTSRRSNRIQTRSVESRAAEPRSVSDYQNANSSYYVENANDGSGYPVGTYINASSKGAPYNLPTTPWNTLKASDSKEIALMTAKQTGDGYQWVIKFNKGHAPHQNMIFWFALPADQVPVGRTDFVTVNSDGTNVQWSHGAGAGANKPLQQMWEYGVNDPHRSHDFKIRNRSGQVIYDWPTVHIYSLEDLSRASDYFSEAGATPATKAFGRQNFEYINGQKPAESPGVPKVYTFIGQGDASYTISFKTQGPTVNKLYYAAGGRALEYNQLFMYSQLYVESTQDHQQRLNGLRQVVNRTYRIGTTKRVEVSQGNVQTKKVLESTNLNIDDFVDDPLSYVKTPSNKVLGFYSNNANTNAFRPGGAQQLNEYQLSQLFTDQKLQEAARTRNPIRLMIGFDYPDAYGNSETLVPVNLTVLPEIQHNIKFFKNDDTQNIAEKPFSKQAGHPVFYVYAGNQGNASVNLGGSVTSIQPLRINLTSNENFTDKDWQITGIPRTLHIENSTNRPNNARERNIELVGNLLPGDYFGTIRFGRKEQLFEIRVKPHTPTITTTAEQLRGTALQKVPVNISGIPLDPSALVYLVAPTNQTTNGGSEADQIPSGYTILATGTPDGVHNTITIRPQDYIVFIPPVGKQIRAVVYYNKVVASNMSNAVTILPDDIPPTINNPVGINAKYYRGDEVNFTMGVSDRHSGIKNTTITTLPNGWTSNLTKADKNNGSLSITGRVSMNQAFNSDITFKVSATDNVNNTTNDSQSKHVSIHVGKISEDAHPIVLGNTEKVVVVNPTAVSNDEKQSIITAFMNKNQNIRGYLASTDPVTVDNNGNVTLHYRDGSSTTLDATNVMTYEPVVKPEYQTVNAAKTATVTIAKGQSFSIGDIKQYFTLSNGQPIPSGTFTNITSDRTIPTAQEVSQMNAGTQLYHITATNAYHKDSEDFYISLKIIDVKQPEGDQRVYRTSTYDLTTDEISKVKQAFINANRDVITLAEGDISVTNTPNGANVSTITVNINKGRLTKSFASNLANMNFLRWVNFPQDYTVTWTNAKIANRPTDGGLSWSDDHKSLIYRYDATLGTQITTNDILTMLKATTTVPGLRNNITGNEKSQAEAGGRPNFRTTGYSQSNATTDGQRQFTLNGQVIQVLDIINPSNGYGGQPVTNSNTRANHSNSTVVNVNEPAANGAGAFTIDHVVKSNSTHNASDAVYKAQLYLTPYGPKQYVEHLNQNTGNTTDAINIYFVPSDLVNPTISVGNYTNHQVFSGETFTNTITANDNFGVQSVTVPNTSQITGTVDNNHQHVSATAPNVTSATNKTINLLATDTSGNTATTSFNVTVKPLRDKYRVGTSSTAANPVRIANISNNATVSQADQTTIINSLTFTETVPNRSYARASANEITSKTVSNVSRTGNNANVTVTVTYQDGTTSTVTVPVKHVIPEIVAHSHYTVQGQDFPAGNGSSASDYFKLSNGSDIADATITWVSGQAPNKDNTRIGEDITVTAHILIDGETTPITKTATYKVVRTVPKHVFETARGVLYPGVSDMYDAKQYVKPVNNSWSTNAQHMNFQFVGTYGPNKDVVGISTRLIRVTYDNRQTEDLTILSKVKPDPPRIDANSVTYKAGLTNQEIKVNNVLNNSSVKLFKADNTPLNVTNITHGSGFSSVVTVSDALPNGGIKAKSSISMNNVTYTTQDEHGQVVTVTRNESVDSNDSATVTVTPQLQATTEGAVFIKGGDGFDFGHVERFIQNPPHGATVAWHDSPDTWKNTVGNTHKTAVVTLPNGQGTRNVEVPVKVYPVANAKAPSRDVKGQNLTNGTDAMNYITFDPNTNTNGITAAWANRQQPNNQQAGVQHLNVDVTYPGISAAKRVPVTVNVYQFEFPQTTYTTTVGGTLASGTQASGYAHMQNATGLPTDGFTYKWNRDTTGTNDANWSAMNKPNVAKVVNAKYDVIYNGHTFATSLPAKFVVKDVQPAKPTVTETAAGAITIAPGANQTVNTHAGNVTTYADKLVIKRNGNVVTTFTRRNNTSPWVKEASAATVAGIAGTNNGITVAAGTFNPADTIQVVATQGSGETVSDEQRSDDFTVVAPQPNQATTKIWQNGHIDITPNNPSGHLINPTQAMDIAYTEKVGNGAEHSKTIN

-408 DNSALR
+408 DNSALK

-516 MTSTSVATFNEK
+516 MTSASIAAFNEK

-552 RQNVTAANAAKTAL
+552 RQNVTAANAAKSAL

-629 PTVEQINTNTSAAN
+629 PTVEQINTNTSTAN

-661 PLQNAKTQLEQSINQ
+661 PLQTAKTQLEQSINQ

-803 IKSGQNY
+803 IKSDQNY

-906 KQTTH
+906 KQTTQ

-1102 SAVTSNKNALNGD
+1102 SAVTSNKNALNGY

-1225 EAMNQLNSAKNN
+1225 EAMNQVNSAKNN

-1258 THLTTAQKTNLT
+1258 T
-1270 NQINSGTTVAG
+1270 
-1281 VHTVQSNANTLDQAM
+1281 
-1296 NTLRQSIANK
+1296 
-1306 DATKA
+1306 
-1311 SEDYVDANNDKQTAY
+1311 
-1326 NNAVAAAETIINANS
+1326 
-1341 NPEMNPS
+1341 
-1348 TITQKAEQV
+1348 
-1357 NSSKTALNGDEN
+1357 
-1369 LAAAKQNAKT
+1369 
-1379 YLNTLTSITDAQK
+1379 
-1392 NNLISQI
+1392 
-1399 SSATRV
+1399 
-1405 SGVDTVKQNAQHL
+1405 
-1418 DQAMAS
+1418 
-1424 LQSGINNESQV
+1424 
-1435 KSSEKYRDADTNKQQ
+1435 
-1450 EYDNAITAA
+1450 
-1459 KAILNKST
+1459 
-1467 GPNTAQN
+1467 
-1474 AVEAALQRVNN
+1474 
-1485 AKDALNGD
+1485 
-1493 AKLIAA
+1493 
-1499 QNAAKQHLGTLTHIT
+1499 
-1514 TAQRNDLTN
+1514 
-1523 QISQA
+1523 
-1528 TNLAGVE
+1528 
-1535 SVKQSAN
+1535 
-1542 SLDGA
+1542 
-1547 MGNLQTAINDKSGT
+1547 
-1561 LASQNFLDADEQKR
+1561 
-1575 NAYNQAVSA
+1575 
-1584 AETILNKQT
+1584 
-1593 GPNTAKTAVEQ
+1593 
-1604 ALNNVNN
+1604 
-1611 AKHALNGTQNLNNAK
+1611 
-1626 QAAITAINGASDLN
+1626 
-1640 QKQKDALKT
+1640 
-1649 QANGAQRV
+1649 
-1657 SNAQDVQRNAT
+1657 
-1668 ELNTAMGTLK
+1668 
-1678 HAIADKT
+1678 
-1685 NTLASSKYVNAD
+1685 
-1697 STKQNAYTTKVTNAE
+1697 
-1712 HIISGTPTVVTTP
+1712 
-1725 SEVTAAANQVNSA
+1725 
-1738 KQELN
+1738 
-1743 GDERLRVAKQN
+1743 
-1754 ANTAID
+1754 
-1760 ALTQLNTPQKAKL
+1760 
-1773 KEQVGQANR
+1773 
-1782 LEDVQTVQTNGQALN
+1782 
-1797 NAMKGLR
+1797 
-1804 DSIANE
+1804 
-1810 TTVKASQNYTDASS
+1810 
-1824 NNQSTYNSAVSNAK
+1824 
-1838 GIINQTNNPT
+1838 
-1848 MDTSAITQATTQV
+1848 
-1861 NNAKNGLNGAEN
+1861 
-1873 LRNAQNTA
+1873 
-1881 KQNLNTLSHL
+1881 
-1891 TNNQKSAISTQIDRA
+1891 
-1906 GHVSEVTAAKNAAT
+1906 
-1920 ELNTQMGNLE
+1920 
-1930 QAIHDQNT
+1930 
-1938 VKQSVKFT
+1938 
-1946 DADKAKRD
+1946 
-1954 AYTNAVSRAEAIL
+1954 
-1967 NKTQGANTSKQ
+1967 
-1978 DVEAAIQNVSS
+1978 
-1989 AKNALNGDQ
+1989 
-1998 NVTNAK
+1998 
-2004 NAAKNALNNLTSINN
+2004 
-2019 AQKRDLTTKIDQ
+2019 
-2031 ATTVAGV
+2031 
-2038 EAVSNTGT
+2038 
-2046 QLNTAMANLQN
+2046 
-2057 GINDKTNTLASEN
+2057 
-2070 YHDADS
+2070 
-2076 DKKTAYTQ
+2076 
-2084 AVTNAENILNK
+2084 
-2095 NSGSNLDKTA
+2095 
-2105 VENALS
+2105 
-2111 QVANAKGALNG
+2111 
-2122 NHNLEQAKSNANTT
+2122 
-2136 INGLQHLTTAQKDKL
+2136 HLTTAQKDKL

-2194 QNYLDATGSNKTN
+2194 QNYLDATERNKTN

-2494 KAALNGAENLRN
+2494 KAALNGADNLRN
-2506 AKTSATNTINGLPNL
+2506 AKTSATNMIDGLPNL

-2620 KAALNGVQNLAQ
+2620 KAALNGAQNLAQ

-2676 ELNGAM
+2676 ELNSAM

-2719 ENIIN
+2719 ENIIS

-2738 ATSQVNAAKTAL
+2738 AASQVNAAKTAL
-2750 NGDNNLRVAKENANN
+2750 NGDNNLRVAKEHANN

-2788 TTLEGVQTVKNSS
+2788 TTLDGVQTVKNSS

-2822 AGQNYTDASPTNR
+2822 AGQNYTDASPNNR

-2850 QTSNPTMEPNTITQA
+2850 QTSNPTMEPNTITQV

-2870 TKEHALNGAQNLA
+2870 TKEQALNGARNLA

-2941 NDEAQTKQTQ
+2941 NDETQTKQTQ

-2956 EPIKKSA
+2956 EPSKKSA

-3124 NTALNGIQNLERA
+3124 NTALNGIQNLDRA

-3298 QTVRDNAQTLNS
+3298 QTVRDNAQTLNT

-3329 NYTDASPNNRS
+3329 NYTDASQNKQTDYN
-3340 EYDSAVT
+3340 SAVT
-3347 AAKAIIDQTT
+3347 AAKAIIGQTT

-3482 QGPNTAKDNVESAL
+3482 QGPNTSKDGVETAL
-3496 QNVQRAKNELNG
+3496 ENVQRAKNELNG
-3508 NQNVANAKST
+3508 NQNVANAKTT

-3531 AQKEALKTQI
+3531 AQKEALKSQI
-3541 EGASTVAGVNQVST
+3541 EGATTVAGVNQVST

-3564 SNLQSGINDEAATK
+3564 SNLQNGINDEAATK
-3578 AAQKYTDADRDKQT
+3578 AAQKYTDADREKQT

-3631 LNGDARLNEAK
+3631 LNGDERLNEAK
-3642 NTAKQQLATM
+3642 NTAKQQVATM
-3652 SHLTNAQ
+3652 SHLTDAQ
-3659 KANLTEQIERG
+3659 KANLTSQIESG

-3695 SIASKDTT
+3695 SIASKDAT

-3717 NAYNRAV
+3717 NAYNDAV
-3724 SDAEGII
+3724 TNAEGII

-3760 DEKLAAAKQTAKTD
+3760 DEKLAAAKQTAKSD

-3889 AQAKETA
+3889 AQAKESA

-3916 QIDNATTVADVTAAQ
+3916 QIDNATTVAGVTAAQ

-3976 NAQGILDKANGQNMT
+3976 NAQGILDKAHGQNMT

-4051 GVNSVKTKAQDLD
+4051 GVNGVKTKAQDLD
-4064 GAMQRLESAI
+4064 GAMQRLQSAI

-4100 IIQAESYL
+4100 ITQAESYL

-4146 EATQAIDNLTHL
+4146 EAIQAIDNLTHL

-4207 AGGNYTN
+4207 ASGNYTN

-4328 KDEVKASQPYVDA
+4328 KDDVKASQPYVDA
-4341 DTDKQNAYNT
+4341 DRDKQNAYNT
-4351 AVTSAEN
+4351 AVTNAEN

-4368 NPSAV
+4368 DPSAV
-4373 TQAANQVNTNK
+4373 TQAANQVSTNK

-4516 RKVTDAKNNANQRLS
+4516 RKVTDAKNNANQTLS

-4602 EAVRN
+4602 EAVHN

-4630 QVNTTKAALNGT
+4630 QVNATKAALNGT

-4660 HLTNAQKDALKQ
+4660 HLTNAQKEALKQ

-4707 ATTKQNQNYTDASPN
+4707 ATTKQNQNYTDASQN

-4736 IIDQTTNPTLD
+4736 IIDQTTSPTLD

-4770 LEAAKQQATQSLG
+4770 LEAAKQQASQSLG

-4791 QKQAVTNQIN
+4791 QKQTVTDQIN

-4869 GNATQTEVE
+4869 GNATQAEVE
-4878 QAIQQVN
+4878 QAIKQVN
-4885 ATKQALNGNANV
+4885 AAKQALNGNANV

-4990 SGTPDVVV
+4990 SATPDVVV

-5022 LATAKQNVQQAI
+5022 LATAKQNVQHAI

-5048 NKQITQATLVPNVNA
+5048 SKQITQATLVPNVNA
-5063 IQQAATTLNDAMTQL
+5063 IQQAATTLNDAMTQLKQGIANKAQIKGSENYHDADTDKQTAYDNAVTKAEELLKQTTNPTMDPNTIQQALTKVNDTNQALNGNQKLADAKQDAKTTLGTLDHLNDAQKQALTTQVEQAPDIATVNNVKQNAQNLNNAMTNLNNALQDKTETLNSINFTDADQAKKDAYTNAVSHAEGILSKANGSNASQTEVEQAMQRVNEAKQALNGNDNVQRAKDAAKQVITNANDLNQAQKDALKQQVDAAQTVANVNTIKQTAQDLNQAMTQL

-5235 NQAQQIANGTPT
+5235 NQAQQIANGIPT
-5247 PVLAPDT
+5247 PVLTPDT

-5278 KQDALANLDTLRDL
+5278 KQEALANLDTLRDL

-5322 VNTAMG
+5322 VNTAMS

-5346 HDADVDKQTAYT
+5346 HDADADKQTAYT

-5378 DDITRALTQ
+5378 DEITRALTQ
-5387 VTDAKNSLN
+5387 VTDAKNGLN

-5461 DKDQILADGNYL
+5461 DKAQTLADGNYL

-5610 KAVTAANNIINQ
+5610 QAVTAANNIINQ

-5880 NNAINQAAATVN
+5880 NNAINQAATTVN

-5983 QAYDEAVQ
+5983 QSYDEAVQ

-6062 TTRDK
+6062 T
-6067 VAEIIA
+6067 
-6073 QAQALNEAMK
+6073 
-6083 ALKESIKDQPQTE
+6083 
-6096 ASSKFINEDQ
+6096 
-6106 AQKDAYTQ
+6106 
-6114 AVQHAKDLINKTTDP
+6114 
-6129 TLAKSIIDQATQAV
+6129 
-6143 TDAKNNLH
+6143 
-6151 GDQKLAQDKQ
+6151 
-6161 RATETLNNLSNLNTP
+6161 
-6176 QRQALENQINNA
+6176 
-6188 ATRGEVAQ
+6188 TRGEVAQ

-6283 DDKQHAVTDLNQLN
+6283 DDKQHAV
-6297 GLNNPQRQ
+6297 
-6305 ALESQINNAATRDE
+6305 
-6319 VAQKLAEAKA
+6319 
-6329 LDQAM
+6329 
-6334 QALRNSIQDQQQT
+6334 
-6347 ESGSKFINEDKP
+6347 
-6359 QKDAYQAAVQNAKD
+6359 Y
-6373 LINQTGNPTLDKSQV
+6373 
-6388 EQLTQAVTTAKDN
+6388 
-6401 LHGDQKLAR
+6401 
-6410 DQQQA
+6410 
-6415 VTTVNA
+6415 
-6421 LPNLN
+6421 
-6426 HAQQQALTDAINAAP
+6426 
-6441 TRTEV
+6441 
-6446 AQHVQT
+6446 
-6452 ATELDHAMETLKN
+6452 
-6465 KVDQV
+6465 
-6470 NTDKAQPNYT
+6470 
-6480 EASTDKKEA
+6480 
-6489 VDQALQ
+6489 
-6495 AAQSITDPTNGS
+6495 
-6507 NANKD
+6507 
-6512 AVEQALTKLQEK
+6512 
-6524 ENELNGNER
+6524 
-6533 VAEAK
+6533 
-6538 TQAKQTIDQLT
+6538 
-6549 HLNADQI
+6549 
-6556 ATAKQN
+6556 
-6562 IDQATKL
+6562 
-6569 QPIAELVDQATQLNQ
+6569 
-6584 SMDQLQ
+6584 
-6590 QAVNE
+6590 
-6595 HANVEQT
+6595 
-6602 VDYTQ
+6602 
-6607 ADSDKQNAYKQAI
+6607 
-6620 ADAENVLK
+6620 
-6628 QNANKQQVDQA
+6628 
-6639 LQNILNAKQ
+6639 
-6648 ALNGDERVALAKTN
+6648 
-6662 GKHDIDQLNAL
+6662 
-6673 NNAQQDGFKGRI
+6673 
-6685 DQSNDLNQ
+6685 
-6693 IQQIVDEAKALNR
+6693 
-6706 AMDQLSQEI
+6706 
-6715 TGNEGRTKGSTNY
+6715 
-6728 VNADTQVKQVYDEAV
+6728 
-6743 DKAKQALD
+6743 
-6751 KSTGQN
+6751 
-6757 LTAEQVIKLNDA
+6757 
-6769 ITAAKKALNGEERLN
+6769 
-6784 NRKAEAL
+6784 
-6791 QRLDQLTHLNNAQ
+6791 
-6804 RQLAI
+6804 
-6809 QQINNA
+6809 
-6815 ETLNKA
+6815 
-6821 SRAINRA
+6821 
-6828 TKLDNAMGAVQQYI
+6828 
-6842 DEQHLGVISSTNY
+6842 
-6855 INADDNL
+6855 
-6862 KANYDNAI
+6862 
-6870 ANAAHELD
+6870 
-6878 KVQGNAIAKAEA
+6878 
-6890 EQLKQNIIDAQ
+6890 
-6901 NALNGDQNL
+6901 
-6910 ANAKDKAN
+6910 
-6918 AFVNSLNGLNQQQQD
+6918 
-6933 LAHKAI
+6933 
-6939 NNADTVS
+6939 
-6946 DVTDI
+6946 
-6951 VNNQI
+6951 
-6956 DLNDAMETLKHLVDN
+6956 
-6971 EIPNAEQTVNYQN
+6971 
-6984 ADDNAKTN
+6984 
-6992 FDDAKRLANTLL
+6992 
-7004 NSDNT
+7004 
-7009 NVNDI
+7009 
-7014 NGAIQTVNDAI
+7014 
-7025 HNLNGDQRLQDAKD
+7025 
-7039 KAIQSINQALA
+7039 
-7050 NKLKEIEASNATDQ
+7050 
-7064 DKLIAKNKAEELA
+7064 
-7077 NSIIN
+7077 
-7082 NINKATSNQ
+7082 
-7091 AVSQVQTAGNHA
+7091 
-7103 IEQVHANEIPKA
+7103 
-7115 KIDANK
+7115 
-7121 DVDKQVQS
+7121 
-7129 LIDEIDRNPNLTDKE
+7129 
-7144 KQALKDR
+7144 
-7151 INQILQQG
+7151 
-7159 HNGINNAMTKEE
+7159 
-7171 IEQAKA
+7171 
-7177 QLAQALQDIKDLV
+7177 
-7190 KAKEDAKQDV
+7190 
-7200 DKQVQALIDEIDQN
+7200 
-7214 PNLTDKEKQAL
+7214 
-7225 KDRINQILQQ
+7225 
-7235 GHNGIN
+7235 
-7241 NAMTKE
+7241 
-7247 EIEQAKAQL
+7247 
-7256 AQALQDIKDLVKAK
+7256 
-7270 ENAKQ
+7270 
-7275 DIDKRVQAL
+7275 
-7284 IDEIDQNP
+7284 
-7292 NLTDKEKQAL
+7292 
-7302 KDRINQILQQGH
+7302 
-7314 NDINNA
+7314 
-7320 LTKEEIEQAK
+7320 
-7330 AQLAQALQDIK
+7330 
-7341 DLVKAKEDAK
+7341 
-7351 NAIKALANA
+7351 
-7360 KRDQINSNPDLTPE
+7360 
-7374 QKAKA
+7374 
-7379 LKEIDEAEKRALQN
+7379 
-7393 VENAQTIDQL
+7393 
-7403 NRGLNLGLDDIRN
+7403 
-7416 THVWEVDE
+7416 
-7424 QPAVNE
+7424 
-7430 IFEATPEQIL
+7430 
-7440 VNGELI
+7440 
-7446 VHRDDIITEQDI
+7446 
-7458 LAHINLIDQLSA
+7458 
-7470 EVIDTPSTATI
+7470 
-7481 SDSLTA
+7481 
-7487 KVEVTLLD
+7487 
-7495 GSKVIVNVPVKVV
+7495 
-7508 EKELSVVKQQ
+7508 
-7518 AIESIE
+7518 
-7524 NAAQQKID
+7524 
-7532 EINNSV
+7532 
-7538 TLTLEQKEAAIAE
+7538 
-7551 VNKLKQQ
+7551 
-7558 AIDYIN
+7558 
-7564 NAPDVHSVEEIQ
+7564 
-7576 QQEQAHIEQFYP
+7576 
-7588 EQFTIEQA
+7588 
-7596 KSNAIKS
+7596 
-7603 IEDAIQHMID
+7603 
-7613 EIKARTD
+7613 
-7620 LTDKEKQEAIAK
+7620 
-7632 LNQLKEQAIQA
+7632 
-7643 IQRAQSID
+7643 
-7651 EISEQLEQFKAQM
+7651 
-7664 KAANPTAKELAKRKQ
+7664 
-7679 EAISRIKDF
+7679 
-7688 SNEKINSIRN
+7688 
-7698 SEIGT
+7698 
-7703 TDEKQAAMNQINE
+7703 
-7716 IVLET
+7716 
-7721 IRDINNAHTLQQVE
+7721 
-7735 AALNNGIARIS
+7735 
-7746 AVQIVISDRAKQSS
+7746 
-7760 STGNES
+7760 
-7766 NSHLTIGYGTA
+7766 
-7777 NHPFNSSTIGH
+7777 
-7788 KKKIDEDDDIDPL
+7788 
-7801 HMRHFSNNFGNVI
+7801 
-7814 KNAIGVVGISGLLAS
+7814 
-7829 FWFFIAKRRR
+7829 
-7839 KEDEEEE
+7839 
-7846 LEIRDNN
+7846 
-7853 KDSIKETLDDT
+7853 
-7864 KHLPLL
+7864 
-7870 FAKRR
+7870 
-7875 RKEDEEDVT
+7875 
-7884 VEEKDTLN
+7884 
-7892 NGESLDKVKH
+7892 
-7902 TPFFLPKRRR
+7902 
-7912 KEDEED
+7912 
-7918 VEVTNENTDEK
+7918 
-7929 VLQDNEHSPIL
+7929 
-7940 IAKRRKDKEVDVET
+7940 
-7954 TTSIESNEDDAPLLL
+7954 
-7969 AKKKNQKDNQSK
+7969 
-7981 GKKSA
+7981 
-7986 SKNLLKS
+7986 

>member
-1 MGNGAEHSKTIN
+1 MLQILPMAVAIVLTVSDALPNGGIKAKSSISMNNVTYTTQDEHGQVVTVTRNESVDSNDSASVTVTPQLQATTEGAIFIKGGDGFDFGHVERFIQNPPHGATVAWHDNPDTWKNTVGNTHKNAVVTLPNGQGTRNVEVPVKVYPVANAKAPSRDVKGQNLTNGTDAMNYITFDPNTNTNGITAAWANRQQPNNQQAGVQHLNVDVTYPGISAAKRVPVTVNVYQFELPQTTYTTTVGGTLASGTQASGYAQMQNATGLPTDGFTYKWNNTATGTNDANWAAMNKPNVAKVVNAKYDVIYNGRTFATSLPAKFVVKDVQPAKPTVTETAAGAITITPGANQTVNTHAGNVTTYADKLVIKRNGNVVTTFTRRNNTSPWVKEASAATVAGITGTNNGITVAAGTFNPADTIQVVATQGNGETISDEQRSDDFTVVAPQPNQATTKIWQNGHIDITPNNPSGHLINPTQAMDIAYTEKVGNGAEHSKTLN
-13 VVRGQNNQWTIAN
+13 AVRGQNNQWTIAN

-46 IKPNSS
+46 IKPNSA

-62 HSVSSNPSTLT
+62 HSASSNPSTLT

-169 TEGKKPGT
+169 TDGKKPGT
-177 ITQYNNAMH
+177 ITQYNNAIH

-349 AYNNSIRAL
+349 AYNNSMHAL

-368 ANAIIQKPI
+368 ANTIIQKPI
-377 RTVQEVQ
+377 RSVQEVQ
-384 SALTNV
+384 TALTNV

-459 NNGDAT
+459 NNGDA
-465 DQQIA
+465 
-470 AEKTKV
+470 
-476 EEKYNSLKQ
+476 
-485 AIAGLTPDLAPL
+485 
-497 QTAKTQLQNDIDQP
+497 
-511 TSTTG
+511 
-516 MTSTSVATFNEK
+516 
-528 LSAARTKIQEID
+528 
-540 RVLASHPDVATI
+540 
-552 RQNVTAANAAKTAL
+552 
-566 DQARNGLTVD
+566 
-576 KAPLENAKNQLQ
+576 
-588 HSIDTQTST
+588 
-597 TGMTQDS
+597 
-604 INAYNAKLTA
+604 
-614 ARNKIQQINQVLAGS
+614 
-629 PTVEQINTNTSAAN
+629 
-643 QAKSDLDHARQAL
+643 
-656 TPDKA
+656 
-661 PLQNAKTQLEQSINQ
+661 
-676 PTDTTG
+676 
-682 MTTAS
+682 
-687 LNAYNQKLQA
+687 
-697 ARQKLTEINQ
+697 
-707 VLNGNPT
+707 
-714 VQNINDKVTEANQA
+714 
-728 KDQLNT
+728 
-734 ARQGLTLDRQP
+734 
-745 ALTTLH
+745 
-751 GASNLNQ
+751 
-758 AQQNNFTQ
+758 
-766 QINAAQNH
+766 
-774 AALETIKSNITA
+774 
-786 LNTAMT
+786 
-792 KLKDSVADNNT
+792 
-803 IKSGQNY
+803 
-810 TDATP
+810 
-815 ANKQAYDNAV
+815 
-825 NAAKGVIGETTNP
+825 
-838 TMDVNTVNQKAA
+838 
-850 SVKSTKDALDGQQNL
+850 
-865 QRAKTEATN
+865 
-874 AITHASDL
+874 
-882 NQAQKNALTQQVNSA
+882 
-897 QNVQAVNDI
+897 
-906 KQTTH
+906 
-911 SLNTAMTGLKRGV
+911 
-924 ANHNQVV
+924 
-931 QSDNYV
+931 
-937 NADTNKKND
+937 
-946 YNNAY
+946 
-951 NHANDIIN
+951 
-959 GNAQHPV
+959 
-966 ITPSDV
+966 
-972 NNALSNVT
+972 
-980 SKEHALNG
+980 
-988 EAKLNAAKQEANTAL
+988 
-1003 GHLNNLNNAQRQNL
+1003 
-1017 QSQINGAHQIDAV
+1017 
-1030 NTIKQNAT
+1030 
-1038 NLNSAMGNLRQ
+1038 
-1049 AVADKDQ
+1049 
-1056 VKRTEDYAD
+1056 
-1065 ADTAKQN
+1065 
-1072 AYNSAVSS
+1072 
-1080 AETIINQTT
+1080 
-1089 NPTMSVDDVNRAT
+1089 
-1102 SAVTSNKNALNGD
+1102 
-1115 EKLAQSKTDAARAI
+1115 
-1129 DALPHLNNAQKADV
+1129 
-1143 KSKINAAS
+1143 
-1151 NIAGVNTVKQQ
+1151 
-1162 GTDLNTAMG
+1162 
-1171 NLQGA
+1171 
-1176 INDEQTTLNSQ
+1176 
-1187 NYQDATPSKKTA
+1187 
-1199 YTNAVQ
+1199 
-1205 AAKDILNK
+1205 
-1213 SNGQNKTKDQVT
+1213 
-1225 EAMNQLNSAKNN
+1225 
-1237 LDGTRLLDQAKQT
+1237 
-1250 AKQQLNNM
+1250 
-1258 THLTTAQKTNLT
+1258 
-1270 NQINSGTTVAG
+1270 
-1281 VHTVQSNANTLDQAM
+1281 
-1296 NTLRQSIANK
+1296 
-1306 DATKA
+1306 
-1311 SEDYVDANNDKQTAY
+1311 
-1326 NNAVAAAETIINANS
+1326 
-1341 NPEMNPS
+1341 
-1348 TITQKAEQV
+1348 
-1357 NSSKTALNGDEN
+1357 
-1369 LAAAKQNAKT
+1369 
-1379 YLNTLTSITDAQK
+1379 
-1392 NNLISQI
+1392 
-1399 SSATRV
+1399 
-1405 SGVDTVKQNAQHL
+1405 
-1418 DQAMAS
+1418 
-1424 LQSGINNESQV
+1424 
-1435 KSSEKYRDADTNKQQ
+1435 
-1450 EYDNAITAA
+1450 
-1459 KAILNKST
+1459 
-1467 GPNTAQN
+1467 
-1474 AVEAALQRVNN
+1474 
-1485 AKDALNGD
+1485 
-1493 AKLIAA
+1493 KLIAA

-1535 SVKQSAN
+1535 SVKESAN

-1640 QKQKDALKT
+1640 QKQKDALKA

-1657 SNAQDVQRNAT
+1657 SNAQDVQHNAT

-1712 HIISGTPTVVTTP
+1712 NIISGTPTVVTTP

-1782 LEDVQTVQTNGQALN
+1782 LEDVQSVQTNGQSLN

-1810 TTVKASQNYTDASS
+1810 TTVKASQNYTDASP

-1891 TNNQKSAISTQIDRA
+1891 TNNQKSAISSQIDRA

-1938 VKQSVKFT
+1938 VKQGVNFT

-1954 AYTNAVSRAEAIL
+1954 AYTNAVSRAETIL

-1978 DVEAAIQNVSS
+1978 DVEAAIQNVTS

-2057 GINDKTNTLASEN
+2057 GINDKANTLASEN

-2095 NSGSNLDKTA
+2095 NSGSNLDKAA

-2160 VAGVDTVKSSA
+2160 VAGVDNVKSSA

-2194 QNYLDATGSNKTN
+2194 QNYLDATESNKTN

-2241 TKNALDGTHNLTQ
+2241 TKNALNGTHNLTQ
-2254 AKQTATNAIDG
+2254 AKQTASNAIDG

-2303 MGQLQHGIDDENAT
+2303 MGQLQHGIDDENVT

-2467 EGILNK
+2467 EGI
-2473 QTGGNTSKAD
+2473 
-2483 VDNALNAVTRA
+2483 
-2494 KAALNGAENLRN
+2494 
-2506 AKTSATNTINGLPNL
+2506 
-2521 TQLQKDN
+2521 
-2528 LKHQVEQAQNVAGVN
+2528 
-2543 GVKDKGNTLN
+2543 
-2553 TAMGALRTSIQN
+2553 
-2565 DNTTKT
+2565 
-2571 SQNYL
+2571 
-2576 DASDSNKNNYNTAV
+2576 
-2590 NNANGVINATNN
+2590 
-2602 PNMDA
+2602 
-2607 NAINGMANQVNTT
+2607 
-2620 KAALNGVQNLAQ
+2620 
-2632 AKTNA
+2632 
-2637 TNTINN
+2637 
-2643 AHDLNQKQK
+2643 
-2652 DALKT
+2652 
-2657 QVNNAQR
+2657 
-2664 VSDANNVQHTAT
+2664 
-2676 ELNGAM
+2676 
-2682 TALKAAIA
+2682 
-2690 DKERTK
+2690 
-2696 ASGNYVNADQEK
+2696 
-2708 RQAYDSKVTNA
+2708 
-2719 ENIIN
+2719 
-2724 GTPNATLTVNDVNS
+2724 
-2738 ATSQVNAAKTAL
+2738 
-2750 NGDNNLRVAKENANN
+2750 
-2765 TIDGL
+2765 
-2770 AQLNNA
+2770 
-2776 QKAKLKEQVQSA
+2776 
-2788 TTLEGVQTVKNSS
+2788 
-2801 QTLNTAMKGLRD
+2801 
-2813 SIANEATIK
+2813 
-2822 AGQNYTDASPTNR
+2822 
-2835 NEYDSAVTAAKAIIN
+2835 
-2850 QTSNPTMEPNTITQA
+2850 
-2865 TSQVT
+2865 
-2870 TKEHALNGAQNLA
+2870 
-2883 QAKTT
+2883 
-2888 AKNNLNNLTSI
+2888 
-2899 NNAQKDALTRS
+2899 
-2910 IDGATTVAGVNQE
+2910 
-2923 TAKATELNNA
+2923 
-2933 MHSLQNGI
+2933 
-2941 NDEAQTKQTQ
+2941 
-2951 KYLDA
+2951 
-2956 EPIKKSA
+2956 
-2963 YDQAVNAA
+2963 
-2971 KAILTKASGQN
+2971 
-2982 VDKAAVEQALQ
+2982 
-2993 NVNSTKTALNGDAKL
+2993 
-3008 NEAKAAAKQ
+3008 
-3017 TLGTLTHINN
+3017 
-3027 AQRTALDN
+3027 
-3035 EITQATN
+3035 
-3042 VEGVNTVKAKAQQLD
+3042 
-3057 GAMGQLETSIRDKDT
+3057 
-3072 TLQSQNYQDADDAKR
+3072 
-3087 TAYSQAVNAA
+3087 
-3097 ATILNKTAGGNTPK
+3097 
-3111 ADVERAMQAVTQA
+3111 
-3124 NTALNGIQNLERA
+3124 
-3137 KQAANTAITNAS
+3137 
-3149 DLNTKQKEALKA
+3149 
-3161 QVTSAGR
+3161 
-3168 VSAANGV
+3168 
-3175 EHTAT
+3175 
-3180 ELNTAMTALKRAIA
+3180 
-3194 DKAETKASGN
+3194 
-3204 YVNADANK
+3204 
-3212 RQAYDEKV
+3212 
-3220 TAAENIVSGT
+3220 
-3230 PTPTLTPADVTNA
+3230 
-3243 ATQVTNAKTQLNG
+3243 
-3256 NHNLEVAKQNANT
+3256 
-3269 AIDGLTSLNGPQKA
+3269 
-3283 KLKEQVGQATTLPNV
+3283 
-3298 QTVRDNAQTLNS
+3298 
-3310 AMKGLRDSIANE
+3310 
-3322 ATIKAGQ
+3322 
-3329 NYTDASPNNRS
+3329 
-3340 EYDSAVT
+3340 
-3347 AAKAIIDQTT
+3347 
-3357 SPSMNAQEINQAKDQ
+3357 
-3372 VTAKQQAL
+3372 
-3380 NGQENLRTAQTN
+3380 
-3392 AKQHLN
+3392 
-3398 GLSDLTDAQKDAVK
+3398 
-3412 RQIEGATHV
+3412 
-3421 NEVTQAQNNAD
+3421 
-3432 ALNTAMT
+3432 
-3439 NLKNGIQDQNTI
+3439 
-3451 KQGVNFTDADEAKR
+3451 
-3465 NAYTN
+3465 
-3470 AVTQAEQ
+3470 
-3477 ILNKA
+3477 
-3482 QGPNTAKDNVESAL
+3482 
-3496 QNVQRAKNELNG
+3496 
-3508 NQNVANAKST
+3508 
-3518 AKNALNNL
+3518 
-3526 TSINN
+3526 
-3531 AQKEALKTQI
+3531 
-3541 EGASTVAGVNQVST
+3541 
-3555 TASELNTAM
+3555 
-3564 SNLQSGINDEAATK
+3564 
-3578 AAQKYTDADRDKQT
+3578 
-3592 AYNDAVTAAK
+3592 
-3602 TLLDKTAGSNDNKAA
+3602 
-3617 VEQALQRVNTAKTA
+3617 
-3631 LNGDARLNEAK
+3631 
-3642 NTAKQQLATM
+3642 
-3652 SHLTNAQ
+3652 
-3659 KANLTEQIERG
+3659 
-3670 TTVAGVQGIQANAGT
+3670 
-3685 LDQAMNQLRQ
+3685 
-3695 SIASKDTT
+3695 
-3703 KSSEDY
+3703 
-3709 QDANADLQ
+3709 
-3717 NAYNRAV
+3717 
-3724 SDAEGII
+3724 
-3731 SATNNPE
+3731 
-3738 MNPDTINQKASQVN
+3738 
-3752 SAKSALNG
+3752 
-3760 DEKLAAAKQTAKTD
+3760 
-3774 IGRLTDLNNAQRT
+3774 
-3787 AANAEVDQAPNLA
+3787 
-3800 AVTAAKNKAT
+3800 
-3810 SLNTAMGNL
+3810 
-3819 KHALAE
+3819 
-3825 KDNTKRS
+3825 
-3832 VNYTD
+3832 
-3837 ADQPKQQAY
+3837 
-3846 DTAVTQA
+3846 
-3853 EAITNANGSNAN
+3853 
-3865 ETQVQAALNQL
+3865 
-3876 NQAKNDLNGDNKV
+3876 
-3889 AQAKETA
+3889 
-3896 KRALASYSNLNNAQS
+3896 
-3911 TAATS
+3911 
-3916 QIDNATTVADVTAAQ
+3916 
-3931 NTANE
+3931 
-3936 LNTAMGQLQNG
+3936 
-3947 INDQNTV
+3947 
-3954 KQQVNFTDADQ
+3954 
-3965 GKKDAYTNAVT
+3965 
-3976 NAQGILDKANGQNMT
+3976 
-3991 KAQVEAALNQV
+3991 
-4002 TTAKNALNG
+4002 
-4011 DANVRQAKSDAKANL
+4011 
-4026 GTLTH
+4026 
-4031 LNNAQKQ
+4031 
-4038 DLTSQIEGATTVN
+4038 
-4051 GVNSVKTKAQDLD
+4051 
-4064 GAMQRLESAI
+4064 
-4074 ANKDQTKASENY
+4074 
-4086 IDADP
+4086 
-4091 TKKTAFDNA
+4091 
-4100 IIQAESYL
+4100 
-4108 NKDHG
+4108 
-4113 ANKDKQA
+4113 
-4120 VEQAIQSVTST
+4120 
-4131 ENALNGDANLQRAKT
+4131 
-4146 EATQAIDNLTHL
+4146 
-4158 NTPQKTAL
+4158 
-4166 KQQVNAAQRVS
+4166 
-4177 GVTDL
+4177 
-4182 KNSATSLNNA
+4182 
-4192 MDQLKQ
+4192 
-4198 AIADHDTIV
+4198 
-4207 AGGNYTN
+4207 
-4214 ASPDKQGAYT
+4214 
-4224 DAYNAAKN
+4224 
-4232 IVNGSP
+4232 
-4238 NVITNAADVTAAT
+4238 
-4251 QRVNNAETG
+4251 
-4260 LNGDTN
+4260 
-4266 LATAKQQAKDALR
+4266 
-4279 QMTHLSDAQKQ
+4279 
-4290 SITGQ
+4290 
-4295 IDSATQV
+4295 
-4302 TGVQSVKDNATNLDN
+4302 
-4317 AMNQLRNSIAN
+4317 
-4328 KDEVKASQPYVDA
+4328 
-4341 DTDKQNAYNT
+4341 
-4351 AVTSAEN
+4351 
-4358 IINATSQPTL
+4358 
-4368 NPSAV
+4368 
-4373 TQAANQVNTNK
+4373 
-4384 TALNGAQN
+4384 
-4392 LANKKQETTANIN
+4392 
-4405 QLSHLNNAQKQDLN
+4405 
-4419 TQVTNAPNISTVNQV
+4419 
-4434 KTKAEQLDQA
+4434 
-4444 MERLIN
+4444 
-4450 GIQDKDQVKQSVNFT
+4450 
-4465 DADPEK
+4465 
-4471 QTAYN
+4471 
-4476 NAVTAAENIINQA
+4476 
-4489 NGTNANQSQVEAA
+4489 
-4502 LSTVTTTKQALNGD
+4502 
-4516 RKVTDAKNNANQRLS
+4516 
-4531 TLDNLNN
+4531 
-4538 AQKGAVTGNIN
+4538 
-4549 QAHTVAEVT
+4549 
-4558 QAIQTAQELNTAMG
+4558 
-4572 NLKNS
+4572 
-4577 LNDKDTT
+4577 
-4584 LGSQNFADADP
+4584 
-4595 EKKNAYN
+4595 
-4602 EAVRN
+4602 
-4607 AENILNKSTGT
+4607 
-4618 NVPKDQVEAAMN
+4618 
-4630 QVNTTKAALNGT
+4630 
-4642 QNLEKAKQHAN
+4642 
-4653 TAIDGLS
+4653 
-4660 HLTNAQKDALKQ
+4660 
-4672 LVQQSTTVAEAQG
+4672 
-4685 NEQKANNVDAAMD
+4685 
-4698 KLRQSIADN
+4698 
-4707 ATTKQNQNYTDASPN
+4707 
-4722 KKDAYNNAVTTAQG
+4722 
-4736 IIDQTTNPTLD
+4736 
-4747 PTVINQA
+4747 
-4754 AGQVS
+4754 
-4759 TTKNALNGNEN
+4759 
-4770 LEAAKQQATQSLG
+4770 
-4783 SLDNLNNA
+4783 
-4791 QKQAVTNQIN
+4791 
-4801 GAHTVDEANQ
+4801 
-4811 IKQNAQNLN
+4811 
-4820 TAMGN
+4820 
-4825 LKQAIADKDATKATV
+4825 
-4840 NFTDAD
+4840 
-4846 QAKQQAYNTAVTNA
+4846 
-4860 ENIISKANG
+4860 
-4869 GNATQTEVE
+4869 
-4878 QAIQQVN
+4878 
-4885 ATKQALNGNANV
+4885 
-4897 QHAKD
+4897 
-4902 EATAL
+4902 
-4907 INSSND
+4907 
-4913 LNQAQKDALKQQ
+4913 
-4925 VQNATTVAGVNNV
+4925 
-4938 KQTAQELNNAMTQL
+4938 
-4952 KQGIADKEQTKA
+4952 
-4964 DGNFVNADPDKQN
+4964 
-4977 AYNQAVAKAEALI
+4977 
-4990 SGTPDVVV
+4990 
-4998 TPSEITAALNKVTQ
+4998 
-5012 AKNDLNGNTN
+5012 
-5022 LATAKQNVQQAI
+5022 
-5034 DQLPNLNQAQRDEY
+5034 
-5048 NKQITQATLVPNVNA
+5048 
-5063 IQQAATTLNDAMTQL
+5063 
-5078 KQGIAD
+5078 
-5084 KDQTKANGNF
+5084 
-5094 VNADTDKQNAYNNA
+5094 
-5108 VAHAEQIIS
+5108 
-5117 GTPNANVDPQQVAQA
+5117 
-5132 LQQVNQ
+5132 
-5138 AKGDLNGNHNLQVAK
+5138 
-5153 DNANT
+5153 
-5158 AIDQLPNLNQPQKTA
+5158 
-5173 LKDQVSHAELVTGV
+5173 
-5187 NAIKQNADALNN
+5187 
-5199 AMGTLKQQ
+5199 
-5207 IQANSQVPQSVDFT
+5207 
-5221 QADQDKQQAYNNAA
+5221 
-5235 NQAQQIANGTPT
+5235 
-5247 PVLAPDT
+5247 
-5254 VTQAVTTMNQAKDAL
+5254 
-5269 NGDEKLAQA
+5269 
-5278 KQDALANLDTLRDL
+5278 
-5292 NQPQRDALRNQINQA
+5292 
-5307 QALAT
+5307 
-5312 VEQTKQNAQN
+5312 
-5322 VNTAMG
+5322 
-5328 NLKQGIANK
+5328 
-5337 DTVKASENY
+5337 
-5346 HDADVDKQTAYT
+5346 
-5358 NAVSQAEGIINQT
+5358 
-5371 TNPTLNP
+5371 
-5378 DDITRALTQ
+5378 
-5387 VTDAKNSLN
+5387 
-5396 GEAKLATEKQNAKDA
+5396 
-5411 VSGMTHLNDAQ
+5411 
-5422 KQALKGQIDQSP
+5422 
-5434 EIATVNQVKQTAT
+5434 
-5447 SLDQAMDQL
+5447 
-5456 SQAIN
+5456 
-5461 DKDQILADGNYL
+5461 
-5473 NADPDK
+5473 
-5479 QNAYK
+5479 
-5484 QAVAKAEAL
+5484 

-5938 RTAVKQ
+5938 RTVVKQ

-6685 DQSNDLNQ
+6685 DQSNELNQ

-6939 NNADTVS
+6939 NNADTVT

-7025 HNLNGDQRLQDAKD
+7025 HNLNGGQRLQDAKD

-7091 AVSQVQTAGNHA
+7091 AVSQVQTTGNHA

-7159 HNGINNAMTKEE
+7159 HNGINNAMTKEAIEQAKERLAQALQDIKDLVKAKEDAKQDVDKQVQALIDEIDQNPNLTDKEKQALKDRINQILQQGHNDINNAMTKEE

-7235 GHNGIN
+7235 GHN
-7241 NAMTKE
+7241 
-7247 EIEQAKAQL
+7247 
-7256 AQALQDIKDLVKAK
+7256 
-7270 ENAKQ
+7270 
-7275 DIDKRVQAL
+7275 
-7284 IDEIDQNP
+7284 
-7292 NLTDKEKQAL
+7292 
-7302 KDRINQILQQGH
+7302 
-7314 NDINNA
+7314 DINNA

-7351 NAIKALANA
+7351 NEIKALANA

-7524 NAAQQKID
+7524 NAAQQKIN

-7558 AIDYIN
+7558 AIDHVN

-7576 QQEQAHIEQFYP
+7576 QQEQAHIEQFNP

-7643 IQRAQSID
+7643 IQRAQSIS
-7651 EISEQLEQFKAQM
+7651 EITEQLEQFKAQM

-7746 AVQIVISDRAKQSS
+7746 AVQIVTSDRAKQSS

-7788 KKKIDEDDDIDPL
+7788 KKKLDEDDDIDPL

-7884 VEEKDTLN
+7884 VEEKDSLN

-7929 VLQDNEHSPIL
+7929 VLKDNEHSPL
-7940 IAKRRKDKEVDVET
+7940 LFAKRRKDKEEDVET
-7954 TTSIESNEDDAPLLL
+7954 TTSIESKDEDVPLLL

-7981 GKKSA
+7981 DKKSA
-7986 SKNLLKS
+7986 SKNTSKKVAAKKKKKKAKKNKK

>member
-1 MGNGAEHSKTIN
+1 
-13 VVRGQNNQWTIAN
+13 
-26 KPDYVTLDAQTG
+26 
-38 KVTFNANT
+38 
-46 IKPNSS
+46 
-52 ITITPKAGTG
+52 
-62 HSVSSNPSTLT
+62 
-73 APAAHTVNTT
+73 
-83 EIVKDYGSNVTAA
+83 
-96 EINNAVQVANKR
+96 
-108 TATIKNG
+108 
-115 TAMPTNLAG
+115 
-124 GSTTTIPVTVTYN
+124 
-137 DGSTE
+137 
-142 EVQESIFTKADKR
+142 
-155 ELITAKNHLDDPVS
+155 
-169 TEGKKPGT
+169 
-177 ITQYNNAMH
+177 
-186 NAQQQIN
+186 
-193 TAKTEAQQV
+193 
-202 INNERATPQQVSDAL
+202 
-217 TKVRAAQTKIDQA
+217 
-230 KALLQN
+230 
-236 KEDNSQL
+236 
-243 VTSKNNLQS
+243 
-252 SVNQVPSTAGM
+252 
-263 TQQSIDNYNAKK
+263 
-275 REAETEITA
+275 
-284 AQRVIDNGDATAQQI
+284 
-299 SDEKHRVD
+299 
-307 NALTALNQAKHDLTA
+307 
-322 DTHALEQ
+322 
-329 AVQQLNRTGTTTGK
+329 
-343 KPASIT
+343 
-349 AYNNSIRAL
+349 
-358 QSDLTSAKNS
+358 
-368 ANAIIQKPI
+368 
-377 RTVQEVQ
+377 
-384 SALTNV
+384 
-390 NRVNERLTQAINQ
+390 
-403 LVPLA
+403 
-408 DNSALR
+408 
-414 TAKTKLDEEINKSV
+414 
-428 TTDGMTQSSIQA
+428 
-440 YENAKRAGQTEST
+440 
-453 NAQNVI
+453 
-459 NNGDAT
+459 
-465 DQQIA
+465 
-470 AEKTKV
+470 
-476 EEKYNSLKQ
+476 
-485 AIAGLTPDLAPL
+485 
-497 QTAKTQLQNDIDQP
+497 
-511 TSTTG
+511 
-516 MTSTSVATFNEK
+516 
-528 LSAARTKIQEID
+528 
-540 RVLASHPDVATI
+540 
-552 RQNVTAANAAKTAL
+552 
-566 DQARNGLTVD
+566 
-576 KAPLENAKNQLQ
+576 
-588 HSIDTQTST
+588 
-597 TGMTQDS
+597 
-604 INAYNAKLTA
+604 
-614 ARNKIQQINQVLAGS
+614 
-629 PTVEQINTNTSAAN
+629 
-643 QAKSDLDHARQAL
+643 
-656 TPDKA
+656 
-661 PLQNAKTQLEQSINQ
+661 
-676 PTDTTG
+676 
-682 MTTAS
+682 
-687 LNAYNQKLQA
+687 
-697 ARQKLTEINQ
+697 
-707 VLNGNPT
+707 
-714 VQNINDKVTEANQA
+714 
-728 KDQLNT
+728 
-734 ARQGLTLDRQP
+734 
-745 ALTTLH
+745 
-751 GASNLNQ
+751 
-758 AQQNNFTQ
+758 
-766 QINAAQNH
+766 
-774 AALETIKSNITA
+774 
-786 LNTAMT
+786 
-792 KLKDSVADNNT
+792 
-803 IKSGQNY
+803 
-810 TDATP
+810 
-815 ANKQAYDNAV
+815 
-825 NAAKGVIGETTNP
+825 
-838 TMDVNTVNQKAA
+838 
-850 SVKSTKDALDGQQNL
+850 
-865 QRAKTEATN
+865 
-874 AITHASDL
+874 
-882 NQAQKNALTQQVNSA
+882 
-897 QNVQAVNDI
+897 
-906 KQTTH
+906 
-911 SLNTAMTGLKRGV
+911 
-924 ANHNQVV
+924 
-931 QSDNYV
+931 
-937 NADTNKKND
+937 
-946 YNNAY
+946 
-951 NHANDIIN
+951 
-959 GNAQHPV
+959 
-966 ITPSDV
+966 
-972 NNALSNVT
+972 
-980 SKEHALNG
+980 
-988 EAKLNAAKQEANTAL
+988 
-1003 GHLNNLNNAQRQNL
+1003 
-1017 QSQINGAHQIDAV
+1017 
-1030 NTIKQNAT
+1030 
-1038 NLNSAMGNLRQ
+1038 
-1049 AVADKDQ
+1049 
-1056 VKRTEDYAD
+1056 
-1065 ADTAKQN
+1065 
-1072 AYNSAVSS
+1072 
-1080 AETIINQTT
+1080 
-1089 NPTMSVDDVNRAT
+1089 
-1102 SAVTSNKNALNGD
+1102 
-1115 EKLAQSKTDAARAI
+1115 
-1129 DALPHLNNAQKADV
+1129 
-1143 KSKINAAS
+1143 
-1151 NIAGVNTVKQQ
+1151 
-1162 GTDLNTAMG
+1162 
-1171 NLQGA
+1171 
-1176 INDEQTTLNSQ
+1176 
-1187 NYQDATPSKKTA
+1187 
-1199 YTNAVQ
+1199 
-1205 AAKDILNK
+1205 
-1213 SNGQNKTKDQVT
+1213 
-1225 EAMNQLNSAKNN
+1225 
-1237 LDGTRLLDQAKQT
+1237 
-1250 AKQQLNNM
+1250 
-1258 THLTTAQKTNLT
+1258 
-1270 NQINSGTTVAG
+1270 
-1281 VHTVQSNANTLDQAM
+1281 
-1296 NTLRQSIANK
+1296 
-1306 DATKA
+1306 
-1311 SEDYVDANNDKQTAY
+1311 
-1326 NNAVAAAETIINANS
+1326 
-1341 NPEMNPS
+1341 
-1348 TITQKAEQV
+1348 
-1357 NSSKTALNGDEN
+1357 
-1369 LAAAKQNAKT
+1369 
-1379 YLNTLTSITDAQK
+1379 
-1392 NNLISQI
+1392 
-1399 SSATRV
+1399 
-1405 SGVDTVKQNAQHL
+1405 
-1418 DQAMAS
+1418 
-1424 LQSGINNESQV
+1424 
-1435 KSSEKYRDADTNKQQ
+1435 
-1450 EYDNAITAA
+1450 
-1459 KAILNKST
+1459 
-1467 GPNTAQN
+1467 
-1474 AVEAALQRVNN
+1474 
-1485 AKDALNGD
+1485 
-1493 AKLIAA
+1493 
-1499 QNAAKQHLGTLTHIT
+1499 
-1514 TAQRNDLTN
+1514 
-1523 QISQA
+1523 
-1528 TNLAGVE
+1528 
-1535 SVKQSAN
+1535 
-1542 SLDGA
+1542 
-1547 MGNLQTAINDKSGT
+1547 
-1561 LASQNFLDADEQKR
+1561 
-1575 NAYNQAVSA
+1575 
-1584 AETILNKQT
+1584 
-1593 GPNTAKTAVEQ
+1593 
-1604 ALNNVNN
+1604 
-1611 AKHALNGTQNLNNAK
+1611 
-1626 QAAITAINGASDLN
+1626 
-1640 QKQKDALKT
+1640 
-1649 QANGAQRV
+1649 
-1657 SNAQDVQRNAT
+1657 
-1668 ELNTAMGTLK
+1668 
-1678 HAIADKT
+1678 
-1685 NTLASSKYVNAD
+1685 
-1697 STKQNAYTTKVTNAE
+1697 
-1712 HIISGTPTVVTTP
+1712 
-1725 SEVTAAANQVNSA
+1725 
-1738 KQELN
+1738 
-1743 GDERLRVAKQN
+1743 
-1754 ANTAID
+1754 
-1760 ALTQLNTPQKAKL
+1760 
-1773 KEQVGQANR
+1773 
-1782 LEDVQTVQTNGQALN
+1782 
-1797 NAMKGLR
+1797 
-1804 DSIANE
+1804 
-1810 TTVKASQNYTDASS
+1810 
-1824 NNQSTYNSAVSNAK
+1824 
-1838 GIINQTNNPT
+1838 
-1848 MDTSAITQATTQV
+1848 
-1861 NNAKNGLNGAEN
+1861 
-1873 LRNAQNTA
+1873 
-1881 KQNLNTLSHL
+1881 
-1891 TNNQKSAISTQIDRA
+1891 
-1906 GHVSEVTAAKNAAT
+1906 
-1920 ELNTQMGNLE
+1920 
-1930 QAIHDQNT
+1930 
-1938 VKQSVKFT
+1938 
-1946 DADKAKRD
+1946 
-1954 AYTNAVSRAEAIL
+1954 
-1967 NKTQGANTSKQ
+1967 
-1978 DVEAAIQNVSS
+1978 
-1989 AKNALNGDQ
+1989 
-1998 NVTNAK
+1998 
-2004 NAAKNALNNLTSINN
+2004 
-2019 AQKRDLTTKIDQ
+2019 
-2031 ATTVAGV
+2031 
-2038 EAVSNTGT
+2038 
-2046 QLNTAMANLQN
+2046 
-2057 GINDKTNTLASEN
+2057 
-2070 YHDADS
+2070 
-2076 DKKTAYTQ
+2076 
-2084 AVTNAENILNK
+2084 
-2095 NSGSNLDKTA
+2095 
-2105 VENALS
+2105 
-2111 QVANAKGALNG
+2111 
-2122 NHNLEQAKSNANTT
+2122 
-2136 INGLQHLTTAQKDKL
+2136 
-2151 KQQVQQAQN
+2151 
-2160 VAGVDTVKSSA
+2160 
-2171 NTLNGAMGTL
+2171 
-2181 RNSIQDNTATKNG
+2181 
-2194 QNYLDATGSNKTN
+2194 
-2207 YNNAVDSANG
+2207 
-2217 VINAT
+2217 
-2222 SNPNMDANAI
+2222 
-2232 NQIATQVTS
+2232 
-2241 TKNALDGTHNLTQ
+2241 
-2254 AKQTATNAIDG
+2254 
-2265 ATNLNKAQKDALKAQ
+2265 
-2280 VTSAQRVANVTSIQ
+2280 
-2294 QTANELNTA
+2294 
-2303 MGQLQHGIDDENAT
+2303 
-2317 KQTQKYR
+2317 
-2324 DAEQSKKTAY
+2324 
-2334 DQAVAAA
+2334 
-2341 KAILNKQTGSNS
+2341 
-2353 DKAAVDR
+2353 
-2360 ALQQV
+2360 
-2365 TSTKDALNGDAK
+2365 
-2377 LAEAKA
+2377 
-2383 AAKQNLGTLNHITNA
+2383 
-2398 QRTDLEGQINQATTV
+2398 
-2413 DGVNTV
+2413 
-2419 KTNANTLDGA
+2419 
-2429 MNSLQGSIND
+2429 
-2439 KDATLRNQNY
+2439 
-2449 LDADESKR
+2449 
-2457 NAYTQAVTAA
+2457 
-2467 EGILNK
+2467 
-2473 QTGGNTSKAD
+2473 
-2483 VDNALNAVTRA
+2483 
-2494 KAALNGAENLRN
+2494 
-2506 AKTSATNTINGLPNL
+2506 
-2521 TQLQKDN
+2521 
-2528 LKHQVEQAQNVAGVN
+2528 
-2543 GVKDKGNTLN
+2543 
-2553 TAMGALRTSIQN
+2553 
-2565 DNTTKT
+2565 
-2571 SQNYL
+2571 
-2576 DASDSNKNNYNTAV
+2576 
-2590 NNANGVINATNN
+2590 
-2602 PNMDA
+2602 
-2607 NAINGMANQVNTT
+2607 
-2620 KAALNGVQNLAQ
+2620 
-2632 AKTNA
+2632 
-2637 TNTINN
+2637 
-2643 AHDLNQKQK
+2643 
-2652 DALKT
+2652 
-2657 QVNNAQR
+2657 
-2664 VSDANNVQHTAT
+2664 
-2676 ELNGAM
+2676 
-2682 TALKAAIA
+2682 
-2690 DKERTK
+2690 
-2696 ASGNYVNADQEK
+2696 
-2708 RQAYDSKVTNA
+2708 
-2719 ENIIN
+2719 
-2724 GTPNATLTVNDVNS
+2724 
-2738 ATSQVNAAKTAL
+2738 
-2750 NGDNNLRVAKENANN
+2750 
-2765 TIDGL
+2765 
-2770 AQLNNA
+2770 
-2776 QKAKLKEQVQSA
+2776 
-2788 TTLEGVQTVKNSS
+2788 
-2801 QTLNTAMKGLRD
+2801 
-2813 SIANEATIK
+2813 
-2822 AGQNYTDASPTNR
+2822 
-2835 NEYDSAVTAAKAIIN
+2835 
-2850 QTSNPTMEPNTITQA
+2850 
-2865 TSQVT
+2865 
-2870 TKEHALNGAQNLA
+2870 
-2883 QAKTT
+2883 
-2888 AKNNLNNLTSI
+2888 
-2899 NNAQKDALTRS
+2899 
-2910 IDGATTVAGVNQE
+2910 
-2923 TAKATELNNA
+2923 
-2933 MHSLQNGI
+2933 
-2941 NDEAQTKQTQ
+2941 
-2951 KYLDA
+2951 
-2956 EPIKKSA
+2956 
-2963 YDQAVNAA
+2963 
-2971 KAILTKASGQN
+2971 
-2982 VDKAAVEQALQ
+2982 
-2993 NVNSTKTALNGDAKL
+2993 
-3008 NEAKAAAKQ
+3008 
-3017 TLGTLTHINN
+3017 
-3027 AQRTALDN
+3027 
-3035 EITQATN
+3035 
-3042 VEGVNTVKAKAQQLD
+3042 
-3057 GAMGQLETSIRDKDT
+3057 
-3072 TLQSQNYQDADDAKR
+3072 
-3087 TAYSQAVNAA
+3087 
-3097 ATILNKTAGGNTPK
+3097 
-3111 ADVERAMQAVTQA
+3111 
-3124 NTALNGIQNLERA
+3124 
-3137 KQAANTAITNAS
+3137 
-3149 DLNTKQKEALKA
+3149 LNTKQKEALKA

-3298 QTVRDNAQTLNS
+3298 QTVRDNAQTLNT

-3329 NYTDASPNNRS
+3329 NYTDASQNKQTDYN
-3340 EYDSAVT
+3340 SAVT
-3347 AAKAIIDQTT
+3347 AAKAIIGQTT

-3482 QGPNTAKDNVESAL
+3482 QGPNTSKDGVETAL
-3496 QNVQRAKNELNG
+3496 ENVQRAKNELNG
-3508 NQNVANAKST
+3508 NQNVANAKTT

-3531 AQKEALKTQI
+3531 AQKEALKSQI
-3541 EGASTVAGVNQVST
+3541 EGATTVAGVNQVST

-3564 SNLQSGINDEAATK
+3564 SNLQNGINDEAATK
-3578 AAQKYTDADRDKQT
+3578 AAQKYTDADREKQT

-3631 LNGDARLNEAK
+3631 LNGDERLNEAK
-3642 NTAKQQLATM
+3642 NTAKQQVATM
-3652 SHLTNAQ
+3652 SHLTDAQ
-3659 KANLTEQIERG
+3659 KANLTSQIESG

-3695 SIASKDTT
+3695 SIASKDAT

-3717 NAYNRAV
+3717 NAYNDAV
-3724 SDAEGII
+3724 TNAEGII

-3760 DEKLAAAKQTAKTD
+3760 DEKLAAAKQTAKSD

-3889 AQAKETA
+3889 AQAKESA

-3911 TAATS
+3911 TAAIS
-3916 QIDNATTVADVTAAQ
+3916 QIDNATTVAGVTAAQ

-3976 NAQGILDKANGQNMT
+3976 NAQGILDKAHGQNMT

-4051 GVNSVKTKAQDLD
+4051 GVNGVKTKAQDLD
-4064 GAMQRLESAI
+4064 GAMQRLQSAI

-4100 IIQAESYL
+4100 ITQAESYL

-4146 EATQAIDNLTHL
+4146 EAIQAIDNLTHL

-4207 AGGNYTN
+4207 ASGNYTN

-4328 KDEVKASQPYVDA
+4328 KDDVKASQPYVDA
-4341 DTDKQNAYNT
+4341 DRDKQNAYNT
-4351 AVTSAEN
+4351 AVTNAEN

-4368 NPSAV
+4368 DPSAV
-4373 TQAANQVNTNK
+4373 TQAANQVSTNK

-4516 RKVTDAKNNANQRLS
+4516 RKVTDAKNNANQTLS

-4602 EAVRN
+4602 EAVHN

-4630 QVNTTKAALNGT
+4630 QVNATKAALNGT

-4660 HLTNAQKDALKQ
+4660 HLTNAQKEALKQ

-4707 ATTKQNQNYTDASPN
+4707 ATTKQNQNYTDASQN

-4736 IIDQTTNPTLD
+4736 IIDQTTSPTLD

-4770 LEAAKQQATQSLG
+4770 LEAAKQQASQSLG

-4791 QKQAVTNQIN
+4791 QKQTVTDQIN

-4869 GNATQTEVE
+4869 GNATQAEVE
-4878 QAIQQVN
+4878 QAIKQVN
-4885 ATKQALNGNANV
+4885 AAKQALNGNANV

-4990 SGTPDVVV
+4990 SATPDVVV

-5022 LATAKQNVQQAI
+5022 LATAKQNVQHAI

-5048 NKQITQATLVPNVNA
+5048 SKQITQATLVPNVNA
-5063 IQQAATTLNDAMTQL
+5063 IQQAATTLNDAMTQLKQGIANKAQIKGSENYHDADTDKQTAYDNAVTKAEELLKQTTNPTMDPNTIQQALTKVNDTNQALNGNQKLADAKQDAKTTLGTLDHLNDAQKQALTTQVEQAPDIATVNNVKQNAQNLNNAMTNLNNALQDKTETLNSINFTDADQAKKDAYTNAVSHAEGILSKANGSNASQTEVEQAMQRVNEAKQALNGNDNVQRAKDAAKQVITNANDLNQAQKDALKQQVDAAQTVANVNTIKQTAQDLNQAMTQL

-5235 NQAQQIANGTPT
+5235 NQAQQIANGIPT
-5247 PVLAPDT
+5247 PVLTPDT

-5278 KQDALANLDTLRDL
+5278 KQEALANLDTLRDL

-5322 VNTAMG
+5322 VNTAMS

-5346 HDADVDKQTAYT
+5346 HDADADKQTAYT

-5378 DDITRALTQ
+5378 DEITRALTQ
-5387 VTDAKNSLN
+5387 VTDAKNGLN

-5461 DKDQILADGNYL
+5461 DKAQTLADGNYL

-5610 KAVTAANNIINQ
+5610 QAVTAANNIINQ

-5880 NNAINQAAATVN
+5880 NNAINQAATTVN

-5983 QAYDEAVQ
+5983 QSYDEAVQ

-6062 TTRDK
+6062 T
-6067 VAEIIA
+6067 
-6073 QAQALNEAMK
+6073 
-6083 ALKESIKDQPQTE
+6083 
-6096 ASSKFINEDQ
+6096 
-6106 AQKDAYTQ
+6106 
-6114 AVQHAKDLINKTTDP
+6114 
-6129 TLAKSIIDQATQAV
+6129 
-6143 TDAKNNLH
+6143 
-6151 GDQKLAQDKQ
+6151 
-6161 RATETLNNLSNLNTP
+6161 
-6176 QRQALENQINNA
+6176 
-6188 ATRGEVAQ
+6188 TRGEVAQ

-6305 ALESQINNAATRDE
+6305 ALESQINNAATRGE

-6495 AAQSITDPTNGS
+6495 AAESITDPTNGS

-6512 AVEQALTKLQEK
+6512 AVDQVLTKLQEK

-6715 TGNEGRTKGSTNY
+6715 TDNEGRTKGSTNY
-6728 VNADTQVKQVYDEAV
+6728 VNADTQVKQVYDETV

-6757 LTAEQVIKLNDA
+6757 LTAKQVIKLNDA
-6769 ITAAKKALNGEERLN
+6769 VTAAKKALNGEERLN

-7014 NGAIQTVNDAI
+7014 NGAIQAVNDAI

-7121 DVDKQVQS
+7121 DVDKQVQA

-7225 KDRINQILQQ
+7225 KY
-7235 GHNGIN
+7235 
-7241 NAMTKE
+7241 
-7247 EIEQAKAQL
+7247 
-7256 AQALQDIKDLVKAK
+7256 
-7270 ENAKQ
+7270 
-7275 DIDKRVQAL
+7275 
-7284 IDEIDQNP
+7284 
-7292 NLTDKEKQAL
+7292 
-7302 KDRINQILQQGH
+7302 RINQILQQGH

-7524 NAAQQKID
+7524 NAAQQKIN

-7558 AIDYIN
+7558 AIDHVN

-7576 QQEQAHIEQFYP
+7576 QQEQAHIEQFNP

-7703 TDEKQAAMNQINE
+7703 ADEKQAAMNQINE

-7746 AVQIVISDRAKQSS
+7746 AVQIVTSDRAKQSS

-7788 KKKIDEDDDIDPL
+7788 KKKLDEDDDIDPL

-7884 VEEKDTLN
+7884 VEEKDSLN

-7929 VLQDNEHSPIL
+7929 VLKDNEHSPL
-7940 IAKRRKDKEVDVET
+7940 LFAKRRKDKEEDVET
-7954 TTSIESNEDDAPLLL
+7954 TTSIESKDEDVPLLL

-7981 GKKSA
+7981 DKKSA
-7986 SKNLLKS
+7986 SKNTSKKVAAKKKKKKAKKNKK

>member
-1 MGNGAEHSKTIN
+1 
-13 VVRGQNNQWTIAN
+13 
-26 KPDYVTLDAQTG
+26 
-38 KVTFNANT
+38 
-46 IKPNSS
+46 
-52 ITITPKAGTG
+52 
-62 HSVSSNPSTLT
+62 
-73 APAAHTVNTT
+73 
-83 EIVKDYGSNVTAA
+83 
-96 EINNAVQVANKR
+96 
-108 TATIKNG
+108 
-115 TAMPTNLAG
+115 
-124 GSTTTIPVTVTYN
+124 
-137 DGSTE
+137 
-142 EVQESIFTKADKR
+142 
-155 ELITAKNHLDDPVS
+155 
-169 TEGKKPGT
+169 
-177 ITQYNNAMH
+177 
-186 NAQQQIN
+186 
-193 TAKTEAQQV
+193 
-202 INNERATPQQVSDAL
+202 
-217 TKVRAAQTKIDQA
+217 
-230 KALLQN
+230 
-236 KEDNSQL
+236 
-243 VTSKNNLQS
+243 
-252 SVNQVPSTAGM
+252 
-263 TQQSIDNYNAKK
+263 
-275 REAETEITA
+275 
-284 AQRVIDNGDATAQQI
+284 
-299 SDEKHRVD
+299 
-307 NALTALNQAKHDLTA
+307 
-322 DTHALEQ
+322 
-329 AVQQLNRTGTTTGK
+329 
-343 KPASIT
+343 
-349 AYNNSIRAL
+349 
-358 QSDLTSAKNS
+358 
-368 ANAIIQKPI
+368 
-377 RTVQEVQ
+377 
-384 SALTNV
+384 
-390 NRVNERLTQAINQ
+390 
-403 LVPLA
+403 
-408 DNSALR
+408 
-414 TAKTKLDEEINKSV
+414 
-428 TTDGMTQSSIQA
+428 
-440 YENAKRAGQTEST
+440 
-453 NAQNVI
+453 
-459 NNGDAT
+459 
-465 DQQIA
+465 
-470 AEKTKV
+470 
-476 EEKYNSLKQ
+476 
-485 AIAGLTPDLAPL
+485 
-497 QTAKTQLQNDIDQP
+497 
-511 TSTTG
+511 
-516 MTSTSVATFNEK
+516 
-528 LSAARTKIQEID
+528 
-540 RVLASHPDVATI
+540 
-552 RQNVTAANAAKTAL
+552 
-566 DQARNGLTVD
+566 
-576 KAPLENAKNQLQ
+576 
-588 HSIDTQTST
+588 
-597 TGMTQDS
+597 
-604 INAYNAKLTA
+604 
-614 ARNKIQQINQVLAGS
+614 
-629 PTVEQINTNTSAAN
+629 
-643 QAKSDLDHARQAL
+643 
-656 TPDKA
+656 
-661 PLQNAKTQLEQSINQ
+661 
-676 PTDTTG
+676 
-682 MTTAS
+682 
-687 LNAYNQKLQA
+687 
-697 ARQKLTEINQ
+697 
-707 VLNGNPT
+707 
-714 VQNINDKVTEANQA
+714 
-728 KDQLNT
+728 
-734 ARQGLTLDRQP
+734 
-745 ALTTLH
+745 
-751 GASNLNQ
+751 
-758 AQQNNFTQ
+758 
-766 QINAAQNH
+766 
-774 AALETIKSNITA
+774 
-786 LNTAMT
+786 
-792 KLKDSVADNNT
+792 
-803 IKSGQNY
+803 
-810 TDATP
+810 
-815 ANKQAYDNAV
+815 
-825 NAAKGVIGETTNP
+825 
-838 TMDVNTVNQKAA
+838 
-850 SVKSTKDALDGQQNL
+850 
-865 QRAKTEATN
+865 
-874 AITHASDL
+874 
-882 NQAQKNALTQQVNSA
+882 
-897 QNVQAVNDI
+897 
-906 KQTTH
+906 
-911 SLNTAMTGLKRGV
+911 
-924 ANHNQVV
+924 
-931 QSDNYV
+931 
-937 NADTNKKND
+937 
-946 YNNAY
+946 
-951 NHANDIIN
+951 
-959 GNAQHPV
+959 
-966 ITPSDV
+966 
-972 NNALSNVT
+972 
-980 SKEHALNG
+980 
-988 EAKLNAAKQEANTAL
+988 
-1003 GHLNNLNNAQRQNL
+1003 
-1017 QSQINGAHQIDAV
+1017 
-1030 NTIKQNAT
+1030 
-1038 NLNSAMGNLRQ
+1038 
-1049 AVADKDQ
+1049 
-1056 VKRTEDYAD
+1056 
-1065 ADTAKQN
+1065 
-1072 AYNSAVSS
+1072 
-1080 AETIINQTT
+1080 
-1089 NPTMSVDDVNRAT
+1089 
-1102 SAVTSNKNALNGD
+1102 
-1115 EKLAQSKTDAARAI
+1115 
-1129 DALPHLNNAQKADV
+1129 
-1143 KSKINAAS
+1143 
-1151 NIAGVNTVKQQ
+1151 
-1162 GTDLNTAMG
+1162 
-1171 NLQGA
+1171 
-1176 INDEQTTLNSQ
+1176 
-1187 NYQDATPSKKTA
+1187 
-1199 YTNAVQ
+1199 
-1205 AAKDILNK
+1205 
-1213 SNGQNKTKDQVT
+1213 
-1225 EAMNQLNSAKNN
+1225 
-1237 LDGTRLLDQAKQT
+1237 
-1250 AKQQLNNM
+1250 
-1258 THLTTAQKTNLT
+1258 
-1270 NQINSGTTVAG
+1270 
-1281 VHTVQSNANTLDQAM
+1281 
-1296 NTLRQSIANK
+1296 
-1306 DATKA
+1306 
-1311 SEDYVDANNDKQTAY
+1311 
-1326 NNAVAAAETIINANS
+1326 
-1341 NPEMNPS
+1341 
-1348 TITQKAEQV
+1348 
-1357 NSSKTALNGDEN
+1357 
-1369 LAAAKQNAKT
+1369 
-1379 YLNTLTSITDAQK
+1379 
-1392 NNLISQI
+1392 
-1399 SSATRV
+1399 
-1405 SGVDTVKQNAQHL
+1405 
-1418 DQAMAS
+1418 
-1424 LQSGINNESQV
+1424 
-1435 KSSEKYRDADTNKQQ
+1435 
-1450 EYDNAITAA
+1450 
-1459 KAILNKST
+1459 
-1467 GPNTAQN
+1467 
-1474 AVEAALQRVNN
+1474 
-1485 AKDALNGD
+1485 
-1493 AKLIAA
+1493 
-1499 QNAAKQHLGTLTHIT
+1499 
-1514 TAQRNDLTN
+1514 
-1523 QISQA
+1523 
-1528 TNLAGVE
+1528 
-1535 SVKQSAN
+1535 
-1542 SLDGA
+1542 
-1547 MGNLQTAINDKSGT
+1547 
-1561 LASQNFLDADEQKR
+1561 
-1575 NAYNQAVSA
+1575 
-1584 AETILNKQT
+1584 
-1593 GPNTAKTAVEQ
+1593 
-1604 ALNNVNN
+1604 
-1611 AKHALNGTQNLNNAK
+1611 
-1626 QAAITAINGASDLN
+1626 
-1640 QKQKDALKT
+1640 
-1649 QANGAQRV
+1649 
-1657 SNAQDVQRNAT
+1657 
-1668 ELNTAMGTLK
+1668 
-1678 HAIADKT
+1678 
-1685 NTLASSKYVNAD
+1685 
-1697 STKQNAYTTKVTNAE
+1697 
-1712 HIISGTPTVVTTP
+1712 
-1725 SEVTAAANQVNSA
+1725 
-1738 KQELN
+1738 
-1743 GDERLRVAKQN
+1743 
-1754 ANTAID
+1754 
-1760 ALTQLNTPQKAKL
+1760 
-1773 KEQVGQANR
+1773 
-1782 LEDVQTVQTNGQALN
+1782 
-1797 NAMKGLR
+1797 
-1804 DSIANE
+1804 
-1810 TTVKASQNYTDASS
+1810 
-1824 NNQSTYNSAVSNAK
+1824 
-1838 GIINQTNNPT
+1838 
-1848 MDTSAITQATTQV
+1848 
-1861 NNAKNGLNGAEN
+1861 
-1873 LRNAQNTA
+1873 
-1881 KQNLNTLSHL
+1881 
-1891 TNNQKSAISTQIDRA
+1891 
-1906 GHVSEVTAAKNAAT
+1906 
-1920 ELNTQMGNLE
+1920 
-1930 QAIHDQNT
+1930 
-1938 VKQSVKFT
+1938 
-1946 DADKAKRD
+1946 
-1954 AYTNAVSRAEAIL
+1954 
-1967 NKTQGANTSKQ
+1967 
-1978 DVEAAIQNVSS
+1978 
-1989 AKNALNGDQ
+1989 
-1998 NVTNAK
+1998 
-2004 NAAKNALNNLTSINN
+2004 
-2019 AQKRDLTTKIDQ
+2019 
-2031 ATTVAGV
+2031 
-2038 EAVSNTGT
+2038 
-2046 QLNTAMANLQN
+2046 
-2057 GINDKTNTLASEN
+2057 
-2070 YHDADS
+2070 
-2076 DKKTAYTQ
+2076 
-2084 AVTNAENILNK
+2084 
-2095 NSGSNLDKTA
+2095 
-2105 VENALS
+2105 
-2111 QVANAKGALNG
+2111 
-2122 NHNLEQAKSNANTT
+2122 
-2136 INGLQHLTTAQKDKL
+2136 
-2151 KQQVQQAQN
+2151 
-2160 VAGVDTVKSSA
+2160 
-2171 NTLNGAMGTL
+2171 
-2181 RNSIQDNTATKNG
+2181 
-2194 QNYLDATGSNKTN
+2194 
-2207 YNNAVDSANG
+2207 
-2217 VINAT
+2217 
-2222 SNPNMDANAI
+2222 
-2232 NQIATQVTS
+2232 
-2241 TKNALDGTHNLTQ
+2241 
-2254 AKQTATNAIDG
+2254 
-2265 ATNLNKAQKDALKAQ
+2265 
-2280 VTSAQRVANVTSIQ
+2280 
-2294 QTANELNTA
+2294 
-2303 MGQLQHGIDDENAT
+2303 
-2317 KQTQKYR
+2317 
-2324 DAEQSKKTAY
+2324 
-2334 DQAVAAA
+2334 
-2341 KAILNKQTGSNS
+2341 
-2353 DKAAVDR
+2353 
-2360 ALQQV
+2360 
-2365 TSTKDALNGDAK
+2365 
-2377 LAEAKA
+2377 
-2383 AAKQNLGTLNHITNA
+2383 
-2398 QRTDLEGQINQATTV
+2398 
-2413 DGVNTV
+2413 
-2419 KTNANTLDGA
+2419 
-2429 MNSLQGSIND
+2429 
-2439 KDATLRNQNY
+2439 
-2449 LDADESKR
+2449 
-2457 NAYTQAVTAA
+2457 
-2467 EGILNK
+2467 
-2473 QTGGNTSKAD
+2473 
-2483 VDNALNAVTRA
+2483 
-2494 KAALNGAENLRN
+2494 
-2506 AKTSATNTINGLPNL
+2506 
-2521 TQLQKDN
+2521 
-2528 LKHQVEQAQNVAGVN
+2528 
-2543 GVKDKGNTLN
+2543 
-2553 TAMGALRTSIQN
+2553 
-2565 DNTTKT
+2565 
-2571 SQNYL
+2571 
-2576 DASDSNKNNYNTAV
+2576 
-2590 NNANGVINATNN
+2590 
-2602 PNMDA
+2602 
-2607 NAINGMANQVNTT
+2607 
-2620 KAALNGVQNLAQ
+2620 
-2632 AKTNA
+2632 
-2637 TNTINN
+2637 
-2643 AHDLNQKQK
+2643 
-2652 DALKT
+2652 
-2657 QVNNAQR
+2657 
-2664 VSDANNVQHTAT
+2664 
-2676 ELNGAM
+2676 
-2682 TALKAAIA
+2682 
-2690 DKERTK
+2690 
-2696 ASGNYVNADQEK
+2696 
-2708 RQAYDSKVTNA
+2708 
-2719 ENIIN
+2719 
-2724 GTPNATLTVNDVNS
+2724 
-2738 ATSQVNAAKTAL
+2738 
-2750 NGDNNLRVAKENANN
+2750 
-2765 TIDGL
+2765 
-2770 AQLNNA
+2770 
-2776 QKAKLKEQVQSA
+2776 
-2788 TTLEGVQTVKNSS
+2788 
-2801 QTLNTAMKGLRD
+2801 
-2813 SIANEATIK
+2813 
-2822 AGQNYTDASPTNR
+2822 
-2835 NEYDSAVTAAKAIIN
+2835 
-2850 QTSNPTMEPNTITQA
+2850 
-2865 TSQVT
+2865 
-2870 TKEHALNGAQNLA
+2870 
-2883 QAKTT
+2883 
-2888 AKNNLNNLTSI
+2888 
-2899 NNAQKDALTRS
+2899 
-2910 IDGATTVAGVNQE
+2910 
-2923 TAKATELNNA
+2923 ELNNA

-2941 NDEAQTKQTQ
+2941 NDETQTKQTQ

-2956 EPIKKSA
+2956 EPSKKSA

-3124 NTALNGIQNLERA
+3124 NTALNGIQNLDRA

-3298 QTVRDNAQTLNS
+3298 QTVRDNAQTLNT

-3329 NYTDASPNNRS
+3329 NYTDASQNKQTDYN
-3340 EYDSAVT
+3340 SAVT
-3347 AAKAIIDQTT
+3347 AAKAIIGQTT

-3482 QGPNTAKDNVESAL
+3482 QGPNTSKDGVETAL
-3496 QNVQRAKNELNG
+3496 ENVQRAKNELNG
-3508 NQNVANAKST
+3508 NQNVANAKTT

-3531 AQKEALKTQI
+3531 AQKEALKSQI
-3541 EGASTVAGVNQVST
+3541 EGATTVAGVNQVST

-3564 SNLQSGINDEAATK
+3564 SNLQNGINDEAATK
-3578 AAQKYTDADRDKQT
+3578 AAQKYTDADREKQT

-3631 LNGDARLNEAK
+3631 LNGDERLNEAK
-3642 NTAKQQLATM
+3642 NTAKQQVATM
-3652 SHLTNAQ
+3652 SHLTDAQ
-3659 KANLTEQIERG
+3659 KANLTSQIESG

-3695 SIASKDTT
+3695 SIASKDAT

-3717 NAYNRAV
+3717 NAYNDAV
-3724 SDAEGII
+3724 TNAEGII

-3760 DEKLAAAKQTAKTD
+3760 DEKLAAAKQTAKSD

-3889 AQAKETA
+3889 AQAKESA

-3911 TAATS
+3911 TAAIS
-3916 QIDNATTVADVTAAQ
+3916 QIDNATTVAGVTAAQ

-3976 NAQGILDKANGQNMT
+3976 NAQGILDKAHGQNMT

-4051 GVNSVKTKAQDLD
+4051 GVNGVKTKAQDLD
-4064 GAMQRLESAI
+4064 GAMQRLQSAI

-4100 IIQAESYL
+4100 ITQAESYL

-4146 EATQAIDNLTHL
+4146 EAIQAIDNLTHL

-4207 AGGNYTN
+4207 ASGNYTN

-4328 KDEVKASQPYVDA
+4328 KDDVKASQPYVDA
-4341 DTDKQNAYNT
+4341 DRDKQNAYNT
-4351 AVTSAEN
+4351 AVTNAEN

-4368 NPSAV
+4368 DPSAV
-4373 TQAANQVNTNK
+4373 TQAANQVSTNK

-4516 RKVTDAKNNANQRLS
+4516 RKVTDAKNNANQTLS

-4602 EAVRN
+4602 EAVHN

-4630 QVNTTKAALNGT
+4630 QVNATKAALNGT

-4660 HLTNAQKDALKQ
+4660 HLTNAQKEALKQ

-4707 ATTKQNQNYTDASPN
+4707 ATTKQNQNYTDASQN

-4736 IIDQTTNPTLD
+4736 IIDQTTSPTLD

-4770 LEAAKQQATQSLG
+4770 LEAAKQQASQSLG

-4791 QKQAVTNQIN
+4791 QKQTVTDQIN

-4869 GNATQTEVE
+4869 GNATQAEVE
-4878 QAIQQVN
+4878 QAIKQVN
-4885 ATKQALNGNANV
+4885 AAKQALNGNANV

-4990 SGTPDVVV
+4990 SATPDVVV

-5022 LATAKQNVQQAI
+5022 LATAKQNVQHAI

-5048 NKQITQATLVPNVNA
+5048 SKQITQATLVPNVNA
-5063 IQQAATTLNDAMTQL
+5063 IQQAATTLNDAMTQLKQGIANKAQIKGSENYHDADTDKQTAYDNAVTKAEELLKQTTNPTMDPNTIQQALTKVNDTNQALNGNQKLADAKQDAKTTLGTLDHLNDAQKQALTTQVEQAPDIATVNNVKQNAQNLNNAMTNLNNALQDKTETLNSINFTDADQAKKDAYTNAVSHAEGILSKANGSNASQTEVEQAMQRVNEAKQALNGNDNVQRAKDAAKQVITNANDLNQAQKDALKQQVDAAQTVANVNTIKQTAQDLNQAMTQL

-5235 NQAQQIANGTPT
+5235 NQAQQIANGIPT
-5247 PVLAPDT
+5247 PVLTPDT

-5278 KQDALANLDTLRDL
+5278 KQEALANLDTLRDL

-5322 VNTAMG
+5322 VNTAMS

-5346 HDADVDKQTAYT
+5346 HDADADKQTAYT

-5378 DDITRALTQ
+5378 DEITRALTQ
-5387 VTDAKNSLN
+5387 VTDAKNGLN

-5461 DKDQILADGNYL
+5461 DKAQTLADGNYL

-5610 KAVTAANNIINQ
+5610 QAVTAANNIINQ

-5880 NNAINQAAATVN
+5880 NNAINQAATTVN

-5983 QAYDEAVQ
+5983 QSYDEAVQ

-6062 TTRDK
+6062 T
-6067 VAEIIA
+6067 
-6073 QAQALNEAMK
+6073 
-6083 ALKESIKDQPQTE
+6083 
-6096 ASSKFINEDQ
+6096 
-6106 AQKDAYTQ
+6106 
-6114 AVQHAKDLINKTTDP
+6114 
-6129 TLAKSIIDQATQAV
+6129 
-6143 TDAKNNLH
+6143 
-6151 GDQKLAQDKQ
+6151 
-6161 RATETLNNLSNLNTP
+6161 
-6176 QRQALENQINNA
+6176 
-6188 ATRGEVAQ
+6188 TRGEVAQ

-6305 ALESQINNAATRDE
+6305 ALESQINNAATRGE

-6495 AAQSITDPTNGS
+6495 AAESITDPTNGS

-6512 AVEQALTKLQEK
+6512 AVDQVLTKLQEK

-6715 TGNEGRTKGSTNY
+6715 TDNEGRTKGSTNY
-6728 VNADTQVKQVYDEAV
+6728 VNADTQVKQVYDETV

-6757 LTAEQVIKLNDA
+6757 LTAKQVIKLNDA
-6769 ITAAKKALNGEERLN
+6769 VTAAKKALNGEERLN

-7014 NGAIQTVNDAI
+7014 NGAIQAVNDAI

-7121 DVDKQVQS
+7121 DVDKQVQA

-7225 KDRINQILQQ
+7225 KY
-7235 GHNGIN
+7235 
-7241 NAMTKE
+7241 
-7247 EIEQAKAQL
+7247 
-7256 AQALQDIKDLVKAK
+7256 
-7270 ENAKQ
+7270 
-7275 DIDKRVQAL
+7275 
-7284 IDEIDQNP
+7284 
-7292 NLTDKEKQAL
+7292 
-7302 KDRINQILQQGH
+7302 RINQILQQGH

-7524 NAAQQKID
+7524 NAAQQKIN

-7558 AIDYIN
+7558 AIDHVN

-7576 QQEQAHIEQFYP
+7576 QQEQAHIEQFNP

-7703 TDEKQAAMNQINE
+7703 ADEKQAAMNQINE

-7746 AVQIVISDRAKQSS
+7746 AVQIVTSDRAKQSS

-7788 KKKIDEDDDIDPL
+7788 KKKLDEDDDIDPL

-7884 VEEKDTLN
+7884 VEEKDSLN

-7929 VLQDNEHSPIL
+7929 VLKDNEHSPL
-7940 IAKRRKDKEVDVET
+7940 LFAKRRKDKEEDVET
-7954 TTSIESNEDDAPLLL
+7954 TTSIESKDEDVPLLL

-7981 GKKSA
+7981 DKKSA
-7986 SKNLLKS
+7986 SKNTSKKVAAKKKKKKAKKNKK

>member
-1 MGNGAEHSKTIN
+1 M
-13 VVRGQNNQWTIAN
+13 
-26 KPDYVTLDAQTG
+26 
-38 KVTFNANT
+38 
-46 IKPNSS
+46 
-52 ITITPKAGTG
+52 
-62 HSVSSNPSTLT
+62 
-73 APAAHTVNTT
+73 
-83 EIVKDYGSNVTAA
+83 
-96 EINNAVQVANKR
+96 
-108 TATIKNG
+108 
-115 TAMPTNLAG
+115 
-124 GSTTTIPVTVTYN
+124 
-137 DGSTE
+137 
-142 EVQESIFTKADKR
+142 
-155 ELITAKNHLDDPVS
+155 
-169 TEGKKPGT
+169 
-177 ITQYNNAMH
+177 
-186 NAQQQIN
+186 
-193 TAKTEAQQV
+193 
-202 INNERATPQQVSDAL
+202 
-217 TKVRAAQTKIDQA
+217 
-230 KALLQN
+230 
-236 KEDNSQL
+236 
-243 VTSKNNLQS
+243 
-252 SVNQVPSTAGM
+252 
-263 TQQSIDNYNAKK
+263 
-275 REAETEITA
+275 
-284 AQRVIDNGDATAQQI
+284 
-299 SDEKHRVD
+299 
-307 NALTALNQAKHDLTA
+307 
-322 DTHALEQ
+322 
-329 AVQQLNRTGTTTGK
+329 
-343 KPASIT
+343 
-349 AYNNSIRAL
+349 
-358 QSDLTSAKNS
+358 
-368 ANAIIQKPI
+368 
-377 RTVQEVQ
+377 
-384 SALTNV
+384 
-390 NRVNERLTQAINQ
+390 
-403 LVPLA
+403 
-408 DNSALR
+408 
-414 TAKTKLDEEINKSV
+414 
-428 TTDGMTQSSIQA
+428 
-440 YENAKRAGQTEST
+440 
-453 NAQNVI
+453 
-459 NNGDAT
+459 
-465 DQQIA
+465 
-470 AEKTKV
+470 
-476 EEKYNSLKQ
+476 
-485 AIAGLTPDLAPL
+485 
-497 QTAKTQLQNDIDQP
+497 
-511 TSTTG
+511 
-516 MTSTSVATFNEK
+516 
-528 LSAARTKIQEID
+528 
-540 RVLASHPDVATI
+540 
-552 RQNVTAANAAKTAL
+552 
-566 DQARNGLTVD
+566 
-576 KAPLENAKNQLQ
+576 
-588 HSIDTQTST
+588 
-597 TGMTQDS
+597 
-604 INAYNAKLTA
+604 
-614 ARNKIQQINQVLAGS
+614 
-629 PTVEQINTNTSAAN
+629 
-643 QAKSDLDHARQAL
+643 
-656 TPDKA
+656 
-661 PLQNAKTQLEQSINQ
+661 
-676 PTDTTG
+676 
-682 MTTAS
+682 
-687 LNAYNQKLQA
+687 
-697 ARQKLTEINQ
+697 
-707 VLNGNPT
+707 
-714 VQNINDKVTEANQA
+714 
-728 KDQLNT
+728 
-734 ARQGLTLDRQP
+734 
-745 ALTTLH
+745 
-751 GASNLNQ
+751 
-758 AQQNNFTQ
+758 
-766 QINAAQNH
+766 
-774 AALETIKSNITA
+774 
-786 LNTAMT
+786 
-792 KLKDSVADNNT
+792 
-803 IKSGQNY
+803 
-810 TDATP
+810 
-815 ANKQAYDNAV
+815 
-825 NAAKGVIGETTNP
+825 
-838 TMDVNTVNQKAA
+838 
-850 SVKSTKDALDGQQNL
+850 
-865 QRAKTEATN
+865 
-874 AITHASDL
+874 
-882 NQAQKNALTQQVNSA
+882 
-897 QNVQAVNDI
+897 
-906 KQTTH
+906 
-911 SLNTAMTGLKRGV
+911 
-924 ANHNQVV
+924 
-931 QSDNYV
+931 
-937 NADTNKKND
+937 
-946 YNNAY
+946 
-951 NHANDIIN
+951 
-959 GNAQHPV
+959 
-966 ITPSDV
+966 
-972 NNALSNVT
+972 
-980 SKEHALNG
+980 
-988 EAKLNAAKQEANTAL
+988 
-1003 GHLNNLNNAQRQNL
+1003 
-1017 QSQINGAHQIDAV
+1017 
-1030 NTIKQNAT
+1030 
-1038 NLNSAMGNLRQ
+1038 
-1049 AVADKDQ
+1049 
-1056 VKRTEDYAD
+1056 
-1065 ADTAKQN
+1065 
-1072 AYNSAVSS
+1072 
-1080 AETIINQTT
+1080 
-1089 NPTMSVDDVNRAT
+1089 
-1102 SAVTSNKNALNGD
+1102 
-1115 EKLAQSKTDAARAI
+1115 
-1129 DALPHLNNAQKADV
+1129 
-1143 KSKINAAS
+1143 
-1151 NIAGVNTVKQQ
+1151 
-1162 GTDLNTAMG
+1162 
-1171 NLQGA
+1171 
-1176 INDEQTTLNSQ
+1176 
-1187 NYQDATPSKKTA
+1187 
-1199 YTNAVQ
+1199 
-1205 AAKDILNK
+1205 
-1213 SNGQNKTKDQVT
+1213 
-1225 EAMNQLNSAKNN
+1225 
-1237 LDGTRLLDQAKQT
+1237 
-1250 AKQQLNNM
+1250 
-1258 THLTTAQKTNLT
+1258 
-1270 NQINSGTTVAG
+1270 
-1281 VHTVQSNANTLDQAM
+1281 
-1296 NTLRQSIANK
+1296 
-1306 DATKA
+1306 
-1311 SEDYVDANNDKQTAY
+1311 
-1326 NNAVAAAETIINANS
+1326 
-1341 NPEMNPS
+1341 
-1348 TITQKAEQV
+1348 
-1357 NSSKTALNGDEN
+1357 
-1369 LAAAKQNAKT
+1369 
-1379 YLNTLTSITDAQK
+1379 
-1392 NNLISQI
+1392 
-1399 SSATRV
+1399 
-1405 SGVDTVKQNAQHL
+1405 
-1418 DQAMAS
+1418 
-1424 LQSGINNESQV
+1424 
-1435 KSSEKYRDADTNKQQ
+1435 
-1450 EYDNAITAA
+1450 
-1459 KAILNKST
+1459 
-1467 GPNTAQN
+1467 
-1474 AVEAALQRVNN
+1474 
-1485 AKDALNGD
+1485 
-1493 AKLIAA
+1493 
-1499 QNAAKQHLGTLTHIT
+1499 
-1514 TAQRNDLTN
+1514 
-1523 QISQA
+1523 
-1528 TNLAGVE
+1528 
-1535 SVKQSAN
+1535 
-1542 SLDGA
+1542 
-1547 MGNLQTAINDKSGT
+1547 
-1561 LASQNFLDADEQKR
+1561 
-1575 NAYNQAVSA
+1575 
-1584 AETILNKQT
+1584 
-1593 GPNTAKTAVEQ
+1593 
-1604 ALNNVNN
+1604 
-1611 AKHALNGTQNLNNAK
+1611 
-1626 QAAITAINGASDLN
+1626 
-1640 QKQKDALKT
+1640 
-1649 QANGAQRV
+1649 
-1657 SNAQDVQRNAT
+1657 
-1668 ELNTAMGTLK
+1668 
-1678 HAIADKT
+1678 
-1685 NTLASSKYVNAD
+1685 
-1697 STKQNAYTTKVTNAE
+1697 
-1712 HIISGTPTVVTTP
+1712 
-1725 SEVTAAANQVNSA
+1725 
-1738 KQELN
+1738 
-1743 GDERLRVAKQN
+1743 
-1754 ANTAID
+1754 
-1760 ALTQLNTPQKAKL
+1760 
-1773 KEQVGQANR
+1773 
-1782 LEDVQTVQTNGQALN
+1782 
-1797 NAMKGLR
+1797 
-1804 DSIANE
+1804 
-1810 TTVKASQNYTDASS
+1810 
-1824 NNQSTYNSAVSNAK
+1824 
-1838 GIINQTNNPT
+1838 
-1848 MDTSAITQATTQV
+1848 
-1861 NNAKNGLNGAEN
+1861 
-1873 LRNAQNTA
+1873 
-1881 KQNLNTLSHL
+1881 
-1891 TNNQKSAISTQIDRA
+1891 
-1906 GHVSEVTAAKNAAT
+1906 
-1920 ELNTQMGNLE
+1920 
-1930 QAIHDQNT
+1930 
-1938 VKQSVKFT
+1938 
-1946 DADKAKRD
+1946 
-1954 AYTNAVSRAEAIL
+1954 
-1967 NKTQGANTSKQ
+1967 
-1978 DVEAAIQNVSS
+1978 
-1989 AKNALNGDQ
+1989 
-1998 NVTNAK
+1998 
-2004 NAAKNALNNLTSINN
+2004 
-2019 AQKRDLTTKIDQ
+2019 
-2031 ATTVAGV
+2031 
-2038 EAVSNTGT
+2038 
-2046 QLNTAMANLQN
+2046 
-2057 GINDKTNTLASEN
+2057 
-2070 YHDADS
+2070 
-2076 DKKTAYTQ
+2076 
-2084 AVTNAENILNK
+2084 
-2095 NSGSNLDKTA
+2095 
-2105 VENALS
+2105 S

-2194 QNYLDATGSNKTN
+2194 QNYLDATERNKTN

-2494 KAALNGAENLRN
+2494 KAALNGADNLRN
-2506 AKTSATNTINGLPNL
+2506 AKTSATNTIDGLPNL

-2620 KAALNGVQNLAQ
+2620 KAALNGAQNLAQ

-2676 ELNGAM
+2676 ELNSAM

-2719 ENIIN
+2719 ENIIS

-2738 ATSQVNAAKTAL
+2738 AASQVNAAKTAL
-2750 NGDNNLRVAKENANN
+2750 NGDNNLRVAKEHANN

-2788 TTLEGVQTVKNSS
+2788 TTLDGVQTVKNSS

-2822 AGQNYTDASPTNR
+2822 AGQNYTDASPNNR

-2850 QTSNPTMEPNTITQA
+2850 QTSNPTMEPNTITQV

-2870 TKEHALNGAQNLA
+2870 TKEQALNGARNLA

-2941 NDEAQTKQTQ
+2941 NDETQTKQTQ

-2956 EPIKKSA
+2956 EPSKKSA

-3111 ADVERAMQAVTQA
+3111 ADVERAMQVVTQA
-3124 NTALNGIQNLERA
+3124 NTALNGIQNLDRA

-3298 QTVRDNAQTLNS
+3298 QTVRDNAQTLNT

-3329 NYTDASPNNRS
+3329 NYTDASQNKQTDYN
-3340 EYDSAVT
+3340 SAVT
-3347 AAKAIIDQTT
+3347 AAKAIIGQTT

-3482 QGPNTAKDNVESAL
+3482 QGPNTSKDGVETAL
-3496 QNVQRAKNELNG
+3496 ENVQRAKNELNG
-3508 NQNVANAKST
+3508 NQNVANAKTT

-3531 AQKEALKTQI
+3531 AQKEALKSQI
-3541 EGASTVAGVNQVST
+3541 EGATTVAGVNQVST

-3564 SNLQSGINDEAATK
+3564 SNLQNGINDEAATK
-3578 AAQKYTDADRDKQT
+3578 AAQKYTDADREKQT

-3631 LNGDARLNEAK
+3631 LNGDERLNEAK
-3642 NTAKQQLATM
+3642 NTAKQQVATM
-3652 SHLTNAQ
+3652 SHLTDAQ
-3659 KANLTEQIERG
+3659 KANLTSQIESG

-3695 SIASKDTT
+3695 SIASKDAT

-3717 NAYNRAV
+3717 NAYNDAV
-3724 SDAEGII
+3724 TNAEGII

-3760 DEKLAAAKQTAKTD
+3760 DEKLAAAKQTAKSD

-3889 AQAKETA
+3889 AQAKESA

-3916 QIDNATTVADVTAAQ
+3916 QIDNATTVAGVTAAQ

-3976 NAQGILDKANGQNMT
+3976 NAQGILDKAHGQNMT

-4051 GVNSVKTKAQDLD
+4051 GVNGVKTKAQDLD
-4064 GAMQRLESAI
+4064 GAMQRLQSAI

-4100 IIQAESYL
+4100 ITQAESYL

-4146 EATQAIDNLTHL
+4146 EAIQAIDNLTHL

-4207 AGGNYTN
+4207 ASGNYTN

-4328 KDEVKASQPYVDA
+4328 KDDVKASQPYVDA
-4341 DTDKQNAYNT
+4341 DRDKQNAYNT
-4351 AVTSAEN
+4351 AVTNAEN

-4368 NPSAV
+4368 DPSAV
-4373 TQAANQVNTNK
+4373 TQAANQVSTNK

-4516 RKVTDAKNNANQRLS
+4516 RKVTDAKNNANQTLS

-4602 EAVRN
+4602 EAVHN

-4630 QVNTTKAALNGT
+4630 QVNATKAALNGT

-4660 HLTNAQKDALKQ
+4660 HLTNAQKEALKQ

-4707 ATTKQNQNYTDASPN
+4707 ATTKQNQNYTDASQN

-4736 IIDQTTNPTLD
+4736 IIDQTTSPTLD

-4770 LEAAKQQATQSLG
+4770 LEAAKQQASQSLG

-4791 QKQAVTNQIN
+4791 QKQTVTDQIN

-4869 GNATQTEVE
+4869 GNATQAEVE
-4878 QAIQQVN
+4878 QAIKQVN
-4885 ATKQALNGNANV
+4885 AAKQALNGNANV

-4990 SGTPDVVV
+4990 SATPDVVV

-5022 LATAKQNVQQAI
+5022 LATAKQNVQHAI

-5048 NKQITQATLVPNVNA
+5048 SKQITQATLVPNVNA
-5063 IQQAATTLNDAMTQL
+5063 IQQAATTLNDAMTQLKQGIANKAQIKGSENYHDADTDKQTAYDNAVTKAEELLKQTTNPTMDPNTIQQALTKVNDTNQALNGNQKLADAKQDAKTTLGTLDHLNDAQKQALTTQVEQAPDIATVNNVKQNAQNLNNAMTNLNNALQDKTETLNSINFTDADQAKKDAYTNAVSHAEGILSKANGSNASQTEVEQAMQRVNEAKQALNGNDNVQRAKDAAKQVITNANDLNQAQKDALKQQVDAAQTVANVNTIKQTAQDLNQAMTQL

-5235 NQAQQIANGTPT
+5235 NQAQQIANGIPT
-5247 PVLAPDT
+5247 PVLTPDT

-5278 KQDALANLDTLRDL
+5278 KQEALANLDTLRDL

-5322 VNTAMG
+5322 VNTAMS

-5346 HDADVDKQTAYT
+5346 HDADADKQTAYT

-5378 DDITRALTQ
+5378 DEITRALTQ
-5387 VTDAKNSLN
+5387 VTDAKNGLN

-5461 DKDQILADGNYL
+5461 DKAQTLADGNYL

-5610 KAVTAANNIINQ
+5610 QAVTAANNIINQ

-5880 NNAINQAAATVN
+5880 NNAINQAATTVN

-5956 DALQQSIAD
+5956 DELQQSIAD

-5983 QAYDEAVQ
+5983 QSYDEAVQ

-6062 TTRDK
+6062 T
-6067 VAEIIA
+6067 
-6073 QAQALNEAMK
+6073 
-6083 ALKESIKDQPQTE
+6083 
-6096 ASSKFINEDQ
+6096 
-6106 AQKDAYTQ
+6106 
-6114 AVQHAKDLINKTTDP
+6114 
-6129 TLAKSIIDQATQAV
+6129 
-6143 TDAKNNLH
+6143 
-6151 GDQKLAQDKQ
+6151 
-6161 RATETLNNLSNLNTP
+6161 
-6176 QRQALENQINNA
+6176 
-6188 ATRGEVAQ
+6188 TRGEVAQ

-6305 ALESQINNAATRDE
+6305 ALESQINNAATRGE

-6495 AAQSITDPTNGS
+6495 AAESITDPTNGS

-6512 AVEQALTKLQEK
+6512 AVDQVLTKLQEK

-6715 TGNEGRTKGSTNY
+6715 TDNEGRTKGSTNY
-6728 VNADTQVKQVYDEAV
+6728 VNADTQVKQVYDETV

-6757 LTAEQVIKLNDA
+6757 LTAKQVIKLNDA
-6769 ITAAKKALNGEERLN
+6769 VTAAKKALNGEERLN

-7014 NGAIQTVNDAI
+7014 NGAIQAVNDAI

-7121 DVDKQVQS
+7121 DVDKQVQA

-7159 HNGINNAMTKEE
+7159 HNDINNAMTKEE

-7235 GHNGIN
+7235 GHNDIN

-7247 EIEQAKAQL
+7247 AIEQAKERL

-7270 ENAKQ
+7270 EDAKN

-7524 NAAQQKID
+7524 NAAQQKIN

-7558 AIDYIN
+7558 AIDHVN

-7576 QQEQAHIEQFYP
+7576 QQEQAHIEQFNP

-7703 TDEKQAAMNQINE
+7703 ADEKQAAMNQINE

-7746 AVQIVISDRAKQSS
+7746 AVQIVTSDRAKQSS

-7788 KKKIDEDDDIDPL
+7788 KKKLDEDDDIDPL

-7884 VEEKDTLN
+7884 VEEKDSLN

-7929 VLQDNEHSPIL
+7929 VLKDNEHSPL
-7940 IAKRRKDKEVDVET
+7940 LFAKRRKDKEEDVET
-7954 TTSIESNEDDAPLLL
+7954 TTSIESKDEDVPLLL

-7981 GKKSA
+7981 DKKSA
-7986 SKNLLKS
+7986 SKNTSKKVAAKKKKKKAKKNKK

>member
-1 MGNGAEHSKTIN
+1 M
-13 VVRGQNNQWTIAN
+13 
-26 KPDYVTLDAQTG
+26 
-38 KVTFNANT
+38 
-46 IKPNSS
+46 
-52 ITITPKAGTG
+52 
-62 HSVSSNPSTLT
+62 
-73 APAAHTVNTT
+73 
-83 EIVKDYGSNVTAA
+83 
-96 EINNAVQVANKR
+96 
-108 TATIKNG
+108 
-115 TAMPTNLAG
+115 
-124 GSTTTIPVTVTYN
+124 
-137 DGSTE
+137 
-142 EVQESIFTKADKR
+142 
-155 ELITAKNHLDDPVS
+155 
-169 TEGKKPGT
+169 
-177 ITQYNNAMH
+177 
-186 NAQQQIN
+186 
-193 TAKTEAQQV
+193 
-202 INNERATPQQVSDAL
+202 
-217 TKVRAAQTKIDQA
+217 
-230 KALLQN
+230 
-236 KEDNSQL
+236 
-243 VTSKNNLQS
+243 
-252 SVNQVPSTAGM
+252 
-263 TQQSIDNYNAKK
+263 
-275 REAETEITA
+275 
-284 AQRVIDNGDATAQQI
+284 
-299 SDEKHRVD
+299 
-307 NALTALNQAKHDLTA
+307 
-322 DTHALEQ
+322 
-329 AVQQLNRTGTTTGK
+329 
-343 KPASIT
+343 
-349 AYNNSIRAL
+349 
-358 QSDLTSAKNS
+358 
-368 ANAIIQKPI
+368 
-377 RTVQEVQ
+377 
-384 SALTNV
+384 
-390 NRVNERLTQAINQ
+390 
-403 LVPLA
+403 
-408 DNSALR
+408 
-414 TAKTKLDEEINKSV
+414 
-428 TTDGMTQSSIQA
+428 
-440 YENAKRAGQTEST
+440 
-453 NAQNVI
+453 
-459 NNGDAT
+459 
-465 DQQIA
+465 
-470 AEKTKV
+470 
-476 EEKYNSLKQ
+476 
-485 AIAGLTPDLAPL
+485 
-497 QTAKTQLQNDIDQP
+497 
-511 TSTTG
+511 
-516 MTSTSVATFNEK
+516 
-528 LSAARTKIQEID
+528 
-540 RVLASHPDVATI
+540 
-552 RQNVTAANAAKTAL
+552 
-566 DQARNGLTVD
+566 
-576 KAPLENAKNQLQ
+576 
-588 HSIDTQTST
+588 
-597 TGMTQDS
+597 
-604 INAYNAKLTA
+604 
-614 ARNKIQQINQVLAGS
+614 
-629 PTVEQINTNTSAAN
+629 
-643 QAKSDLDHARQAL
+643 
-656 TPDKA
+656 
-661 PLQNAKTQLEQSINQ
+661 
-676 PTDTTG
+676 
-682 MTTAS
+682 
-687 LNAYNQKLQA
+687 
-697 ARQKLTEINQ
+697 
-707 VLNGNPT
+707 
-714 VQNINDKVTEANQA
+714 
-728 KDQLNT
+728 
-734 ARQGLTLDRQP
+734 
-745 ALTTLH
+745 
-751 GASNLNQ
+751 
-758 AQQNNFTQ
+758 
-766 QINAAQNH
+766 
-774 AALETIKSNITA
+774 
-786 LNTAMT
+786 
-792 KLKDSVADNNT
+792 
-803 IKSGQNY
+803 
-810 TDATP
+810 
-815 ANKQAYDNAV
+815 
-825 NAAKGVIGETTNP
+825 
-838 TMDVNTVNQKAA
+838 
-850 SVKSTKDALDGQQNL
+850 
-865 QRAKTEATN
+865 
-874 AITHASDL
+874 
-882 NQAQKNALTQQVNSA
+882 
-897 QNVQAVNDI
+897 
-906 KQTTH
+906 
-911 SLNTAMTGLKRGV
+911 
-924 ANHNQVV
+924 
-931 QSDNYV
+931 
-937 NADTNKKND
+937 
-946 YNNAY
+946 
-951 NHANDIIN
+951 
-959 GNAQHPV
+959 
-966 ITPSDV
+966 
-972 NNALSNVT
+972 
-980 SKEHALNG
+980 
-988 EAKLNAAKQEANTAL
+988 
-1003 GHLNNLNNAQRQNL
+1003 
-1017 QSQINGAHQIDAV
+1017 
-1030 NTIKQNAT
+1030 
-1038 NLNSAMGNLRQ
+1038 
-1049 AVADKDQ
+1049 
-1056 VKRTEDYAD
+1056 
-1065 ADTAKQN
+1065 
-1072 AYNSAVSS
+1072 
-1080 AETIINQTT
+1080 
-1089 NPTMSVDDVNRAT
+1089 
-1102 SAVTSNKNALNGD
+1102 
-1115 EKLAQSKTDAARAI
+1115 
-1129 DALPHLNNAQKADV
+1129 
-1143 KSKINAAS
+1143 
-1151 NIAGVNTVKQQ
+1151 
-1162 GTDLNTAMG
+1162 
-1171 NLQGA
+1171 
-1176 INDEQTTLNSQ
+1176 
-1187 NYQDATPSKKTA
+1187 
-1199 YTNAVQ
+1199 
-1205 AAKDILNK
+1205 
-1213 SNGQNKTKDQVT
+1213 
-1225 EAMNQLNSAKNN
+1225 
-1237 LDGTRLLDQAKQT
+1237 
-1250 AKQQLNNM
+1250 
-1258 THLTTAQKTNLT
+1258 
-1270 NQINSGTTVAG
+1270 
-1281 VHTVQSNANTLDQAM
+1281 
-1296 NTLRQSIANK
+1296 
-1306 DATKA
+1306 
-1311 SEDYVDANNDKQTAY
+1311 
-1326 NNAVAAAETIINANS
+1326 
-1341 NPEMNPS
+1341 
-1348 TITQKAEQV
+1348 
-1357 NSSKTALNGDEN
+1357 
-1369 LAAAKQNAKT
+1369 
-1379 YLNTLTSITDAQK
+1379 
-1392 NNLISQI
+1392 
-1399 SSATRV
+1399 
-1405 SGVDTVKQNAQHL
+1405 
-1418 DQAMAS
+1418 
-1424 LQSGINNESQV
+1424 
-1435 KSSEKYRDADTNKQQ
+1435 
-1450 EYDNAITAA
+1450 
-1459 KAILNKST
+1459 
-1467 GPNTAQN
+1467 
-1474 AVEAALQRVNN
+1474 
-1485 AKDALNGD
+1485 
-1493 AKLIAA
+1493 
-1499 QNAAKQHLGTLTHIT
+1499 
-1514 TAQRNDLTN
+1514 
-1523 QISQA
+1523 
-1528 TNLAGVE
+1528 
-1535 SVKQSAN
+1535 
-1542 SLDGA
+1542 
-1547 MGNLQTAINDKSGT
+1547 
-1561 LASQNFLDADEQKR
+1561 
-1575 NAYNQAVSA
+1575 
-1584 AETILNKQT
+1584 
-1593 GPNTAKTAVEQ
+1593 
-1604 ALNNVNN
+1604 
-1611 AKHALNGTQNLNNAK
+1611 
-1626 QAAITAINGASDLN
+1626 
-1640 QKQKDALKT
+1640 
-1649 QANGAQRV
+1649 
-1657 SNAQDVQRNAT
+1657 
-1668 ELNTAMGTLK
+1668 
-1678 HAIADKT
+1678 
-1685 NTLASSKYVNAD
+1685 
-1697 STKQNAYTTKVTNAE
+1697 
-1712 HIISGTPTVVTTP
+1712 
-1725 SEVTAAANQVNSA
+1725 
-1738 KQELN
+1738 
-1743 GDERLRVAKQN
+1743 
-1754 ANTAID
+1754 
-1760 ALTQLNTPQKAKL
+1760 
-1773 KEQVGQANR
+1773 
-1782 LEDVQTVQTNGQALN
+1782 
-1797 NAMKGLR
+1797 
-1804 DSIANE
+1804 
-1810 TTVKASQNYTDASS
+1810 
-1824 NNQSTYNSAVSNAK
+1824 
-1838 GIINQTNNPT
+1838 
-1848 MDTSAITQATTQV
+1848 
-1861 NNAKNGLNGAEN
+1861 
-1873 LRNAQNTA
+1873 
-1881 KQNLNTLSHL
+1881 
-1891 TNNQKSAISTQIDRA
+1891 
-1906 GHVSEVTAAKNAAT
+1906 
-1920 ELNTQMGNLE
+1920 
-1930 QAIHDQNT
+1930 
-1938 VKQSVKFT
+1938 
-1946 DADKAKRD
+1946 
-1954 AYTNAVSRAEAIL
+1954 
-1967 NKTQGANTSKQ
+1967 
-1978 DVEAAIQNVSS
+1978 
-1989 AKNALNGDQ
+1989 
-1998 NVTNAK
+1998 
-2004 NAAKNALNNLTSINN
+2004 
-2019 AQKRDLTTKIDQ
+2019 
-2031 ATTVAGV
+2031 
-2038 EAVSNTGT
+2038 
-2046 QLNTAMANLQN
+2046 
-2057 GINDKTNTLASEN
+2057 
-2070 YHDADS
+2070 
-2076 DKKTAYTQ
+2076 
-2084 AVTNAENILNK
+2084 
-2095 NSGSNLDKTA
+2095 
-2105 VENALS
+2105 
-2111 QVANAKGALNG
+2111 
-2122 NHNLEQAKSNANTT
+2122 
-2136 INGLQHLTTAQKDKL
+2136 
-2151 KQQVQQAQN
+2151 
-2160 VAGVDTVKSSA
+2160 
-2171 NTLNGAMGTL
+2171 
-2181 RNSIQDNTATKNG
+2181 
-2194 QNYLDATGSNKTN
+2194 
-2207 YNNAVDSANG
+2207 
-2217 VINAT
+2217 
-2222 SNPNMDANAI
+2222 
-2232 NQIATQVTS
+2232 
-2241 TKNALDGTHNLTQ
+2241 
-2254 AKQTATNAIDG
+2254 
-2265 ATNLNKAQKDALKAQ
+2265 
-2280 VTSAQRVANVTSIQ
+2280 
-2294 QTANELNTA
+2294 
-2303 MGQLQHGIDDENAT
+2303 
-2317 KQTQKYR
+2317 
-2324 DAEQSKKTAY
+2324 
-2334 DQAVAAA
+2334 
-2341 KAILNKQTGSNS
+2341 
-2353 DKAAVDR
+2353 
-2360 ALQQV
+2360 
-2365 TSTKDALNGDAK
+2365 
-2377 LAEAKA
+2377 
-2383 AAKQNLGTLNHITNA
+2383 
-2398 QRTDLEGQINQATTV
+2398 
-2413 DGVNTV
+2413 
-2419 KTNANTLDGA
+2419 
-2429 MNSLQGSIND
+2429 
-2439 KDATLRNQNY
+2439 
-2449 LDADESKR
+2449 
-2457 NAYTQAVTAA
+2457 
-2467 EGILNK
+2467 
-2473 QTGGNTSKAD
+2473 
-2483 VDNALNAVTRA
+2483 
-2494 KAALNGAENLRN
+2494 
-2506 AKTSATNTINGLPNL
+2506 
-2521 TQLQKDN
+2521 
-2528 LKHQVEQAQNVAGVN
+2528 
-2543 GVKDKGNTLN
+2543 
-2553 TAMGALRTSIQN
+2553 
-2565 DNTTKT
+2565 
-2571 SQNYL
+2571 
-2576 DASDSNKNNYNTAV
+2576 
-2590 NNANGVINATNN
+2590 
-2602 PNMDA
+2602 
-2607 NAINGMANQVNTT
+2607 
-2620 KAALNGVQNLAQ
+2620 
-2632 AKTNA
+2632 
-2637 TNTINN
+2637 
-2643 AHDLNQKQK
+2643 
-2652 DALKT
+2652 
-2657 QVNNAQR
+2657 
-2664 VSDANNVQHTAT
+2664 
-2676 ELNGAM
+2676 
-2682 TALKAAIA
+2682 
-2690 DKERTK
+2690 
-2696 ASGNYVNADQEK
+2696 
-2708 RQAYDSKVTNA
+2708 
-2719 ENIIN
+2719 
-2724 GTPNATLTVNDVNS
+2724 
-2738 ATSQVNAAKTAL
+2738 
-2750 NGDNNLRVAKENANN
+2750 
-2765 TIDGL
+2765 
-2770 AQLNNA
+2770 NNA

-2788 TTLEGVQTVKNSS
+2788 TTLDGVQTVKNSS

-2822 AGQNYTDASPTNR
+2822 AGQNYTDASPNNR

-2850 QTSNPTMEPNTITQA
+2850 QTSNPTMEPNTITQV

-2870 TKEHALNGAQNLA
+2870 TKEQALNGARNLA

-2941 NDEAQTKQTQ
+2941 NDETQTKQTQ

-2956 EPIKKSA
+2956 EPSKKSA

-3124 NTALNGIQNLERA
+3124 NTALNGIQNLDRA

-3298 QTVRDNAQTLNS
+3298 QTVRDNAQTLNT

-3329 NYTDASPNNRS
+3329 NYTDASQNKQTDYN
-3340 EYDSAVT
+3340 SAVT
-3347 AAKAIIDQTT
+3347 AAKAIIGQTT

-3482 QGPNTAKDNVESAL
+3482 QGPNTSKDGVETAL
-3496 QNVQRAKNELNG
+3496 ENVQRAKNELNG
-3508 NQNVANAKST
+3508 NQNVANAKTT

-3531 AQKEALKTQI
+3531 AQKEALKSQI
-3541 EGASTVAGVNQVST
+3541 EGATTVAGVNQVST

-3564 SNLQSGINDEAATK
+3564 SNLQNGINDEAATK
-3578 AAQKYTDADRDKQT
+3578 AAQKYTDADREKQT

-3631 LNGDARLNEAK
+3631 LNGDERLNEAK
-3642 NTAKQQLATM
+3642 NTAKQQVATM
-3652 SHLTNAQ
+3652 SHLTDAQ
-3659 KANLTEQIERG
+3659 KANLTSQIESG

-3695 SIASKDTT
+3695 SIASKDAT

-3717 NAYNRAV
+3717 NAYNDAV
-3724 SDAEGII
+3724 TNAEGII

-3760 DEKLAAAKQTAKTD
+3760 DEKLAAAKQTAKSD

-3889 AQAKETA
+3889 AQAKESA

-3916 QIDNATTVADVTAAQ
+3916 QIDNATTVAGVTAAQ

-3976 NAQGILDKANGQNMT
+3976 NAQGILDKAHGQNMT

-4051 GVNSVKTKAQDLD
+4051 GVNGVKTKAQDLD
-4064 GAMQRLESAI
+4064 GAMQRLQSAI

-4100 IIQAESYL
+4100 ITQAESYL

-4146 EATQAIDNLTHL
+4146 EAIQAIDNLTHL

-4207 AGGNYTN
+4207 ASGNYTN

-4328 KDEVKASQPYVDA
+4328 KDDVKASQPYVDA
-4341 DTDKQNAYNT
+4341 DRDKQNAYNT
-4351 AVTSAEN
+4351 AVTNAEN

-4368 NPSAV
+4368 DPSAV
-4373 TQAANQVNTNK
+4373 TQAANQVSTNK

-4516 RKVTDAKNNANQRLS
+4516 RKVTDAKNNANQTLS

-4602 EAVRN
+4602 EAVHN

-4630 QVNTTKAALNGT
+4630 QVNATKAALNGT

-4660 HLTNAQKDALKQ
+4660 HLTNAQKEALKQ

-4707 ATTKQNQNYTDASPN
+4707 ATTKQNQNYTDASQN

-4736 IIDQTTNPTLD
+4736 IIDQTTSPTLD

-4770 LEAAKQQATQSLG
+4770 LEAAKQQASQSLG

-4791 QKQAVTNQIN
+4791 QKQTVTDQIN

-4869 GNATQTEVE
+4869 GNATQAEVE
-4878 QAIQQVN
+4878 QAIKQVN
-4885 ATKQALNGNANV
+4885 AAKQALNGNANV

-4990 SGTPDVVV
+4990 SATPDVVV

-5022 LATAKQNVQQAI
+5022 LATAKQNVQHAI

-5048 NKQITQATLVPNVNA
+5048 SKQITQATLVPNVNA
-5063 IQQAATTLNDAMTQL
+5063 IQQAATTLNDAMTQLKQGIANKAQIKGSENYHDADTDKQTAYDNAVTKAEELLKQTTNPTMDPNTIQQALTKVNDTNQALNGNQKLADAKQDAKTTLGTLDHLNDAQKQALTTQVEQAPDIATVNNVKQNAQNLNNAMTNLNNALQDKTETLNSINFTDADQAKKDAYTNAVSHAEGILSKANGSNASQTEVEQAMQRVNEAKQALNGNDNVQRAKDAAKQVITNANDLNQAQKDALKQQVDAAQTVANVNTIKQTAQDLNQAMTQL

-5199 AMGTLKQQ
+5199 TMGTLKQQ

-5235 NQAQQIANGTPT
+5235 NQAQQIANGIPT
-5247 PVLAPDT
+5247 PVLTPDT

-5278 KQDALANLDTLRDL
+5278 KQEALANLDTLRDL

-5322 VNTAMG
+5322 VNTAMS

-5346 HDADVDKQTAYT
+5346 HDADADKQTAYT

-5378 DDITRALTQ
+5378 DEITRALTQ
-5387 VTDAKNSLN
+5387 VTDAKNGLN

-5461 DKDQILADGNYL
+5461 DKAQTLADGNYL

-5610 KAVTAANNIINQ
+5610 QAVTAANNIINQ

-5880 NNAINQAAATVN
+5880 NNAINQAATTVN

-5983 QAYDEAVQ
+5983 QSYDEAVQ

-6305 ALESQINNAATRDE
+6305 ALESQINNAATRGEVAQKLAEAKALDQAMQALRNSIQDQQQTESGSKFINEDKPQKDAYQAAVQNAKDLINQTGNPTLDKSQVEQLTQAVTTAKDNLHGDQKLADDKQHAVTDLNQLNGLNNPQRQALESQINNAATRGE

-6495 AAQSITDPTNGS
+6495 AAESITDPTNGS

-6512 AVEQALTKLQEK
+6512 AVDQVLTKLQEK

-6715 TGNEGRTKGSTNY
+6715 TDNEGRTKGSTNY
-6728 VNADTQVKQVYDEAV
+6728 VNADTQVKQVYDETV

-6757 LTAEQVIKLNDA
+6757 LTAKQVIKLNDA
-6769 ITAAKKALNGEERLN
+6769 VTAAKKALNGEERLN

-7014 NGAIQTVNDAI
+7014 NGAIQAVNDAI

-7121 DVDKQVQS
+7121 DVDKQVQA

-7235 GHNGIN
+7235 GHNDIN

-7247 EIEQAKAQL
+7247 AIEQAKERL

-7270 ENAKQ
+7270 EDAKN

-7524 NAAQQKID
+7524 NAAQQKIN

-7558 AIDYIN
+7558 AIDHVN
-7564 NAPDVHSVEEIQ
+7564 NASDVHSVEEIQ
-7576 QQEQAHIEQFYP
+7576 QQEQAHIEQFNP

-7596 KSNAIKS
+7596 KSNTIKS

-7703 TDEKQAAMNQINE
+7703 ADEKQAAMNQINE

-7746 AVQIVISDRAKQSS
+7746 AVQIVTSDRAKQSS

-7788 KKKIDEDDDIDPL
+7788 KKKLDEDDDIDPL

-7839 KEDEEEE
+7839 KEDEE
-7846 LEIRDNN
+7846 
-7853 KDSIKETLDDT
+7853 
-7864 KHLPLL
+7864 
-7870 FAKRR
+7870 
-7875 RKEDEEDVT
+7875 
-7884 VEEKDTLN
+7884 
-7892 NGESLDKVKH
+7892 
-7902 TPFFLPKRRR
+7902 
-7912 KEDEED
+7912 D

-7929 VLQDNEHSPIL
+7929 VLKDNEHSPL
-7940 IAKRRKDKEVDVET
+7940 LFAKRRKDKEEDVET
-7954 TTSIESNEDDAPLLL
+7954 TTSIESKDEDVPLLL

-7981 GKKSA
+7981 DKKSA
-7986 SKNLLKS
+7986 SKNTSKKVAAKKKKKKAKKNKK

>member
-1 MGNGAEHSKTIN
+1 MNYRDKIQKFSIRKYTVGTFSTVIATLVFLGLNTSQAQAAETNQPASALKQKQQNGDTQTENREVEVQNSQNGQSLSAPIENEQPNNNQTNHVDASAVQSSTTEHDQPVSQNEQAKKDTAAATPTQSAKAASKHEQSESRAANKKENDNKATHVESHEANVVTASDSSDSGNVQHDRNELQAFFDANYHDYRFIDRENADSGTFNYVKGIFDKINTLLGSNDPINNKDLQLAYKELEQAVALIRTMPQRQQTSRRSSRIQTRSIESRAAEPRSVSDYQNANSSYYVENANDGSGYPVGTYINASSKGAPYNLPTTPWNTLKASDAKEIALITAKQTGDGYQWVIKFNKGHAPHENMIYWFALPAGQTPVGRTEFVTVNADGTNVQWSNGAGAGANKPLPEMWPYGVNDSRSWDYKIRNRSGQVIYDWPTVHINSLKDLARASDYFSEAGATPATKAFGRQTFEYINGERPTESPGVPKVYTFIGKGDASYTISFKTQGPTIDKLYYAAGGRALEYNQLFMYSQLYVESTQDYQQRLNGLRQVVNRTYRIGTTKRVEVSQGNVQTKKVLESTNLNIDDFMDDPLSYVKTPSNKVLGFYPTSANTNAFRPGGVNPLNEYQLSQLFTDDKLQQAARTGSPIRLMIGFDYPDAFGNGETLVPVNLTVLPEIQHNIKFFKNDDGQNIADKPASKQAGHPVFYVYAGNQGNASVNLGGSVTSIQPLRINLTSNENFTDKDWQITGIPRTLHIENSTNRTNNARERNIELVGNLLPGDYFGTIRFGRKEQLFEIRVKPHTPRITTTAEELRGTALQKVPVTVTDIPLDPSALVYLVIPTSQTRDGGSEADQIPSGYTKIATGTPDGVHSTITIRPEDYVVFIPPVGNQIRALIFYNNVVASNMSNAVTILPDDIPPTINNPVGLNAKYYRGDEVSFTMGVSDRHSGLKSTTITTLPSGWTSNLTKSDKKNGSLAISGRVSMNQAYNSDITFKVSATDNVNNTTNDSQSKHVTVHVGKISDDAHPIVLGNSEKVVVVNPTALTGDEKQRITTAFMNKNQNIRGYLASSNPVTVDNHGNVTLQYRDGSSTTLDATNVMTYEPVVKPEYQTANAAKTATVTIAKGQSFNIGDIKQYFTLSNGQAIPSSSFTNITSDRTIPTAQEVSQMNAGTQLYHIVATNAYHKDTEDFYITLKIIDVKQPEGDQRVYRMSTYDITTDEISKVKQAFINANRDAISFAEGDISVTNTPNGSNVSTITVNINKGRLTKSFTSNLNNMNFLRWVNFPQDYTVTWTNAKIANRPTDGGLSWSDDHKSLIYRYDATLGTQITTNDILTLLKATTTVPGLRNNIAGNEKAQAEAGGRPNYKTTGYSQSNPTSDGQRQFTLNGQVIQIMDIINPSNGFGGQPVTNSNVRANHSNSTVVSVNESAANGAGAFTIDHVVKNNSTHNAADAVYKAQLYLSPYGPKQYVEHLNQNTDNTNEAINIYFVPSDLVNPTISVGNYTNHQVFSGETFTNTITANDNFGVQSVTVPTTSQLTGTVDNNHQHVSATAPNVTSTTNKTINLVATDTSGNTATTSFNVTIKPLRDKYRVGTSSTAANPVRIANISNNATVSQADQTAIINSLTFTSNAPNRNYATASANEITSKTVSNVSRTGNNAQVTVTVTYQDGTTSTVTVPVKHVIPEIVAHSHYTVQGQDFPTGNGASASDYFKLSNGSAIPDATITWVSGQAPNKNNTTIGQDINVTAHILIDGETTPITKTATYKVVRTVPKQVFETARGVLYPGVSDMYDAKQYVKPVNNSWSTNAQHMNFQFTNSYGPSKDVVGISTRDIRVTYDNHQTQIIKILSKVKPDPPRIDGNSVTYKAGLTNQQIKINNVLSSSSIKLFKADNTPLTITNTTYGSGNTAVVTVSDTLPNGEIKARSSISMNNVTYTTQDEHGRAIDVTRNESVDSNDSASVHVTPQLQATTEGAVFIKGGDGFDFGHVERFIQNPPHGATVAWHDNPDTWKNTVGNTHKTAVVTLPNGQGTRNVEVPVKVYPVANAKAPSRDVKGQNLTNGTDAINYITFDPNTNTNGITAAWANRQQPNNQQAGVQHLNVDVTYPGISAAKRVPVTVNVYQFEFPQTSYTTTVGGTLASGTQASGYAHIQNATGLPTDGFTYKWNNAATGTNDANWAAMNKPNTAQVINAKYDVIYNGHTFATSLPAKFVVKDVQPAKPTVTETAAGVITIVPGANQTVNTHAGNVTTYADKLVIKRNGNVVTTFTRHNNTSPWVKEASAANVAGIAGTNNGITVAAGTFNPADTIQAVATQGSGETISDEQRSDDFTVVAPQPNQATTKIWQNGHVDITPNNPSGHLINPTQAMDIAYTEKVGNGAEHSKTLN
-13 VVRGQNNQWTIAN
+13 AVRGQNNQWTIAN
-26 KPDYVTLDAQTG
+26 KPDYVTLDAHTG

-46 IKPNSS
+46 IKPNSA

-62 HSVSSNPSTLT
+62 HSASSNPSTLT
-73 APAAHTVNTT
+73 APAAHTVNTN

-137 DGSTE
+137 DSSTE

-169 TEGKKPGT
+169 TDGKKPGT
-177 ITQYNNAMH
+177 ITQYNNAIH

-202 INNERATPQQVSDAL
+202 INDERATPQQVNAAL
-217 TKVRAAQTKIDQA
+217 SKVQAAQTKINEA

-252 SVNQVPSTAGM
+252 SVNQVPSTTGM

-275 REAETEITA
+275 REAESEITA

-307 NALTALNQAKHDLTA
+307 NALTALNQAKQNLTA
-322 DTHALEQ
+322 DTHELEQ
-329 AVQQLNRTGTTTGK
+329 AVHQLNRTGTTTGK

-377 RTVQEVQ
+377 RSVQEVQ
-384 SALTNV
+384 TALTNV
-390 NRVNERLTQAINQ
+390 NRVNDRLTLAINQ

-476 EEKYNSLKQ
+476 EEKYNGLKQ

-497 QTAKTQLQNDIDQP
+497 QAAKTQLQNDIDQP

-516 MTSTSVATFNEK
+516 MTSASVAAFNDK

-552 RQNVTAANAAKTAL
+552 RQNVTAANATKTAL

-588 HSIDTQTST
+588 QSIDTQTST

-629 PTVEQINTNTSAAN
+629 PTVDQINTNTSAAN

-661 PLQNAKTQLEQSINQ
+661 PLQTAKTQLEQSINQ

-714 VQNINDKVTEANQA
+714 VQNINDKVAEANQA

-745 ALTTLH
+745 AFTTLH

-766 QINAAQNH
+766 QINAAPNH

-786 LNTAMT
+786 LNNAMT
-792 KLKDSVADNNT
+792 KLKDSVADNNS

-810 TDATP
+810 TDATT

-838 TMDVNTVNQKAA
+838 TMDVNTVNQKAET
-850 SVKSTKDALDGQQNL
+850 VKSTKGALDGQQNL

-882 NQAQKNALTQQVNSA
+882 NQTQKNALTQQVNNA

-906 KQTTH
+906 KQTTQ

-980 SKEHALNG
+980 SKEQALNG

-1003 GHLNNLNNAQRQNL
+1003 GQLNNLNNAQRQNL
-1017 QSQINGAHQIDAV
+1017 QSQINGAHQIETV

-1049 AVADKDQ
+1049 AVADKEQ

-1089 NPTMSVDDVNRAT
+1089 NPTMSVNDVNSAT
-1102 SAVTSNKNALNGD
+1102 SAVTTNKNALNGD
-1115 EKLAQSKTDAARAI
+1115 EKLAQSKTDAASAI

-1225 EAMNQLNSAKNN
+1225 EAMNQVNSAKNN

-1258 THLTTAQKTNLT
+1258 THLTTAQKTHLT

-1281 VHTVQSNANTLDQAM
+1281 VHTAQSNANTLDQAM

-1369 LAAAKQNAKT
+1369 LATAKLNAKT

-1405 SGVDTVKQNAQHL
+1405 SSVDTVKQNAQHL

-1424 LQSGINNESQV
+1424 LQNGINNESQV

-1459 KAILNKST
+1459 KAILNKQH

-1474 AVEAALQRVNN
+1474 AVEAALQRVKT
-1485 AKDALNGD
+1485 AKNALNGD

-1575 NAYNQAVSA
+1575 NAYNQAVSN

-1604 ALNNVNN
+1604 ALNNVNS

-1640 QKQKDALKT
+1640 QHQKDALKA

-1668 ELNTAMGTLK
+1668 ELNTAMGQLQ

-1685 NTLASSKYVNAD
+1685 TTLASSKFVNAD
-1697 STKQNAYTTKVTNAE
+1697 STKQNVYTTKVTNAE

-1782 LEDVQTVQTNGQALN
+1782 LEDVQSVQTNGQSLN

-1810 TTVKASQNYTDASS
+1810 TTVKASQNYTDASP

-1848 MDTSAITQATTQV
+1848 MDASAITQATTQV

-1891 TNNQKSAISTQIDRA
+1891 TNNQKSAISSQIDRA

-1938 VKQSVKFT
+1938 VKQGVNFT

-1954 AYTNAVSRAEAIL
+1954 AYTNAVSRAETIL
-1967 NKTQGANTSKQ
+1967 NKTQGANTPKQ
-1978 DVEAAIQNVSS
+1978 DVEAAIQSVTS

-2004 NAAKNALNNLTSINN
+2004 NAAKHALNNLTSINN

-2031 ATTVAGV
+2031 ATTVSGV

-2095 NSGSNLDKTA
+2095 NSGSNLDKAA

-2111 QVANAKGALNG
+2111 QVTNAKGALNG

-2181 RNSIQDNTATKNG
+2181 RNSIQDNAATKNG
-2194 QNYLDATGSNKTN
+2194 QNYLDATESNKTN

-2494 KAALNGAENLRN
+2494 KAALNGADNLRN
-2506 AKTSATNTINGLPNL
+2506 AKTSATNTINGLPHL

-2576 DASDSNKNNYNTAV
+2576 DASDINKNNYNTAV

-2682 TALKAAIA
+2682 TVLKAAIA

-2750 NGDNNLRVAKENANN
+2750 NGDNNLRVAKEHANN

-2788 TTLEGVQTVKNSS
+2788 TTLDGVQTVKNSS

-2822 AGQNYTDASPTNR
+2822 AGQNYTDASPNNR

-2870 TKEHALNGAQNLA
+2870 TKEQALNGAQNLA

-2899 NNAQKDALTRS
+2899 NNAQKDALKQQV
-2910 IDGATTVAGVNQE
+2910 DAAQTVA
-2923 TAKATELNNA
+2923 
-2933 MHSLQNGI
+2933 
-2941 NDEAQTKQTQ
+2941 
-2951 KYLDA
+2951 
-2956 EPIKKSA
+2956 
-2963 YDQAVNAA
+2963 
-2971 KAILTKASGQN
+2971 N
-2982 VDKAAVEQALQ
+2982 V
-2993 NVNSTKTALNGDAKL
+2993 
-3008 NEAKAAAKQ
+3008 
-3017 TLGTLTHINN
+3017 
-3027 AQRTALDN
+3027 
-3035 EITQATN
+3035 
-3042 VEGVNTVKAKAQQLD
+3042 
-3057 GAMGQLETSIRDKDT
+3057 
-3072 TLQSQNYQDADDAKR
+3072 
-3087 TAYSQAVNAA
+3087 
-3097 ATILNKTAGGNTPK
+3097 
-3111 ADVERAMQAVTQA
+3111 
-3124 NTALNGIQNLERA
+3124 
-3137 KQAANTAITNAS
+3137 
-3149 DLNTKQKEALKA
+3149 
-3161 QVTSAGR
+3161 
-3168 VSAANGV
+3168 
-3175 EHTAT
+3175 
-3180 ELNTAMTALKRAIA
+3180 
-3194 DKAETKASGN
+3194 
-3204 YVNADANK
+3204 
-3212 RQAYDEKV
+3212 
-3220 TAAENIVSGT
+3220 
-3230 PTPTLTPADVTNA
+3230 
-3243 ATQVTNAKTQLNG
+3243 
-3256 NHNLEVAKQNANT
+3256 
-3269 AIDGLTSLNGPQKA
+3269 
-3283 KLKEQVGQATTLPNV
+3283 
-3298 QTVRDNAQTLNS
+3298 
-3310 AMKGLRDSIANE
+3310 
-3322 ATIKAGQ
+3322 
-3329 NYTDASPNNRS
+3329 
-3340 EYDSAVT
+3340 
-3347 AAKAIIDQTT
+3347 
-3357 SPSMNAQEINQAKDQ
+3357 
-3372 VTAKQQAL
+3372 
-3380 NGQENLRTAQTN
+3380 
-3392 AKQHLN
+3392 
-3398 GLSDLTDAQKDAVK
+3398 
-3412 RQIEGATHV
+3412 
-3421 NEVTQAQNNAD
+3421 
-3432 ALNTAMT
+3432 
-3439 NLKNGIQDQNTI
+3439 NTI
-3451 KQGVNFTDADEAKR
+3451 KQT
-3465 NAYTN
+3465 
-3470 AVTQAEQ
+3470 
-3477 ILNKA
+3477 
-3482 QGPNTAKDNVESAL
+3482 
-3496 QNVQRAKNELNG
+3496 
-3508 NQNVANAKST
+3508 
-3518 AKNALNNL
+3518 
-3526 TSINN
+3526 
-3531 AQKEALKTQI
+3531 
-3541 EGASTVAGVNQVST
+3541 
-3555 TASELNTAM
+3555 
-3564 SNLQSGINDEAATK
+3564 
-3578 AAQKYTDADRDKQT
+3578 
-3592 AYNDAVTAAK
+3592 
-3602 TLLDKTAGSNDNKAA
+3602 
-3617 VEQALQRVNTAKTA
+3617 
-3631 LNGDARLNEAK
+3631 
-3642 NTAKQQLATM
+3642 
-3652 SHLTNAQ
+3652 
-3659 KANLTEQIERG
+3659 
-3670 TTVAGVQGIQANAGT
+3670 
-3685 LDQAMNQLRQ
+3685 
-3695 SIASKDTT
+3695 
-3703 KSSEDY
+3703 
-3709 QDANADLQ
+3709 
-3717 NAYNRAV
+3717 
-3724 SDAEGII
+3724 
-3731 SATNNPE
+3731 
-3738 MNPDTINQKASQVN
+3738 
-3752 SAKSALNG
+3752 
-3760 DEKLAAAKQTAKTD
+3760 
-3774 IGRLTDLNNAQRT
+3774 
-3787 AANAEVDQAPNLA
+3787 
-3800 AVTAAKNKAT
+3800 
-3810 SLNTAMGNL
+3810 
-3819 KHALAE
+3819 
-3825 KDNTKRS
+3825 
-3832 VNYTD
+3832 
-3837 ADQPKQQAY
+3837 
-3846 DTAVTQA
+3846 
-3853 EAITNANGSNAN
+3853 
-3865 ETQVQAALNQL
+3865 
-3876 NQAKNDLNGDNKV
+3876 
-3889 AQAKETA
+3889 
-3896 KRALASYSNLNNAQS
+3896 
-3911 TAATS
+3911 
-3916 QIDNATTVADVTAAQ
+3916 
-3931 NTANE
+3931 
-3936 LNTAMGQLQNG
+3936 
-3947 INDQNTV
+3947 
-3954 KQQVNFTDADQ
+3954 
-3965 GKKDAYTNAVT
+3965 
-3976 NAQGILDKANGQNMT
+3976 
-3991 KAQVEAALNQV
+3991 
-4002 TTAKNALNG
+4002 
-4011 DANVRQAKSDAKANL
+4011 
-4026 GTLTH
+4026 
-4031 LNNAQKQ
+4031 
-4038 DLTSQIEGATTVN
+4038 
-4051 GVNSVKTKAQDLD
+4051 AQDL
-4064 GAMQRLESAI
+4064 
-4074 ANKDQTKASENY
+4074 
-4086 IDADP
+4086 
-4091 TKKTAFDNA
+4091 
-4100 IIQAESYL
+4100 
-4108 NKDHG
+4108 
-4113 ANKDKQA
+4113 
-4120 VEQAIQSVTST
+4120 
-4131 ENALNGDANLQRAKT
+4131 
-4146 EATQAIDNLTHL
+4146 
-4158 NTPQKTAL
+4158 
-4166 KQQVNAAQRVS
+4166 
-4177 GVTDL
+4177 
-4182 KNSATSLNNA
+4182 
-4192 MDQLKQ
+4192 
-4198 AIADHDTIV
+4198 
-4207 AGGNYTN
+4207 
-4214 ASPDKQGAYT
+4214 
-4224 DAYNAAKN
+4224 
-4232 IVNGSP
+4232 
-4238 NVITNAADVTAAT
+4238 
-4251 QRVNNAETG
+4251 
-4260 LNGDTN
+4260 
-4266 LATAKQQAKDALR
+4266 
-4279 QMTHLSDAQKQ
+4279 
-4290 SITGQ
+4290 
-4295 IDSATQV
+4295 
-4302 TGVQSVKDNATNLDN
+4302 
-4317 AMNQLRNSIAN
+4317 NQ
-4328 KDEVKASQPYVDA
+4328 
-4341 DTDKQNAYNT
+4341 
-4351 AVTSAEN
+4351 
-4358 IINATSQPTL
+4358 
-4368 NPSAV
+4368 
-4373 TQAANQVNTNK
+4373 
-4384 TALNGAQN
+4384 
-4392 LANKKQETTANIN
+4392 
-4405 QLSHLNNAQKQDLN
+4405 
-4419 TQVTNAPNISTVNQV
+4419 
-4434 KTKAEQLDQA
+4434 
-4444 MERLIN
+4444 
-4450 GIQDKDQVKQSVNFT
+4450 
-4465 DADPEK
+4465 
-4471 QTAYN
+4471 
-4476 NAVTAAENIINQA
+4476 
-4489 NGTNANQSQVEAA
+4489 
-4502 LSTVTTTKQALNGD
+4502 
-4516 RKVTDAKNNANQRLS
+4516 
-4531 TLDNLNN
+4531 
-4538 AQKGAVTGNIN
+4538 
-4549 QAHTVAEVT
+4549 
-4558 QAIQTAQELNTAMG
+4558 
-4572 NLKNS
+4572 
-4577 LNDKDTT
+4577 
-4584 LGSQNFADADP
+4584 
-4595 EKKNAYN
+4595 
-4602 EAVRN
+4602 
-4607 AENILNKSTGT
+4607 
-4618 NVPKDQVEAAMN
+4618 
-4630 QVNTTKAALNGT
+4630 
-4642 QNLEKAKQHAN
+4642 
-4653 TAIDGLS
+4653 
-4660 HLTNAQKDALKQ
+4660 
-4672 LVQQSTTVAEAQG
+4672 
-4685 NEQKANNVDAAMD
+4685 
-4698 KLRQSIADN
+4698 
-4707 ATTKQNQNYTDASPN
+4707 
-4722 KKDAYNNAVTTAQG
+4722 
-4736 IIDQTTNPTLD
+4736 
-4747 PTVINQA
+4747 
-4754 AGQVS
+4754 
-4759 TTKNALNGNEN
+4759 
-4770 LEAAKQQATQSLG
+4770 
-4783 SLDNLNNA
+4783 
-4791 QKQAVTNQIN
+4791 
-4801 GAHTVDEANQ
+4801 
-4811 IKQNAQNLN
+4811 
-4820 TAMGN
+4820 
-4825 LKQAIADKDATKATV
+4825 
-4840 NFTDAD
+4840 
-4846 QAKQQAYNTAVTNA
+4846 
-4860 ENIISKANG
+4860 
-4869 GNATQTEVE
+4869 
-4878 QAIQQVN
+4878 
-4885 ATKQALNGNANV
+4885 
-4897 QHAKD
+4897 
-4902 EATAL
+4902 
-4907 INSSND
+4907 
-4913 LNQAQKDALKQQ
+4913 
-4925 VQNATTVAGVNNV
+4925 
-4938 KQTAQELNNAMTQL
+4938 
-4952 KQGIADKEQTKA
+4952 
-4964 DGNFVNADPDKQN
+4964 
-4977 AYNQAVAKAEALI
+4977 
-4990 SGTPDVVV
+4990 
-4998 TPSEITAALNKVTQ
+4998 
-5012 AKNDLNGNTN
+5012 
-5022 LATAKQNVQQAI
+5022 
-5034 DQLPNLNQAQRDEY
+5034 
-5048 NKQITQATLVPNVNA
+5048 
-5063 IQQAATTLNDAMTQL
+5063 AMTQL

-5132 LQQVNQ
+5132 LQQVTQ

-5158 AIDQLPNLNQPQKTA
+5158 AIDQLPNLNQTQKTA

-5247 PVLAPDT
+5247 PVLTPDA

-5278 KQDALANLDTLRDL
+5278 KQDAIANLDTLRDL

-5322 VNTAMG
+5322 VNTAMS

-5346 HDADVDKQTAYT
+5346 HDADADKQTAYT

-5371 TNPTLNP
+5371 TNPMLNP

-5387 VTDAKNSLN
+5387 VTDAKNGLN

-5411 VSGMTHLNDAQ
+5411 VNAMTHLNDAQ

-5434 EIATVNQVKQTAT
+5434 EIAIVNQVKQTAT
-5447 SLDQAMDQL
+5447 SLDHAMDQL

-5461 DKDQILADGNYL
+5461 DKAQTLADGNYL

-5568 NQKAQT
+5568 NQKAQA

-5590 TTLASEDYHDATAQ
+5590 ATLASEDYHDATAQ

-5610 KAVTAANNIINQ
+5610 QAVTATNNIINQ

-5630 DDVNGATTQVNNTK
+5630 DEVNRATTQVNNTK
-5644 VALDGDENLAAAKQ
+5644 VALDGDENLVAAKQ

-5712 ADHQAVEQRGNFI
+5712 ADHQTVEQLGNFV

-5733 AYNTAVN
+5733 AYTTAVN
-5740 EAAAMINKQTGQN
+5740 EAEAMINKQTGQN

-5777 NLQVAKT
+5777 NLQVAKA

-5831 HGLRQS
+5831 HGLRES

-5849 YINEDQP
+5849 YINEDQS

-5880 NNAINQAAATVN
+5880 NNAINQAATTVN

-5918 AHLNNAQ
+5918 THLNNAQ

-5938 RTAVKQ
+5938 RTAVNH

-5983 QAYDEAVQ
+5983 QSYDEAVQ

-6006 KGNVSSAT
+6006 KGNVTSAT
-6014 QAVIS
+6014 QAVTS

-6151 GDQKLAQDKQ
+6151 GDQKLDQDKQ

-6196 KLTEAQALN
+6196 KLTEAEALN

-6495 AAQSITDPTNGS
+6495 AAESITDPTNGS

-6512 AVEQALTKLQEK
+6512 AVDQALTKLQEK
-6524 ENELNGNER
+6524 VNELNGNER

-6607 ADSDKQNAYKQAI
+6607 ADLDKQNAYKQAI

-6662 GKHDIDQLNAL
+6662 GKHDIEQLNAL

-6706 AMDQLSQEI
+6706 VMDQLSQEI

-6769 ITAAKKALNGEERLN
+6769 VTAAKKALNGEEKLN
-6784 NRKAEAL
+6784 NRKSEAL

-6918 AFVNSLNGLNQQQQD
+6918 AFVNSLNGLNQQQQH
-6933 LAHKAI
+6933 LAHNAI

-6984 ADDNAKTN
+6984 AEDNAKTN

-7025 HNLNGDQRLQDAKD
+7025 QNLNGDQRLQDAKD

-7091 AVSQVQTAGNHA
+7091 DVSQVQTAGNHA

-7121 DVDKQVQS
+7121 DVDKQVQA
-7129 LIDEIDRNPNLTDKE
+7129 LIDEIDRNPILTDKEKQALKDRINQILQQGHNDINNAMTKEEIEQAKAQLAQALQDIKDLVKAKESAKQDIDKQVQALIDEIDRNPILTDKE

-7177 QLAQALQDIKDLV
+7177 QLGQA
-7190 KAKEDAKQDV
+7190 
-7200 DKQVQALIDEIDQN
+7200 
-7214 PNLTDKEKQAL
+7214 
-7225 KDRINQILQQ
+7225 
-7235 GHNGIN
+7235 
-7241 NAMTKE
+7241 
-7247 EIEQAKAQL
+7247 
-7256 AQALQDIKDLVKAK
+7256 
-7270 ENAKQ
+7270 
-7275 DIDKRVQAL
+7275 
-7284 IDEIDQNP
+7284 
-7292 NLTDKEKQAL
+7292 
-7302 KDRINQILQQGH
+7302 
-7314 NDINNA
+7314 
-7320 LTKEEIEQAK
+7320 
-7330 AQLAQALQDIK
+7330 
-7341 DLVKAKEDAK
+7341 
-7351 NAIKALANA
+7351 
-7360 KRDQINSNPDLTPE
+7360 
-7374 QKAKA
+7374 
-7379 LKEIDEAEKRALQN
+7379 
-7393 VENAQTIDQL
+7393 
-7403 NRGLNLGLDDIRN
+7403 
-7416 THVWEVDE
+7416 
-7424 QPAVNE
+7424 
-7430 IFEATPEQIL
+7430 
-7440 VNGELI
+7440 
-7446 VHRDDIITEQDI
+7446 
-7458 LAHINLIDQLSA
+7458 
-7470 EVIDTPSTATI
+7470 
-7481 SDSLTA
+7481 
-7487 KVEVTLLD
+7487 
-7495 GSKVIVNVPVKVV
+7495 
-7508 EKELSVVKQQ
+7508 
-7518 AIESIE
+7518 
-7524 NAAQQKID
+7524 
-7532 EINNSV
+7532 
-7538 TLTLEQKEAAIAE
+7538 
-7551 VNKLKQQ
+7551 
-7558 AIDYIN
+7558 
-7564 NAPDVHSVEEIQ
+7564 
-7576 QQEQAHIEQFYP
+7576 
-7588 EQFTIEQA
+7588 
-7596 KSNAIKS
+7596 
-7603 IEDAIQHMID
+7603 
-7613 EIKARTD
+7613 
-7620 LTDKEKQEAIAK
+7620 
-7632 LNQLKEQAIQA
+7632 
-7643 IQRAQSID
+7643 
-7651 EISEQLEQFKAQM
+7651 
-7664 KAANPTAKELAKRKQ
+7664 
-7679 EAISRIKDF
+7679 
-7688 SNEKINSIRN
+7688 
-7698 SEIGT
+7698 
-7703 TDEKQAAMNQINE
+7703 
-7716 IVLET
+7716 
-7721 IRDINNAHTLQQVE
+7721 
-7735 AALNNGIARIS
+7735 
-7746 AVQIVISDRAKQSS
+7746 
-7760 STGNES
+7760 
-7766 NSHLTIGYGTA
+7766 
-7777 NHPFNSSTIGH
+7777 
-7788 KKKIDEDDDIDPL
+7788 
-7801 HMRHFSNNFGNVI
+7801 
-7814 KNAIGVVGISGLLAS
+7814 
-7829 FWFFIAKRRR
+7829 
-7839 KEDEEEE
+7839 
-7846 LEIRDNN
+7846 
-7853 KDSIKETLDDT
+7853 
-7864 KHLPLL
+7864 
-7870 FAKRR
+7870 
-7875 RKEDEEDVT
+7875 
-7884 VEEKDTLN
+7884 
-7892 NGESLDKVKH
+7892 
-7902 TPFFLPKRRR
+7902 
-7912 KEDEED
+7912 
-7918 VEVTNENTDEK
+7918 
-7929 VLQDNEHSPIL
+7929 
-7940 IAKRRKDKEVDVET
+7940 
-7954 TTSIESNEDDAPLLL
+7954 
-7969 AKKKNQKDNQSK
+7969 
-7981 GKKSA
+7981 
-7986 SKNLLKS
+7986 

>member
-1 MGNGAEHSKTIN
+1 MNYRDKIQKFSIRKYTVGTFSTVIATLVFLGFNTSQAHAAETNQPASVVKQKQQSNNEQTENRESQVQNSQNSQNSQSLSATHENEQPNNSQANLVNQKVAQSSTTNDEQPASQNVNTKKDSATAATTQPDKEESKHKQNESQSANKNGNDNRAAHVENHEANVVTASDSSDNGNVQHDRNELQAFFDANYHDYRFIDRENADSGTFNYVKGIFDKINTLLGSNDPINNKDLQLAYKELEQAVALIRTMPQRQQTSRRSNRIQTRSVESRAAEPRSVSDYQNANSSYYVENANDGSGYPVGTYINASSKGAPYNLPTTPWNTLKASDSKEIALMTAKQTGDGYQWVIKFNKGHAPHQNMIFWFALPADQVPVGRTDFVTVNSDGTNVQWSHGAGAGANKPLQQMWEYGVNDPDRSHDFKIRNRSGQVIYSWPTVHVYSLEDLSRASDYFSEAGATPATKAFGRQNFEYINGQKPAESPGVPKVYTFIGQGDASYTISFKTQGPTVNKLYYAAGGRALEYNQLFMYSQLYVESTQDHQQRLNGLRQVVNRTYRIGTTKRVEVSQGNVQTKKVLESTNLNIDDFVDDPLSYVKTPSNKVLGFYPTNANTNAFRPGGVQELNEYQLSQLFTDQKLQEAARTRNPIRLMIGFDYPDGYGNSETLVPVNLTVLPEIQHNIKFFKNDDTQNIAEKPFSKQAGHPVFYVYAGNQGNASVNLGGSVTSIQPLRINLTSNENFTDKDWQITGIPRTLHIENSTNRTNNARERNIELVGNLLPGDYFGTIRFGRKEQLFEIRVKPHTPTITTTAEQLRGTALQKVPVNISGIPLDPSALVYLVAPTNQTTNGGSEADQIPSGYTILATGTPDGVHNTITIRPQDYVVFIPPVGKQIRAVVYYNKVVASNMSNAVTILPDDIPPTINNPVGINAKYYRGDEVNFTMGVSDRHSGIKNTTITTLPSGWTSNLTKSDNKNGSLAITGRVSMNQAFNSDITFKVSATDNVNNTTNDSQSKHVSIHVGKISEDAHPIVLGNTEKVVVVNPTAVSNDEKQSIITAFMNKNQNIRGYLASTDPVTVDNNGNVTLHYRDGSSTTLDATNVMTYEPVVKSEYQTANAAKTATVTIAKGQSFNIGDIKQYFTLSNGQAIPNGTFTNITSDRTIPTAQEVSQMNAGTQLYHIVASNAYHKDTEDFYISLKIVDVKQPEGDQRVYRTSTYDLTTDEISKVKQAFINANRDVITLAEGDISVTNTPNGANVSTITVNINKGRLTKSFASNLANMNFLRWVNFPQDYTVTWTNAKIANRPTDGGLSWSDDHKSLIYRYDATLGTQITTNDILTMLKATTTVPGLRNNITGNEKAQAEAGGRPNYRTTGYSQSNATTDGQRQFTLNGQVIQILDIINPSNGYGGQPVTNSNTRANHSNSTVVNVNEPAANGAGAFTIDHVVKSNSTHNASDAVYKAQLYLTPYGPKQYVEHLNQNTGNTTDAINIYFVPSDLVNPTISVGNYTNHQVFSGETFTNTITANDNFGVQSVTVPNTSQITGTVDNNHQHVSATAPNVTSATSKTINLLATDTSGNTATTSFNVTVKPLRDKYRVGTSSTAANPVRIANISNNATVSQADQTTIINSLTFTSNAPNRNYATASANEITSKTVSNVSRTGNNANVTVTVTHQDGTTSTVTVPVKHVIPEIVAHSHYTVQGQDFPAGNGSSAADYFKLSNGSAIPDATITWVSGQAPNKDNTRIGEDITVTAHILIDGETTPITKTATYKVVRTVPKHVFETARGVLYPGVSDMYDAKQYVKPVNNSWSTNAQHMNFQFVGTYGPNKDVVGISTRLIRVTYDNRQTEDLTILSKVKPDPPRIDANSVTYKAGLTNQEIKVNNVLNNSSVKLFKADNTPLNVTNITHGSGFSSVVTVSDALPNGGIKAKSSISMNNVTYTTQDEHGQVVTVTRNESVDSNDSASVTVTPQLQATTEGAVFIKGGDGFDFGHVERFIQNPPHGATVAWHDSPDTWKNTVGNTHKTAVVTLPSGQGTRNVEVPVKVYPVANAKAPSRDVKGQNLTHGTNAIDYITFDPNTNTNGITAAWANRQQPNNQQAGVQHLNVDVTYPGISAAKRVPVTVNVYQFEFPQTTYTTTVGGTLASGTQASGYAHMQNASGLPTDGFTYKWNRDTTGTNDANWAAMNKPNTAQVVNAKYDVIYNGHTFATSLPAKFVVKDVQPAKPTVTETAAGAITIAPGANQTVNTHAGNVTTYADKLVIKRNGNVVTTFTRRNNTSPWVKEASAANVTGIVGTNNGITVAAGTFNPADTIQVVATQGSGETISDEQRSDDFTVVAPQPNQATTKIWQNGHIDITPNNPSGHLINPTQAMDIAYTEKVGNGAEHSKTIN

-516 MTSTSVATFNEK
+516 MTSASVAAFNDK

-614 ARNKIQQINQVLAGS
+614 ARNKVQQINQVLAGS
-629 PTVEQINTNTSAAN
+629 PTVDQINTNTSAAN

-714 VQNINDKVTEANQA
+714 VQNINDKVAEANQA

-906 KQTTH
+906 KQTTQ

-1003 GHLNNLNNAQRQNL
+1003 GHLNNLNNVQRQNL

-1080 AETIINQTT
+1080 AETIINQTA

-1102 SAVTSNKNALNGD
+1102 SAVTTNKNALNGD
-1115 EKLAQSKTDAARAI
+1115 EKLVQSKTDAARAI

-1225 EAMNQLNSAKNN
+1225 EAMNQVNSAKNN

-1296 NTLRQSIANK
+1296 NTLRQSIANN

-1369 LAAAKQNAKT
+1369 LATAKQNAKT

-1418 DQAMAS
+1418 DQAMAN
-1424 LQSGINNESQV
+1424 LQNGINNESQV

-1474 AVEAALQRVNN
+1474 AVEAALQRVNT

-1575 NAYNQAVSA
+1575 NAYNQAISA

-1604 ALNNVNN
+1604 ALNNVNS

-1640 QKQKDALKT
+1640 QKQKDALKA

-1657 SNAQDVQRNAT
+1657 SNANDVQRNAT
-1668 ELNTAMGTLK
+1668 ELNTAMGQLQ

-1782 LEDVQTVQTNGQALN
+1782 LEDVQSVQTNGQSLN

-1810 TTVKASQNYTDASS
+1810 TTVKASQNYTDASP

-1891 TNNQKSAISTQIDRA
+1891 TNNQKSAISSQIDRA
-1906 GHVSEVTAAKNAAT
+1906 GHVSEVTA
-1920 ELNTQMGNLE
+1920 
-1930 QAIHDQNT
+1930 
-1938 VKQSVKFT
+1938 
-1946 DADKAKRD
+1946 
-1954 AYTNAVSRAEAIL
+1954 
-1967 NKTQGANTSKQ
+1967 
-1978 DVEAAIQNVSS
+1978 

-2057 GINDKTNTLASEN
+2057 GINDKANTLASEN

-2095 NSGSNLDKTA
+2095 NSGSNLDKAA

-2111 QVANAKGALNG
+2111 QVTNAKGALNG

-2194 QNYLDATGSNKTN
+2194 QNYLDATERNKTN

-2383 AAKQNLGTLNHITNA
+2383 AARQNLGTLNHITNA
-2398 QRTDLEGQINQATTV
+2398 QRTALEGQINQATTV

-2429 MNSLQGSIND
+2429 MNSLQGAIND

-2528 LKHQVEQAQNVAGVN
+2528 LKHQVEQAQNVVGVN

-2607 NAINGMANQVNTT
+2607 NAINDMANQVNTT
-2620 KAALNGVQNLAQ
+2620 KA
-2632 AKTNA
+2632 
-2637 TNTINN
+2637 
-2643 AHDLNQKQK
+2643 
-2652 DALKT
+2652 
-2657 QVNNAQR
+2657 
-2664 VSDANNVQHTAT
+2664 
-2676 ELNGAM
+2676 
-2682 TALKAAIA
+2682 
-2690 DKERTK
+2690 
-2696 ASGNYVNADQEK
+2696 
-2708 RQAYDSKVTNA
+2708 
-2719 ENIIN
+2719 
-2724 GTPNATLTVNDVNS
+2724 
-2738 ATSQVNAAKTAL
+2738 
-2750 NGDNNLRVAKENANN
+2750 
-2765 TIDGL
+2765 
-2770 AQLNNA
+2770 
-2776 QKAKLKEQVQSA
+2776 
-2788 TTLEGVQTVKNSS
+2788 
-2801 QTLNTAMKGLRD
+2801 
-2813 SIANEATIK
+2813 
-2822 AGQNYTDASPTNR
+2822 
-2835 NEYDSAVTAAKAIIN
+2835 
-2850 QTSNPTMEPNTITQA
+2850 
-2865 TSQVT
+2865 
-2870 TKEHALNGAQNLA
+2870 ALNGAQNLA

-2899 NNAQKDALTRS
+2899 NNAQKDALTRN

-2941 NDEAQTKQTQ
+2941 NDETQTKQTQ

-2956 EPIKKSA
+2956 EPSKKSA

-3027 AQRTALDN
+3027 AQRNALDN

-3194 DKAETKASGN
+3194 DKADTKASGN

-3220 TAAENIVSGT
+3220 TAAEHIVSGT
-3230 PTPTLTPADVTNA
+3230 PTPTLTPSDVTNA

-3298 QTVRDNAQTLNS
+3298 QTVRDNAQTLNT

-3329 NYTDASPNNRS
+3329 NYTDASQNKQNDYNN
-3340 EYDSAVT
+3340 AVT
-3347 AAKAIIDQTT
+3347 AAKAIIGQTT
-3357 SPSMNAQEINQAKDQ
+3357 SPSMIAQEINQAKDQ

-3398 GLSDLTDAQKDAVK
+3398 GLSDLTNAQKDAAK

-3482 QGPNTAKDNVESAL
+3482 QGPNTAKDGVETAL

-3508 NQNVANAKST
+3508 NQNVANAKTT

-3531 AQKEALKTQI
+3531 AQKAALKSQI
-3541 EGASTVAGVNQVST
+3541 EGATTVAGVNQVST
-3555 TASELNTAM
+3555 MASELNTAM
-3564 SNLQSGINDEAATK
+3564 SNLQRGINDEAATK
-3578 AAQKYTDADRDKQT
+3578 AAQKYTEADRDKQT

-3602 TLLDKTAGSNDNKAA
+3602 TLLDKTAGSNDNKVA

-3685 LDQAMNQLRQ
+3685 LNQAMNQLRQ
-3695 SIASKDTT
+3695 SIASKDAT

-3717 NAYNRAV
+3717 NAYNDAV
-3724 SDAEGII
+3724 TNAEGII

-3760 DEKLAAAKQTAKTD
+3760 DEKLAAAKQTAKSD

-4100 IIQAESYL
+4100 ITQAESYL

-4113 ANKDKQA
+4113 TNKDKQA

-4146 EATQAIDNLTHL
+4146 EATQAIDNLTQL

-4198 AIADHDTIV
+4198 AIGDHDTIV

-4251 QRVNNAETG
+4251 QRVNNAETS

-4368 NPSAV
+4368 DPSAV

-4405 QLSHLNNAQKQDLN
+4405 RLSHLNNAQKQDLN

-4516 RKVTDAKNNANQRLS
+4516 RKVTDAKNNANQTLS

-4660 HLTNAQKDALKQ
+4660 HLTNAQKEALKQ

-4736 IIDQTTNPTLD
+4736 IIDQTTNPSLD

-4759 TTKNALNGNEN
+4759 TSKNALNGNEN

-4885 ATKQALNGNANV
+4885 AAKQALNGNANV

-4907 INSSND
+4907 INNSND

-4964 DGNFVNADPDKQN
+4964 DGNFVNADSDKQN

-5022 LATAKQNVQQAI
+5022 LATAKQNVQHAI

-5048 NKQITQATLVPNVNA
+5048 SKQITQATLVPNVNA
-5063 IQQAATTLNDAMTQL
+5063 IQQAATTLNDAMTQLKQGIANKAQIKGSENYHDADTDKQTAYDNAVTKAEELLKQTTNPTMDPNTIQQALTKVNDTNQALNGNQKLADAKQDAKTTLGTLDHLNDAQKQALTTQVEQAPDIATVNNVKQNAQNLNNAMTNLNNALQDKTETLNSINFTDADQAKKDDYTNAVSHAEGILSKANGSNASQTEVEQAMQRVNEAKQALNGNDNVQRAKDAAKQVITNANDLNQAQKDALKQQVDAAQTVANVNTIKQTAQDLNQAMTQL

-5254 VTQAVTTMNQAKDAL
+5254 VTKAVTTMNQAKDAL

-5505 QVESITNEVN
+5505 QV
-5515 AAKQALNGND
+5515 
-5525 NLANAK
+5525 
-5531 QQAKQ
+5531 
-5536 QLANLTHLN
+5536 
-5545 DAQKQS
+5545 
-5551 FESQITQAP
+5551 
-5560 LVTDVTTI
+5560 
-5568 NQKAQT
+5568 
-5574 LDHAMELLRN
+5574 
-5584 SVADNQ
+5584 
-5590 TTLASEDYHDATAQ
+5590 
-5604 RQNDYN
+5604 
-5610 KAVTAANNIINQ
+5610 
-5622 TTSPTMNP
+5622 
-5630 DDVNGATTQVNNTK
+5630 
-5644 VALDGDENLAAAKQ
+5644 
-5658 QANNR
+5658 
-5663 LDQLDHLNNAQKQ
+5663 
-5676 QLQSQIT
+5676 
-5683 QSSDIAAVNG
+5683 
-5693 HKQTAESLNTAM
+5693 
-5705 GNLINAI
+5705 
-5712 ADHQAVEQRGNFI
+5712 
-5725 NADTDKQT
+5725 
-5733 AYNTAVN
+5733 
-5740 EAAAMINKQTGQN
+5740 
-5753 ANQTEVEQAI
+5753 
-5763 TKVQTTLQALNGDH
+5763 
-5777 NLQVAKT
+5777 
-5784 NATQAI
+5784 
-5790 DALTS
+5790 
-5795 LNDPQ
+5795 
-5800 KTALKDQVTAATLV
+5800 
-5814 TAVHQIEQNA
+5814 
-5824 NTLNQAM
+5824 
-5831 HGLRQS
+5831 
-5837 IQDNAATKANSK
+5837 
-5849 YINEDQP
+5849 
-5856 EQQNYDQAVQAANNI
+5856 
-5871 INEQTATLD
+5871 
-5880 NNAINQAAATVN
+5880 
-5892 TTKAALHG
+5892 
-5900 DVKLQ
+5900 
-5905 NDKDHAKQTVSQL
+5905 
-5918 AHLNNAQ
+5918 
-5925 KHMED
+5925 
-5930 TLIDSETT
+5930 
-5938 RTAVKQ
+5938 
-5944 DLTEAQ
+5944 
-5950 ALDQLM
+5950 
-5956 DALQQSIAD
+5956 
-5965 KDATRASSAY
+5965 
-5975 VNAEPNKK
+5975 
-5983 QAYDEAVQ
+5983 
-5991 NAESIIAGLN
+5991 
-6001 NPTIN
+6001 
-6006 KGNVSSAT
+6006 
-6014 QAVIS
+6014 
-6019 SKNALDGVERLAQD
+6019 
-6033 KQTAGNSLNHLDQL
+6033 
-6047 TPAQQQALENQINNA
+6047 
-6062 TTRDK
+6062 
-6067 VAEIIA
+6067 
-6073 QAQALNEAMK
+6073 
-6083 ALKESIKDQPQTE
+6083 
-6096 ASSKFINEDQ
+6096 
-6106 AQKDAYTQ
+6106 
-6114 AVQHAKDLINKTTDP
+6114 
-6129 TLAKSIIDQATQAV
+6129 
-6143 TDAKNNLH
+6143 
-6151 GDQKLAQDKQ
+6151 
-6161 RATETLNNLSNLNTP
+6161 
-6176 QRQALENQINNA
+6176 
-6188 ATRGEVAQ
+6188 
-6196 KLTEAQALN
+6196 
-6205 QAMEALRNS
+6205 
-6214 IQDQQQTEAGS
+6214 
-6225 KFINEDKP
+6225 
-6233 QKDAYQAAVQNAKDL
+6233 
-6248 INQTNNPTL
+6248 
-6257 DKAQVEQLTQAVN
+6257 
-6270 QAKDNLHGDQKLA
+6270 
-6283 DDKQHAVTDLNQLN
+6283 
-6297 GLNNPQRQ
+6297 
-6305 ALESQINNAATRDE
+6305 
-6319 VAQKLAEAKA
+6319 
-6329 LDQAM
+6329 
-6334 QALRNSIQDQQQT
+6334 
-6347 ESGSKFINEDKP
+6347 
-6359 QKDAYQAAVQNAKD
+6359 
-6373 LINQTGNPTLDKSQV
+6373 
-6388 EQLTQAVTTAKDN
+6388 
-6401 LHGDQKLAR
+6401 
-6410 DQQQA
+6410 
-6415 VTTVNA
+6415 
-6421 LPNLN
+6421 
-6426 HAQQQALTDAINAAP
+6426 
-6441 TRTEV
+6441 
-6446 AQHVQT
+6446 
-6452 ATELDHAMETLKN
+6452 
-6465 KVDQV
+6465 
-6470 NTDKAQPNYT
+6470 
-6480 EASTDKKEA
+6480 
-6489 VDQALQ
+6489 
-6495 AAQSITDPTNGS
+6495 
-6507 NANKD
+6507 
-6512 AVEQALTKLQEK
+6512 
-6524 ENELNGNER
+6524 
-6533 VAEAK
+6533 
-6538 TQAKQTIDQLT
+6538 
-6549 HLNADQI
+6549 
-6556 ATAKQN
+6556 
-6562 IDQATKL
+6562 
-6569 QPIAELVDQATQLNQ
+6569 
-6584 SMDQLQ
+6584 
-6590 QAVNE
+6590 
-6595 HANVEQT
+6595 
-6602 VDYTQ
+6602 
-6607 ADSDKQNAYKQAI
+6607 
-6620 ADAENVLK
+6620 
-6628 QNANKQQVDQA
+6628 
-6639 LQNILNAKQ
+6639 
-6648 ALNGDERVALAKTN
+6648 
-6662 GKHDIDQLNAL
+6662 
-6673 NNAQQDGFKGRI
+6673 
-6685 DQSNDLNQ
+6685 
-6693 IQQIVDEAKALNR
+6693 
-6706 AMDQLSQEI
+6706 
-6715 TGNEGRTKGSTNY
+6715 
-6728 VNADTQVKQVYDEAV
+6728 
-6743 DKAKQALD
+6743 
-6751 KSTGQN
+6751 
-6757 LTAEQVIKLNDA
+6757 
-6769 ITAAKKALNGEERLN
+6769 
-6784 NRKAEAL
+6784 
-6791 QRLDQLTHLNNAQ
+6791 
-6804 RQLAI
+6804 
-6809 QQINNA
+6809 
-6815 ETLNKA
+6815 
-6821 SRAINRA
+6821 
-6828 TKLDNAMGAVQQYI
+6828 
-6842 DEQHLGVISSTNY
+6842 
-6855 INADDNL
+6855 
-6862 KANYDNAI
+6862 
-6870 ANAAHELD
+6870 
-6878 KVQGNAIAKAEA
+6878 
-6890 EQLKQNIIDAQ
+6890 
-6901 NALNGDQNL
+6901 
-6910 ANAKDKAN
+6910 
-6918 AFVNSLNGLNQQQQD
+6918 
-6933 LAHKAI
+6933 
-6939 NNADTVS
+6939 
-6946 DVTDI
+6946 
-6951 VNNQI
+6951 
-6956 DLNDAMETLKHLVDN
+6956 
-6971 EIPNAEQTVNYQN
+6971 
-6984 ADDNAKTN
+6984 
-6992 FDDAKRLANTLL
+6992 
-7004 NSDNT
+7004 
-7009 NVNDI
+7009 
-7014 NGAIQTVNDAI
+7014 
-7025 HNLNGDQRLQDAKD
+7025 
-7039 KAIQSINQALA
+7039 
-7050 NKLKEIEASNATDQ
+7050 
-7064 DKLIAKNKAEELA
+7064 
-7077 NSIIN
+7077 
-7082 NINKATSNQ
+7082 
-7091 AVSQVQTAGNHA
+7091 
-7103 IEQVHANEIPKA
+7103 
-7115 KIDANK
+7115 
-7121 DVDKQVQS
+7121 
-7129 LIDEIDRNPNLTDKE
+7129 
-7144 KQALKDR
+7144 
-7151 INQILQQG
+7151 
-7159 HNGINNAMTKEE
+7159 
-7171 IEQAKA
+7171 
-7177 QLAQALQDIKDLV
+7177 
-7190 KAKEDAKQDV
+7190 
-7200 DKQVQALIDEIDQN
+7200 
-7214 PNLTDKEKQAL
+7214 
-7225 KDRINQILQQ
+7225 
-7235 GHNGIN
+7235 
-7241 NAMTKE
+7241 
-7247 EIEQAKAQL
+7247 
-7256 AQALQDIKDLVKAK
+7256 
-7270 ENAKQ
+7270 
-7275 DIDKRVQAL
+7275 
-7284 IDEIDQNP
+7284 
-7292 NLTDKEKQAL
+7292 
-7302 KDRINQILQQGH
+7302 
-7314 NDINNA
+7314 
-7320 LTKEEIEQAK
+7320 
-7330 AQLAQALQDIK
+7330 
-7341 DLVKAKEDAK
+7341 
-7351 NAIKALANA
+7351 
-7360 KRDQINSNPDLTPE
+7360 
-7374 QKAKA
+7374 
-7379 LKEIDEAEKRALQN
+7379 
-7393 VENAQTIDQL
+7393 
-7403 NRGLNLGLDDIRN
+7403 
-7416 THVWEVDE
+7416 
-7424 QPAVNE
+7424 
-7430 IFEATPEQIL
+7430 
-7440 VNGELI
+7440 
-7446 VHRDDIITEQDI
+7446 
-7458 LAHINLIDQLSA
+7458 
-7470 EVIDTPSTATI
+7470 
-7481 SDSLTA
+7481 
-7487 KVEVTLLD
+7487 
-7495 GSKVIVNVPVKVV
+7495 
-7508 EKELSVVKQQ
+7508 
-7518 AIESIE
+7518 
-7524 NAAQQKID
+7524 
-7532 EINNSV
+7532 
-7538 TLTLEQKEAAIAE
+7538 
-7551 VNKLKQQ
+7551 
-7558 AIDYIN
+7558 
-7564 NAPDVHSVEEIQ
+7564 
-7576 QQEQAHIEQFYP
+7576 
-7588 EQFTIEQA
+7588 
-7596 KSNAIKS
+7596 
-7603 IEDAIQHMID
+7603 
-7613 EIKARTD
+7613 
-7620 LTDKEKQEAIAK
+7620 
-7632 LNQLKEQAIQA
+7632 
-7643 IQRAQSID
+7643 
-7651 EISEQLEQFKAQM
+7651 
-7664 KAANPTAKELAKRKQ
+7664 
-7679 EAISRIKDF
+7679 
-7688 SNEKINSIRN
+7688 
-7698 SEIGT
+7698 
-7703 TDEKQAAMNQINE
+7703 
-7716 IVLET
+7716 
-7721 IRDINNAHTLQQVE
+7721 
-7735 AALNNGIARIS
+7735 
-7746 AVQIVISDRAKQSS
+7746 
-7760 STGNES
+7760 
-7766 NSHLTIGYGTA
+7766 
-7777 NHPFNSSTIGH
+7777 
-7788 KKKIDEDDDIDPL
+7788 
-7801 HMRHFSNNFGNVI
+7801 
-7814 KNAIGVVGISGLLAS
+7814 
-7829 FWFFIAKRRR
+7829 
-7839 KEDEEEE
+7839 
-7846 LEIRDNN
+7846 
-7853 KDSIKETLDDT
+7853 
-7864 KHLPLL
+7864 
-7870 FAKRR
+7870 
-7875 RKEDEEDVT
+7875 
-7884 VEEKDTLN
+7884 
-7892 NGESLDKVKH
+7892 
-7902 TPFFLPKRRR
+7902 
-7912 KEDEED
+7912 
-7918 VEVTNENTDEK
+7918 
-7929 VLQDNEHSPIL
+7929 
-7940 IAKRRKDKEVDVET
+7940 
-7954 TTSIESNEDDAPLLL
+7954 
-7969 AKKKNQKDNQSK
+7969 
-7981 GKKSA
+7981 
-7986 SKNLLKS
+7986 

>member
-1 MGNGAEHSKTIN
+1 MNYRDKIQKFSIRKYTVGTFSTVIATLVFLGFNTSQAHAAETNQPASVVKQKQQSNNEQTENRESQVQNSQNSQNGQSLSATHENEQPNISQANLVDQKVAQSSTTNDEQPASQNVNTKKDSATAATTQPDKEQSKHKQNESQSANKNGNDNRAAHVENHEANVVTASDSSDNGNVQHDRNELQAFFDANYHDYRFIDRENADSGTFNYVKGIFDKINTLLGSNDPINNKDLQLAYKELEQAVALIRTMPQRQQTSRRSNRIQTRSIESRAAEPRSVSDYQNANSSYYVENANDGSGYPVGTYINASSKGAPYNLPTTPWNTLKASDSKEIALMTAKQTGDGYQWVIKFNKGHAPHQNMIFWFALPADQVPVGRTDFVTVNSDGTNVQWSHGAGAGANKPLQQMWEYGVNDPHRSHDFKIRNRSGQVIYDWPTVHIYSLEDLSRASGYFSEAGATPATKAFGRQNFEYINGQKPAESPGVPKVYTFIGQGDASYTISFKTQGSTVNKLYYAAGGRALEYNQLFMYSQLYVESTQDHQQRLNGLRQVVNRTYRIGTTKRVEVSQGNVQTKKVLESTNLNIDDFVDDPLSYVKTPSNKVLGFYSNNANTNAFRPGGAQQLNEYQLSQLFTDQKLQEAARTRNPIRLMIGFDYPDAYGNSETLVPVNLTVLPEIQHNIKFFKNDDTQNIAEKPFSKQAGHPVFYVYAGNQGNASVNLGGSVTSIQPLRINLTSNENFTDKDWQITGIPRTLHIENSTNRPNNARERNIELVGNLLPGDYFGTIRFGRKEQLFEIRVKPHTPTITTTAEQLRGTALQKVPVNISGIPLDPSALVYLVAPTNQTTNGGSEADQIPSGYTILATGTPDGVHNTINIQPKDYVVFIPPVGKQIRAVVYYNKLVASNMSNAVTILPDDIPPTINNPVGINAKYYRGDEVNFTMGVSDRHSGLKSTTITTLPSGWTSNLTKSDNKNGSLAITGRVSMNQAFNSDITFKVSATDNVNNTTNDSQSKHVSIHVGKISEDAHPIVLGNTEKVVVVNPTAVSNDEKQSIITAFMNKNQNIRGYLASTDPVTVDNNGNVTLHYRDGSSTTLDATNVMTYEPVVKSEYQTANAAKTATVTIAKGQSFNIGDIKQYFTLSNGQAIPNGTFTNITSDRTIPTAQEVSQMNAGTQLYHIVASNAYHKDSEDFYISLKIIDVKQPEGDQRVYRTSTYDLTTDEISKVKQAFINANRDVITLAEGDISVTNTPNGANVSTITVNINKGRLTKSFASNLANMNFLRWVNFPQDYTVTWTNAKIANRPTDGGLSWSDDHKSLIYRYDATLGTQITTNDILTMLKATTTVPGLRNNITGNEKTQAEAGGRPNYRTTGYSQANATSDGQRQYTLNGQVIQILDIINPSNGYGGQPVTNSNTRANHSNSTVVNVNEPAANGAGAFTIDHVVKNNTTHNAADAVYKAQLYLSPYGPKQYVEHLNQNTGNTTDAINIYFVPSDLVNPTISVGNYANHQVFSGETFTNTITANDNFGVQSVTVPNTSQITGTVDNNNQHVSATAPNVTSETTKTINLLATDTSGNTATTSFNVTVKPLRDKYRVGTSSTAANPVRIANISNNATVSQADQTAIINSLTFTETVPNRSYARASANEITSKTVSNVSRTGNNAQVTVTVTYQDGTTSTVTVPVKHVIPEIVAHSHYTVQGQDFPAGNGSSASDYFKLSNGSAIPDATITWVSGQAPNKDNTRIGEDITVTAHILIDGETTPITKTATYKVVRTVPKHVFETARGVLYPGVSDMYDAKQYVKPVNNSWSTNAQNMNFQFVGTYGPNKDVVGISTRLIRITYDNRQTEELTILSKVKPDPPRIDGNSVTYKAGLTNQEIKVNNVLSNSTVKLFKADNTPLNVTNITHGSGYSSVVTVGDALPNGGIKAKSSISMNNVTYTTQDEHGQVVTVTRNESVDSNDSASVTVTPQLQATTEGAVFIKGGDGFDFGHVERFIQNPPHGATVAWHDSPDTWKNTVGNTHKTAVVTLPSGQGTRNVEVPVKVYPVANAKAPSRDVKGQNLTNGTDAINYITFDPNTNTNGITAAWANRQQPNNQQAGVQHLNVDVTYPGISAAKRVPVTVNVYQFEFPQTSYTTTVGGTLASGTQASGYAHIQNANGLPTDGFTYKWNNAATGTNDANWAAMNKPNAAKVINAKYDVIYNGHTFATSLPAKFVVKDVQPAKPTVTETAAGAITIAPGANQTVNTHAGNVTTYADKLVIKRNGNVVTTFTRRNNTSPWVKEASAATVAGIAGTNNGITVAAGTFNPADTIQVVATQGSGETVSDEQRSDDFTVVAPQPNQATTKIWQNGHIDITPNNPSGHLINPTQAMDIAYTENVGNGAEHSKTIN

-124 GSTTTIPVTVTYN
+124 GSKTTIPVTVTYN

-511 TSTTG
+511 TSKTG
-516 MTSTSVATFNEK
+516 MTSASIAAFNEK

-552 RQNVTAANAAKTAL
+552 RQNVTAANAAKSAL

-661 PLQNAKTQLEQSINQ
+661 PLQTAKTQLEQSINQ

-707 VLNGNPT
+707 VLKGNPT

-865 QRAKTEATN
+865 QRVKTEATN

-882 NQAQKNALTQQVNSA
+882 NQA
-897 QNVQAVNDI
+897 
-906 KQTTH
+906 
-911 SLNTAMTGLKRGV
+911 
-924 ANHNQVV
+924 
-931 QSDNYV
+931 
-937 NADTNKKND
+937 
-946 YNNAY
+946 
-951 NHANDIIN
+951 
-959 GNAQHPV
+959 
-966 ITPSDV
+966 
-972 NNALSNVT
+972 
-980 SKEHALNG
+980 
-988 EAKLNAAKQEANTAL
+988 
-1003 GHLNNLNNAQRQNL
+1003 
-1017 QSQINGAHQIDAV
+1017 
-1030 NTIKQNAT
+1030 
-1038 NLNSAMGNLRQ
+1038 
-1049 AVADKDQ
+1049 
-1056 VKRTEDYAD
+1056 
-1065 ADTAKQN
+1065 
-1072 AYNSAVSS
+1072 
-1080 AETIINQTT
+1080 
-1089 NPTMSVDDVNRAT
+1089 
-1102 SAVTSNKNALNGD
+1102 
-1115 EKLAQSKTDAARAI
+1115 
-1129 DALPHLNNAQKADV
+1129 
-1143 KSKINAAS
+1143 
-1151 NIAGVNTVKQQ
+1151 
-1162 GTDLNTAMG
+1162 
-1171 NLQGA
+1171 
-1176 INDEQTTLNSQ
+1176 
-1187 NYQDATPSKKTA
+1187 
-1199 YTNAVQ
+1199 
-1205 AAKDILNK
+1205 
-1213 SNGQNKTKDQVT
+1213 
-1225 EAMNQLNSAKNN
+1225 
-1237 LDGTRLLDQAKQT
+1237 
-1250 AKQQLNNM
+1250 
-1258 THLTTAQKTNLT
+1258 
-1270 NQINSGTTVAG
+1270 
-1281 VHTVQSNANTLDQAM
+1281 
-1296 NTLRQSIANK
+1296 
-1306 DATKA
+1306 
-1311 SEDYVDANNDKQTAY
+1311 
-1326 NNAVAAAETIINANS
+1326 
-1341 NPEMNPS
+1341 
-1348 TITQKAEQV
+1348 
-1357 NSSKTALNGDEN
+1357 
-1369 LAAAKQNAKT
+1369 
-1379 YLNTLTSITDAQK
+1379 
-1392 NNLISQI
+1392 
-1399 SSATRV
+1399 
-1405 SGVDTVKQNAQHL
+1405 
-1418 DQAMAS
+1418 
-1424 LQSGINNESQV
+1424 
-1435 KSSEKYRDADTNKQQ
+1435 
-1450 EYDNAITAA
+1450 
-1459 KAILNKST
+1459 
-1467 GPNTAQN
+1467 
-1474 AVEAALQRVNN
+1474 
-1485 AKDALNGD
+1485 
-1493 AKLIAA
+1493 
-1499 QNAAKQHLGTLTHIT
+1499 
-1514 TAQRNDLTN
+1514 
-1523 QISQA
+1523 
-1528 TNLAGVE
+1528 
-1535 SVKQSAN
+1535 
-1542 SLDGA
+1542 
-1547 MGNLQTAINDKSGT
+1547 
-1561 LASQNFLDADEQKR
+1561 
-1575 NAYNQAVSA
+1575 
-1584 AETILNKQT
+1584 
-1593 GPNTAKTAVEQ
+1593 
-1604 ALNNVNN
+1604 
-1611 AKHALNGTQNLNNAK
+1611 
-1626 QAAITAINGASDLN
+1626 
-1640 QKQKDALKT
+1640 
-1649 QANGAQRV
+1649 
-1657 SNAQDVQRNAT
+1657 
-1668 ELNTAMGTLK
+1668 
-1678 HAIADKT
+1678 
-1685 NTLASSKYVNAD
+1685 
-1697 STKQNAYTTKVTNAE
+1697 
-1712 HIISGTPTVVTTP
+1712 
-1725 SEVTAAANQVNSA
+1725 
-1738 KQELN
+1738 
-1743 GDERLRVAKQN
+1743 
-1754 ANTAID
+1754 
-1760 ALTQLNTPQKAKL
+1760 
-1773 KEQVGQANR
+1773 
-1782 LEDVQTVQTNGQALN
+1782 
-1797 NAMKGLR
+1797 
-1804 DSIANE
+1804 
-1810 TTVKASQNYTDASS
+1810 
-1824 NNQSTYNSAVSNAK
+1824 
-1838 GIINQTNNPT
+1838 
-1848 MDTSAITQATTQV
+1848 
-1861 NNAKNGLNGAEN
+1861 
-1873 LRNAQNTA
+1873 
-1881 KQNLNTLSHL
+1881 
-1891 TNNQKSAISTQIDRA
+1891 
-1906 GHVSEVTAAKNAAT
+1906 
-1920 ELNTQMGNLE
+1920 
-1930 QAIHDQNT
+1930 
-1938 VKQSVKFT
+1938 
-1946 DADKAKRD
+1946 
-1954 AYTNAVSRAEAIL
+1954 
-1967 NKTQGANTSKQ
+1967 
-1978 DVEAAIQNVSS
+1978 
-1989 AKNALNGDQ
+1989 
-1998 NVTNAK
+1998 
-2004 NAAKNALNNLTSINN
+2004 
-2019 AQKRDLTTKIDQ
+2019 
-2031 ATTVAGV
+2031 
-2038 EAVSNTGT
+2038 
-2046 QLNTAMANLQN
+2046 
-2057 GINDKTNTLASEN
+2057 
-2070 YHDADS
+2070 
-2076 DKKTAYTQ
+2076 
-2084 AVTNAENILNK
+2084 
-2095 NSGSNLDKTA
+2095 
-2105 VENALS
+2105 
-2111 QVANAKGALNG
+2111 
-2122 NHNLEQAKSNANTT
+2122 
-2136 INGLQHLTTAQKDKL
+2136 
-2151 KQQVQQAQN
+2151 
-2160 VAGVDTVKSSA
+2160 
-2171 NTLNGAMGTL
+2171 
-2181 RNSIQDNTATKNG
+2181 
-2194 QNYLDATGSNKTN
+2194 
-2207 YNNAVDSANG
+2207 
-2217 VINAT
+2217 
-2222 SNPNMDANAI
+2222 
-2232 NQIATQVTS
+2232 
-2241 TKNALDGTHNLTQ
+2241 
-2254 AKQTATNAIDG
+2254 
-2265 ATNLNKAQKDALKAQ
+2265 
-2280 VTSAQRVANVTSIQ
+2280 
-2294 QTANELNTA
+2294 
-2303 MGQLQHGIDDENAT
+2303 
-2317 KQTQKYR
+2317 
-2324 DAEQSKKTAY
+2324 
-2334 DQAVAAA
+2334 
-2341 KAILNKQTGSNS
+2341 
-2353 DKAAVDR
+2353 
-2360 ALQQV
+2360 
-2365 TSTKDALNGDAK
+2365 
-2377 LAEAKA
+2377 
-2383 AAKQNLGTLNHITNA
+2383 
-2398 QRTDLEGQINQATTV
+2398 
-2413 DGVNTV
+2413 
-2419 KTNANTLDGA
+2419 
-2429 MNSLQGSIND
+2429 
-2439 KDATLRNQNY
+2439 
-2449 LDADESKR
+2449 
-2457 NAYTQAVTAA
+2457 
-2467 EGILNK
+2467 
-2473 QTGGNTSKAD
+2473 
-2483 VDNALNAVTRA
+2483 
-2494 KAALNGAENLRN
+2494 
-2506 AKTSATNTINGLPNL
+2506 
-2521 TQLQKDN
+2521 
-2528 LKHQVEQAQNVAGVN
+2528 
-2543 GVKDKGNTLN
+2543 
-2553 TAMGALRTSIQN
+2553 
-2565 DNTTKT
+2565 
-2571 SQNYL
+2571 
-2576 DASDSNKNNYNTAV
+2576 
-2590 NNANGVINATNN
+2590 
-2602 PNMDA
+2602 
-2607 NAINGMANQVNTT
+2607 
-2620 KAALNGVQNLAQ
+2620 
-2632 AKTNA
+2632 
-2637 TNTINN
+2637 
-2643 AHDLNQKQK
+2643 
-2652 DALKT
+2652 
-2657 QVNNAQR
+2657 
-2664 VSDANNVQHTAT
+2664 
-2676 ELNGAM
+2676 
-2682 TALKAAIA
+2682 
-2690 DKERTK
+2690 
-2696 ASGNYVNADQEK
+2696 
-2708 RQAYDSKVTNA
+2708 
-2719 ENIIN
+2719 
-2724 GTPNATLTVNDVNS
+2724 
-2738 ATSQVNAAKTAL
+2738 
-2750 NGDNNLRVAKENANN
+2750 
-2765 TIDGL
+2765 
-2770 AQLNNA
+2770 
-2776 QKAKLKEQVQSA
+2776 
-2788 TTLEGVQTVKNSS
+2788 
-2801 QTLNTAMKGLRD
+2801 
-2813 SIANEATIK
+2813 
-2822 AGQNYTDASPTNR
+2822 
-2835 NEYDSAVTAAKAIIN
+2835 
-2850 QTSNPTMEPNTITQA
+2850 
-2865 TSQVT
+2865 
-2870 TKEHALNGAQNLA
+2870 
-2883 QAKTT
+2883 
-2888 AKNNLNNLTSI
+2888 
-2899 NNAQKDALTRS
+2899 
-2910 IDGATTVAGVNQE
+2910 
-2923 TAKATELNNA
+2923 
-2933 MHSLQNGI
+2933 
-2941 NDEAQTKQTQ
+2941 
-2951 KYLDA
+2951 
-2956 EPIKKSA
+2956 
-2963 YDQAVNAA
+2963 
-2971 KAILTKASGQN
+2971 
-2982 VDKAAVEQALQ
+2982 
-2993 NVNSTKTALNGDAKL
+2993 
-3008 NEAKAAAKQ
+3008 
-3017 TLGTLTHINN
+3017 
-3027 AQRTALDN
+3027 
-3035 EITQATN
+3035 
-3042 VEGVNTVKAKAQQLD
+3042 
-3057 GAMGQLETSIRDKDT
+3057 
-3072 TLQSQNYQDADDAKR
+3072 
-3087 TAYSQAVNAA
+3087 
-3097 ATILNKTAGGNTPK
+3097 
-3111 ADVERAMQAVTQA
+3111 
-3124 NTALNGIQNLERA
+3124 
-3137 KQAANTAITNAS
+3137 
-3149 DLNTKQKEALKA
+3149 
-3161 QVTSAGR
+3161 
-3168 VSAANGV
+3168 
-3175 EHTAT
+3175 
-3180 ELNTAMTALKRAIA
+3180 
-3194 DKAETKASGN
+3194 
-3204 YVNADANK
+3204 
-3212 RQAYDEKV
+3212 
-3220 TAAENIVSGT
+3220 
-3230 PTPTLTPADVTNA
+3230 
-3243 ATQVTNAKTQLNG
+3243 
-3256 NHNLEVAKQNANT
+3256 
-3269 AIDGLTSLNGPQKA
+3269 
-3283 KLKEQVGQATTLPNV
+3283 
-3298 QTVRDNAQTLNS
+3298 
-3310 AMKGLRDSIANE
+3310 
-3322 ATIKAGQ
+3322 
-3329 NYTDASPNNRS
+3329 
-3340 EYDSAVT
+3340 
-3347 AAKAIIDQTT
+3347 
-3357 SPSMNAQEINQAKDQ
+3357 
-3372 VTAKQQAL
+3372 
-3380 NGQENLRTAQTN
+3380 
-3392 AKQHLN
+3392 
-3398 GLSDLTDAQKDAVK
+3398 
-3412 RQIEGATHV
+3412 
-3421 NEVTQAQNNAD
+3421 
-3432 ALNTAMT
+3432 
-3439 NLKNGIQDQNTI
+3439 
-3451 KQGVNFTDADEAKR
+3451 
-3465 NAYTN
+3465 
-3470 AVTQAEQ
+3470 
-3477 ILNKA
+3477 
-3482 QGPNTAKDNVESAL
+3482 
-3496 QNVQRAKNELNG
+3496 
-3508 NQNVANAKST
+3508 
-3518 AKNALNNL
+3518 
-3526 TSINN
+3526 
-3531 AQKEALKTQI
+3531 
-3541 EGASTVAGVNQVST
+3541 
-3555 TASELNTAM
+3555 
-3564 SNLQSGINDEAATK
+3564 
-3578 AAQKYTDADRDKQT
+3578 
-3592 AYNDAVTAAK
+3592 
-3602 TLLDKTAGSNDNKAA
+3602 
-3617 VEQALQRVNTAKTA
+3617 
-3631 LNGDARLNEAK
+3631 
-3642 NTAKQQLATM
+3642 
-3652 SHLTNAQ
+3652 
-3659 KANLTEQIERG
+3659 
-3670 TTVAGVQGIQANAGT
+3670 
-3685 LDQAMNQLRQ
+3685 
-3695 SIASKDTT
+3695 
-3703 KSSEDY
+3703 
-3709 QDANADLQ
+3709 
-3717 NAYNRAV
+3717 
-3724 SDAEGII
+3724 
-3731 SATNNPE
+3731 
-3738 MNPDTINQKASQVN
+3738 
-3752 SAKSALNG
+3752 
-3760 DEKLAAAKQTAKTD
+3760 
-3774 IGRLTDLNNAQRT
+3774 
-3787 AANAEVDQAPNLA
+3787 
-3800 AVTAAKNKAT
+3800 
-3810 SLNTAMGNL
+3810 
-3819 KHALAE
+3819 
-3825 KDNTKRS
+3825 
-3832 VNYTD
+3832 
-3837 ADQPKQQAY
+3837 
-3846 DTAVTQA
+3846 
-3853 EAITNANGSNAN
+3853 
-3865 ETQVQAALNQL
+3865 
-3876 NQAKNDLNGDNKV
+3876 
-3889 AQAKETA
+3889 
-3896 KRALASYSNLNNAQS
+3896 
-3911 TAATS
+3911 
-3916 QIDNATTVADVTAAQ
+3916 
-3931 NTANE
+3931 
-3936 LNTAMGQLQNG
+3936 
-3947 INDQNTV
+3947 
-3954 KQQVNFTDADQ
+3954 
-3965 GKKDAYTNAVT
+3965 
-3976 NAQGILDKANGQNMT
+3976 
-3991 KAQVEAALNQV
+3991 
-4002 TTAKNALNG
+4002 
-4011 DANVRQAKSDAKANL
+4011 
-4026 GTLTH
+4026 
-4031 LNNAQKQ
+4031 
-4038 DLTSQIEGATTVN
+4038 
-4051 GVNSVKTKAQDLD
+4051 
-4064 GAMQRLESAI
+4064 
-4074 ANKDQTKASENY
+4074 
-4086 IDADP
+4086 
-4091 TKKTAFDNA
+4091 
-4100 IIQAESYL
+4100 
-4108 NKDHG
+4108 
-4113 ANKDKQA
+4113 
-4120 VEQAIQSVTST
+4120 
-4131 ENALNGDANLQRAKT
+4131 
-4146 EATQAIDNLTHL
+4146 
-4158 NTPQKTAL
+4158 QKTAL

-4266 LATAKQQAKDALR
+4266 LATAKQQAKEALR
-4279 QMTHLSDAQKQ
+4279 QMTYLSDAQKQ

-4295 IDSATQV
+4295 IDNATLV

-4368 NPSAV
+4368 DPSAV

-4384 TALNGAQN
+4384 TALNGVQN

-4502 LSTVTTTKQALNGD
+4502 LSTVTITKQALNGD

-4572 NLKNS
+4572 NLKKS

-4907 INSSND
+4907 INNSND

-4925 VQNATTVAGVNNV
+4925 VQSATTVAGVNDV

-4964 DGNFVNADPDKQN
+4964 DGNFINADADKQN
-4977 AYNQAVAKAEALI
+4977 AYKQAVAKAEALI

-5048 NKQITQATLVPNVNA
+5048 SKQITQATLVPNVNA
-5063 IQQAATTLNDAMTQL
+5063 IQQAATTLNDAMTQLKQGIADKAQIKGSENYHDADPDKQTAYDNAVTKAEELLKQTTNPTMDPNTIQQALTKVKDTNQALNGNQKLADAKQAAKTNLGTLDHLNDAQKQALTTQVEQAPDIATVNNVKQNAQNLNNAMTNLNNALQDKTETLNSINFTDADQAKKDAYTNAVSHAEGILSKANGSNASQTEVEQAMQRVNEAKQALNGNDNVQRAKDAAKQVITNANDLNQAQKDALKQQVDAAQTVANVNTIKQTAQDLNQAMTQL

-5235 NQAQQIANGTPT
+5235 NQAQQIANGIPT
-5247 PVLAPDT
+5247 PVLTPDT

-5278 KQDALANLDTLRDL
+5278 KQEALANLDTLRDL

-5346 HDADVDKQTAYT
+5346 HDADADKQTAYT

-5378 DDITRALTQ
+5378 DEITRALTQ
-5387 VTDAKNSLN
+5387 VTDAKNGLN

-5447 SLDQAMDQL
+5447 SLDHAMDQL

-5461 DKDQILADGNYL
+5461 DKAQTLADGNYL

-5536 QLANLTHLN
+5536 QLANLTHIN

-5610 KAVTAANNIINQ
+5610 QAVTAANNIINQ

-5693 HKQTAESLNTAM
+5693 HKQTAETLNTAM

-5856 EQQNYDQAVQAANNI
+5856 EKQNYDQAVQAANNI

-6014 QAVIS
+6014 QAVTS

-6033 KQTAGNSLNHLDQL
+6033 KQTAENSLNHLDQL

-6176 QRQALENQINNA
+6176 QRQTLENQINNA

-6257 DKAQVEQLTQAVN
+6257 DKAQVEQLTQAVTT
-6270 QAKDNLHGDQKLA
+6270 AKDNLHGDQKLA

-6305 ALESQINNAATRDE
+6305 ALESQINNAATRDQ

-6329 LDQAM
+6329 LNQAM
-6334 QALRNSIQDQQQT
+6334 EALRNSIQDQQQT

-6359 QKDAYQAAVQNAKD
+6359 QKDAYQAAVQLAKD
-6373 LINQTGNPTLDKSQV
+6373 LINQTGNPTLDKAQV

-6465 KVDQV
+6465 KVNQV

-6495 AAQSITDPTNGS
+6495 AAESITDPTNGS

-6595 HANVEQT
+6595 HANVERT

-6607 ADSDKQNAYKQAI
+6607 ADLDKQNTYKQAI
-6620 ADAENVLK
+6620 AEAENVLK

-6673 NNAQQDGFKGRI
+6673 NNAQQDGFKSRI

-6706 AMDQLSQEI
+6706 AMNQLSQEI

-6769 ITAAKKALNGEERLN
+6769 VTAAKQALNGEERLN
-6784 NRKAEAL
+6784 NRKSEAL

-7014 NGAIQTVNDAI
+7014 NGAIQAVNDAI
-7025 HNLNGDQRLQDAKD
+7025 HNLNGDQRLQDAKE

-7091 AVSQVQTAGNHA
+7091 DVSQVQTAGNHA

-7121 DVDKQVQS
+7121 DVDKQVQA

-7159 HNGINNAMTKEE
+7159 HNDINNALTKEE

-7177 QLAQALQDIKDLV
+7177 QLAQALQEIKDLV
-7190 KAKEDAKQDV
+7190 KAKENAKQDV
-7200 DKQVQALIDEIDQN
+7200 DKQVQALIDEIDRN

-7235 GHNGIN
+7235 GHNDIN

-7314 NDINNA
+7314 NGINNA
-7320 LTKEEIEQAK
+7320 MTKEEIEQAK

-7524 NAAQQKID
+7524 NAAQQKIN

-7558 AIDYIN
+7558 AIDHVN

-7576 QQEQAHIEQFYP
+7576 QQEQAHIEQFNP

-7643 IQRAQSID
+7643 IQRAQSIS
-7651 EISEQLEQFKAQM
+7651 EITEQLEQFKAQM

-7746 AVQIVISDRAKQSS
+7746 AVQIVTSDRAKQSS

-7788 KKKIDEDDDIDPL
+7788 KKKLDEDDDIDPL

-7884 VEEKDTLN
+7884 VEEKDSLN

-7929 VLQDNEHSPIL
+7929 VLKDNEHSPL
-7940 IAKRRKDKEVDVET
+7940 LFAKRRKDKEEDVET
-7954 TTSIESNEDDAPLLL
+7954 TISIESKDEDVPLLL

-7986 SKNLLKS
+7986 SKKPSKKVAAKKKKKKSKKNKK

>member
-1 MGNGAEHSKTIN
+1 
-13 VVRGQNNQWTIAN
+13 
-26 KPDYVTLDAQTG
+26 
-38 KVTFNANT
+38 
-46 IKPNSS
+46 
-52 ITITPKAGTG
+52 
-62 HSVSSNPSTLT
+62 
-73 APAAHTVNTT
+73 
-83 EIVKDYGSNVTAA
+83 
-96 EINNAVQVANKR
+96 
-108 TATIKNG
+108 
-115 TAMPTNLAG
+115 
-124 GSTTTIPVTVTYN
+124 
-137 DGSTE
+137 
-142 EVQESIFTKADKR
+142 
-155 ELITAKNHLDDPVS
+155 
-169 TEGKKPGT
+169 
-177 ITQYNNAMH
+177 
-186 NAQQQIN
+186 
-193 TAKTEAQQV
+193 
-202 INNERATPQQVSDAL
+202 
-217 TKVRAAQTKIDQA
+217 
-230 KALLQN
+230 
-236 KEDNSQL
+236 
-243 VTSKNNLQS
+243 
-252 SVNQVPSTAGM
+252 
-263 TQQSIDNYNAKK
+263 
-275 REAETEITA
+275 
-284 AQRVIDNGDATAQQI
+284 
-299 SDEKHRVD
+299 
-307 NALTALNQAKHDLTA
+307 
-322 DTHALEQ
+322 
-329 AVQQLNRTGTTTGK
+329 
-343 KPASIT
+343 
-349 AYNNSIRAL
+349 
-358 QSDLTSAKNS
+358 
-368 ANAIIQKPI
+368 
-377 RTVQEVQ
+377 
-384 SALTNV
+384 
-390 NRVNERLTQAINQ
+390 
-403 LVPLA
+403 
-408 DNSALR
+408 
-414 TAKTKLDEEINKSV
+414 
-428 TTDGMTQSSIQA
+428 
-440 YENAKRAGQTEST
+440 
-453 NAQNVI
+453 
-459 NNGDAT
+459 
-465 DQQIA
+465 
-470 AEKTKV
+470 
-476 EEKYNSLKQ
+476 
-485 AIAGLTPDLAPL
+485 
-497 QTAKTQLQNDIDQP
+497 
-511 TSTTG
+511 
-516 MTSTSVATFNEK
+516 
-528 LSAARTKIQEID
+528 
-540 RVLASHPDVATI
+540 
-552 RQNVTAANAAKTAL
+552 
-566 DQARNGLTVD
+566 
-576 KAPLENAKNQLQ
+576 
-588 HSIDTQTST
+588 
-597 TGMTQDS
+597 
-604 INAYNAKLTA
+604 
-614 ARNKIQQINQVLAGS
+614 
-629 PTVEQINTNTSAAN
+629 
-643 QAKSDLDHARQAL
+643 
-656 TPDKA
+656 
-661 PLQNAKTQLEQSINQ
+661 
-676 PTDTTG
+676 
-682 MTTAS
+682 
-687 LNAYNQKLQA
+687 
-697 ARQKLTEINQ
+697 
-707 VLNGNPT
+707 
-714 VQNINDKVTEANQA
+714 
-728 KDQLNT
+728 
-734 ARQGLTLDRQP
+734 
-745 ALTTLH
+745 
-751 GASNLNQ
+751 
-758 AQQNNFTQ
+758 
-766 QINAAQNH
+766 
-774 AALETIKSNITA
+774 
-786 LNTAMT
+786 
-792 KLKDSVADNNT
+792 
-803 IKSGQNY
+803 
-810 TDATP
+810 
-815 ANKQAYDNAV
+815 
-825 NAAKGVIGETTNP
+825 
-838 TMDVNTVNQKAA
+838 
-850 SVKSTKDALDGQQNL
+850 
-865 QRAKTEATN
+865 
-874 AITHASDL
+874 
-882 NQAQKNALTQQVNSA
+882 
-897 QNVQAVNDI
+897 
-906 KQTTH
+906 
-911 SLNTAMTGLKRGV
+911 
-924 ANHNQVV
+924 
-931 QSDNYV
+931 
-937 NADTNKKND
+937 
-946 YNNAY
+946 
-951 NHANDIIN
+951 
-959 GNAQHPV
+959 
-966 ITPSDV
+966 
-972 NNALSNVT
+972 
-980 SKEHALNG
+980 
-988 EAKLNAAKQEANTAL
+988 
-1003 GHLNNLNNAQRQNL
+1003 
-1017 QSQINGAHQIDAV
+1017 
-1030 NTIKQNAT
+1030 
-1038 NLNSAMGNLRQ
+1038 
-1049 AVADKDQ
+1049 
-1056 VKRTEDYAD
+1056 
-1065 ADTAKQN
+1065 
-1072 AYNSAVSS
+1072 
-1080 AETIINQTT
+1080 
-1089 NPTMSVDDVNRAT
+1089 
-1102 SAVTSNKNALNGD
+1102 
-1115 EKLAQSKTDAARAI
+1115 
-1129 DALPHLNNAQKADV
+1129 
-1143 KSKINAAS
+1143 
-1151 NIAGVNTVKQQ
+1151 
-1162 GTDLNTAMG
+1162 
-1171 NLQGA
+1171 
-1176 INDEQTTLNSQ
+1176 
-1187 NYQDATPSKKTA
+1187 
-1199 YTNAVQ
+1199 
-1205 AAKDILNK
+1205 
-1213 SNGQNKTKDQVT
+1213 
-1225 EAMNQLNSAKNN
+1225 
-1237 LDGTRLLDQAKQT
+1237 
-1250 AKQQLNNM
+1250 M

-1348 TITQKAEQV
+1348 TITQKADQV

-1399 SSATRV
+1399 TSATRV

-1459 KAILNKST
+1459 KAILNKPT

-1474 AVEAALQRVNN
+1474 AVEAALQRVNT
-1485 AKDALNGD
+1485 AKNALNGD

-1575 NAYNQAVSA
+1575 NAYNQAVSN

-1604 ALNNVNN
+1604 ALNNVNS

-1626 QAAITAINGASDLN
+1626 QAAITAINGSSDLN
-1640 QKQKDALKT
+1640 QKQKDALKA

-1782 LEDVQTVQTNGQALN
+1782 LEDVQSVQTNGQALN

-1810 TTVKASQNYTDASS
+1810 TTVKASQNYTDASP

-1873 LRNAQNTA
+1873 LRNAQNTT

-1891 TNNQKSAISTQIDRA
+1891 TNNQKSAISSQIDRA

-1938 VKQSVKFT
+1938 VKQGVNFI

-1954 AYTNAVSRAEAIL
+1954 AYTNAVSRAETIL

-1978 DVEAAIQNVSS
+1978 DVEAAIQNVTS
-1989 AKNALNGDQ
+1989 AKNALNGNQ

-2004 NAAKNALNNLTSINN
+2004 NTAKHALNNLTSINN

-2057 GINDKTNTLASEN
+2057 GINDKANTLASEN

-2095 NSGSNLDKTA
+2095 NSGSNLDKAA

-2111 QVANAKGALNG
+2111 QVTNAKGALNG

-2181 RNSIQDNTATKNG
+2181 RNSIQDNAATKNG
-2194 QNYLDATGSNKTN
+2194 QNYLDATERNKTN

-2341 KAILNKQTGSNS
+2341 KAILNKQTG
-2353 DKAAVDR
+2353 
-2360 ALQQV
+2360 
-2365 TSTKDALNGDAK
+2365 
-2377 LAEAKA
+2377 
-2383 AAKQNLGTLNHITNA
+2383 
-2398 QRTDLEGQINQATTV
+2398 
-2413 DGVNTV
+2413 
-2419 KTNANTLDGA
+2419 
-2429 MNSLQGSIND
+2429 
-2439 KDATLRNQNY
+2439 
-2449 LDADESKR
+2449 
-2457 NAYTQAVTAA
+2457 
-2467 EGILNK
+2467 
-2473 QTGGNTSKAD
+2473 GNTSKAD

-2506 AKTSATNTINGLPNL
+2506 TKTSATNTINGLPNL

-2553 TAMGALRTSIQN
+2553 TDMGALRTSIQN

-2620 KAALNGVQNLAQ
+2620 KAALNGAQNLAQ

-2724 GTPNATLTVNDVNS
+2724 GTPNATLTANDVNS

-2788 TTLEGVQTVKNSS
+2788 TTLDGVQTVKNSS

-2822 AGQNYTDASPTNR
+2822 AGQNYTDASPNNR

-2941 NDEAQTKQTQ
+2941 NDETQTKQTQ

-2956 EPIKKSA
+2956 EPSKKSA

-2982 VDKAAVEQALQ
+2982 VDKAAVEQSLQ

-3194 DKAETKASGN
+3194 DKADTKASGN

-3220 TAAENIVSGT
+3220 TAAESIVSGT
-3230 PTPTLTPADVTNA
+3230 PTPTLTPSDVKNA

-3298 QTVRDNAQTLNS
+3298 QNVRDNAQTLNT

-3329 NYTDASPNNRS
+3329 NYTDASQNKQTDYNN
-3340 EYDSAVT
+3340 AVT
-3347 AAKAIIDQTT
+3347 AAKAIIGQTT
-3357 SPSMNAQEINQAKDQ
+3357 SPTMNAQEINQAKDQ

-3398 GLSDLTDAQKDAVK
+3398 GLSDLTDAQKEAAK

-3482 QGPNTAKDNVESAL
+3482 QGPNTAKDGVETAL
-3496 QNVQRAKNELNG
+3496 QNVQRAKNDLNG
-3508 NQNVANAKST
+3508 NQNVANAKTT

-3531 AQKEALKTQI
+3531 AQKEALKSQI
-3541 EGASTVAGVNQVST
+3541 DSATTVAGVNQVST

-3564 SNLQSGINDEAATK
+3564 SNLQNGINDEAATK

-3602 TLLDKTAGSNDNKAA
+3602 TLLDKTAGPNDNKAA

-3652 SHLTNAQ
+3652 SHLTDAQ

-3685 LDQAMNQLRQ
+3685 LNQAMNQLRQ
-3695 SIASKDTT
+3695 SIASKDAT

-3760 DEKLAAAKQTAKTD
+3760 DEKLAAAKQTAKSD
-3774 IGRLTDLNNAQRT
+3774 IGSLTDLNNAQRT
-3787 AANAEVDQAPNLA
+3787 AANAEVDHAPNLA

-3853 EAITNANGSNAN
+3853 EGITNANGSNAN

-3889 AQAKETA
+3889 AQAKESA
-3896 KRALASYSNLNNAQS
+3896 KRALASYSNLINAQS

-3916 QIDNATTVADVTAAQ
+3916 QIDNATTVAGVTAAQ

-3936 LNTAMGQLQNG
+3936 LNAAMGQLQNG

-3976 NAQGILDKANGQNMT
+3976 NAQGILDKAHGQNMT

-4038 DLTSQIEGATTVN
+4038 DLTTQIEGATTVN
-4051 GVNSVKTKAQDLD
+4051 GVNGVKTKAQDLD

-4100 IIQAESYL
+4100 ITQAESYL

-4120 VEQAIQSVTST
+4120 VEQAIQSVTT
-4131 ENALNGDANLQRAKT
+4131 AKNALNGDANLQRAKT
-4146 EATQAIDNLTHL
+4146 EAIQAIDNLTHL
-4158 NTPQKTAL
+4158 NTAQKTAL

-4266 LATAKQQAKDALR
+4266 LATAKQQAKEALR

-4295 IDSATQV
+4295 IDNATLV

-4368 NPSAV
+4368 DPSAV

-4489 NGTNANQSQVEAA
+4489 NGTNANQSQVEAV

-4516 RKVTDAKNNANQRLS
+4516 RKVTDAKNNANQTLS

-4618 NVPKDQVEAAMN
+4618 NVSKDQVEAAMN

-4736 IIDQTTNPTLD
+4736 IID
-4747 PTVINQA
+4747 
-4754 AGQVS
+4754 
-4759 TTKNALNGNEN
+4759 
-4770 LEAAKQQATQSLG
+4770 
-4783 SLDNLNNA
+4783 
-4791 QKQAVTNQIN
+4791 
-4801 GAHTVDEANQ
+4801 
-4811 IKQNAQNLN
+4811 
-4820 TAMGN
+4820 
-4825 LKQAIADKDATKATV
+4825 
-4840 NFTDAD
+4840 
-4846 QAKQQAYNTAVTNA
+4846 
-4860 ENIISKANG
+4860 
-4869 GNATQTEVE
+4869 
-4878 QAIQQVN
+4878 
-4885 ATKQALNGNANV
+4885 
-4897 QHAKD
+4897 
-4902 EATAL
+4902 
-4907 INSSND
+4907 
-4913 LNQAQKDALKQQ
+4913 
-4925 VQNATTVAGVNNV
+4925 
-4938 KQTAQELNNAMTQL
+4938 
-4952 KQGIADKEQTKA
+4952 
-4964 DGNFVNADPDKQN
+4964 
-4977 AYNQAVAKAEALI
+4977 
-4990 SGTPDVVV
+4990 
-4998 TPSEITAALNKVTQ
+4998 
-5012 AKNDLNGNTN
+5012 
-5022 LATAKQNVQQAI
+5022 
-5034 DQLPNLNQAQRDEY
+5034 
-5048 NKQITQATLVPNVNA
+5048 
-5063 IQQAATTLNDAMTQL
+5063 
-5078 KQGIAD
+5078 
-5084 KDQTKANGNF
+5084 
-5094 VNADTDKQNAYNNA
+5094 
-5108 VAHAEQIIS
+5108 
-5117 GTPNANVDPQQVAQA
+5117 
-5132 LQQVNQ
+5132 
-5138 AKGDLNGNHNLQVAK
+5138 
-5153 DNANT
+5153 
-5158 AIDQLPNLNQPQKTA
+5158 
-5173 LKDQVSHAELVTGV
+5173 
-5187 NAIKQNADALNN
+5187 
-5199 AMGTLKQQ
+5199 
-5207 IQANSQVPQSVDFT
+5207 
-5221 QADQDKQQAYNNAA
+5221 
-5235 NQAQQIANGTPT
+5235 
-5247 PVLAPDT
+5247 
-5254 VTQAVTTMNQAKDAL
+5254 
-5269 NGDEKLAQA
+5269 
-5278 KQDALANLDTLRDL
+5278 
-5292 NQPQRDALRNQINQA
+5292 
-5307 QALAT
+5307 
-5312 VEQTKQNAQN
+5312 
-5322 VNTAMG
+5322 
-5328 NLKQGIANK
+5328 
-5337 DTVKASENY
+5337 
-5346 HDADVDKQTAYT
+5346 
-5358 NAVSQAEGIINQT
+5358 
-5371 TNPTLNP
+5371 
-5378 DDITRALTQ
+5378 
-5387 VTDAKNSLN
+5387 
-5396 GEAKLATEKQNAKDA
+5396 
-5411 VSGMTHLNDAQ
+5411 
-5422 KQALKGQIDQSP
+5422 
-5434 EIATVNQVKQTAT
+5434 
-5447 SLDQAMDQL
+5447 
-5456 SQAIN
+5456 
-5461 DKDQILADGNYL
+5461 
-5473 NADPDK
+5473 
-5479 QNAYK
+5479 
-5484 QAVAKAEAL
+5484 
-5493 LNKQSG
+5493 
-5499 TNEVQA
+5499 
-5505 QVESITNEVN
+5505 
-5515 AAKQALNGND
+5515 
-5525 NLANAK
+5525 
-5531 QQAKQ
+5531 
-5536 QLANLTHLN
+5536 
-5545 DAQKQS
+5545 
-5551 FESQITQAP
+5551 
-5560 LVTDVTTI
+5560 
-5568 NQKAQT
+5568 
-5574 LDHAMELLRN
+5574 
-5584 SVADNQ
+5584 
-5590 TTLASEDYHDATAQ
+5590 
-5604 RQNDYN
+5604 
-5610 KAVTAANNIINQ
+5610 
-5622 TTSPTMNP
+5622 
-5630 DDVNGATTQVNNTK
+5630 
-5644 VALDGDENLAAAKQ
+5644 
-5658 QANNR
+5658 
-5663 LDQLDHLNNAQKQ
+5663 
-5676 QLQSQIT
+5676 
-5683 QSSDIAAVNG
+5683 
-5693 HKQTAESLNTAM
+5693 
-5705 GNLINAI
+5705 
-5712 ADHQAVEQRGNFI
+5712 
-5725 NADTDKQT
+5725 
-5733 AYNTAVN
+5733 
-5740 EAAAMINKQTGQN
+5740 
-5753 ANQTEVEQAI
+5753 
-5763 TKVQTTLQALNGDH
+5763 
-5777 NLQVAKT
+5777 
-5784 NATQAI
+5784 
-5790 DALTS
+5790 
-5795 LNDPQ
+5795 
-5800 KTALKDQVTAATLV
+5800 
-5814 TAVHQIEQNA
+5814 
-5824 NTLNQAM
+5824 
-5831 HGLRQS
+5831 
-5837 IQDNAATKANSK
+5837 
-5849 YINEDQP
+5849 
-5856 EQQNYDQAVQAANNI
+5856 
-5871 INEQTATLD
+5871 
-5880 NNAINQAAATVN
+5880 
-5892 TTKAALHG
+5892 
-5900 DVKLQ
+5900 
-5905 NDKDHAKQTVSQL
+5905 
-5918 AHLNNAQ
+5918 
-5925 KHMED
+5925 
-5930 TLIDSETT
+5930 
-5938 RTAVKQ
+5938 
-5944 DLTEAQ
+5944 
-5950 ALDQLM
+5950 
-5956 DALQQSIAD
+5956 
-5965 KDATRASSAY
+5965 
-5975 VNAEPNKK
+5975 
-5983 QAYDEAVQ
+5983 
-5991 NAESIIAGLN
+5991 
-6001 NPTIN
+6001 
-6006 KGNVSSAT
+6006 
-6014 QAVIS
+6014 
-6019 SKNALDGVERLAQD
+6019 
-6033 KQTAGNSLNHLDQL
+6033 
-6047 TPAQQQALENQINNA
+6047 
-6062 TTRDK
+6062 
-6067 VAEIIA
+6067 
-6073 QAQALNEAMK
+6073 
-6083 ALKESIKDQPQTE
+6083 
-6096 ASSKFINEDQ
+6096 
-6106 AQKDAYTQ
+6106 
-6114 AVQHAKDLINKTTDP
+6114 
-6129 TLAKSIIDQATQAV
+6129 
-6143 TDAKNNLH
+6143 
-6151 GDQKLAQDKQ
+6151 
-6161 RATETLNNLSNLNTP
+6161 
-6176 QRQALENQINNA
+6176 
-6188 ATRGEVAQ
+6188 
-6196 KLTEAQALN
+6196 
-6205 QAMEALRNS
+6205 
-6214 IQDQQQTEAGS
+6214 
-6225 KFINEDKP
+6225 
-6233 QKDAYQAAVQNAKDL
+6233 
-6248 INQTNNPTL
+6248 
-6257 DKAQVEQLTQAVN
+6257 
-6270 QAKDNLHGDQKLA
+6270 
-6283 DDKQHAVTDLNQLN
+6283 
-6297 GLNNPQRQ
+6297 
-6305 ALESQINNAATRDE
+6305 
-6319 VAQKLAEAKA
+6319 
-6329 LDQAM
+6329 
-6334 QALRNSIQDQQQT
+6334 
-6347 ESGSKFINEDKP
+6347 
-6359 QKDAYQAAVQNAKD
+6359 
-6373 LINQTGNPTLDKSQV
+6373 
-6388 EQLTQAVTTAKDN
+6388 
-6401 LHGDQKLAR
+6401 
-6410 DQQQA
+6410 
-6415 VTTVNA
+6415 
-6421 LPNLN
+6421 
-6426 HAQQQALTDAINAAP
+6426 
-6441 TRTEV
+6441 
-6446 AQHVQT
+6446 
-6452 ATELDHAMETLKN
+6452 
-6465 KVDQV
+6465 
-6470 NTDKAQPNYT
+6470 
-6480 EASTDKKEA
+6480 
-6489 VDQALQ
+6489 
-6495 AAQSITDPTNGS
+6495 
-6507 NANKD
+6507 
-6512 AVEQALTKLQEK
+6512 
-6524 ENELNGNER
+6524 
-6533 VAEAK
+6533 
-6538 TQAKQTIDQLT
+6538 
-6549 HLNADQI
+6549 
-6556 ATAKQN
+6556 
-6562 IDQATKL
+6562 
-6569 QPIAELVDQATQLNQ
+6569 
-6584 SMDQLQ
+6584 
-6590 QAVNE
+6590 
-6595 HANVEQT
+6595 
-6602 VDYTQ
+6602 
-6607 ADSDKQNAYKQAI
+6607 
-6620 ADAENVLK
+6620 
-6628 QNANKQQVDQA
+6628 
-6639 LQNILNAKQ
+6639 
-6648 ALNGDERVALAKTN
+6648 
-6662 GKHDIDQLNAL
+6662 
-6673 NNAQQDGFKGRI
+6673 
-6685 DQSNDLNQ
+6685 
-6693 IQQIVDEAKALNR
+6693 
-6706 AMDQLSQEI
+6706 
-6715 TGNEGRTKGSTNY
+6715 
-6728 VNADTQVKQVYDEAV
+6728 
-6743 DKAKQALD
+6743 
-6751 KSTGQN
+6751 
-6757 LTAEQVIKLNDA
+6757 
-6769 ITAAKKALNGEERLN
+6769 
-6784 NRKAEAL
+6784 
-6791 QRLDQLTHLNNAQ
+6791 
-6804 RQLAI
+6804 
-6809 QQINNA
+6809 
-6815 ETLNKA
+6815 
-6821 SRAINRA
+6821 
-6828 TKLDNAMGAVQQYI
+6828 
-6842 DEQHLGVISSTNY
+6842 
-6855 INADDNL
+6855 
-6862 KANYDNAI
+6862 
-6870 ANAAHELD
+6870 
-6878 KVQGNAIAKAEA
+6878 
-6890 EQLKQNIIDAQ
+6890 
-6901 NALNGDQNL
+6901 
-6910 ANAKDKAN
+6910 
-6918 AFVNSLNGLNQQQQD
+6918 
-6933 LAHKAI
+6933 
-6939 NNADTVS
+6939 
-6946 DVTDI
+6946 
-6951 VNNQI
+6951 
-6956 DLNDAMETLKHLVDN
+6956 
-6971 EIPNAEQTVNYQN
+6971 
-6984 ADDNAKTN
+6984 
-6992 FDDAKRLANTLL
+6992 
-7004 NSDNT
+7004 
-7009 NVNDI
+7009 
-7014 NGAIQTVNDAI
+7014 
-7025 HNLNGDQRLQDAKD
+7025 
-7039 KAIQSINQALA
+7039 
-7050 NKLKEIEASNATDQ
+7050 
-7064 DKLIAKNKAEELA
+7064 
-7077 NSIIN
+7077 
-7082 NINKATSNQ
+7082 
-7091 AVSQVQTAGNHA
+7091 
-7103 IEQVHANEIPKA
+7103 
-7115 KIDANK
+7115 
-7121 DVDKQVQS
+7121 
-7129 LIDEIDRNPNLTDKE
+7129 
-7144 KQALKDR
+7144 
-7151 INQILQQG
+7151 
-7159 HNGINNAMTKEE
+7159 
-7171 IEQAKA
+7171 
-7177 QLAQALQDIKDLV
+7177 
-7190 KAKEDAKQDV
+7190 
-7200 DKQVQALIDEIDQN
+7200 
-7214 PNLTDKEKQAL
+7214 
-7225 KDRINQILQQ
+7225 
-7235 GHNGIN
+7235 
-7241 NAMTKE
+7241 
-7247 EIEQAKAQL
+7247 
-7256 AQALQDIKDLVKAK
+7256 
-7270 ENAKQ
+7270 
-7275 DIDKRVQAL
+7275 
-7284 IDEIDQNP
+7284 
-7292 NLTDKEKQAL
+7292 
-7302 KDRINQILQQGH
+7302 
-7314 NDINNA
+7314 
-7320 LTKEEIEQAK
+7320 
-7330 AQLAQALQDIK
+7330 
-7341 DLVKAKEDAK
+7341 
-7351 NAIKALANA
+7351 
-7360 KRDQINSNPDLTPE
+7360 
-7374 QKAKA
+7374 
-7379 LKEIDEAEKRALQN
+7379 
-7393 VENAQTIDQL
+7393 
-7403 NRGLNLGLDDIRN
+7403 
-7416 THVWEVDE
+7416 
-7424 QPAVNE
+7424 
-7430 IFEATPEQIL
+7430 
-7440 VNGELI
+7440 
-7446 VHRDDIITEQDI
+7446 
-7458 LAHINLIDQLSA
+7458 
-7470 EVIDTPSTATI
+7470 
-7481 SDSLTA
+7481 
-7487 KVEVTLLD
+7487 
-7495 GSKVIVNVPVKVV
+7495 
-7508 EKELSVVKQQ
+7508 
-7518 AIESIE
+7518 
-7524 NAAQQKID
+7524 
-7532 EINNSV
+7532 
-7538 TLTLEQKEAAIAE
+7538 
-7551 VNKLKQQ
+7551 
-7558 AIDYIN
+7558 
-7564 NAPDVHSVEEIQ
+7564 
-7576 QQEQAHIEQFYP
+7576 
-7588 EQFTIEQA
+7588 
-7596 KSNAIKS
+7596 
-7603 IEDAIQHMID
+7603 
-7613 EIKARTD
+7613 
-7620 LTDKEKQEAIAK
+7620 
-7632 LNQLKEQAIQA
+7632 
-7643 IQRAQSID
+7643 
-7651 EISEQLEQFKAQM
+7651 
-7664 KAANPTAKELAKRKQ
+7664 
-7679 EAISRIKDF
+7679 
-7688 SNEKINSIRN
+7688 
-7698 SEIGT
+7698 
-7703 TDEKQAAMNQINE
+7703 
-7716 IVLET
+7716 
-7721 IRDINNAHTLQQVE
+7721 
-7735 AALNNGIARIS
+7735 
-7746 AVQIVISDRAKQSS
+7746 
-7760 STGNES
+7760 
-7766 NSHLTIGYGTA
+7766 
-7777 NHPFNSSTIGH
+7777 
-7788 KKKIDEDDDIDPL
+7788 
-7801 HMRHFSNNFGNVI
+7801 
-7814 KNAIGVVGISGLLAS
+7814 
-7829 FWFFIAKRRR
+7829 
-7839 KEDEEEE
+7839 
-7846 LEIRDNN
+7846 
-7853 KDSIKETLDDT
+7853 
-7864 KHLPLL
+7864 
-7870 FAKRR
+7870 
-7875 RKEDEEDVT
+7875 
-7884 VEEKDTLN
+7884 
-7892 NGESLDKVKH
+7892 
-7902 TPFFLPKRRR
+7902 
-7912 KEDEED
+7912 
-7918 VEVTNENTDEK
+7918 
-7929 VLQDNEHSPIL
+7929 
-7940 IAKRRKDKEVDVET
+7940 
-7954 TTSIESNEDDAPLLL
+7954 
-7969 AKKKNQKDNQSK
+7969 
-7981 GKKSA
+7981 
-7986 SKNLLKS
+7986 

>member
-1 MGNGAEHSKTIN
+1 MNYRDKIQKFSIRKYTVGTFSTVIATLVFLGLNTSQAQATETNQPASVVKQKQQSSNEQTENGESQVQNSQNSQDSQSLDTTHVNEQPTNSITNSVDANAAQPSTSKQQQTVSQNTQAKIETKVAAKEQSNISEGNLKHSESRSADYSANANEVTHVDSHRDNVVTASGVSDDSGNVHHDRNELQAFFDANYHDYRFIDRENADSGTFKYVKGIFDKINMLLGNNGVINNNELQLAYKELENAVALIRTMPKRQAPVRQSSRIEERSVQPETRSNIESRAASDYANAKSSYYVSTANDGSGYPAGTYINASNRRWPFNLPKKRYNLLNASDAKEIALMTVKQVKDGYQWIIKFNKGHWNHGEMTYWFALPSDQTPVDKTTFVTVGRDGSNVNWSTGVGSAANQPLNVMWNSGVSDDRSHDFKIINKATDTNSLRDLARADDFIIEEGATEAAKLFGRQIFQYINGDTQQTSGVDKIYRFKGNGDASYTISFKTQGPTTTKLYYAAGGKAFEYNQKYMYSQLFEETNEDLANRLAGLTQVVDRTYHLNSTKLVEAQNGNVSRKKILDNTNLNTDDFLEDVSSYVRTPSSSIIGFYPSNADVDHYRPVAAQPLEQYALNQLFSDSKLAEAARTGNKIPLVIGFNYPDRSGNSETLKRVYLTVKPEVQHNIKFFENDNPQNLADSQISRQAGHPVFSVNQGQVSNSVVDTGSGSFRANQPLRINLTSNENFADNDWEIRGLPSSLRIEDAVRRTRSPRERNLELVGNLAPGDYFATVRFGRKEQPFEIRVKPNPPTITTTAEELRGQAYKKVPITVSGVPLDPDALVYIALPTPQTTDGNSSPSSVPQNYTIIANGTPDGYNNTLTIQPSGYSVFLPPVGREIKALIYYNKNVASNFSNAVPILADETPPTLNEPVGINAKYYRGDTVNFTVETSDQHTGIKNTPIVTLPNGWTSNLVKSNNDHNATLTVNGTVSMNQPFNSDITFKISSTDNANNTTDNSHSKHVSVHVGQISEDVNPIVLGNVEKITVVNPNALTNDEKTRILNAIKAKNPNINGYLASSNPITVSNNGNVTFNYRDGSQDEIDASNVMTYEPVAKDEFLDGSNHKMATITIAKGQHYTIGDVSQYFKLSNGQAIPSSTFTSMKGANTLPTADQLSQQNAGTYLYRVQANNAYHEDQDNLFLKVNVVDITQPEGNQRVYRTSTYDVTTNEIERIKQAFIDANRAAITLNNNDITVTNTPNGANASTITVNIHKGRLSKTFTSTLEHMNFLQWIDFPRDYTVTWSHDKITSRPTDGGFEWSNDHKSIIYRYDATLGRQITTNDILPLLRATTTVPSLRNNINGNEKVQAEAGGRPNYKTTGYSQSNPSSDGQRQYTYNGQVIQVLDIVNPTNGYGGQTVTNSNVHSNHSNATVVNVNEPAANGASTFTINHVLKNNSTHNAQDSVYKAQLYLSPYSPKVYMEHLNTNLANNTNVINIYFVPSDVTNPTITVGNYANHQVFSGETFTNTITANDNFGIQSVTVPTSSQITGTVDNNHRQVSLIAPNVTSVTTKTINLLATDTSGNTATTSFNVLVKPLKDKYRVTTSATTNNPIRIANIANNATVSQADQQAIINSITTTDLASGRNYATPGRNEITNKTVSNVNRSGNNASVNVTVTYSDGTSTTVNVPVKHVIPDIIANPRYTIQGQDFPSGKGSTAADFFKLQDGSPVPDATITWLANQAPDKNNTRIGEDITVTAHILIDGETAPITKTSTYRVVRTVPKQIFITSRVGQFPGVEHIFYAKDYLKPINQSWEDEPRMSFAFLNNDGPNSTVVGVQSKTARVTYANGQTEDVKVLALVRPDAPRIDGNSVTYKAGLTNQQIKINNVLTNSPLTLLKADNTPLTITHTEYGRGNTAIITVSDALPNGDIKVYSSLVDDHATYTTQNDQGQVVDVTERKQIDSNHSASVRVTPQLQPTSTGPIYIKGDTNFDFGHVERFIQNVPRGATVAWQDNANNWKNNVGSYNKVAVVTLPNGQGTRDVEIPVKVYPVATTKAVTRDVKGQTLTHGTNAIDYVSFEPNQNTTGITAAWVNGQQPNNQQAGVQHLNIDVNYPGISTATRLPVTVNVYQFDFPQNTYTTTVGGTLANGTQVSNYIHIENPNGLPTDGFTYKWNRDTTGTNDANWTAMNKPNVAKVVNAKYDVIYNGHTFATSQPAKFVVKDIQPAKPTLTETTAGAITITPGANQTVNTHTGNVTTYADKLVIKRNGNVVTTFTRRNNTSPWVKETSAANVAGIVGTNNGITVAAGTFNPADTIQVVATQGSGETASDEQRSDDFTVVAPQPNQATTKIWQNGHIDITSNNPSGHLINPTQAMDIAYTEKIGNGVEHSKTIN
-13 VVRGQNNQWTIAN
+13 VVRSQNNQWTIAN
-26 KPDYVTLDAQTG
+26 KPDYVSLDAQTG

-46 IKPNSS
+46 IKPNST

-62 HSVSSNPSTLT
+62 HSASSNPSTLT
-73 APAAHTVNTT
+73 APATHTVNTT
-83 EIVKDYGSNVTAA
+83 EIVKDYGSNATAA
-96 EINNAVQVANKR
+96 EINNAVQANNKR

-177 ITQYNNAMH
+177 ITQYNTAMH

-193 TAKTEAQQV
+193 TAKSEAQQV
-202 INNERATPQQVSDAL
+202 INNDRATPQQVNEAL
-217 TKVRAAQTKIDQA
+217 SKVQAAQTKIDQA
-230 KALLQN
+230 KAMLQN

-252 SVNQVPSTAGM
+252 SVNQVPTTAGM

-284 AQRVIDNGDATAQQI
+284 AQRIIDNGDASAQQI

-322 DTHALEQ
+322 DTHELEQ

-349 AYNNSIRAL
+349 AYNNSIHAL
-358 QSDLTSAKNS
+358 QSDLTSAKNN

-384 SALTNV
+384 TALTNV

-414 TAKTKLDEEINKSV
+414 TAKTKIDEEINKSV

-440 YENAKRAGQTEST
+440 YESAKRAGQTEST

-470 AEKTKV
+470 SEKTKV

-497 QTAKTQLQNDIDQP
+497 NIAKTELQNDIDQH

-516 MTSTSVATFNEK
+516 MTSASVATFNEK

-552 RQNVTAANAAKTAL
+552 RQNVTAANATKTAL

-576 KAPLENAKNQLQ
+576 KAPLENAKTQLQ
-588 HSIDTQTST
+588 QSIDTETST
-597 TGMTQDS
+597 TGMTSDS
-604 INAYNAKLTA
+604 VNAYNAKLTA

-629 PTVEQINTNTSAAN
+629 PTVDQINTNTSAAN

-656 TPDKA
+656 TPDKV

-714 VQNINDKVTEANQA
+714 VQNINDKVAEANQA

-786 LNTAMT
+786 LNNAMT
-792 KLKDSVADNNT
+792 KLKESVADNNT

-810 TDATP
+810 TDATT

-865 QRAKTEATN
+865 QSAKTEATN

-906 KQTTH
+906 KQTTQ

-980 SKEHALNG
+980 SKEQALNG
-988 EAKLNAAKQEANTAL
+988 EAKLNTAKQEANTAL

-1017 QSQINGAHQIDAV
+1017 QSQINNAHQIDAV

-1049 AVADKDQ
+1049 AVADKEQ
-1056 VKRTEDYAD
+1056 VKRTEDYAE
-1065 ADTAKQN
+1065 ADTSKQN
-1072 AYNSAVSS
+1072 AYNNAVSS
-1080 AETIINQTT
+1080 AETIITQTA

-1102 SAVTSNKNALNGD
+1102 SAVTTNKNALNGD
-1115 EKLAQSKTDAARAI
+1115 EKLAQSKTDASSAI

-1176 INDEQTTLNSQ
+1176 INDEQATLNSQ

-1205 AAKDILNK
+1205 AAKDILNQAR
-1213 SNGQNKTKDQVT
+1213 GANKTKDQVN
-1225 EAMNQLNSAKNN
+1225 EAMNQVNSAKNN

-1250 AKQQLNNM
+1250 VKQQLNNM

-1281 VHTVQSNANTLDQAM
+1281 VQTVQSNANTLDQAM

-1311 SEDYVDANNDKQTAY
+1311 SEDYVDANNDKQTAF

-1357 NSSKTALNGDEN
+1357 NSSKNALNGDEN
-1369 LAAAKQNAKT
+1369 LATAKQNAKT

-1399 SSATRV
+1399 TNATRV

-1424 LQSGINNESQV
+1424 LQNGINNESQM

-1467 GPNTAQN
+1467 GPNTVQN
-1474 AVEAALQRVNN
+1474 AVEAALQRVNT

-1542 SLDGA
+1542 SLDGV

-1575 NAYNQAVSA
+1575 NTYNQAVSA

-1604 ALNNVNN
+1604 ALNNVNS

-1640 QKQKDALKT
+1640 QIQKDTLKT

-1657 SNAQDVQRNAT
+1657 SNAQDVQRNVT

-1760 ALTQLNTPQKAKL
+1760 ALAQLNTPQKAKL
-1773 KEQVGQANR
+1773 KEQVEQANR
-1782 LEDVQTVQTNGQALN
+1782 LEDVQSVQTNGQGLN

-1810 TTVKASQNYTDASS
+1810 TTVKASQNYTDASP
-1824 NNQSTYNSAVSNAK
+1824 NNQSAYNSAVSNAK

-1848 MDTSAITQATTQV
+1848 MDVSAITQATSQV
-1861 NNAKNGLNGAEN
+1861 TNANNGLDGAEN
-1873 LRNAQNTA
+1873 LSNAKNTA
-1881 KQNLNTLSHL
+1881 KQNLSTLSHL
-1891 TNNQKSAISTQIDRA
+1891 TNNQKTAISSQIDHA
-1906 GHVSEVTAAKNAAT
+1906 GHVSEVTSAKNAAT
-1920 ELNTQMGNLE
+1920 DLNTQMSNLE

-1938 VKQSVKFT
+1938 VKQGVNFT

-1954 AYTNAVSRAEAIL
+1954 AYTNAVSRAETIL

-1978 DVEAAIQNVSS
+1978 DVEVAIQNVTS
-1989 AKNALNGDQ
+1989 AKNALNGNQ

-2004 NAAKNALNNLTSINN
+2004 NTAKNALNNLTSINN
-2019 AQKRDLTTKIDQ
+2019 AQKRDLTSKIDQ

-2038 EAVSNTGT
+2038 EAVSHTGT
-2046 QLNTAMANLQN
+2046 QLNIAMTNLQN
-2057 GINDKTNTLASEN
+2057 GINDKANTLASEN

-2084 AVTNAENILNK
+2084 AVANAENILNK
-2095 NSGSNLDKTA
+2095 NSGSNLDKAA

-2111 QVANAKGALNG
+2111 QVTNAKGALNG
-2122 NHNLEQAKSNANTT
+2122 NRNLEQAKSNANTI
-2136 INGLQHLTTAQKDKL
+2136 INGLQHLTPAQKDKL

-2160 VAGVDTVKSSA
+2160 VAGVDTIKSSA

-2181 RNSIQDNTATKNG
+2181 RNSIQDNAATKNG
-2194 QNYLDATGSNKTN
+2194 QNYLDATENNKTN

-2232 NQIATQVTS
+2232 KQIATQVTS

-2341 KAILNKQTGSNS
+2341 KAILNKQNGSNS

-2377 LAEAKA
+2377 LTEAKA
-2383 AAKQNLGTLNHITNA
+2383 AAKQNLGTLNHITNT
-2398 QRTDLEGQINQATTV
+2398 QRTALEGQINHATTV
-2413 DGVNTV
+2413 DDVNTV
-2419 KTNANTLDGA
+2419 KTNANALDGA
-2429 MNSLQGSIND
+2429 MNRLQSSISD

-2494 KAALNGAENLRN
+2494 KAALNGAENLRT
-2506 AKTSATNTINGLPNL
+2506 AKTTATNTINGLPNL

-2528 LKHQVEQAQNVAGVN
+2528 LKHQVDQAQNVAGVN

-2553 TAMGALRTSIQN
+2553 TAMGVLRTSIQN

-2576 DASDSNKNNYNTAV
+2576 DASDSNKNDYNTAV

-2602 PNMDA
+2602 PNMDV

-2620 KAALNGVQNLAQ
+2620 KAALNGTQNLAQ

-2719 ENIIN
+2719 ENITS

-2750 NGDNNLRVAKENANN
+2750 NGDNNLRVAKEHANN

-2801 QTLNTAMKGLRD
+2801 QTLNTAMKGLKD

-2822 AGQNYTDASPTNR
+2822 AGQNYTDASPNNR
-2835 NEYDSAVTAAKAIIN
+2835 NEYDSAVTSAQAIIN
-2850 QTSNPTMEPNTITQA
+2850 QTSNPTMEPSTITQA

-2870 TKEHALNGAQNLA
+2870 SKEHALNGAQNLA

-2888 AKNNLNNLTSI
+2888 AKNGLNNLTSI
-2899 NNAQKDALTRS
+2899 NNAQKDALTHS

-2923 TAKATELNNA
+2923 SAKATELNNA

-2941 NDEAQTKQTQ
+2941 NDETQTKQTQ

-2956 EPIKKSA
+2956 EPSKKSA
-2963 YDQAVNAA
+2963 YDQAVSAA

-3008 NEAKAAAKQ
+3008 NEAKVAAKQ
-3017 TLGTLTHINN
+3017 TLGALTHINN
-3027 AQRTALDN
+3027 AQRTALEN

-3042 VEGVNTVKAKAQQLD
+3042 VEGVNTVKTKAQQLD
-3057 GAMGQLETSIRDKDT
+3057 GAMGQLESSIRDKDT
-3072 TLQSQNYQDADDAKR
+3072 TLQSQNYQDADDTKR

-3097 ATILNKTAGGNTPK
+3097 TTILNKTSGGNTAK
-3111 ADVERAMQAVTQA
+3111 ADVERAMQAVTQT
-3124 NTALNGIQNLERA
+3124 NTALNGIQNLDRA

-3168 VSAANGV
+3168 VSAVNGV

-3180 ELNTAMTALKRAIA
+3180 ELNTAMTALKRTIA

-3230 PTPTLTPADVTNA
+3230 PTPTLTPSDVTNA

-3298 QTVRDNAQTLNS
+3298 QTVRDNAQTLNT

-3322 ATIKAGQ
+3322 ATIKADQ
-3329 NYTDASPNNRS
+3329 NYTDASQSKQTDYNN
-3340 EYDSAVT
+3340 AVS
-3347 AAKAIIDQTT
+3347 AAKAIIGQTS
-3357 SPSMNAQEINQAKDQ
+3357 SPTMNAQDINQAKEQ

-3380 NGQENLRTAQTN
+3380 NGQEKLRTAQTN

-3398 GLSDLTDAQKDAVK
+3398 GLSDLTDAQKDASK

-3421 NEVTQAQNNAD
+3421 KEVTQAQNNAD

-3482 QGPNTAKDNVESAL
+3482 QGPNTPKDGVETAL

-3508 NQNVANAKST
+3508 NQNVANAKTT

-3531 AQKEALKTQI
+3531 AQKEALKSQI
-3541 EGASTVAGVNQVST
+3541 DSATTVAGVNQVST

-3564 SNLQSGINDEAATK
+3564 SNLQRGINDETATK

-3592 AYNDAVTAAK
+3592 AYSDAVAAAK
-3602 TLLDKTAGSNDNKAA
+3602 TLLDKTAGTNDNKAA

-3652 SHLTNAQ
+3652 SHLTDAQ
-3659 KANLTEQIERG
+3659 KANLASQIESG
-3670 TTVAGVQGIQANAGT
+3670 TTVEGVQGIQANAGT

-3695 SIASKDTT
+3695 SIASKDAT
-3703 KSSEDY
+3703 KASEDY

-3760 DEKLAAAKQTAKTD
+3760 DEKLAAAKQTAKSD

-3837 ADQPKQQAY
+3837 ADRPKQQAY

-3853 EAITNANGSNAN
+3853 EGITNANGSNAN

-3876 NQAKNDLNGDNKV
+3876 NQAKNDLNGNNKV
-3889 AQAKETA
+3889 AQAKEAA

-3916 QIDNATTVADVTAAQ
+3916 QIDNVTTVAGVTAAQ

-3965 GKKDAYTNAVT
+3965 GRKDAYTNAVT
-3976 NAQGILDKANGQNMT
+3976 NAQGILDKAHGQNMT
-3991 KAQVEAALNQV
+3991 KAQVEAALSRV

-4038 DLTSQIEGATTVN
+4038 DLTTQIDGATTVN
-4051 GVNSVKTKAQDLD
+4051 GVNGVKTKAQDLD
-4064 GAMQRLESAI
+4064 NAMQRLQSAI

-4091 TKKTAFDNA
+4091 TKKSAFDNA
-4100 IIQAESYL
+4100 VTQAESYL
-4108 NKDHG
+4108 NKDQG

-4166 KQQVNAAQRVS
+4166 KQQVNAAQRVA

-4182 KNSATSLNNA
+4182 KNSASSLNNA

-4238 NVITNAADVTAAT
+4238 NVITNAADVTTAT

-4260 LNGDTN
+4260 LNGDSN

-4279 QMTHLSDAQKQ
+4279 QMTHLSNAQKQ

-4302 TGVQSVKDNATNLDN
+4302 TSVQSVKDNATNLDN

-4328 KDEVKASQPYVDA
+4328 KAEVKASQPYVDA

-4358 IINATSQPTL
+4358 IINATKQPTL
-4368 NPSAV
+4368 DPSAV

-4384 TALNGAQN
+4384 TALNGVQN

-4450 GIQDKDQVKQSVNFT
+4450 GIHDKDQVKQSVNFT

-4476 NAVTAAENIINQA
+4476 NAVTTAENIINQA

-4502 LSTVTTTKQALNGD
+4502 LSTVSTTKQALNGD
-4516 RKVTDAKNNANQRLS
+4516 RKVTDAKNNANHTLS

-4584 LGSQNFADADP
+4584 LSSQNFADADT

-4672 LVQQSTTVAEAQG
+4672 LVQQSTTVAETQG

-4707 ATTKQNQNYTDASPN
+4707 ATTKQNQNYTDANPN
-4722 KKDAYNNAVTTAQG
+4722 KQDAYNNAVTTAQG
-4736 IIDQTTNPTLD
+4736 IINQTTNPTLD
-4747 PTVINQA
+4747 ATVITQA
-4754 AGQVS
+4754 SGQVS
-4759 TTKNALNGNEN
+4759 TAKNALNGNEN
-4770 LEAAKQQATQSLG
+4770 LEAAKHQSTQTVG
-4783 SLDNLNNA
+4783 SFDNLNNA
-4791 QKQAVTNQIN
+4791 
-4801 GAHTVDEANQ
+4801 
-4811 IKQNAQNLN
+4811 
-4820 TAMGN
+4820 
-4825 LKQAIADKDATKATV
+4825 
-4840 NFTDAD
+4840 
-4846 QAKQQAYNTAVTNA
+4846 
-4860 ENIISKANG
+4860 
-4869 GNATQTEVE
+4869 
-4878 QAIQQVN
+4878 
-4885 ATKQALNGNANV
+4885 
-4897 QHAKD
+4897 
-4902 EATAL
+4902 
-4907 INSSND
+4907 
-4913 LNQAQKDALKQQ
+4913 
-4925 VQNATTVAGVNNV
+4925 
-4938 KQTAQELNNAMTQL
+4938 
-4952 KQGIADKEQTKA
+4952 
-4964 DGNFVNADPDKQN
+4964 
-4977 AYNQAVAKAEALI
+4977 
-4990 SGTPDVVV
+4990 
-4998 TPSEITAALNKVTQ
+4998 
-5012 AKNDLNGNTN
+5012 
-5022 LATAKQNVQQAI
+5022 
-5034 DQLPNLNQAQRDEY
+5034 
-5048 NKQITQATLVPNVNA
+5048 
-5063 IQQAATTLNDAMTQL
+5063 
-5078 KQGIAD
+5078 
-5084 KDQTKANGNF
+5084 
-5094 VNADTDKQNAYNNA
+5094 
-5108 VAHAEQIIS
+5108 
-5117 GTPNANVDPQQVAQA
+5117 
-5132 LQQVNQ
+5132 
-5138 AKGDLNGNHNLQVAK
+5138 
-5153 DNANT
+5153 
-5158 AIDQLPNLNQPQKTA
+5158 
-5173 LKDQVSHAELVTGV
+5173 
-5187 NAIKQNADALNN
+5187 
-5199 AMGTLKQQ
+5199 
-5207 IQANSQVPQSVDFT
+5207 
-5221 QADQDKQQAYNNAA
+5221 
-5235 NQAQQIANGTPT
+5235 
-5247 PVLAPDT
+5247 
-5254 VTQAVTTMNQAKDAL
+5254 
-5269 NGDEKLAQA
+5269 
-5278 KQDALANLDTLRDL
+5278 
-5292 NQPQRDALRNQINQA
+5292 
-5307 QALAT
+5307 
-5312 VEQTKQNAQN
+5312 
-5322 VNTAMG
+5322 
-5328 NLKQGIANK
+5328 
-5337 DTVKASENY
+5337 
-5346 HDADVDKQTAYT
+5346 
-5358 NAVSQAEGIINQT
+5358 
-5371 TNPTLNP
+5371 
-5378 DDITRALTQ
+5378 
-5387 VTDAKNSLN
+5387 
-5396 GEAKLATEKQNAKDA
+5396 
-5411 VSGMTHLNDAQ
+5411 
-5422 KQALKGQIDQSP
+5422 
-5434 EIATVNQVKQTAT
+5434 
-5447 SLDQAMDQL
+5447 
-5456 SQAIN
+5456 
-5461 DKDQILADGNYL
+5461 
-5473 NADPDK
+5473 
-5479 QNAYK
+5479 
-5484 QAVAKAEAL
+5484 
-5493 LNKQSG
+5493 
-5499 TNEVQA
+5499 
-5505 QVESITNEVN
+5505 
-5515 AAKQALNGND
+5515 
-5525 NLANAK
+5525 
-5531 QQAKQ
+5531 
-5536 QLANLTHLN
+5536 
-5545 DAQKQS
+5545 
-5551 FESQITQAP
+5551 
-5560 LVTDVTTI
+5560 
-5568 NQKAQT
+5568 
-5574 LDHAMELLRN
+5574 
-5584 SVADNQ
+5584 
-5590 TTLASEDYHDATAQ
+5590 
-5604 RQNDYN
+5604 
-5610 KAVTAANNIINQ
+5610 
-5622 TTSPTMNP
+5622 
-5630 DDVNGATTQVNNTK
+5630 
-5644 VALDGDENLAAAKQ
+5644 
-5658 QANNR
+5658 
-5663 LDQLDHLNNAQKQ
+5663 
-5676 QLQSQIT
+5676 
-5683 QSSDIAAVNG
+5683 
-5693 HKQTAESLNTAM
+5693 
-5705 GNLINAI
+5705 
-5712 ADHQAVEQRGNFI
+5712 
-5725 NADTDKQT
+5725 
-5733 AYNTAVN
+5733 
-5740 EAAAMINKQTGQN
+5740 
-5753 ANQTEVEQAI
+5753 
-5763 TKVQTTLQALNGDH
+5763 
-5777 NLQVAKT
+5777 
-5784 NATQAI
+5784 
-5790 DALTS
+5790 
-5795 LNDPQ
+5795 
-5800 KTALKDQVTAATLV
+5800 
-5814 TAVHQIEQNA
+5814 
-5824 NTLNQAM
+5824 
-5831 HGLRQS
+5831 
-5837 IQDNAATKANSK
+5837 
-5849 YINEDQP
+5849 
-5856 EQQNYDQAVQAANNI
+5856 
-5871 INEQTATLD
+5871 
-5880 NNAINQAAATVN
+5880 
-5892 TTKAALHG
+5892 
-5900 DVKLQ
+5900 
-5905 NDKDHAKQTVSQL
+5905 
-5918 AHLNNAQ
+5918 
-5925 KHMED
+5925 
-5930 TLIDSETT
+5930 
-5938 RTAVKQ
+5938 
-5944 DLTEAQ
+5944 
-5950 ALDQLM
+5950 
-5956 DALQQSIAD
+5956 
-5965 KDATRASSAY
+5965 
-5975 VNAEPNKK
+5975 
-5983 QAYDEAVQ
+5983 
-5991 NAESIIAGLN
+5991 
-6001 NPTIN
+6001 
-6006 KGNVSSAT
+6006 
-6014 QAVIS
+6014 
-6019 SKNALDGVERLAQD
+6019 
-6033 KQTAGNSLNHLDQL
+6033 
-6047 TPAQQQALENQINNA
+6047 
-6062 TTRDK
+6062 
-6067 VAEIIA
+6067 
-6073 QAQALNEAMK
+6073 
-6083 ALKESIKDQPQTE
+6083 
-6096 ASSKFINEDQ
+6096 
-6106 AQKDAYTQ
+6106 
-6114 AVQHAKDLINKTTDP
+6114 
-6129 TLAKSIIDQATQAV
+6129 
-6143 TDAKNNLH
+6143 
-6151 GDQKLAQDKQ
+6151 
-6161 RATETLNNLSNLNTP
+6161 
-6176 QRQALENQINNA
+6176 
-6188 ATRGEVAQ
+6188 
-6196 KLTEAQALN
+6196 
-6205 QAMEALRNS
+6205 
-6214 IQDQQQTEAGS
+6214 
-6225 KFINEDKP
+6225 
-6233 QKDAYQAAVQNAKDL
+6233 
-6248 INQTNNPTL
+6248 
-6257 DKAQVEQLTQAVN
+6257 
-6270 QAKDNLHGDQKLA
+6270 
-6283 DDKQHAVTDLNQLN
+6283 
-6297 GLNNPQRQ
+6297 
-6305 ALESQINNAATRDE
+6305 
-6319 VAQKLAEAKA
+6319 
-6329 LDQAM
+6329 
-6334 QALRNSIQDQQQT
+6334 
-6347 ESGSKFINEDKP
+6347 
-6359 QKDAYQAAVQNAKD
+6359 
-6373 LINQTGNPTLDKSQV
+6373 
-6388 EQLTQAVTTAKDN
+6388 
-6401 LHGDQKLAR
+6401 
-6410 DQQQA
+6410 
-6415 VTTVNA
+6415 
-6421 LPNLN
+6421 
-6426 HAQQQALTDAINAAP
+6426 
-6441 TRTEV
+6441 
-6446 AQHVQT
+6446 
-6452 ATELDHAMETLKN
+6452 
-6465 KVDQV
+6465 
-6470 NTDKAQPNYT
+6470 
-6480 EASTDKKEA
+6480 
-6489 VDQALQ
+6489 
-6495 AAQSITDPTNGS
+6495 
-6507 NANKD
+6507 
-6512 AVEQALTKLQEK
+6512 
-6524 ENELNGNER
+6524 
-6533 VAEAK
+6533 
-6538 TQAKQTIDQLT
+6538 
-6549 HLNADQI
+6549 
-6556 ATAKQN
+6556 
-6562 IDQATKL
+6562 
-6569 QPIAELVDQATQLNQ
+6569 
-6584 SMDQLQ
+6584 
-6590 QAVNE
+6590 
-6595 HANVEQT
+6595 
-6602 VDYTQ
+6602 
-6607 ADSDKQNAYKQAI
+6607 
-6620 ADAENVLK
+6620 
-6628 QNANKQQVDQA
+6628 
-6639 LQNILNAKQ
+6639 
-6648 ALNGDERVALAKTN
+6648 
-6662 GKHDIDQLNAL
+6662 
-6673 NNAQQDGFKGRI
+6673 
-6685 DQSNDLNQ
+6685 
-6693 IQQIVDEAKALNR
+6693 
-6706 AMDQLSQEI
+6706 
-6715 TGNEGRTKGSTNY
+6715 
-6728 VNADTQVKQVYDEAV
+6728 
-6743 DKAKQALD
+6743 
-6751 KSTGQN
+6751 
-6757 LTAEQVIKLNDA
+6757 
-6769 ITAAKKALNGEERLN
+6769 
-6784 NRKAEAL
+6784 
-6791 QRLDQLTHLNNAQ
+6791 
-6804 RQLAI
+6804 
-6809 QQINNA
+6809 
-6815 ETLNKA
+6815 
-6821 SRAINRA
+6821 
-6828 TKLDNAMGAVQQYI
+6828 
-6842 DEQHLGVISSTNY
+6842 
-6855 INADDNL
+6855 
-6862 KANYDNAI
+6862 
-6870 ANAAHELD
+6870 
-6878 KVQGNAIAKAEA
+6878 
-6890 EQLKQNIIDAQ
+6890 
-6901 NALNGDQNL
+6901 
-6910 ANAKDKAN
+6910 
-6918 AFVNSLNGLNQQQQD
+6918 
-6933 LAHKAI
+6933 
-6939 NNADTVS
+6939 
-6946 DVTDI
+6946 
-6951 VNNQI
+6951 
-6956 DLNDAMETLKHLVDN
+6956 
-6971 EIPNAEQTVNYQN
+6971 
-6984 ADDNAKTN
+6984 
-6992 FDDAKRLANTLL
+6992 
-7004 NSDNT
+7004 
-7009 NVNDI
+7009 
-7014 NGAIQTVNDAI
+7014 
-7025 HNLNGDQRLQDAKD
+7025 
-7039 KAIQSINQALA
+7039 
-7050 NKLKEIEASNATDQ
+7050 
-7064 DKLIAKNKAEELA
+7064 
-7077 NSIIN
+7077 
-7082 NINKATSNQ
+7082 
-7091 AVSQVQTAGNHA
+7091 
-7103 IEQVHANEIPKA
+7103 
-7115 KIDANK
+7115 
-7121 DVDKQVQS
+7121 
-7129 LIDEIDRNPNLTDKE
+7129 
-7144 KQALKDR
+7144 
-7151 INQILQQG
+7151 
-7159 HNGINNAMTKEE
+7159 
-7171 IEQAKA
+7171 
-7177 QLAQALQDIKDLV
+7177 
-7190 KAKEDAKQDV
+7190 
-7200 DKQVQALIDEIDQN
+7200 
-7214 PNLTDKEKQAL
+7214 
-7225 KDRINQILQQ
+7225 
-7235 GHNGIN
+7235 
-7241 NAMTKE
+7241 
-7247 EIEQAKAQL
+7247 
-7256 AQALQDIKDLVKAK
+7256 
-7270 ENAKQ
+7270 
-7275 DIDKRVQAL
+7275 
-7284 IDEIDQNP
+7284 
-7292 NLTDKEKQAL
+7292 
-7302 KDRINQILQQGH
+7302 
-7314 NDINNA
+7314 
-7320 LTKEEIEQAK
+7320 
-7330 AQLAQALQDIK
+7330 
-7341 DLVKAKEDAK
+7341 
-7351 NAIKALANA
+7351 
-7360 KRDQINSNPDLTPE
+7360 
-7374 QKAKA
+7374 
-7379 LKEIDEAEKRALQN
+7379 
-7393 VENAQTIDQL
+7393 
-7403 NRGLNLGLDDIRN
+7403 
-7416 THVWEVDE
+7416 
-7424 QPAVNE
+7424 
-7430 IFEATPEQIL
+7430 
-7440 VNGELI
+7440 
-7446 VHRDDIITEQDI
+7446 
-7458 LAHINLIDQLSA
+7458 
-7470 EVIDTPSTATI
+7470 
-7481 SDSLTA
+7481 
-7487 KVEVTLLD
+7487 
-7495 GSKVIVNVPVKVV
+7495 
-7508 EKELSVVKQQ
+7508 
-7518 AIESIE
+7518 
-7524 NAAQQKID
+7524 
-7532 EINNSV
+7532 
-7538 TLTLEQKEAAIAE
+7538 
-7551 VNKLKQQ
+7551 
-7558 AIDYIN
+7558 
-7564 NAPDVHSVEEIQ
+7564 
-7576 QQEQAHIEQFYP
+7576 
-7588 EQFTIEQA
+7588 
-7596 KSNAIKS
+7596 
-7603 IEDAIQHMID
+7603 
-7613 EIKARTD
+7613 
-7620 LTDKEKQEAIAK
+7620 
-7632 LNQLKEQAIQA
+7632 
-7643 IQRAQSID
+7643 
-7651 EISEQLEQFKAQM
+7651 
-7664 KAANPTAKELAKRKQ
+7664 
-7679 EAISRIKDF
+7679 
-7688 SNEKINSIRN
+7688 
-7698 SEIGT
+7698 
-7703 TDEKQAAMNQINE
+7703 
-7716 IVLET
+7716 
-7721 IRDINNAHTLQQVE
+7721 
-7735 AALNNGIARIS
+7735 
-7746 AVQIVISDRAKQSS
+7746 
-7760 STGNES
+7760 
-7766 NSHLTIGYGTA
+7766 
-7777 NHPFNSSTIGH
+7777 
-7788 KKKIDEDDDIDPL
+7788 
-7801 HMRHFSNNFGNVI
+7801 
-7814 KNAIGVVGISGLLAS
+7814 
-7829 FWFFIAKRRR
+7829 
-7839 KEDEEEE
+7839 
-7846 LEIRDNN
+7846 
-7853 KDSIKETLDDT
+7853 
-7864 KHLPLL
+7864 
-7870 FAKRR
+7870 
-7875 RKEDEEDVT
+7875 
-7884 VEEKDTLN
+7884 
-7892 NGESLDKVKH
+7892 
-7902 TPFFLPKRRR
+7902 
-7912 KEDEED
+7912 
-7918 VEVTNENTDEK
+7918 
-7929 VLQDNEHSPIL
+7929 
-7940 IAKRRKDKEVDVET
+7940 
-7954 TTSIESNEDDAPLLL
+7954 
-7969 AKKKNQKDNQSK
+7969 
-7981 GKKSA
+7981 
-7986 SKNLLKS
+7986 

>member
-1 MGNGAEHSKTIN
+1 MNYRDKIQKFSIRKYTVGTFSTVIATLVFLGLNTSQAQAAETNQPASALKQKQQNGDTQTENREVEVQNSQNGQSLSAPIENEQPNNNQTNHVDASAVQSSTTEHDQPVSQNEQAKKDTAAATPTQSAKAASKHEQSESRAANKKENDNKATHVESHEANVVTASDSSDSGNVQHDRNELQAFFDANYHDYRFIDRENADSGTFNYVKGIFDKINTLLGSNDPINNKDLQLAYKELEQAVALIRTMPQRQQTSRRSSRIQTRSIESRAAEPRSVSDYQNANSSYYVENANDGSGYPVGTYINASSKGAPYNLPTTPWNTLKASDAKEIALITAKQTGDGYQWVIKFNKGHAPHENMIYWFALPAGQTPVGRTEFVTVNADGTNVQWSNGAGAGANKPLPEMWPYGVNDSRSWDYKIRNRSGQVIYDWPTVHINSLKDLARASDYFSEAGATPATKAFGRQTFEYINGERPTESPGVPKVYTFIGKGDASYTISFKTQGPTIDKLYYAADGRALEYNQLFMYSQLYVESTQDYQQRLNGLRQVVNRTYRIGTTKRVEVSQGNVQTKKVLESTNLNIDDFMDDPLSYVKTPSNKVLGFYPTSANTNAFRPGGVNPLNEYQLSQLFTDDKLQQAARTGSPIRLMIGFDYPDAFGNGETLVPVNLTVLPEIQHNIKFFKNDDGQNIADKPASKQAGHPVFYVYAGNQGNASVNLGGSVTSIQPLRINLTSNENFTDKDWQITGIPRTLHIENSTNRTNNARERNIELVGNLLPGDYFGTIRFGRKEQLFEIRVKPHTPRITTTAEELRGTALQKVPVTVTDIPLDPSALVYLVIPTSQTRDGGSEADQIPSGYTKIATGTPDGVHSTITIRPEDYVVFIPPVGNQIRALIFYNNVVASNMSNAVTILPDDIPPTINNPVGLNAKYYRGDEVSFTMGVSDRHSGLKSTTITTLPSGWTSNLTKSDKKNGSLAISGRVSMNQAYNSDITFKVSATDNVNNTTNDSQSKHVTVHVGKISDDAHPIVLGNSEKVVVVNPTALTGDEKQRITTAFMNKNQNIRGYLASSNPVTVDNHGNVTLQYRDGSSTTLDATNVMTYEPVVKPEYQTANAAKTATVTIAKGQSFNIGDIKQYFTLSNGQAIPSSSFTNITSDRTIPTAQEVSQMNAGTQLYHIVATNAYHKDTEDFYITLKIIDVKQPEGDQRVYRMSTYDITTDEISKVKQAFINANRDAISFAEGDISVTNTPNGSNVSTITVNINKGRLTKSFTSNLNNMNFLRWVNFPQDYTVTWTNAKIANRPTDGGLSWSDDHKSLIYRYDATLGTQITTNDILTLLKATTTVPGLRNNIAGNEKAQAEAGGRPNYKTTGYSQSNPTSDGQRQFTLNGQVIQIMDIINPSNGFGGQPVTNSNVRANHSNSTVVSVNESAANGAGAFTIDHVVKNNSTHNAADAVYKAQLYLSPYGPKQYVEHLNQNTDNTNEAINIYFVPSDLVNPTISVGNYTNHQVFTGETFTNTITANDNFGVQSVTVPTTSQLTGTVDNNHQHVSATAPNVTSTTNKTINLVATDTSGNTATTSFNVTIKPLRDKYRVGTSSTAANPVRIANISNNATVSQADQTAIINSLTFTSNAPNRNYATASANEITSKTVSNVSRTGNNEQVTVTVTYQDGTTSTVTVPVKHVIPEIVAHSHYTVQGQDFPTGNGASASDYFKLSNGSAIPDATITWVSGQAPNKNNTTIGQDINVTAHILIDGETTPITKTATYKVVRTVPKQVFETARGVLYPGVSDMYDAKQYVKPVNNSWSTNAQHMNFQFTNSYGPSKDVVGISTRDIRVTYDNHQTQIIKILSKVKPDPPRIDGNSVTYKAGLTNQQIKINNVLSSSSIKLFKADNTPLTITNTTYGSGNTAVVTVSDALPNGEIKARSSISMNNVTYTTQDEHGRAIDVTRNESVDSNDSASVHVTPQLQATTEGAVFIKGGDGFDFGHVERFIQNPPHGATVAWHDNPDTWKNTVGNTHKTAVVTLPNGQGTRNVEVPVKVYPVANAKAPSRDVKGQNLTNGTDAINYITFDPNTNTNGITAAWANRQQPNNQQAGVQHLNVDVTYPGISAAKRVPVTVNVYQFEFPQTSYTTTVGGTLASGTQASGYAHIQNATGLPTDGFTYKWNNAATGTNDANWAAMNKPNTAQVINAKYDVIYNGHTFATSLPAKFVVKDVQPAKPTVTETAAGVITIAPGANQTVNTHAGNVTTYADKLVIKRNGNVVTTFTRHNNTSPWVKEASAANVAGIAGTNNGITVAAGTFNPADTIQAVATQGSGETISDEQRSDDFTVVAPQPNQATTKIWQNGHVDITPNNPSGHLINPTQAMDIAYTEKVGNGAEHSKTLN
-13 VVRGQNNQWTIAN
+13 AVRGQNNQWTIAN
-26 KPDYVTLDAQTG
+26 KPDYVTLDAHTG

-46 IKPNSS
+46 IKPNSA

-62 HSVSSNPSTLT
+62 HSASSNPSTLT

-137 DGSTE
+137 DSSTE

-169 TEGKKPGT
+169 TDGKKPGT
-177 ITQYNNAMH
+177 ITQYNNAIH

-202 INNERATPQQVSDAL
+202 INDERATPQQVNAAL
-217 TKVRAAQTKIDQA
+217 SKVQAAQTKINEA

-252 SVNQVPSTAGM
+252 SVNQVPSTTGM

-275 REAETEITA
+275 REAESEITA

-307 NALTALNQAKHDLTA
+307 NALTALNQAKQNLTA
-322 DTHALEQ
+322 DTHELEQ
-329 AVQQLNRTGTTTGK
+329 AVHQLNRTGTTTGK

-377 RTVQEVQ
+377 RSVQEVQ
-384 SALTNV
+384 TALTNV
-390 NRVNERLTQAINQ
+390 NRVNDRLTQAINQ

-476 EEKYNSLKQ
+476 EEKYNGLKQ

-497 QTAKTQLQNDIDQP
+497 QAAKTQLQNDIDQP

-516 MTSTSVATFNEK
+516 MTSASVAAFNDK

-552 RQNVTAANAAKTAL
+552 RQNVTAANATKTAL

-588 HSIDTQTST
+588 QSIDTQTST

-629 PTVEQINTNTSAAN
+629 PTVDQINTNTSAAN

-661 PLQNAKTQLEQSINQ
+661 PLQTAKTQLEQSINQ

-714 VQNINDKVTEANQA
+714 VQNINDKVAEANQA

-745 ALTTLH
+745 AFTTLH

-766 QINAAQNH
+766 QINAAPNH

-786 LNTAMT
+786 LNNAMT
-792 KLKDSVADNNT
+792 KLKDSVADNNS

-810 TDATP
+810 TDATT

-838 TMDVNTVNQKAA
+838 TMDVNTVNQKAET
-850 SVKSTKDALDGQQNL
+850 VKSTKGALDGQQNL

-882 NQAQKNALTQQVNSA
+882 NQTQKNALTQQVNNA

-906 KQTTH
+906 KQTTQ

-980 SKEHALNG
+980 SKEQALNG

-1003 GHLNNLNNAQRQNL
+1003 GQLNNLNNAQRQNL
-1017 QSQINGAHQIDAV
+1017 QSQINGAHQIETV

-1049 AVADKDQ
+1049 AVADKEQ

-1089 NPTMSVDDVNRAT
+1089 NPTMSVNDVNSAT
-1102 SAVTSNKNALNGD
+1102 SAVTTNKNALNGD
-1115 EKLAQSKTDAARAI
+1115 EKLAQSKTDAASAI

-1225 EAMNQLNSAKNN
+1225 EAMNQVNSAKNN

-1258 THLTTAQKTNLT
+1258 THLTTAQKTHLT

-1281 VHTVQSNANTLDQAM
+1281 VHTAQSNANTLDQAM

-1369 LAAAKQNAKT
+1369 LATAKLNAKT

-1405 SGVDTVKQNAQHL
+1405 SSVDTVKQNAQHL

-1424 LQSGINNESQV
+1424 LQNGINNESQV

-1459 KAILNKST
+1459 KAILNKQH

-1474 AVEAALQRVNN
+1474 AVEAALQRVKT
-1485 AKDALNGD
+1485 AKNALNGD

-1575 NAYNQAVSA
+1575 NAYNQAVSN

-1604 ALNNVNN
+1604 ALNNVNS

-1640 QKQKDALKT
+1640 QHQKDALKA

-1668 ELNTAMGTLK
+1668 ELNTAMGQLQ

-1685 NTLASSKYVNAD
+1685 TTLASSKFVNAD
-1697 STKQNAYTTKVTNAE
+1697 STKQNVYTTKVTNAE

-1782 LEDVQTVQTNGQALN
+1782 LEDVQSVQTNGQSLN

-1810 TTVKASQNYTDASS
+1810 TTVKASQNYTDASP

-1848 MDTSAITQATTQV
+1848 MDASAITQATTQV

-1891 TNNQKSAISTQIDRA
+1891 TNNQKSAISSQIDRA

-1938 VKQSVKFT
+1938 VKQGVNFT

-1954 AYTNAVSRAEAIL
+1954 AYTNAVSRAETIL
-1967 NKTQGANTSKQ
+1967 NKTQGANTPKQ
-1978 DVEAAIQNVSS
+1978 DVEAAIQSVTS

-2004 NAAKNALNNLTSINN
+2004 NAAKHALNNLTSINN

-2031 ATTVAGV
+2031 ATTVSGV

-2095 NSGSNLDKTA
+2095 NSGSNLDKAA

-2111 QVANAKGALNG
+2111 QVTNAKGALNG

-2181 RNSIQDNTATKNG
+2181 RNSIQDNAAKKNG
-2194 QNYLDATGSNKTN
+2194 QNYLDATESNKTN

-2265 ATNLNKAQKDALKAQ
+2265 DTNLNKAQKDALKAQ

-2341 KAILNKQTGSNS
+2341 KAILNKQTG
-2353 DKAAVDR
+2353 
-2360 ALQQV
+2360 
-2365 TSTKDALNGDAK
+2365 
-2377 LAEAKA
+2377 
-2383 AAKQNLGTLNHITNA
+2383 
-2398 QRTDLEGQINQATTV
+2398 
-2413 DGVNTV
+2413 
-2419 KTNANTLDGA
+2419 
-2429 MNSLQGSIND
+2429 
-2439 KDATLRNQNY
+2439 
-2449 LDADESKR
+2449 
-2457 NAYTQAVTAA
+2457 
-2467 EGILNK
+2467 
-2473 QTGGNTSKAD
+2473 GNTSKAD

-2494 KAALNGAENLRN
+2494 KAALNGADNLRN
-2506 AKTSATNTINGLPNL
+2506 AKTSATNTINGLPHL

-2576 DASDSNKNNYNTAV
+2576 DASDINKNNYNTAV

-2682 TALKAAIA
+2682 TVLKAAIA

-2750 NGDNNLRVAKENANN
+2750 NGDNNLRVAKEHANN

-2788 TTLEGVQTVKNSS
+2788 TTLDGVQTVKNSS

-2822 AGQNYTDASPTNR
+2822 AGQNYTDASPNNR

-2870 TKEHALNGAQNLA
+2870 TKEQALNGAQNLA

-2923 TAKATELNNA
+2923 TVKATELNNA

-2941 NDEAQTKQTQ
+2941 NDETQTKQTQ

-2956 EPIKKSA
+2956 EPSKKSA

-3097 ATILNKTAGGNTPK
+3097 ATILNKTSGGNTPK

-3168 VSAANGV
+3168 VSVANGV

-3194 DKAETKASGN
+3194 DKADTKASGN

-3230 PTPTLTPADVTNA
+3230 PTPTLTPSDVTNA

-3298 QTVRDNAQTLNS
+3298 QTVRDNAQTLNT

-3322 ATIKAGQ
+3322 ATIKAEQ

-3347 AAKAIIDQTT
+3347 AAKAIIGQTS
-3357 SPSMNAQEINQAKDQ
+3357 SPTMNAQEINQAKDQ

-3380 NGQENLRTAQTN
+3380 NGQENLTNAQTN

-3398 GLSDLTDAQKDAVK
+3398 GLSDLTNAQKDAAK

-3421 NEVTQAQNNAD
+3421 SEVTQAQNNAD

-3477 ILNKA
+3477 ILNKV

-3496 QNVQRAKNELNG
+3496 QNVQRAKNDLNG
-3508 NQNVANAKST
+3508 NQNVANAKTT

-3531 AQKEALKTQI
+3531 AQKEALKSQI
-3541 EGASTVAGVNQVST
+3541 DSATTVAGVNQVSA

-3564 SNLQSGINDEAATK
+3564 SNLQNGINDEAATK
-3578 AAQKYTDADRDKQT
+3578 AAQKYTDADSDKQT

-3602 TLLDKTAGSNDNKAA
+3602 TLLDKTAGTNDNKAA

-3631 LNGDARLNEAK
+3631 LNGDARLNQAK

-3652 SHLTNAQ
+3652 SHLTDAQ
-3659 KANLTEQIERG
+3659 KANLTSQIERG

-3685 LDQAMNQLRQ
+3685 LNEAMNQLRQ
-3695 SIASKDTT
+3695 SIASKDAT
-3703 KSSEDY
+3703 KASEDY
-3709 QDANADLQ
+3709 HDANTDLQ
-3717 NAYNRAV
+3717 NAYNDAV
-3724 SDAEGII
+3724 TNAEGII

-3760 DEKLAAAKQTAKTD
+3760 DEKLAAAKQTAKSD

-3916 QIDNATTVADVTAAQ
+3916 QIDNATTVAGVTAAQ

-3976 NAQGILDKANGQNMT
+3976 NAQGILDKAHGQNMT

-4038 DLTSQIEGATTVN
+4038 DLTLQIEGATTVN
-4051 GVNSVKTKAQDLD
+4051 GVNGVKTKAQDLD
-4064 GAMQRLESAI
+4064 GAMQRLQSAI

-4091 TKKTAFDNA
+4091 TNKTAFDNA
-4100 IIQAESYL
+4100 ITQAESYL

-4290 SITGQ
+4290 SITVQ
-4295 IDSATQV
+4295 IDNATQV

-4341 DTDKQNAYNT
+4341 DRDKQNAYNT

-4368 NPSAV
+4368 DPSAV

-4419 TQVTNAPNISTVNQV
+4419 TQVTNAPNISTVSQV

-4516 RKVTDAKNNANQRLS
+4516 RKVTDAKNNANQTLS

-4618 NVPKDQVEAAMN
+4618 NVSKDQVEAAMN

-4660 HLTNAQKDALKQ
+4660 HLTNAQKEALKQ

-4707 ATTKQNQNYTDASPN
+4707 ATTKP
-4722 KKDAYNNAVTTAQG
+4722 
-4736 IIDQTTNPTLD
+4736 
-4747 PTVINQA
+4747 
-4754 AGQVS
+4754 
-4759 TTKNALNGNEN
+4759 
-4770 LEAAKQQATQSLG
+4770 
-4783 SLDNLNNA
+4783 
-4791 QKQAVTNQIN
+4791 
-4801 GAHTVDEANQ
+4801 
-4811 IKQNAQNLN
+4811 
-4820 TAMGN
+4820 
-4825 LKQAIADKDATKATV
+4825 
-4840 NFTDAD
+4840 
-4846 QAKQQAYNTAVTNA
+4846 
-4860 ENIISKANG
+4860 
-4869 GNATQTEVE
+4869 
-4878 QAIQQVN
+4878 
-4885 ATKQALNGNANV
+4885 
-4897 QHAKD
+4897 
-4902 EATAL
+4902 
-4907 INSSND
+4907 
-4913 LNQAQKDALKQQ
+4913 
-4925 VQNATTVAGVNNV
+4925 
-4938 KQTAQELNNAMTQL
+4938 
-4952 KQGIADKEQTKA
+4952 
-4964 DGNFVNADPDKQN
+4964 
-4977 AYNQAVAKAEALI
+4977 
-4990 SGTPDVVV
+4990 
-4998 TPSEITAALNKVTQ
+4998 
-5012 AKNDLNGNTN
+5012 
-5022 LATAKQNVQQAI
+5022 
-5034 DQLPNLNQAQRDEY
+5034 
-5048 NKQITQATLVPNVNA
+5048 
-5063 IQQAATTLNDAMTQL
+5063 
-5078 KQGIAD
+5078 
-5084 KDQTKANGNF
+5084 
-5094 VNADTDKQNAYNNA
+5094 
-5108 VAHAEQIIS
+5108 
-5117 GTPNANVDPQQVAQA
+5117 
-5132 LQQVNQ
+5132 
-5138 AKGDLNGNHNLQVAK
+5138 
-5153 DNANT
+5153 
-5158 AIDQLPNLNQPQKTA
+5158 
-5173 LKDQVSHAELVTGV
+5173 
-5187 NAIKQNADALNN
+5187 
-5199 AMGTLKQQ
+5199 
-5207 IQANSQVPQSVDFT
+5207 
-5221 QADQDKQQAYNNAA
+5221 
-5235 NQAQQIANGTPT
+5235 
-5247 PVLAPDT
+5247 
-5254 VTQAVTTMNQAKDAL
+5254 
-5269 NGDEKLAQA
+5269 KL
-5278 KQDALANLDTLRDL
+5278 
-5292 NQPQRDALRNQINQA
+5292 
-5307 QALAT
+5307 
-5312 VEQTKQNAQN
+5312 
-5322 VNTAMG
+5322 
-5328 NLKQGIANK
+5328 
-5337 DTVKASENY
+5337 Y
-5346 HDADVDKQTAYT
+5346 
-5358 NAVSQAEGIINQT
+5358 
-5371 TNPTLNP
+5371 
-5378 DDITRALTQ
+5378 
-5387 VTDAKNSLN
+5387 
-5396 GEAKLATEKQNAKDA
+5396 
-5411 VSGMTHLNDAQ
+5411 
-5422 KQALKGQIDQSP
+5422 
-5434 EIATVNQVKQTAT
+5434 
-5447 SLDQAMDQL
+5447 
-5456 SQAIN
+5456 
-5461 DKDQILADGNYL
+5461 
-5473 NADPDK
+5473 
-5479 QNAYK
+5479 
-5484 QAVAKAEAL
+5484 
-5493 LNKQSG
+5493 
-5499 TNEVQA
+5499 
-5505 QVESITNEVN
+5505 
-5515 AAKQALNGND
+5515 
-5525 NLANAK
+5525 
-5531 QQAKQ
+5531 
-5536 QLANLTHLN
+5536 
-5545 DAQKQS
+5545 
-5551 FESQITQAP
+5551 
-5560 LVTDVTTI
+5560 
-5568 NQKAQT
+5568 
-5574 LDHAMELLRN
+5574 
-5584 SVADNQ
+5584 
-5590 TTLASEDYHDATAQ
+5590 
-5604 RQNDYN
+5604 
-5610 KAVTAANNIINQ
+5610 
-5622 TTSPTMNP
+5622 
-5630 DDVNGATTQVNNTK
+5630 
-5644 VALDGDENLAAAKQ
+5644 
-5658 QANNR
+5658 
-5663 LDQLDHLNNAQKQ
+5663 
-5676 QLQSQIT
+5676 
-5683 QSSDIAAVNG
+5683 
-5693 HKQTAESLNTAM
+5693 
-5705 GNLINAI
+5705 
-5712 ADHQAVEQRGNFI
+5712 
-5725 NADTDKQT
+5725 
-5733 AYNTAVN
+5733 
-5740 EAAAMINKQTGQN
+5740 
-5753 ANQTEVEQAI
+5753 
-5763 TKVQTTLQALNGDH
+5763 
-5777 NLQVAKT
+5777 
-5784 NATQAI
+5784 
-5790 DALTS
+5790 
-5795 LNDPQ
+5795 
-5800 KTALKDQVTAATLV
+5800 
-5814 TAVHQIEQNA
+5814 
-5824 NTLNQAM
+5824 
-5831 HGLRQS
+5831 
-5837 IQDNAATKANSK
+5837 
-5849 YINEDQP
+5849 
-5856 EQQNYDQAVQAANNI
+5856 
-5871 INEQTATLD
+5871 
-5880 NNAINQAAATVN
+5880 
-5892 TTKAALHG
+5892 
-5900 DVKLQ
+5900 
-5905 NDKDHAKQTVSQL
+5905 
-5918 AHLNNAQ
+5918 
-5925 KHMED
+5925 
-5930 TLIDSETT
+5930 
-5938 RTAVKQ
+5938 
-5944 DLTEAQ
+5944 
-5950 ALDQLM
+5950 
-5956 DALQQSIAD
+5956 
-5965 KDATRASSAY
+5965 
-5975 VNAEPNKK
+5975 
-5983 QAYDEAVQ
+5983 
-5991 NAESIIAGLN
+5991 
-6001 NPTIN
+6001 
-6006 KGNVSSAT
+6006 
-6014 QAVIS
+6014 
-6019 SKNALDGVERLAQD
+6019 
-6033 KQTAGNSLNHLDQL
+6033 
-6047 TPAQQQALENQINNA
+6047 
-6062 TTRDK
+6062 
-6067 VAEIIA
+6067 
-6073 QAQALNEAMK
+6073 
-6083 ALKESIKDQPQTE
+6083 
-6096 ASSKFINEDQ
+6096 
-6106 AQKDAYTQ
+6106 
-6114 AVQHAKDLINKTTDP
+6114 
-6129 TLAKSIIDQATQAV
+6129 
-6143 TDAKNNLH
+6143 
-6151 GDQKLAQDKQ
+6151 
-6161 RATETLNNLSNLNTP
+6161 
-6176 QRQALENQINNA
+6176 
-6188 ATRGEVAQ
+6188 
-6196 KLTEAQALN
+6196 
-6205 QAMEALRNS
+6205 
-6214 IQDQQQTEAGS
+6214 
-6225 KFINEDKP
+6225 
-6233 QKDAYQAAVQNAKDL
+6233 
-6248 INQTNNPTL
+6248 
-6257 DKAQVEQLTQAVN
+6257 
-6270 QAKDNLHGDQKLA
+6270 
-6283 DDKQHAVTDLNQLN
+6283 
-6297 GLNNPQRQ
+6297 
-6305 ALESQINNAATRDE
+6305 
-6319 VAQKLAEAKA
+6319 
-6329 LDQAM
+6329 
-6334 QALRNSIQDQQQT
+6334 
-6347 ESGSKFINEDKP
+6347 
-6359 QKDAYQAAVQNAKD
+6359 
-6373 LINQTGNPTLDKSQV
+6373 
-6388 EQLTQAVTTAKDN
+6388 
-6401 LHGDQKLAR
+6401 
-6410 DQQQA
+6410 
-6415 VTTVNA
+6415 
-6421 LPNLN
+6421 
-6426 HAQQQALTDAINAAP
+6426 
-6441 TRTEV
+6441 
-6446 AQHVQT
+6446 
-6452 ATELDHAMETLKN
+6452 
-6465 KVDQV
+6465 
-6470 NTDKAQPNYT
+6470 
-6480 EASTDKKEA
+6480 
-6489 VDQALQ
+6489 
-6495 AAQSITDPTNGS
+6495 
-6507 NANKD
+6507 
-6512 AVEQALTKLQEK
+6512 
-6524 ENELNGNER
+6524 
-6533 VAEAK
+6533 
-6538 TQAKQTIDQLT
+6538 
-6549 HLNADQI
+6549 
-6556 ATAKQN
+6556 
-6562 IDQATKL
+6562 
-6569 QPIAELVDQATQLNQ
+6569 
-6584 SMDQLQ
+6584 
-6590 QAVNE
+6590 
-6595 HANVEQT
+6595 
-6602 VDYTQ
+6602 
-6607 ADSDKQNAYKQAI
+6607 
-6620 ADAENVLK
+6620 
-6628 QNANKQQVDQA
+6628 
-6639 LQNILNAKQ
+6639 
-6648 ALNGDERVALAKTN
+6648 
-6662 GKHDIDQLNAL
+6662 
-6673 NNAQQDGFKGRI
+6673 
-6685 DQSNDLNQ
+6685 
-6693 IQQIVDEAKALNR
+6693 
-6706 AMDQLSQEI
+6706 
-6715 TGNEGRTKGSTNY
+6715 
-6728 VNADTQVKQVYDEAV
+6728 
-6743 DKAKQALD
+6743 
-6751 KSTGQN
+6751 
-6757 LTAEQVIKLNDA
+6757 
-6769 ITAAKKALNGEERLN
+6769 
-6784 NRKAEAL
+6784 
-6791 QRLDQLTHLNNAQ
+6791 
-6804 RQLAI
+6804 
-6809 QQINNA
+6809 
-6815 ETLNKA
+6815 
-6821 SRAINRA
+6821 
-6828 TKLDNAMGAVQQYI
+6828 
-6842 DEQHLGVISSTNY
+6842 
-6855 INADDNL
+6855 
-6862 KANYDNAI
+6862 
-6870 ANAAHELD
+6870 
-6878 KVQGNAIAKAEA
+6878 
-6890 EQLKQNIIDAQ
+6890 
-6901 NALNGDQNL
+6901 
-6910 ANAKDKAN
+6910 
-6918 AFVNSLNGLNQQQQD
+6918 
-6933 LAHKAI
+6933 
-6939 NNADTVS
+6939 
-6946 DVTDI
+6946 
-6951 VNNQI
+6951 
-6956 DLNDAMETLKHLVDN
+6956 
-6971 EIPNAEQTVNYQN
+6971 
-6984 ADDNAKTN
+6984 
-6992 FDDAKRLANTLL
+6992 
-7004 NSDNT
+7004 
-7009 NVNDI
+7009 
-7014 NGAIQTVNDAI
+7014 
-7025 HNLNGDQRLQDAKD
+7025 
-7039 KAIQSINQALA
+7039 
-7050 NKLKEIEASNATDQ
+7050 
-7064 DKLIAKNKAEELA
+7064 
-7077 NSIIN
+7077 
-7082 NINKATSNQ
+7082 
-7091 AVSQVQTAGNHA
+7091 
-7103 IEQVHANEIPKA
+7103 
-7115 KIDANK
+7115 
-7121 DVDKQVQS
+7121 
-7129 LIDEIDRNPNLTDKE
+7129 
-7144 KQALKDR
+7144 
-7151 INQILQQG
+7151 
-7159 HNGINNAMTKEE
+7159 
-7171 IEQAKA
+7171 
-7177 QLAQALQDIKDLV
+7177 
-7190 KAKEDAKQDV
+7190 
-7200 DKQVQALIDEIDQN
+7200 
-7214 PNLTDKEKQAL
+7214 
-7225 KDRINQILQQ
+7225 
-7235 GHNGIN
+7235 
-7241 NAMTKE
+7241 
-7247 EIEQAKAQL
+7247 
-7256 AQALQDIKDLVKAK
+7256 
-7270 ENAKQ
+7270 
-7275 DIDKRVQAL
+7275 
-7284 IDEIDQNP
+7284 
-7292 NLTDKEKQAL
+7292 
-7302 KDRINQILQQGH
+7302 
-7314 NDINNA
+7314 
-7320 LTKEEIEQAK
+7320 
-7330 AQLAQALQDIK
+7330 
-7341 DLVKAKEDAK
+7341 
-7351 NAIKALANA
+7351 
-7360 KRDQINSNPDLTPE
+7360 
-7374 QKAKA
+7374 
-7379 LKEIDEAEKRALQN
+7379 
-7393 VENAQTIDQL
+7393 
-7403 NRGLNLGLDDIRN
+7403 
-7416 THVWEVDE
+7416 
-7424 QPAVNE
+7424 
-7430 IFEATPEQIL
+7430 
-7440 VNGELI
+7440 
-7446 VHRDDIITEQDI
+7446 
-7458 LAHINLIDQLSA
+7458 
-7470 EVIDTPSTATI
+7470 
-7481 SDSLTA
+7481 
-7487 KVEVTLLD
+7487 
-7495 GSKVIVNVPVKVV
+7495 
-7508 EKELSVVKQQ
+7508 
-7518 AIESIE
+7518 
-7524 NAAQQKID
+7524 
-7532 EINNSV
+7532 
-7538 TLTLEQKEAAIAE
+7538 
-7551 VNKLKQQ
+7551 
-7558 AIDYIN
+7558 
-7564 NAPDVHSVEEIQ
+7564 
-7576 QQEQAHIEQFYP
+7576 
-7588 EQFTIEQA
+7588 
-7596 KSNAIKS
+7596 
-7603 IEDAIQHMID
+7603 
-7613 EIKARTD
+7613 
-7620 LTDKEKQEAIAK
+7620 
-7632 LNQLKEQAIQA
+7632 
-7643 IQRAQSID
+7643 
-7651 EISEQLEQFKAQM
+7651 
-7664 KAANPTAKELAKRKQ
+7664 
-7679 EAISRIKDF
+7679 
-7688 SNEKINSIRN
+7688 
-7698 SEIGT
+7698 
-7703 TDEKQAAMNQINE
+7703 
-7716 IVLET
+7716 
-7721 IRDINNAHTLQQVE
+7721 
-7735 AALNNGIARIS
+7735 
-7746 AVQIVISDRAKQSS
+7746 
-7760 STGNES
+7760 
-7766 NSHLTIGYGTA
+7766 
-7777 NHPFNSSTIGH
+7777 
-7788 KKKIDEDDDIDPL
+7788 
-7801 HMRHFSNNFGNVI
+7801 
-7814 KNAIGVVGISGLLAS
+7814 
-7829 FWFFIAKRRR
+7829 
-7839 KEDEEEE
+7839 
-7846 LEIRDNN
+7846 
-7853 KDSIKETLDDT
+7853 
-7864 KHLPLL
+7864 
-7870 FAKRR
+7870 
-7875 RKEDEEDVT
+7875 
-7884 VEEKDTLN
+7884 
-7892 NGESLDKVKH
+7892 
-7902 TPFFLPKRRR
+7902 
-7912 KEDEED
+7912 
-7918 VEVTNENTDEK
+7918 
-7929 VLQDNEHSPIL
+7929 
-7940 IAKRRKDKEVDVET
+7940 
-7954 TTSIESNEDDAPLLL
+7954 
-7969 AKKKNQKDNQSK
+7969 
-7981 GKKSA
+7981 
-7986 SKNLLKS
+7986 